1 MGPVQLLLLLLLLSS
16 GVLTQEETPES
27 GNPGCSKDA
36 TRFKHLRK
44 YVYLYEAETSNG
56 ITGTADSRSGSKI
69 TCKVELEVPQLCH
82 FILRTMHCS
91 LRETFGVDTEGR
103 TMLKK
108 SKNSEDFA
116 NAMSKHE
123 LKFSIQD
130 GTNVKLYPE
139 KDEPLN
145 VLNLK
150 RGIISALV
158 VPTETVENV
167 KTISMD
173 TVYGKCDSE
182 VEFKSR
188 KGNVA
193 EEISINR
200 DLKACD
206 NFSPIRDYVSPIAI
220 VKGLNIPLS
229 TLLRST
235 QFCHYNIDA
244 KKRHIRDVVCSEKHL
259 FLPSSYKNRYGVM
272 TEINQ
277 TLKLEDTPKI
287 NNRNFDGDELEEK
300 GLALESTDAKFPRQG
315 DAVLKILQELQK
327 LTASQQNQ
335 QRARLFYKFVSGLRS
350 LHNATLGS
358 LVPKM
363 METSSS
369 ITVQALTQC
378 GTPECYGAV
387 LQILRTGNVN
397 PLVVDLVT
405 YTLGLLPS
413 PTPERIRE
421 ILNMAQYQPSRASFY
436 GLSHSVAKFYNEK
449 VIVTEEITDVADFM
463 VSLLGTDC
471 SGEDELTY
479 LTLRAIGNMGAVMEK
494 AKPNLKSFLKTCIRN
509 EAASLSVQKAAIQA
523 FRKMTVTEEDRSVL
537 LKAFQEGDAPTDKR
551 LAAYLIL
558 MKNPSPS
565 DLTKILRIL
574 TKEKN
579 EQVKS
584 FIASHIA
591 NILDSEEVG
600 IESLKSQV
608 EEALKGNQV
617 PTAKDFRKFSQ
628 NYQISKRVSI
638 PGVDPVSAKVEG
650 NVVFDPNSYV
660 PKETMLRTTLNVYG
674 FGPSD
679 IFELGLDGKGFEPT
693 LEALFGEKGF
703 FPDTASKAL
712 YWVDGR
718 VPEKVSKALF
728 DYFGYSQDG
737 KQNQDVMKGIMLNL
751 EKLIKELGNKEAP
764 EGRAYLR
771 ILGEELGYMKLNDFK
786 LLGSMILK
794 SAKTLHMIP
803 EMIAQAISKGVDRD
817 LFVHYMFMD
826 NEFELPTGAG
836 LQLKFALSGIATP
849 GAKVAVKLHQK
860 SMQAELIAKP
870 SVAIEFVTHL
880 GINMPEF
887 ARSGVEMN
895 SNIFHESG
903 IEAHVS
909 MKAGQLKFSIP
920 APKAPTKLLSI
931 SNTLHL
937 VSPAKTEEIPPL
949 IENQETWTSCKPFI
963 AGLNFCTKLLYSNAS
978 ATEAAPYYPLTGES
992 RFEVEI
998 VSTGEVK
1005 EYSASANYDLQREGN
1020 DLIDTLKF
1028 AVQAEGVKQH
1038 EATLTFRYN
1047 RDRKILASDVHIP
1060 DVGVDFGTNF
1070 RITDESIPGKK
1081 AYTFVLDFNNKK
1093 ISEVTL
1099 TGQIRYA
1106 GMEET
1111 MLRGTISIP
1120 RLQTD
1125 LRTEALVNYSPTKG
1139 YLQISSAATTHG
1151 NSISERVLLRYDSE
1165 KVELEWNS
1173 GASAAVKKM
1182 SSGFPVDFSDYPK
1195 TLEKHANE
1203 LLDRKVA
1210 HTDMTLR
1217 HIVSQFIVATNNW
1230 LQKASKDV
1238 PYAQT
1243 LQDKLSGLQEL
1254 NIQKINL
1261 PVITIPEEL
1270 FLKSEGRIRY
1280 ILNKNSFLINIPLPF
1295 GGRSSH
1301 DIRVPQSVKTPP
1313 LVMESMGISVPSQ
1326 EYRIPTFTVPE
1337 SYPLRVPLL
1346 GTLEISANVYSNYY
1360 NWTAAYTLANSTTE
1374 KASSIRTTYT
1384 TNADSVFELLSYSVK
1399 GSGEASYNRNGFTCA
1414 YENHLKHRLLTSV
1427 FKLSRTKSYEPSPVA
1442 NYTISLTASSTLG
1455 PQFSFSGDI
1464 VSEKTNNVNI
1474 NNVRME
1480 GQLEVAS
1487 VFARSIYTLSSSYN
1501 EKRRVLEGKSNLK
1514 LDSSYLQATNQIS
1527 GRYNDD
1533 LFSITSISDVQSG
1546 LLKNTAS
1553 LKYENS
1559 QLKMTSETNG
1569 RYRHIAGVNKLE
1581 LILSKKMAALRSE
1594 YQATYKQTQY
1604 YALFAGSLNSQD
1616 LVFNTDISM
1625 TDQKNRAAHKSSLNV
1640 NQYGLASSATTNV
1653 QFSPLTMQSEMNAKL
1668 DTAGGSMS
1676 LSSSG
1681 RYGKSNAKFNL
1692 GGRVSLTEITLGSEY
1707 QSTVLGMDS
1716 KHVLNF
1722 RINREGLKF
1731 SNNLQGSFK
1740 EIKLEYTN
1748 DLNIP
1753 GLSLTFAS
1761 KLDNSFS
1768 FDKFHKH
1775 VFDLQLQPSSLTAK
1789 LSNNIK
1795 YTKTEVINK
1804 AELLLE
1810 PLKLNLGGNVRGAY
1824 GADEIRHTY
1833 TITYADLAANFK
1845 TDTVANVQG
1854 AAVSHRVNLNVAGL
1868 ASSVTMNTNC
1878 DSKSLRF
1885 SNVVR
1890 STMAPF
1896 ALTADIHTNGNGK
1909 LVAMGEHTGD
1919 LYSKF
1924 LFKAEPLAFTFS
1936 HDYRGSTSHSLK
1948 SRGRHTTLLDNKVH
1962 MLFTPSEQSSA
1973 WKLKSQLNNN
1983 VYSQDL
1989 SAYND
1994 AEKTGVELS
2003 GRALADLSVMDTSV
2017 ILPFISEEVNL
2028 IDVFGLRDSVSEPQE
2043 FSISGSVK
2051 YDKNKDMHV
2060 INLPFLEHLPVYFE
2074 QIRSTILSTLQAIQ
2088 SYLKNINIEQ
2098 HMRKYKATLDKLPQ
2112 HINDYMNKLDMKG
2125 RVSSIKN
2132 NLVAF
2137 TKDYKITSDDLQI
2150 MLEKAMDNLQ
2160 EILSQLKVYLTQ
2172 IEQYI
2177 KDHYEQYDIK
2187 TLIAQ
2192 LLDQIVETMTA
2203 LDNKYK
2209 IRLTAVDTIQKLQ
2222 FFFQQYYPSKI
2233 GSSTLAWI
2241 KNVDDEYRITARIQE
2256 NLEQLKIQIQNIDV
2270 RRIAENLKQQIK
2282 IFDAKEVLE
2291 KLKHSLPIE
2300 KINEVLEQIKDFIL
2314 NWIEEYE
2321 VSEKINAF
2329 QRHMH
2334 QLIVKYEIDK
2344 QVYFLMDRMIEL
2356 LNQYRIKE
2364 TVQKLTTYLKNIDV
2378 KSCFDNVVA
2387 FIDDAVK
2394 KVQTF
2399 DYEMMIK
2406 EVNKF
2411 LDMVI
2416 KKLKSFDY
2424 SQFVDDTNNKIQEVT
2439 QKINEELRNLELPQ
2453 KAEALKQYMRDFRA
2467 VISKYM
2473 EQLGDTKLAAII
2485 NWFKELINST
2495 TFANLKAKVNE
2506 HLEDLRERI
2515 SEMDISQEFQWYL
2528 QKISQFYSSV
2538 VIHISDQW
2546 NITSKKIIAL
2556 AEEYDLKN
2564 WAENLHQ
2571 FVETGFKVPEIT
2583 TVIFTIPAFEVSL
2596 RSLREAT
2603 FQTPDFIVPLTD
2615 LHIPSYEIN
2624 IKRLKD
2630 IKIPIKFTTP
2640 EFTVLNTFK
2649 VPSYTIDL
2657 NEIKLQIVRTIDKL
2671 MSGEFQLP
2679 AIDLYFKDLKMR
2691 EMPFSIISFPEI
2703 QMPQFQIPELLVPKL
2718 NLNELQIPNMKIP
2731 EFQLPRIP
2739 HTVTVPTFGKL
2750 SGAFRVTSPFFTL
2763 SAHAEV
2769 HNTTTSANS
2778 PEFVTSLSART
2789 MSKLDFLVLSVIADS
2804 RLLAPEMKQLNL
2816 KNSLK
2821 VNHRFLKVDH
2831 ANEVVFLGTSVEGEA
2846 ETRANLYTTK
2856 NSVELQNN
2864 LMVKLQRRI
2873 WMQSGTAYSHRLNI
2887 PQADFSSQADL
2898 VNNMTT
2904 EVEAG
2909 HISFTSTGKGNWK
2922 WASPNLSDEGSLDSH
2937 ATFRVEGPIITFS
2950 ANNRINDKYLKV
2962 NQAMRYECGFLNYAM
2977 LQIQSEIES
2986 QRVGR
2991 SILNVKGTGQLGGM
3005 KVEFTGSHN
3014 ARLNGRITGT
3024 VNNEVSFL
3032 AQPFEIRLLTNNDG
3046 NVKISFPM
3054 KLTGKIDFLNNYG
3067 FAFSSSVQQVSWQAT
3082 GRFNQYRYS
3091 HNMSAGNND
3100 DRIEAHVEMN
3110 GDANLDFLNIP
3121 LTVPQ
3126 LQVPY
3131 TGIKTPQLK
3140 DYSLWEQ
3147 VGLKDLLKTTRQSF
3161 DLNLNA
3167 QYEKNKDM
3175 HVIPLPLQTVHEAL
3189 NKYITFFN
3197 KHFERGRNTALDF
3210 LTKSY
3215 NEAKTK
3221 FDKYKIQTSLN
3232 KLPRTFR
3239 IPGYTIPI
3247 VNIEVSP
3254 FTAEMPAFG
3263 YMLPKEISTTGF
3275 TVPFVGFSVPSYTLV
3290 LPSLELPVL
3299 HVPQDLRTLK
3309 LPRFKINSPSN
3320 HILIPAMGNITY
3332 DFSFKSSVITLT
3344 ANAGLFNQSDIAG
3357 QLSVSSSSVIDA
3369 LQFKLDGSTSLTRKR
3384 GLKLATA
3391 LSLSNNKFLGGNH
3404 DSTISLTKRNMEAS
3418 VATNAEINTPVLKMN
3433 FSQELS
3439 GNTKSKP
3446 TLSSGLKLI
3455 YDFNTPKYGTSAKGG
3470 IAHKLALES
3479 LTSYISV
3486 ETSTN
3491 GDIDGVFYTGNAFS
3505 GSLDHEANTYLNAN
3519 GARSSLK
3526 LEAHSKADGLWNSE
3540 MKEIL
3545 AVEASTHRVYAVWE
3559 HNGKNYA
3566 RYTPLFTTTG
3576 AQRCKATLE
3585 LAPWAISADLQIQAT
3600 QPNSFLDTASVNQ
3613 VVIVKISTANQK
3625 VGWKG
3630 EGQIQSLSLRHDM
3643 QLSNEKSK
3651 AKFDISGSLEGYM
3664 DFLKNIKCP
3673 ISEKSL
3679 WDILK
3684 LDVTTSADRKQYLNG
3699 SASLVYTKSDDGYF
3713 FPIPV
3718 NKLTDGFTFS
3728 IPELHLKAPSP
3739 VLSTPEF
3746 RVPFTT
3752 LQVPAYTIDLRN
3764 IKIPQTLNTIPFDV
3778 NLPTLPKLRF
3788 PKVDV
3793 GANYI
3798 TLEEYKIPYFEVTI
3812 PEYQITVSQF
3822 TLPKS
3827 ISLGSFHIDLDEVA
3841 NKIAEFDLPTITI
3854 PEQKIEIAPL
3864 KISLP
3869 AGIYIPSFG
3878 ALTGS
3883 FKVASPLYNVTW
3895 RTDLTNKKDSFEQSI
3910 DSTCSSTLQ
3919 FLEYDLS
3926 VVSNYKYEEGMFVM
3940 KTIGSF
3946 SHRDMSANYK
3956 DDLTLSGIRVVDKTA
3971 SLDIISPTFT
3981 DIHMRFQ
3988 ETDRSLSGSVSSPSA
4003 GTLGYVIEM
4012 DTDILM
4018 AKVYYQTRSAP
4029 QKDIDILKS
4038 ELSFKK
4044 TDLIQMKINW
4054 KEDAAKDLLLG
4065 LKEKVPKITNAVYRY
4080 VNRYHKE
4087 HMGLEI
4093 NAASLKMKNIMQN
4106 NADKAY
4112 IFAVKQIDQIDAQ
4125 LREAA
4130 NEASGKYQEVKVKAK
4145 QLYQKAA
4152 DQAEQFD
4159 YQRIKA
4165 KLLDATISIIEEYH
4179 KRIKHLIDSAI
4190 EFLKT
4195 TKFQVPGLSEKYT
4208 GEEIYLITTE
4218 KVAKSA
4224 DLCLSKLQEYF
4235 DALIAAINE
4244 LEVRVP
4250 ASETILRGHN
4260 VLDQIKEML
4269 KHLQEKIRQ
4278 TFATLREA
4286 DFAGRLKQL
4295 KQVVQ
4300 QVFQKVEEMVRSLQ
4314 SKNFED
4320 IKVQTQQLY
4329 KDAMASDYA
4338 QKLRS
4343 LAKDVKKY
4351 LSQFKDFSQKTF
4363 QDLSE
4368 KLRQLLLYV
4377 KALREEYFDPT
4388 TLGWSV
4394 KYYEVEDKVLGWLK
4408 NLIDTLV
4415 DWQNKYVGDLA
4426 DSVTHLTDQVRELVE
4441 NYSQEYYDLITDVE
4455 GKGKQKVL
4463 ELSSAA
4469 QEKIRYWSAAA
4480 KRKIDEH
4487 NKQVKEKLQEIY
4499 GQLSHSQE
4507 KLINEAKRLIDL
4519 TIENYSAF
4527 LQYISELLR
4536 WFEQIT
4542 AESIKPYIA
4551 VRQGELRID
4560 IPKPF
4565 DWQSIY
4571 QMPQKSRE
4579 ALRKKVELTRTLIQQ
4594 GIEQGSRKWE
4604 EMQRFIDEQL
4614 ATEQLNLQ
4622 QIMENIQQRMKT

>member
-1 MGPVQLLLLLLLLSS
+1 MPVDLKTYASPTSFVLCFRKCPADMKTLVLYLKAILLKEIVGGSS
-16 GVLTQEETPES
+16 CFLY
-27 GNPGCSKDA
+27 A

-69 TCKVELEVPQLCH
+69 TCKVELEVPQLCR

-103 TMLKK
+103 AVLKK

-116 NAMSKHE
+116 SAMSKHE

-130 GTNVKLYPE
+130 GTKVKLYPE

-150 RGIISALV
+150 RGIISALL
-158 VPTETVENV
+158 VPTETVENI

-193 EEISINR
+193 EDISINR

-244 KKRHIRDVVCSEKHL
+244 KKRHIRDAVCSEKHL

-272 TEINQ
+272 TEVNQ

-287 NNRNFDGDELEEK
+287 NNKNFDGGIEK

-315 DAVLKILQELQK
+315 DVVLKILQELQK

-350 LHNATLGS
+350 LHNSTLGS

-369 ITVQALTQC
+369 ITVQALAQC

-413 PTPERIRE
+413 PTSERIRE

-436 GLSHSVAKFYNEK
+436 GLSNSKRT
-449 VIVTEEITDVADFM
+449 VTEEITDVADFM

-494 AKPNLKSFLKTCIRN
+494 AKPNLKTFLKTCIRN

-523 FRKMTVTEEDRSVL
+523 FRKMDRSAL

-565 DLTKILRIL
+565 DLTKILRVL

-600 IESLKSQV
+600 IEDLKSQV
-608 EEALKGNQV
+608 EEALKGNQI

-628 NYQISKRVSI
+628 NYQISKRVSV
-638 PGVDPVSAKVEG
+638 PGVDPISAKVEG
-650 NVVFDPNSYV
+650 NVVFDPNSYL
-660 PKETMLRTTLNVYG
+660 PKETMLKTTLNVYG
-674 FGPSD
+674 FGPTD

-712 YWVDGR
+712 YWVDGK
-718 VPEKVSKALF
+718 VPEQVSKVLF

-737 KQNQDVMKGIMLNL
+737 KQDQDVMKGIMLNL
-751 EKLIKELGNKEAP
+751 ENLIKQLGNKEAP

-771 ILGEELGYMKLNDFK
+771 ILGEELGYLKLNDFK
-786 LLGSMILK
+786 LLGSMVLK
-794 SAKTLHMIP
+794 SVKTLQTIP

-826 NEFELPTGAG
+826 NEFELPTGVG

-920 APKAPTKLLSI
+920 APKSPTKLLSI

-937 VSPAKTEEIPPL
+937 VSPAKTEEFPPL
-949 IENQETWTSCKPFI
+949 IENQETWTSCKPFV
-963 AGLNFCTKLLYSNAS
+963 AGLNFCTKLLYTNAS
-978 ATEAAPYYPLTGES
+978 AIEAAPYYPLTGES

-1020 DLIDTLKF
+1020 DLVDTLKF

-1047 RDRKILASDVHIP
+1047 RDKKILSSDVHIP
-1060 DVGVDFGTNF
+1060 DVDVDFGTNF

-1081 AYTFVLDFNNKK
+1081 AYTFGLDLNNKK

-1099 TGQIRYA
+1099 TGQISYA
-1106 GMEET
+1106 GMEEA

-1120 RLQTD
+1120 RLKTE

-1151 NSISERVLLRYDSE
+1151 NSISERVLLKYDSE

-1195 TLEKHANE
+1195 ALEKHANE

-1217 HIVSQFIVATNNW
+1217 HIVSQFIVATNTW

-1261 PVITIPEEL
+1261 PVITIPEEF

-1280 ILNKNSFLINIPLPF
+1280 NLNKNSFLINIPLPF

-1301 DIRVPQSVKTPP
+1301 DIRVPQTVKTPP

-1346 GTLEISANVYSNYY
+1346 GTLEVSANVYSNYY

-1399 GSGEASYNRNGFTCA
+1399 GSGEASYNRNGFTCT

-1427 FKLSRTKSYEPSPVA
+1427 FKLARTKSYELGPVA
-1442 NYTISLTASSTLG
+1442 NYTMSLTASSTLG
-1455 PQFSFSGDI
+1455 PQLSFSGDI

-1474 NNVRME
+1474 NNIKME

-1487 VFARSIYTLSSSYN
+1487 IFARGIYTLSSSYN
-1501 EKRRVLEGKSNLK
+1501 EKRRVLEGKSNVK

-1527 GRYNDD
+1527 GRYSDD
-1533 LFSITSISDVQSG
+1533 LFSITSVSDVQGG

-1569 RYRHIAGVNKLE
+1569 RYRHIVGVNKLE
-1581 LILSKKMAALRSE
+1581 LILSNKMAALRSE

-1604 YALFAGSLNSQD
+1604 YALLAGSLNSQD
-1616 LVFNTDISM
+1616 LVFNTDISV
-1625 TDQKNRAAHKSSLNV
+1625 TDQRNRAAHKSSLSV

-1681 RYGKSNAKFNL
+1681 RYGKNNAKFNL

-1707 QSTVLGMDS
+1707 QSTVLGIDS

-1722 RINREGLKF
+1722 RVNREGLKF

-1753 GLSLTFAS
+1753 GLSLTFAT

-1775 VFDLQLQPSSLTAK
+1775 VFDLQLQPTSLTAK

-1795 YTKTEVINK
+1795 YTKTEVSNK
-1804 AELLLE
+1804 AELILE

-1833 TITYADLAANFK
+1833 TFTYADLAANFK

-1854 AAVSHRVNLNVAGL
+1854 AALSHRVDLNVAGL

-1885 SNVVR
+1885 SNAVR
-1890 STMAPF
+1890 STVAPF
-1896 ALTADIHTNGNGK
+1896 AVTADIHTNGNGK
-1909 LVAMGEHTGD
+1909 LIAMGEHTGD

-1948 SRGRHTTLLDNKVH
+1948 SRGRYTTLLDNKVH

-1973 WKLKSQLNNN
+1973 WKMKSQLNNN

-1994 AEKTGVELS
+1994 EEKTGVELS

-2017 ILPFISEEVNL
+2017 VLPFTSEEVNF
-2028 IDVFGLRDSVSEPQE
+2028 IDVLGLRDSVSEPQE
-2043 FSISGSVK
+2043 FSISGFVK
-2051 YDKNKDMHV
+2051 YDKNEDMHV

-2074 QIRSTILSTLQAIQ
+2074 QVRGTILSTLQAIQ
-2088 SYLKNINIEQ
+2088 TYLKNINIEQ
-2098 HMRKYKATLDKLPQ
+2098 HMRKYKAALDKLSQ
-2112 HINDYMNKLDMKG
+2112 HINDYMDKLDMKG
-2125 RVSSIKN
+2125 RVSSMKN

-2137 TKDYKITSDDLQI
+2137 TKEYKITSDDIQI
-2150 MLEKAMDNLQ
+2150 MLGKAVDSLQ
-2160 EILSQLKVYLTQ
+2160 GILSQLHDYLIQ

-2177 KDHYEQYDIK
+2177 KDHSEQFDIK
-2187 TLIAQ
+2187 ALIAQ
-2192 LLDQIVETMTA
+2192 FLDQVVETMTA
-2203 LDNKYK
+2203 LDSKYN
-2209 IRLTAVDTIQKLQ
+2209 IRMTVVDIIQKLQ
-2222 FFFQQYYPSKI
+2222 IFFHQYYPSKI

-2241 KNVDDEYRITARIQE
+2241 KNVDDEYRITARIEE
-2256 NLEQLKIQIQNIDV
+2256 NIEQLKIQIQNIDV

-2282 IFDAKEVLE
+2282 MFDAKEVLE
-2291 KLKHSLPIE
+2291 KWKHSLPIE

-2314 NWIEEYE
+2314 NWMDEYE

-2329 QRHMH
+2329 QGHMH
-2334 QLIVKYEIDK
+2334 KLIIKYEIDK

-2364 TVQKLTTYLKNIDV
+2364 TVQKLTIYLKNIDI
-2378 KSCFDNVVA
+2378 KSCFDKVVA

-2411 LDMVI
+2411 LDMII

-2424 SQFVDDTNNKIQEVT
+2424 NQFVDDTNNKIREVT

-2453 KAEALKQYMRDFRA
+2453 KAEALKQYMKDFRA

-2473 EQLGDTKLAAII
+2473 EQLKDTKLAAII

-2495 TFANLKAKVNE
+2495 TFANLKAKLNE

-2528 QKISQFYSSV
+2528 QKISQFYNSV
-2538 VIHISDQW
+2538 VLYISEQW
-2546 NITSKKIIAL
+2546 NKVFKKIIAL
-2556 AEEYDLKN
+2556 AEEYDLKK
-2564 WAENLHQ
+2564 WVENLNQ
-2571 FVETGFKVPEIT
+2571 VVETGFKVPEIR
-2583 TVIFTIPAFEVSL
+2583 TVIVTIPAFEVSL

-2603 FQTPDFIVPLTD
+2603 FQTPEFIVPLTD

-2624 IKRLKD
+2624 INRLKD
-2630 IKIPIKFTTP
+2630 MKIPMKFTTP

-2657 NEIKLQIVRTIDKL
+2657 NEIKLQIVGTIDKI

-2691 EMPFSIISFPEI
+2691 DIPFSDISFPEI

-2718 NLNELQIPNMKIP
+2718 NLNEFQIPSMKIP

-2750 SGAFRVTSPFFTL
+2750 SGAFKFTSPFFIL
-2763 SAHAEV
+2763 STQAEV
-2769 HNTTTSANS
+2769 HNTTTSENS
-2778 PEFVTSLSART
+2778 PEFVTSLSAQT
-2789 MSKLDFLVLSVIADS
+2789 TSKLDFLVFSVIADS
-2804 RLLAPEMKQLNL
+2804 RLSAPEMKQLNL
-2816 KNSLK
+2816 KNSMK

-2831 ANEVVFLGTSVEGEA
+2831 THEVVFLGTSVEGEA

-2856 NSVELQNN
+2856 NSIELQNN
-2864 LMVKLQRRI
+2864 LMVKLQRKI

-2887 PQADFSSQADL
+2887 PQTGFSSQADL

-2922 WASPNLSDEGSLDSH
+2922 WASPNFSDEGTQDSH

-2962 NQAMRYECGFLNYAM
+2962 NQAMRYECGLLNYAK

-2986 QRVGR
+2986 HRVGR
-2991 SILNVKGTGQLGGM
+2991 SVLNVKGTGQLGGM
-3005 KVEFTGSHN
+3005 KVELTGSHN

-3032 AQPFEIRLLTNNDG
+3032 AQLFEIRLLTNNDG

-3067 FAFSSSVQQVSWQAT
+3067 FALSSSVQQVSWQAT

-3091 HNMSAGNND
+3091 HNMSAGNNH
-3100 DRIEAHVEMN
+3100 DRIEAHVAMD

-3121 LTVPQ
+3121 LTIPQ

-3167 QYEKNKDM
+3167 QYEKNKDI
-3175 HVIPLPLQTVHEAL
+3175 HVIPLPLATVHEAL

-3232 KLPRTFR
+3232 KLPRTFK

-3247 VNIEVSP
+3247 LNIEVSP

-3309 LPRFKINSPSN
+3309 LPKFRINNPSN

-3357 QLSVSSSSVIDA
+3357 QLSISSSSVIDA

-3391 LSLSNNKFLGGNH
+3391 LSLSNNKYLGGNH

-3418 VATNAEINTPVLKMN
+3418 VVTNAEIRIPVLKMN

-3446 TLSSGLKLI
+3446 TLSSGLKLT

-3470 IAHKLALES
+3470 VAHKLVLES

-3526 LEAHSKADGLWNSE
+3526 LEAHSKVDGFWNSE

-3545 AVEASTHRVYAVWE
+3545 AVEASARRVYAVWE

-3566 RYTPLFTTTG
+3566 QYTPLLTTTG

-3585 LAPWAISADLQIQAT
+3585 LAPWIISADLQIQAT
-3600 QPNSFLDTASVNQ
+3600 QPNPFLDTASVNQ
-3613 VVIVKISTANQK
+3613 VVIVKISTASQK

-3630 EGQIQSLSLRHDM
+3630 EGQIQSLSLSHDM

-3664 DFLKNIKCP
+3664 DFLKNMKCP
-3673 ISEKSL
+3673 IAEKSL

-3684 LDVTTSADRKQYLNG
+3684 LDITTSADRKQYLNG

-3713 FPIPV
+3713 FPIPM
-3718 NKLTDGFTFS
+3718 NKLTDGFTFR
-3728 IPELHLKAPSP
+3728 IPELHLKTPSP
-3739 VLSTPEF
+3739 ILSTPEF

-3752 LQVPAYTIDLRN
+3752 LQVPAYTIDLHN
-3764 IKIPQTLNTIPFDV
+3764 IKIPQTLNTMPFDV

-3788 PKVDV
+3788 PKVNV

-3822 TLPKS
+3822 TLPKT
-3827 ISLGSFHIDLDEVA
+3827 ISLGSFHVDLDEVA
-3841 NKIAEFDLPTITI
+3841 NKIADFDLPTITI
-3854 PEQKIEIAPL
+3854 PEQKIEIPSL

-3919 FLEYDLS
+3919 FLEYDLNGKTLKFYMPRFRGNT
-3926 VVSNYKYEEGMFVM
+3926 VCKMRMLKYTHKQYRICFIYKLP
-3940 KTIGSF
+3940 F
-3946 SHRDMSANYK
+3946 SYPV
-3956 DDLTLSGIRVVDKTA
+3956 LY
-3971 SLDIISPTFT
+3971 
-3981 DIHMRFQ
+3981 FQ
-3988 ETDRSLSGSVSSPSA
+3988 
-4003 GTLGYVIEM
+4003 
-4012 DTDILM
+4012 
-4018 AKVYYQTRSAP
+4018 SAP
-4029 QKDIDILKS
+4029 QKDIDILKI
-4038 ELSFKK
+4038 ETSFKK
-4044 TDLIQMKINW
+4044 PDMIQIKFNW

-4065 LKEKVPKITNAVYRY
+4065 LKEKVPKLTNAIYRY
-4080 VNRYHKE
+4080 VNQYHKE
-4087 HMGLEI
+4087 HMGLEMS
-4093 NAASLKMKNIMQN
+4093 AATLKMKNIMQT

-4112 IFAVKQIDQIDAQ
+4112 TFAVNQIDQIDAQ
-4125 LREAA
+4125 FRTAA
-4130 NEASGKYQEVKVKAK
+4130 NEASGKYQVMKVKAK

-4159 YQRIKA
+4159 YQRIKS
-4165 KLLDATISIIEEYH
+4165 KLLDAIIDIIEEYH
-4179 KRIKHLIDSAI
+4179 KRIKHQIDSAI

-4208 GEEIYLITTE
+4208 GEEIYLMTTE
-4218 KVAKSA
+4218 KAAKTT
-4224 DLCLSKLQEYF
+4224 DLYLSKLQEYF

-4250 ASETILRGHN
+4250 ASETILRGRN

-4269 KHLQEKIRQ
+4269 KHLQENIRQ
-4278 TFATLREA
+4278 TFATLQEA

-4300 QVFQKVEEMVRSLQ
+4300 QVFQKVEEMVRNLQ

-4320 IKVQTQQLY
+4320 LKVQTQQLY
-4329 KDAMASDYA
+4329 KDAIASDYA

-4343 LAKDVKKY
+4343 LAEDIKKFIT
-4351 LSQFKDFSQKTF
+4351 QFKDFSQKTF
-4363 QDLSE
+4363 KDLSE

-4388 TLGWSV
+4388 ALGWSV
-4394 KYYEVEDKVLGWLK
+4394 KYYEVEDKLLGWLK
-4408 NLIDTLV
+4408 NLIDTLA
-4415 DWQNKYVGDLA
+4415 DWHNKYVGDLA
-4426 DSVTHLTDQVRELVE
+4426 DSLTHLTDQVNELVE
-4441 NYSQEYYDLITDVE
+4441 NYSQEYYDLITDIE
-4455 GKGKQKVL
+4455 GKGKQKIM
-4463 ELSSAA
+4463 ELSTAA
-4469 QEKIRYWSAAA
+4469 QEKIQYWSAAA
-4480 KRKIDEH
+4480 KKKINEH

-4507 KLINEAKRLIDL
+4507 KLISEAKKLIDL
-4519 TIENYSAF
+4519 TIEKYSAF
-4527 LQYISELLR
+4527 LQYISELLYR
-4536 WFEQIT
+4536 FEQVT

-4551 VRQGELRID
+4551 PINE
-4560 IPKPF
+4560 F
-4565 DWQSIY
+4565 
-4571 QMPQKSRE
+4571 
-4579 ALRKKVELTRTLIQQ
+4579 
-4594 GIEQGSRKWE
+4594 
-4604 EMQRFIDEQL
+4604 FITFLCHSLQL
-4614 ATEQLNLQ
+4614 LLLGP
-4622 QIMENIQQRMKT
+4622 

>member
-103 TMLKK
+103 AMLKK

-116 NAMSKHE
+116 SAMSKHE

-130 GTNVKLYPE
+130 GTKVKLYPE

-150 RGIISALV
+150 RGIISALL
-158 VPTETVENV
+158 VPTETVENI

-193 EEISINR
+193 EDISINR

-244 KKRHIRDVVCSEKHL
+244 KKRHIRDAVCSEKHL

-272 TEINQ
+272 TEVNQ

-350 LHNATLGS
+350 LHNTTLGS

-363 METSSS
+363 METSSA

-387 LQILRTGNVN
+387 LQMLRTGNVN

-413 PTPERIRE
+413 PTPKRIRE

-436 GLSHSVAKFYNEK
+436 GLSHSVTKFYNEK
-449 VIVTEEITDVADFM
+449 MIVTEEITDVADFM

-523 FRKMTVTEEDRSVL
+523 FRKMTITEEDRSAL

-565 DLTKILRIL
+565 DLAKILRVL

-584 FIASHIA
+584 FIASHVA

-600 IESLKSQV
+600 IEDLKSRV

-628 NYQISKRVSI
+628 NYQISKRVSV
-638 PGVDPVSAKVEG
+638 PGVDPISAKVEG

-660 PKETMLRTTLNVYG
+660 PKETMLKTTLNVYG

-712 YWVDGR
+712 YWVEGR
-718 VPEKVSKALF
+718 VPEQVSKALS

-737 KQNQDVMKGIMLNL
+737 KQDQDIMKGIMLNL
-751 EKLIKELGNKEAP
+751 EKLLKELGNKEAP

-786 LLGSMILK
+786 LLGSMIIK
-794 SAKTLHMIP
+794 SVKTLQTIP

-920 APKAPTKLLSI
+920 APKTPTKLLSI
-931 SNTLHL
+931 SNTLYL

-949 IENQETWTSCKPFI
+949 IENRETWTSCKPFI

-1028 AVQAEGVKQH
+1028 AVQAEGEKQH

-1047 RDRKILASDVHIP
+1047 RDRKILTSDVHVP
-1060 DVGVDFGTNF
+1060 DVDVDFGANF
-1070 RITDESIPGKK
+1070 RITDESLPGKK
-1081 AYTFVLDFNNKK
+1081 AYTFVLDFNRQK

-1106 GMEET
+1106 GMEEA
-1111 MLRGTISIP
+1111 MLRGTVSIP
-1120 RLQTD
+1120 RLQTE

-1139 YLQISSAATTHG
+1139 YLQMSSAATTHG

-1217 HIVSQFIVATNNW
+1217 HIVSQFIVATNTW

-1280 ILNKNSFLINIPLPF
+1280 ILNKNSVLINIPLPF

-1301 DIRVPQSVKTPP
+1301 DIRVPQTVKTPP

-1346 GTLEISANVYSNYY
+1346 GTLEVSANVYSNYY
-1360 NWTAAYTLANSTTE
+1360 NWTAGYTLANSTTE

-1414 YENHLKHRLLTSV
+1414 YENHLNHRLLTSV
-1427 FKLSRTKSYEPSPVA
+1427 FKLARTKSYEPSPVA
-1442 NYTISLTASSTLG
+1442 NYTMSLMASSTLG
-1455 PQFSFSGDI
+1455 PQLSFSGDI

-1474 NNVRME
+1474 NNIKME

-1501 EKRRVLEGKSNLK
+1501 EKRRILEGKSNLK

-1527 GRYNDD
+1527 GRYSDD
-1533 LFSITSISDVQSG
+1533 LFSITSVSDVQSG

-1569 RYRHIAGVNKLE
+1569 RYRHMAGVNKLE

-1625 TDQKNRAAHKSSLNV
+1625 TDQRNRAAHKSSLNV

-1681 RYGKSNAKFNL
+1681 RYGKNNAKFNL

-1707 QSTVLGMDS
+1707 QSTVLGMDN

-1722 RINREGLKF
+1722 RVNREGLKF

-1775 VFDLQLQPSSLTAK
+1775 VFDLQLQPTSLTTK

-1795 YTKTEVINK
+1795 YTKTELSNK

-1824 GADEIRHTY
+1824 GADEIRHSY
-1833 TITYADLAANFK
+1833 AITYADLAANFK

-1878 DSKSLRF
+1878 DSKSLHF
-1885 SNVVR
+1885 SNALR

-1896 ALTADIHTNGNGK
+1896 AITADIHTNGNGK
-1909 LVAMGEHTGD
+1909 LIAMGEHTGD

-1924 LFKAEPLAFTFS
+1924 LFKAEPLAFTLS

-1948 SRGRHTTLLDNKVH
+1948 SRGRYTTLLDNKVH

-2017 ILPFISEEVNL
+2017 ILPFTSEEVNL
-2028 IDVFGLRDSVSEPQE
+2028 IDVLGLRSSVSELQE

-2074 QIRSTILSTLQAIQ
+2074 QIRGTILSTLQAIQ
-2088 SYLKNINIEQ
+2088 SYLKNISIEQ
-2098 HMRKYKATLDKLPQ
+2098 HMRKYKAALDKLPQ
-2112 HINDYMNKLDMKG
+2112 HINDYMDKLDMKG
-2125 RVSSIKN
+2125 RVSSMKN

-2160 EILSQLKVYLTQ
+2160 EILSQLQVYLIQ

-2187 TLIAQ
+2187 ALIAQ

-2209 IRLTAVDTIQKLQ
+2209 IRMTVVDTIQKLQ
-2222 FFFQQYYPSKI
+2222 FFFYQYPSKI

-2241 KNVDDEYRITARIQE
+2241 KNVDDEYKITARIQE
-2256 NLEQLKIQIQNIDV
+2256 NLEKLKIQIQNIDV
-2270 RRIAENLKQQIK
+2270 RRIAENWKQQIK
-2282 IFDAKEVLE
+2282 MFDAKEVLE
-2291 KLKHSLPIE
+2291 KLKRSLPIE

-2314 NWIEEYE
+2314 NWMEEYE
-2321 VSEKINAF
+2321 VSEKISAF
-2329 QRHMH
+2329 RGHMH
-2334 QLIVKYEIDK
+2334 KLIVKYEIDK
-2344 QVYFLMDRMIEL
+2344 QVYFLMDRMTEL

-2364 TVQKLTTYLKNIDV
+2364 TVQKLTVYLKNIDV
-2378 KSCFDNVVA
+2378 KSCFDKVVA

-2424 SQFVDDTNNKIQEVT
+2424 NQFVDDTNNKIREVT
-2439 QKINEELRNLELPQ
+2439 QKINKELRNLELPQ

-2473 EQLGDTKLAAII
+2473 EQLRDTKLAAII
-2485 NWFKELINST
+2485 NWFRELINST

-2528 QKISQFYSSV
+2528 QKISQFYNSA
-2538 VIHISDQW
+2538 VIYISDQW
-2546 NITSKKIIAL
+2546 NTAFKKIVAL

-2564 WAENLHQ
+2564 WAENLNQ
-2571 FVETGFKVPEIT
+2571 FVETGFKVPEIR
-2583 TVIFTIPAFEVSL
+2583 TVIVTIPAFEVSL

-2603 FQTPDFIVPLTD
+2603 FRTPDFIVPLTD

-2630 IKIPIKFTTP
+2630 MKIPVKFTTP

-2657 NEIKLQIVRTIDKL
+2657 KEIKLQIVRTIDKL

-2679 AIDLYFKDLKMR
+2679 AIDVYFKDLKMR
-2691 EMPFSIISFPEI
+2691 DMPFSDISFPEI
-2703 QMPQFQIPELLVPKL
+2703 QMPQFQIPELLIPKL

-2763 SAHAEV
+2763 TTKAEV

-2778 PEFVTSLSART
+2778 PEFVTSLSAQT
-2789 MSKLDFLVLSVIADS
+2789 TSKLDFLVFSVIADS

-2816 KNSLK
+2816 KNSMK
-2821 VNHRFLKVDH
+2821 VHHRFLKVDH
-2831 ANEVVFLGTSVEGEA
+2831 TNEVVFLGTSVEGEA
-2846 ETRANLYTTK
+2846 ETRANLHTTK
-2856 NSVELQNN
+2856 NSIELQNN
-2864 LMVKLQRRI
+2864 LMVKLQRKI

-2922 WASPNLSDEGSLDSH
+2922 WASPNFSDEGTHDSH

-2962 NQAMRYECGFLNYAM
+2962 NQAMRYECGFLNYATV
-2977 LQIQSEIES
+2977 QIQSEIES

-2991 SILNVKGTGQLGGM
+2991 SVLNVKGTGQLGGM
-3005 KVEFTGSHN
+3005 KVELTGSHN

-3032 AQPFEIRLLTNNDG
+3032 AQLFEIRLLTNNDG

-3067 FAFSSSVQQVSWQAT
+3067 FALSSSVQQVSWQAA

-3121 LTVPQ
+3121 LTIPQ

-3147 VGLKDLLKTTRQSF
+3147 AGLKDLLKTTRQSF

-3167 QYEKNKDM
+3167 RYDKNKDM
-3175 HVIPLPLQTVHEAL
+3175 HVIPLPLATVHEAL
-3189 NKYITFFN
+3189 NKYIIFFN

-3221 FDKYKIQTSLN
+3221 FDKYRIQTSLN

-3275 TVPFVGFSVPSYTLV
+3275 TVPFIGFSVPSYTLV

-3309 LPRFKINSPSN
+3309 LPRFRINSPSN

-3391 LSLSNNKFLGGNH
+3391 LSLTNNKFLGGNH

-3446 TLSSGLKLI
+3446 TLSSGLKLM

-3470 IAHKLALES
+3470 VTHKLALES

-3486 ETSTN
+3486 ETSTK

-3505 GSLDHEANTYLNAN
+3505 GSLDHEANAYLNAN
-3519 GARSSLK
+3519 GARSSVK

-3545 AVEASTHRVYAVWE
+3545 AVEASTRRVYAVWE
-3559 HNGKNYA
+3559 HHGNNYA

-3576 AQRCKATLE
+3576 SQRCKATLE
-3585 LAPWAISADLQIQAT
+3585 LAPWGISAALQIQAT

-3613 VVIVKISTANQK
+3613 VVTVKISTANQK

-3630 EGQIQSLSLRHDM
+3630 EGQIQSLSLSHDM
-3643 QLSNEKSK
+3643 ELSNEKSK

-3673 ISEKSL
+3673 IAEKSL

-3739 VLSTPEF
+3739 VFSTPEF

-3764 IKIPQTLNTIPFDV
+3764 IKIPQTLNTMPFDV
-3778 NLPTLPKLRF
+3778 SLPTLPKLGF

-3827 ISLGSFHIDLDEVA
+3827 ISLGSFHVDLDEVA
-3841 NKIAEFDLPTITI
+3841 NKIADFDLPTITI
-3854 PEQKIEIAPL
+3854 PEQKIEIPPL

-3919 FLEYDLS
+3919 FLEYDLN

-3940 KTIGSF
+3940 KTTGSF

-3956 DDLTLSGIRVVDKTA
+3956 EDLTVSGIRVMDNTA

-3981 DIHMRFQ
+3981 DVHMRYQ
-3988 ETDRSLSGSVSSPSA
+3988 NTDRSLSGSVSSPSA

-4012 DTDILM
+4012 DTDILTG
-4018 AKVYYQTRSAP
+4018 KVYYRTRSAP

-4038 ELSFKK
+4038 EISFKK
-4044 TDLIQMKINW
+4044 PDLIQMKFNW

-4065 LKEKVPKITNAVYRY
+4065 LKEKVPKMTNAVYRY

-4093 NAASLKMKNIMQN
+4093 SAATLKMKNAMQN

-4112 IFAVKQIDQIDAQ
+4112 SFAVKQIDQIDAQ
-4125 LREAA
+4125 LRTAA
-4130 NEASGKYQEVKVKAK
+4130 NEASGKYQEMKVKAK
-4145 QLYQKAA
+4145 QLYQEAA

-4159 YQRIKA
+4159 YQSIKA
-4165 KLLDATISIIEEYH
+4165 KLLDATIDIIEEYH

-4208 GEEIYLITTE
+4208 GEEIYLMTTE

-4235 DALIAAINE
+4235 DALIAAVNE
-4244 LEVRVP
+4244 LEVKVP
-4250 ASETILRGHN
+4250 ASETILRGRN

-4278 TFATLREA
+4278 TFATLQEA

-4300 QVFQKVEEMVRSLQ
+4300 QVFQKVQEMVRSLQ

-4329 KDAMASDYA
+4329 RDAMASDYA
-4338 QKLRS
+4338 EKLRS
-4343 LAKDVKKY
+4343 LAEDVKKY
-4351 LSQFKDFSQKTF
+4351 ISQLKDFSQKTF

-4368 KLRQLLLYV
+4368 KLHQLLLYV

-4394 KYYEVEDKVLGWLK
+4394 KYYEVEDKVLGWLR

-4415 DWQNKYVGDLA
+4415 DWHNKYVGDLA
-4426 DSVTHLTDQVRELVE
+4426 DSVKRLTDQVRELVE

-4455 GKGKQKVL
+4455 GKGKQKVM

-4499 GQLSHSQE
+4499 GRLSHSQE
-4507 KLINEAKRLIDL
+4507 KLISEAKRLIDL

-4560 IPKPF
+4560 VPKPF
-4565 DWQSIY
+4565 DLQSIY

-4614 ATEQLNLQ
+4614 ATEQLSLQ
-4622 QIMENIQQRMKT
+4622 QIMENVQQRMKT

>member
-1 MGPVQLLLLLLLLSS
+1 MPVDLKTYASPTSFVLCFRKCPADMKTLVLYLKAILLKEIQFYYFFFLP
-16 GVLTQEETPES
+16 TAE
-27 GNPGCSKDA
+27 DA

-69 TCKVELEVPQLCH
+69 TCKVELEVPQLCR

-103 TMLKK
+103 AVLKK

-116 NAMSKHE
+116 SAMSKHE

-130 GTNVKLYPE
+130 GTKVKLYPE

-150 RGIISALV
+150 RGIISALL
-158 VPTETVENV
+158 VPTETVENI

-193 EEISINR
+193 EDISINR

-244 KKRHIRDVVCSEKHL
+244 KKRHIRDAVCSEKHL

-272 TEINQ
+272 TEVNQ

-287 NNRNFDGDELEEK
+287 NNKNFDGGIVTEK

-315 DAVLKILQELQK
+315 DVVLKILQELQK

-350 LHNATLGS
+350 LHNSTLGS

-369 ITVQALTQC
+369 ITVQALAQC

-413 PTPERIRE
+413 PTSERIRE

-436 GLSHSVAKFYNEK
+436 GLSNSVTKT
-449 VIVTEEITDVADFM
+449 VTEEITDVADFM

-494 AKPNLKSFLKTCIRN
+494 AKPNLKTFLKTCIRN

-523 FRKMTVTEEDRSVL
+523 FRKMAITEEVNWITRIR
-537 LKAFQEGDAPTDKR
+537 DAPTDKR

-565 DLTKILRIL
+565 DLTKILRVL

-600 IESLKSQV
+600 IEDLKSQV
-608 EEALKGNQV
+608 EEALKGNQI

-628 NYQISKRVSI
+628 NYQISKRVSV
-638 PGVDPVSAKVEG
+638 PGVDPISAKVEG
-650 NVVFDPNSYV
+650 NVVFDPNSYL
-660 PKETMLRTTLNVYG
+660 PKETMLKTTLNVYG
-674 FGPSD
+674 FGPTD

-712 YWVDGR
+712 YWVDGK
-718 VPEKVSKALF
+718 VPEQVSKVLF

-737 KQNQDVMKGIMLNL
+737 KQDQDVMKGIMLNL
-751 EKLIKELGNKEAP
+751 ENLIKQLGNKEAP

-771 ILGEELGYMKLNDFK
+771 ILGEELGYLKLNDFK
-786 LLGSMILK
+786 LLGSMVLK
-794 SAKTLHMIP
+794 SVKTLQTIP

-826 NEFELPTGAG
+826 NEFELPTGVG

-920 APKAPTKLLSI
+920 APKSPTKLLSI

-937 VSPAKTEEIPPL
+937 VSPAKTEEFPPL
-949 IENQETWTSCKPFI
+949 IENQETWTSCKPFV
-963 AGLNFCTKLLYSNAS
+963 AGLNFCTKLLYTNAS
-978 ATEAAPYYPLTGES
+978 AIEAAPYYPLTGES

-1020 DLIDTLKF
+1020 DLVDTLKF

-1047 RDRKILASDVHIP
+1047 RDKKILSSDVHIP
-1060 DVGVDFGTNF
+1060 DVDVDFGTNF

-1081 AYTFVLDFNNKK
+1081 AYTFGLDLNNKK

-1099 TGQIRYA
+1099 TGQISYA
-1106 GMEET
+1106 GMEEA

-1120 RLQTD
+1120 RLKTE

-1151 NSISERVLLRYDSE
+1151 NSISERVLLKYDSE

-1195 TLEKHANE
+1195 ALEKHANE

-1217 HIVSQFIVATNNW
+1217 HIVSQFIVATNTW

-1261 PVITIPEEL
+1261 PVITIPEEF

-1280 ILNKNSFLINIPLPF
+1280 NLNKNSFLINIPLPF

-1301 DIRVPQSVKTPP
+1301 DIRVPQTVKTPP

-1346 GTLEISANVYSNYY
+1346 GTLEVSANVYSNYY

-1399 GSGEASYNRNGFTCA
+1399 GSGEASYNRNGFTCT

-1427 FKLSRTKSYEPSPVA
+1427 FKLARTKSYELGPVA
-1442 NYTISLTASSTLG
+1442 NYTMSLTASSTLG
-1455 PQFSFSGDI
+1455 PQLSFSGDI

-1474 NNVRME
+1474 NNIKME

-1487 VFARSIYTLSSSYN
+1487 IFARGIYTLSSSYN
-1501 EKRRVLEGKSNLK
+1501 EKRRVLEGKSNVK

-1527 GRYNDD
+1527 GRYSDD
-1533 LFSITSISDVQSG
+1533 LFSITSVSDVQGG

-1569 RYRHIAGVNKLE
+1569 RYRHIVGVNKLE
-1581 LILSKKMAALRSE
+1581 LILSNKMAALRSE

-1604 YALFAGSLNSQD
+1604 YALLAGSLNSQD
-1616 LVFNTDISM
+1616 LVFNTDISV
-1625 TDQKNRAAHKSSLNV
+1625 TDQRNRAAHKSSLSV

-1681 RYGKSNAKFNL
+1681 RYGKNNAKFNL

-1707 QSTVLGMDS
+1707 QSTVLGIDS

-1722 RINREGLKF
+1722 RVNREGLKF

-1753 GLSLTFAS
+1753 GLSLTFAT

-1775 VFDLQLQPSSLTAK
+1775 VFDLQLQPTSLTAK

-1795 YTKTEVINK
+1795 YTKTEVSNK
-1804 AELLLE
+1804 AELILE

-1833 TITYADLAANFK
+1833 TFTYADLAANFK

-1854 AAVSHRVNLNVAGL
+1854 AALSHRVDLNVAGL

-1885 SNVVR
+1885 SNAVR
-1890 STMAPF
+1890 STVAPF
-1896 ALTADIHTNGNGK
+1896 AVTADIHTNGNGK
-1909 LVAMGEHTGD
+1909 LIAMGEHTGD

-1948 SRGRHTTLLDNKVH
+1948 SRGRYTTLLDNKVH

-1973 WKLKSQLNNN
+1973 WKMKSQLNNN

-1994 AEKTGVELS
+1994 EEKTGVELS

-2017 ILPFISEEVNL
+2017 VLPFTSEEVNF
-2028 IDVFGLRDSVSEPQE
+2028 IDVLGLRDSVSEPQE
-2043 FSISGSVK
+2043 FSISGFVK
-2051 YDKNKDMHV
+2051 YDKNEDMHV

-2074 QIRSTILSTLQAIQ
+2074 QVRGTILSTLQAIQ
-2088 SYLKNINIEQ
+2088 TYLKNINIEQ
-2098 HMRKYKATLDKLPQ
+2098 HMRKYKAALDKLSQ
-2112 HINDYMNKLDMKG
+2112 HINDYMDKLDMKG
-2125 RVSSIKN
+2125 RVSSMKN

-2137 TKDYKITSDDLQI
+2137 TKEYKITSDDIQI
-2150 MLEKAMDNLQ
+2150 MLGKAVDSLQ
-2160 EILSQLKVYLTQ
+2160 GILSQLHDYLIQ

-2177 KDHYEQYDIK
+2177 KDHSEQFDIK
-2187 TLIAQ
+2187 ALIAQ
-2192 LLDQIVETMTA
+2192 FLDQVVETMTA
-2203 LDNKYK
+2203 LDSKYN
-2209 IRLTAVDTIQKLQ
+2209 IRMTVVDIIQKLQ
-2222 FFFQQYYPSKI
+2222 IFFHQYYPSKI

-2241 KNVDDEYRITARIQE
+2241 KNVDDEYRITARIEE
-2256 NLEQLKIQIQNIDV
+2256 NIEQLKIQIQNIDV

-2282 IFDAKEVLE
+2282 MFDAKEVLE
-2291 KLKHSLPIE
+2291 KWKHSLPIE

-2314 NWIEEYE
+2314 NWMDEYE

-2329 QRHMH
+2329 QGHMH
-2334 QLIVKYEIDK
+2334 KLIIKYEIDK

-2364 TVQKLTTYLKNIDV
+2364 TVQKLTIYLKNIDI
-2378 KSCFDNVVA
+2378 KSCFDKVVA

-2411 LDMVI
+2411 LDMII

-2424 SQFVDDTNNKIQEVT
+2424 NQFVDDTNNKIREVT

-2453 KAEALKQYMRDFRA
+2453 KAEALKQYMKDFRA

-2473 EQLGDTKLAAII
+2473 EQLKDTKLAAII

-2495 TFANLKAKVNE
+2495 TFANLKAKLNE

-2528 QKISQFYSSV
+2528 QKISQFYNSV
-2538 VIHISDQW
+2538 VLYISEQW
-2546 NITSKKIIAL
+2546 NKVFKKIIAL
-2556 AEEYDLKN
+2556 AEEYDLKK
-2564 WAENLHQ
+2564 WVENLNQ
-2571 FVETGFKVPEIT
+2571 VVETGFKVPEIR
-2583 TVIFTIPAFEVSL
+2583 TVIVTIPAFEVSL

-2603 FQTPDFIVPLTD
+2603 FQTPEFIVPLTD

-2624 IKRLKD
+2624 INRLKD
-2630 IKIPIKFTTP
+2630 MKIPMKFTTP

-2657 NEIKLQIVRTIDKL
+2657 NEIKLQIVGTIDKI

-2691 EMPFSIISFPEI
+2691 DIPFSDISFPEI

-2718 NLNELQIPNMKIP
+2718 NLNEFQIPSMKIP

-2750 SGAFRVTSPFFTL
+2750 SGAFKFTSPFFIL
-2763 SAHAEV
+2763 STQAEV
-2769 HNTTTSANS
+2769 HNTTTSENS
-2778 PEFVTSLSART
+2778 PEFVTSLSAQT
-2789 MSKLDFLVLSVIADS
+2789 TSKLDFLVFSVIADS
-2804 RLLAPEMKQLNL
+2804 RLSAPEMKQLNL
-2816 KNSLK
+2816 KNSMK

-2831 ANEVVFLGTSVEGEA
+2831 THEVVFLGTSVEGEA

-2856 NSVELQNN
+2856 NSIELQNN
-2864 LMVKLQRRI
+2864 LMVKLQRKI

-2887 PQADFSSQADL
+2887 PQTGFSSQADL

-2922 WASPNLSDEGSLDSH
+2922 WASPNFSDEGTQDSH

-2962 NQAMRYECGFLNYAM
+2962 NQAMRYECGLLNYAK

-2986 QRVGR
+2986 HRVGR
-2991 SILNVKGTGQLGGM
+2991 SVLNVKGTGQLGGM
-3005 KVEFTGSHN
+3005 KVELTGSHN

-3032 AQPFEIRLLTNNDG
+3032 AQLFEIRLLTNNDG

-3067 FAFSSSVQQVSWQAT
+3067 FALSSSVQQVSWQAT

-3091 HNMSAGNND
+3091 HNMSAGNNH
-3100 DRIEAHVEMN
+3100 DRIEAHVAMD

-3121 LTVPQ
+3121 LTIPQ

-3167 QYEKNKDM
+3167 QYEKNKDI
-3175 HVIPLPLQTVHEAL
+3175 HVIPLPLATVHEAL

-3232 KLPRTFR
+3232 KLPRTFK

-3247 VNIEVSP
+3247 LNIEVSP

-3309 LPRFKINSPSN
+3309 LPKFRINNPSN

-3357 QLSVSSSSVIDA
+3357 QLSISSSSVIDA

-3391 LSLSNNKFLGGNH
+3391 LSLSNNKYLGGNH

-3418 VATNAEINTPVLKMN
+3418 VVTNAEIRIPVLKMN

-3446 TLSSGLKLI
+3446 TLSSGLKLT

-3470 IAHKLALES
+3470 VAHKLVLES

-3526 LEAHSKADGLWNSE
+3526 LEAHSKVDGFWNSE

-3545 AVEASTHRVYAVWE
+3545 AVEASARRVYAVWE

-3566 RYTPLFTTTG
+3566 QYTPLLTTTG

-3585 LAPWAISADLQIQAT
+3585 LAPWIISADLQIQAT
-3600 QPNSFLDTASVNQ
+3600 QPNPFLDTASVNQ
-3613 VVIVKISTANQK
+3613 VVIVKISTASQK

-3630 EGQIQSLSLRHDM
+3630 EGQIQSLSLSHDM

-3664 DFLKNIKCP
+3664 DFLKNMKCP
-3673 ISEKSL
+3673 IAEKSL

-3684 LDVTTSADRKQYLNG
+3684 LDITTSADRKQYLNG

-3713 FPIPV
+3713 FPIPM
-3718 NKLTDGFTFS
+3718 NKLTDGFTFR
-3728 IPELHLKAPSP
+3728 IPELHLKTPSP
-3739 VLSTPEF
+3739 ILSTPEF

-3752 LQVPAYTIDLRN
+3752 LQVPAYTIDLHN
-3764 IKIPQTLNTIPFDV
+3764 IKIPQTLNTMPFDV

-3788 PKVDV
+3788 PKVNV

-3822 TLPKS
+3822 TLPKT
-3827 ISLGSFHIDLDEVA
+3827 ISLGSFHVDLDEVA
-3841 NKIAEFDLPTITI
+3841 NKIADFDLPTITI
-3854 PEQKIEIAPL
+3854 PEQKIEIPSL

-3919 FLEYDLS
+3919 FLEYDL
-3926 VVSNYKYEEGMFVM
+3926 NG
-3940 KTIGSF
+3940 KTLKFYMPRFRGNTV
-3946 SHRDMSANYK
+3946 DMAN
-3956 DDLTLSGIRVVDKTA
+3956 TA
-3971 SLDIISPTFT
+3971 SLDIISPAFT
-3981 DIHMRFQ
+3981 DIHLRYE
-3988 ETDRSLSGSVSSPSA
+3988 ETDSGSSGSVSSPSA
-4003 GTLGYVIEM
+4003 GTLGYLIEL
-4012 DTDILM
+4012 DTDLPFSYP
-4018 AKVYYQTRSAP
+4018 VLYFQSAP
-4029 QKDIDILKS
+4029 QKDIDILKI
-4038 ELSFKK
+4038 ETSFKK
-4044 TDLIQMKINW
+4044 PDMIQIKFNW

-4065 LKEKVPKITNAVYRY
+4065 LKEKVPKLTNAIYRY
-4080 VNRYHKE
+4080 VNQYHKE
-4087 HMGLEI
+4087 HMGLEMS
-4093 NAASLKMKNIMQN
+4093 AATLKMKNIMQT

-4112 IFAVKQIDQIDAQ
+4112 TFAVNQIDQIDAQ
-4125 LREAA
+4125 FRTAA
-4130 NEASGKYQEVKVKAK
+4130 NEASGKYQVMKVKAK

-4159 YQRIKA
+4159 YQRIKS
-4165 KLLDATISIIEEYH
+4165 KLLDAIIDIIEEYH
-4179 KRIKHLIDSAI
+4179 KRIKHQIDSAI

-4208 GEEIYLITTE
+4208 GEEIYLMTTE
-4218 KVAKSA
+4218 KAAKTT
-4224 DLCLSKLQEYF
+4224 DLYLSKLQEYF

-4250 ASETILRGHN
+4250 ASETILRGRN

-4269 KHLQEKIRQ
+4269 KHLQENIRQ
-4278 TFATLREA
+4278 TFATLQEA

-4300 QVFQKVEEMVRSLQ
+4300 QVFQKVEEMVRNLQ

-4320 IKVQTQQLY
+4320 LKVQTQQLY
-4329 KDAMASDYA
+4329 KDAIASDYA

-4343 LAKDVKKY
+4343 LAEDIKKFIT
-4351 LSQFKDFSQKTF
+4351 QFKDFSQKTF
-4363 QDLSE
+4363 KDLSE

-4388 TLGWSV
+4388 ALGWSV
-4394 KYYEVEDKVLGWLK
+4394 KYYEVEDKLLGWLK
-4408 NLIDTLV
+4408 NLIDTLA
-4415 DWQNKYVGDLA
+4415 DWHNKYVGDLA
-4426 DSVTHLTDQVRELVE
+4426 DSLTHLTDQVNELVE
-4441 NYSQEYYDLITDVE
+4441 NYSQEYYDLITDIE
-4455 GKGKQKVL
+4455 GKGKQKIM
-4463 ELSSAA
+4463 ELSTAA
-4469 QEKIRYWSAAA
+4469 QEKIQYWSAAA
-4480 KRKIDEH
+4480 KKKINEH

-4507 KLINEAKRLIDL
+4507 KLISEAKKLIDL
-4519 TIENYSAF
+4519 TIEKYSAF
-4527 LQYISELLR
+4527 LQYISELLYR
-4536 WFEQIT
+4536 FEQVT
-4542 AESIKPYIA
+4542 AEMYLKIA
-4551 VRQGELRID
+4551 AINILELQGD
-4560 IPKPF
+4560 T
-4565 DWQSIY
+4565 
-4571 QMPQKSRE
+4571 
-4579 ALRKKVELTRTLIQQ
+4579 V
-4594 GIEQGSRKWE
+4594 
-4604 EMQRFIDEQL
+4604 
-4614 ATEQLNLQ
+4614 
-4622 QIMENIQQRMKT
+4622 

>member
-1 MGPVQLLLLLLLLSS
+1 MGPVQLLLLGLLLSS
-16 GVLTQEETPES
+16 GVLTEEDTLES

-36 TRFKHLRK
+36 TRFKPLRK
-44 YVYLYEAETSNG
+44 YVYSYEAETSSG
-56 ITGTADSRSGSKI
+56 ITGTTDARSGSKI

-82 FILRTMHCS
+82 FVLRTVHCS
-91 LRETFGVDTEGR
+91 LRETFGVDAEGR
-103 TMLKK
+103 AVLKK

-123 LKFSIQD
+123 LKFSVQD
-130 GTNVKLYPE
+130 GTKVKLYPE

-150 RGIISALV
+150 RGIISALL
-158 VPTETVENV
+158 VPTETVENT

-173 TVYGKCDSE
+173 TIYGKCDSE

-193 EEISINR
+193 EDISINR

-244 KKRHIRDVVCSEKHL
+244 KKRHIRDAVCSEKHL
-259 FLPSSYKNRYGVM
+259 FLPSSSKNRYGVM
-272 TEINQ
+272 TEVNQ

-287 NNRNFDGDELEEK
+287 SNRNFDGDELEEK
-300 GLALESTDAKFPRQG
+300 GLALESTDARVTRQG

-327 LTASQQNQ
+327 LSASQQNQ

-350 LHNATLGS
+350 LHNSTLGS

-369 ITVQALTQC
+369 ITVQALIQC

-387 LQILRTGNVN
+387 LQILRSGDVN

-405 YTLGLLPS
+405 YTLALLPS

-421 ILNMAQYQPSRASFY
+421 ILNMAQYQPSRASLY
-436 GLSHSVAKFYNEK
+436 GLSHSVTKFYNEK
-449 VIVTEEITDVADFM
+449 KTVTEEITDVADFM

-494 AKPNLKSFLKTCIRN
+494 AKPNLKSALKTCIRN

-523 FRKMTVTEEDRSVL
+523 FRKMTVTEEDRSAL
-537 LKAFQEGDAPTDKR
+537 LKTFQEGEASTDKR

-565 DLTKILRIL
+565 DLTKILRVL

-579 EQVKS
+579 EQVKN

-591 NILDSEEVG
+591 NILESEEVG
-600 IESLKSQV
+600 IEDLKSRV

-617 PTAKDFRKFSQ
+617 PTAKDFKRLSQ
-628 NYQISKRVSI
+628 NYQVSKRVSV
-638 PGVDPVSAKVEG
+638 PGFDPISAKVEG

-660 PKETMLRTTLNVYG
+660 PKETMLKTTLNVYG
-674 FGPSD
+674 FHPSD

-712 YWVDGR
+712 YWVNGK
-718 VPEKVSKALF
+718 VPEQVSKALF
-728 DYFGYSQDG
+728 EYFGYSQDD
-737 KQNQDVMKGIMLNL
+737 KQDQDVLKGIMFNL
-751 EKLIKELGNKEAP
+751 EKLMKELRHKKIP

-771 ILGEELGYMKLNDFK
+771 ILGEELGYMKLSDFK
-786 LLGSMILK
+786 FLGQIILESIKALL
-794 SAKTLHMIP
+794 ATP
-803 EMIAQAISKGVDRD
+803 EMIAQVISKGVDKD
-817 LFVHYMFMD
+817 LFVHYIFMD

-836 LQLKFALSGIATP
+836 LQLKFALSGLATP
-849 GAKVAVKLHQK
+849 GAKVTVKLHQK
-860 SMQAELIAKP
+860 SMQAELMAKP
-870 SVAIEFVTHL
+870 SAAIEFVTHL

-887 ARSGVEMN
+887 ARSGVEVN

-903 IEAHVS
+903 IEAFVS
-909 MKAGQLKFSIP
+909 MKAGQLKLSIP
-920 APKAPTKLLSI
+920 APKTPTKLLSI

-937 VSPAKTEEIPPL
+937 VSPTKTEEIPSL
-949 IENQETWTSCKPFI
+949 VDNQETWTSCKPFI
-963 AGLNFCTKLLYSNAS
+963 AGLNFCSKLLYSNAS
-978 ATEAAPYYPLTGES
+978 ATEAAPYFPLTGES

-1005 EYSASANYDLQREGN
+1005 EYSASAKYDLQREGN
-1020 DLIDTLKF
+1020 DLIDTLRF

-1038 EATLTFRYN
+1038 EATLTLRYN
-1047 RDRKILASDVHIP
+1047 RDRKILTSDVHIP
-1060 DVGVDFGTNF
+1060 DIDADFGTSF

-1081 AYTFVLDFNNKK
+1081 TYTFVLDFNNKK

-1111 MLRGTISIP
+1111 MLRGIISVP
-1120 RLQTD
+1120 RLQTE
-1125 LRTEALVNYSPTKG
+1125 LKSEALVNYSPTKG
-1139 YLQISSAATTHG
+1139 YLQMSSTATSHG

-1182 SSGFPVDFSDYPK
+1182 SSAFPVDFSDYPK
-1195 TLEKHANE
+1195 TLEKHAKE
-1203 LLDRKVA
+1203 LLDQKVA

-1217 HIVSQFIVATNNW
+1217 HIVSQFIVATNTW

-1243 LQDKLSGLQEL
+1243 LQDKLSALQEL
-1254 NIQKINL
+1254 DIQNINL

-1270 FLKSEGRIRY
+1270 FLKSNGRIRY
-1280 ILNKNSFLINIPLPF
+1280 RFNENSFLINIPLPF
-1295 GGRSSH
+1295 GGRTSH
-1301 DIRVPQSVKTPP
+1301 DIRVPQTVKTPP

-1326 EYRIPTFTVPE
+1326 EYRIPTFTIPE
-1337 SYPLRVPLL
+1337 SYPVLVPLL
-1346 GTLEISANVYSNYY
+1346 GTLELSANLYSNYY

-1374 KASSIRTTYT
+1374 KAASIKTTYT
-1384 TNADSVFELLSYSVK
+1384 NNADSVFELLSYRVK
-1399 GSGEASYNRNGFTCA
+1399 GSGEASYNRNGFSCA

-1427 FKLSRTKSYEPSPVA
+1427 FKLARTNSYQPSTVA
-1442 NYTISLTASSTLG
+1442 NYTVSLTASSTLG
-1455 PQFSFSGDI
+1455 PQLSLSGDI

-1474 NNVRME
+1474 NNVKME
-1480 GQLEVAS
+1480 GQLEVGS
-1487 VFARSIYTLSSSYN
+1487 VSARSIYTLSSSYH
-1501 EKRRVLEGKSNLK
+1501 EKRRVLEGKSDLK

-1527 GRYNDD
+1527 GRYSDD
-1533 LFSITSISDVQSG
+1533 VFSITSVSDVQSG

-1569 RYRHIAGVNKLE
+1569 RYQHTAGVNKIE
-1581 LILSKKMAALRSE
+1581 FILSKKMAALRSE
-1594 YQATYKQTQY
+1594 YQATYKQTQG

-1616 LVFNTDISM
+1616 LVLNTDVSI
-1625 TDQKNRAAHKSSLNV
+1625 TDQRNRAAHKSSLNV

-1653 QFSPLTMQSEMNAKL
+1653 QFSPLAMQSEMNAKL

-1676 LSSSG
+1676 LSSFG
-1681 RYGKSNAKFNL
+1681 RYGKNNAKFNL
-1692 GGRVSLTEITLGSEY
+1692 GGRVSLAEITLGSEY
-1707 QSTVLGMDS
+1707 QSTVLGMDN

-1722 RINREGLKF
+1722 RVNREGLKF

-1775 VFDLQLQPSSLTAK
+1775 VFDLQLQPTSLTAK

-1795 YTKTEVINK
+1795 YTKTEVSNK
-1804 AELLLE
+1804 VDLLLE
-1810 PLKLNLGGNVRGAY
+1810 PLKLNLGGNIRGAY

-1833 TITYADLAANFK
+1833 TITYADLAANVK

-1868 ASSVTMNTNC
+1868 ASSLTMNTNC
-1878 DSKSLRF
+1878 DSRSLRF
-1885 SNVVR
+1885 SNAVR

-1896 ALTADIHTNGNGK
+1896 TITADVHTNGNGK
-1909 LVAMGEHTGD
+1909 LIVLGEHTGD

-1924 LFKAEPLAFTFS
+1924 LLKAEPLAFTFS
-1936 HDYRGSTSHSLK
+1936 HDYRGSTSHNLK
-1948 SRGRHTTLLDNKVH
+1948 SRGRYTTLLDNKVH
-1962 MLFTPSEQSSA
+1962 ALFTPSEQSSA

-1994 AEKTGVELS
+1994 AEKTGLELS
-2003 GRALADLSVMDTSV
+2003 GKALADLSVMDRSFV
-2017 ILPFISEEVNL
+2017 LPFASEEVNL
-2028 IDVFGLRDSVSEPQE
+2028 IDVLGLRGSVSEPQE
-2043 FSISGSVK
+2043 FSIYGSVK
-2051 YDKNKDMHV
+2051 YDKNKDIHV
-2060 INLPFLEHLPVYFE
+2060 IKLPFLGLLPVYFE
-2074 QIRSTILSTLQAIQ
+2074 KIRSTTLSTLQAIQ
-2088 SYLKNINIEQ
+2088 SYLKNINIED
-2098 HMRKYKATLDKLPQ
+2098 HMRKYKDNLDKLPQ
-2112 HINDYMNKLDMKG
+2112 HINDYMDKLDMKG
-2125 RVSSIKN
+2125 RVSTMKN
-2132 NLVAF
+2132 NLIAF
-2137 TKDYKITSDDLQI
+2137 TKDYRITSDDLLI
-2150 MLEKAMDNLQ
+2150 MLEKAMDSLQ
-2160 EILSQLKVYLTQ
+2160 EILSQLQVYLLQ
-2172 IEQYI
+2172 IEQFI

-2187 TLIAQ
+2187 ALISQ
-2192 LLDQIVETMTA
+2192 LLDQIVETVTA

-2209 IRLTAVDTIQKLQ
+2209 IRMTVIDIIKKLH
-2222 FFFQQYYPSKI
+2222 FFFRQYYPSKI
-2233 GSSTLAWI
+2233 GSSTLAWL
-2241 KNVDDEYRITARIQE
+2241 KNIDDEYKITARLQE
-2256 NLEQLKIQIQNIDV
+2256 ILEQLTIQIQNIDV
-2270 RRIAENLKQQIK
+2270 RHIAENLKQQIEM
-2282 IFDAKEVLE
+2282 FDAKEILE
-2291 KLKHSLPIE
+2291 KLKSSLPIE
-2300 KINEVLEQIKDFIL
+2300 KIYEVLEQIKYFIL
-2314 NWIEEYE
+2314 SWMNEYE
-2321 VSEKINAF
+2321 VSEKISAF
-2329 QRHMH
+2329 QDHV
-2334 QLIVKYEIDK
+2334 QKLIVKYEIDR

-2364 TVQKLTTYLKNIDV
+2364 TLQKLAIYLKKIDV
-2378 KSCFDNVVA
+2378 KSCFDSAVDVV
-2387 FIDDAVK
+2387 DYAVRI
-2394 KVQTF
+2394 VQTV
-2399 DYEMMIK
+2399 DYEMMIE
-2406 EVNKF
+2406 EVNLF
-2411 LDMVI
+2411 LDVVI
-2416 KKLKSFDY
+2416 KTLRSFDY
-2424 SQFVDDTNNKIQEVT
+2424 NQFVDDTNRRIRKVT

-2453 KAEALKQYMRDFRA
+2453 KVEALKLYVKDFRG

-2473 EQLGDTKLAAII
+2473 EQLRDTKLAAII
-2485 NWFKELINST
+2485 NWLMELINST
-2495 TFANLKAKVNE
+2495 TLADLKAKVNE

-2515 SEMDISQEFQWYL
+2515 SQVDISQEFQWCL
-2528 QKISQFYSSV
+2528 QEVSRFYRSV
-2538 VIHISDQW
+2538 VKYISDQW
-2546 NITSKKIIAL
+2546 YIAYKKIVVL
-2556 AEEYDLKN
+2556 AEKYDLQN
-2564 WAENLHQ
+2564 WAENLNQ
-2571 FVETGFKVPEIT
+2571 FVETGFQVPEIRA
-2583 TVIFTIPAFEVSL
+2583 VIITIPAFEVSL

-2603 FQTPDFIVPLTD
+2603 FRTPDFIVPLTD
-2615 LHIPSYEIN
+2615 LHVPSYEIN
-2624 IKRLKD
+2624 IERLKD
-2630 IKIPIKFTTP
+2630 MKIPVKFTTP

-2649 VPSYTIDL
+2649 VPSFTIDMQ
-2657 NEIKLQIVRTIDKL
+2657 EIKLQIVQTIDKL
-2671 MSGEFQLP
+2671 MTAEFQLP
-2679 AIDLYFKDLKMR
+2679 EIGLHFKDLKMR
-2691 EMPFSIISFPEI
+2691 DMPFSDISFPEI

-2739 HTVTVPTFGKL
+2739 RTVTVPTFGKL

-2763 SAHAEV
+2763 STQVEV
-2769 HNTTTSANS
+2769 HNTTTSASS
-2778 PEFVTSLSART
+2778 PEFVTSLSAQT
-2789 MSKLDFLVLSVIADS
+2789 TSKLDFLVFSVVGDS

-2816 KNSLK
+2816 KNSMK

-2831 ANEVVFLGTSVEGEA
+2831 TSEVVFLGTSVEGEA
-2846 ETRANLYTTK
+2846 ETRANLHTTK

-2864 LMVKLQRRI
+2864 VMVKLQRKI
-2873 WMQSGTAYSHRLNI
+2873 WMQSGTTYSHRLNI
-2887 PQADFSSQADL
+2887 PHADFSSQAEL

-2909 HISFTSTGKGNWK
+2909 HISFASTGKGNWK
-2922 WASPNLSDEGSLDSH
+2922 WASPNFSDEGTHDSH

-2962 NQAMRYECGFLNYAM
+2962 NQAVRYECGFLNYAN

-2991 SILNVKGTGQLGGM
+2991 SVLKVAGQLGGM
-3005 KVEFTGSHN
+3005 KVELSGSHN

-3024 VNNEVSFL
+3024 VNNEISFL
-3032 AQPFEIRLLTNNDG
+3032 AQLFEIRLLTNNDG

-3067 FAFSSSVQQVSWQAT
+3067 FALSSSVQQVSWQAI

-3091 HNMSAGNND
+3091 HNMSAANNN

-3121 LTVPQ
+3121 LSVPQ
-3126 LQVPY
+3126 LRVPY
-3131 TGIKTPQLK
+3131 TGIRTPQVK
-3140 DYSLWEQ
+3140 DFSLWEEG
-3147 VGLKDLLKTTRQSF
+3147 GLKNLLKTPRQSF
-3161 DLNLNA
+3161 DFNFNA

-3175 HVIPLPLQTVHEAL
+3175 HVIPLPLAVVHEAL
-3189 NKYITFFN
+3189 NKQITVLN
-3197 KHFERGRNTALDF
+3197 KHFERGRNAALDF

-3263 YMLPKEISTTGF
+3263 YILPKEISTTGF
-3275 TVPFVGFSVPSYTLV
+3275 TVPFIGFSVPSYTLV

-3309 LPRFKINSPSN
+3309 LPRFRINSPAN
-3320 HILIPAMGNITY
+3320 HILIPAMGNITC
-3332 DFSFKSSVITLT
+3332 DLSFKSSVITFT
-3344 ANAGLFNQSDIAG
+3344 ATAGLFNQSDIAG
-3357 QLSVSSSSVIDA
+3357 QFSVSSSSVIDA

-3404 DSTISLTKRNMEAS
+3404 DSTISLTRRNMEAS
-3418 VATNAEINTPVLKMN
+3418 VETTAEINMPVLKMN

-3446 TLSSGLKLI
+3446 TLSSGLKLM
-3455 YDFNTPKYGTSAKGG
+3455 YDFNVPKYSTSAKGG

-3486 ETSTN
+3486 ETSTT
-3491 GDIDGVFYTGNAFS
+3491 GDIDGEFYTGNAFS
-3505 GSLDHEANTYLNAN
+3505 GSLDHEAHTYLNSN

-3526 LEAHSKADGLWNSE
+3526 FEAHSKVDGLWNNE

-3545 AVEASTHRVYAVWE
+3545 AVEASTRRVYAVWE

-3585 LAPWAISADLQIQAT
+3585 LVPWSISVDLQIQAT
-3600 QPNSFLDTASVNQ
+3600 QPNSFLNTASVNQ
-3613 VVIVKISTANQK
+3613 VVGVKISTAHQK

-3630 EGQIQSLSLRHDM
+3630 EGQIQSLSLSHDM
-3643 QLSNEKSK
+3643 QISNEKSE
-3651 AKFDISGSLEGYM
+3651 AKFQVSGSLEGYVG
-3664 DFLKNIKCP
+3664 FLKNVKLP
-3673 ISEKSL
+3673 IAEKSV

-3684 LDVTTSADRKQYLNG
+3684 LDVTTSPDRKQYLNG

-3739 VLSTPEF
+3739 VFSTPEF
-3746 RVPFTT
+3746 SVPFTT
-3752 LQVPAYTIDLRN
+3752 LEVPSYNVDLRN
-3764 IKIPQTLNTIPFDV
+3764 IKIPQTINIMPFDV
-3778 NLPTLPKLRF
+3778 NLPKLPKLRF

-3812 PEYQITVSQF
+3812 PEYQITISTF
-3822 TLPKS
+3822 TLPRS
-3827 ISLGSFHIDLDEVA
+3827 ISLDNFHVDLNGVV
-3841 NKIAEFDLPTITI
+3841 NKIADFELPTITI
-3854 PEQKIEIAPL
+3854 PEQKIEIPPL

-3895 RTDLTNKKDSFEQSI
+3895 RTDLTNKKDSFEQSV
-3910 DSTCSSTLQ
+3910 DSTSSSTLQ
-3919 FLEYDLS
+3919 FLEYDLN
-3926 VVSNYKYEEGMFVM
+3926 VVSNYKYEEGTFVM
-3940 KTIGSF
+3940 KTTGSF
-3946 SHRDMSANYK
+3946 SHRDLSANYK
-3956 DDLTLSGIRVVDKTA
+3956 EDLIISGTSIVDNTA

-3981 DIHMRFQ
+3981 DVHMRYQ
-3988 ETDRSLSGSVSSPSA
+3988 ETDSSISGSVSSPSA
-4003 GTLGYVIEM
+4003 GTLGYLIKI
-4012 DTDILM
+4012 DTDVLT
-4018 AKVYYQTRSAP
+4018 AKVYYRTRSAP

-4038 ELSFKK
+4038 EISLKK
-4044 TDLIQMKINW
+4044 PDHIQMKLSW

-4065 LKEKVPKITNAVYRY
+4065 LREKVPKMANAVYRY

-4093 NAASLKMKNIMQN
+4093 SAATLKMKSIMQN
-4106 NADKAY
+4106 HADKAY
-4112 IFAVKQIDQIDAQ
+4112 TFAVKQIDQIDAQ
-4125 LREAA
+4125 LRTAA
-4130 NEASGKYQEVKVKAK
+4130 NEASGKYQEMKVKAK
-4145 QLYQKAA
+4145 QVYQTAA

-4165 KLLDATISIIEEYH
+4165 KLLDATVDIIEEYH
-4179 KRIKHLIDSAI
+4179 RRIKHLIDSAI

-4208 GEEIYLITTE
+4208 GEDIYFMTTE

-4250 ASETILRGHN
+4250 ASETILRGRQ

-4269 KHLQEKIRQ
+4269 KHLQEKSRQ
-4278 TFATLREA
+4278 TFAALQEA
-4286 DFAGRLKQL
+4286 DFVGRLKEL

-4300 QVFQKVEEMVRSLQ
+4300 QVFEKAEEMVRSLQ

-4320 IKVQTQQLY
+4320 LKVQMQQLY

-4343 LAKDVKKY
+4343 LAEDVKKY
-4351 LSQFKDFSQKTF
+4351 ISQFKYFSQKTF

-4368 KLRQLLLYV
+4368 KLHQLLLYV

-4388 TLGWSV
+4388 VLGWSV
-4394 KYYEVEDKVLGWLK
+4394 KYYEVEEKVLEWLK
-4408 NLIDTLV
+4408 NLIDTV
-4415 DWQNKYVGDLA
+4415 VGWHKEFVRDLA
-4426 DSVTHLTDQVRELVE
+4426 HSVTRLTDQVKELVE
-4441 NYSQEYYDLITDVE
+4441 TYSREYYDLLTDVE
-4455 GKGKQKVL
+4455 GKGRQKVM
-4463 ELSSAA
+4463 ELSAAA
-4469 QEKIRYWSAAA
+4469 QEKIRSWSAAA

-4507 KLINEAKRLIDL
+4507 KLISEAQRLIDL
-4519 TIENYSAF
+4519 TIENYSAL

-4536 WFEQIT
+4536 WFEQRT

-4551 VRQGELRID
+4551 VHPGELRID
-4560 IPKPF
+4560 VPKPF
-4565 DWQSIY
+4565 DWQSISEV
-4571 QMPQKSRE
+4571 PQKSR
-4579 ALRKKVELTRTLIQQ
+4579 
-4594 GIEQGSRKWE
+4594 
-4604 EMQRFIDEQL
+4604 
-4614 ATEQLNLQ
+4614 
-4622 QIMENIQQRMKT
+4622 

>member
-44 YVYLYEAETSNG
+44 YVYSYEAETSNG

-103 TMLKK
+103 AMLKK

-130 GTNVKLYPE
+130 GTKVKLYPE

-150 RGIISALV
+150 RGIISALL

-167 KTISMD
+167 KTIPMD

-193 EEISINR
+193 EDISINR

-244 KKRHIRDVVCSEKHL
+244 KKRHIRDAVCSEKHL

-272 TEINQ
+272 TEVNQ

-335 QRARLFYKFVSGLRS
+335 QRARLFYKFVTGLRS
-350 LHNATLGS
+350 LHNTTLGS

-387 LQILRTGNVN
+387 LQILRTGNAN
-397 PLVVDLVT
+397 PLVVDLIT

-413 PTPERIRE
+413 PTPKRIRE

-436 GLSHSVAKFYNEK
+436 GLSHAVTKFYNEK
-449 VIVTEEITDVADFM
+449 MVVTEEVTDVADFM

-494 AKPNLKSFLKTCIRN
+494 AKPNLKSFLKTCIRS

-523 FRKMTVTEEDRSVL
+523 FRKMTITEEDRSAL
-537 LKAFQEGDAPTDKR
+537 LKAFQEGEAPTDKR

-558 MKNPSPS
+558 MKDPSPT
-565 DLTKILRIL
+565 DLAKILRVL

-600 IESLKSQV
+600 IEDLKSRV

-628 NYQISKRVSI
+628 NYQISKRVSV
-638 PGVDPVSAKVEG
+638 PGVDPISAKLEG
-650 NVVFDPNSYV
+650 NVVFDPNSYI
-660 PKETMLRTTLNVYG
+660 PKETMLKTTLNVYG
-674 FGPSD
+674 FAPSD

-718 VPEKVSKALF
+718 VPAQVSKALF
-728 DYFGYSQDG
+728 DYFGYSQDD
-737 KQNQDVMKGIMLNL
+737 KQDQDLMKGIMLNL

-764 EGRAYLR
+764 EGKAYLR

-794 SAKTLHMIP
+794 SVKILQTVP

-887 ARSGVEMN
+887 ARSGVEVN

-920 APKAPTKLLSI
+920 APKTPTKLLSI

-949 IENQETWTSCKPFI
+949 IENRETWTSCKPFI
-963 AGLNFCTKLLYSNAS
+963 TGLNLCSKLLYSNAS

-1005 EYSASANYDLQREGN
+1005 EYSASANYGLQREDN

-1028 AVQAEGVKQH
+1028 AVQAEGVEQH

-1047 RDRKILASDVHIP
+1047 RDRKILTSDVHIP
-1060 DVGVDFGTNF
+1060 DIDVDFGTNF
-1070 RITDESIPGKK
+1070 RITDESISGKK

-1106 GMEET
+1106 GMEEA
-1111 MLRGTISIP
+1111 MLGGTVSIP
-1120 RLQTD
+1120 RLQTEF
-1125 LRTEALVNYSPTKG
+1125 RTEALVNYSPTKG
-1139 YLQISSAATTHG
+1139 YLQMNAAATTHG
-1151 NSISERVLLRYDSE
+1151 NSVSERVLLRYDSE

-1195 TLEKHANE
+1195 TFEKHANE

-1217 HIVSQFIVATNNW
+1217 HIVSQFIVATNTW

-1254 NIQKINL
+1254 SIQKISL

-1280 ILNKNSFLINIPLPF
+1280 NLNKNSFLINIPLPF

-1301 DIRVPQSVKTPP
+1301 DIRVPQTVKTPP

-1326 EYRIPTFTVPE
+1326 EYRIPTFTIPE

-1346 GTLEISANVYSNYY
+1346 GTLEVSANVYSNYY
-1360 NWTAAYTLANSTTE
+1360 NWSAAYTLANSTTE
-1374 KASSIRTTYT
+1374 KASGIRTTYT

-1399 GSGEASYNRNGFTCA
+1399 GSGEASYSRNGFTCA
-1414 YENHLKHRLLTSV
+1414 YENHLKHRLLTSA
-1427 FKLSRTKSYEPSPVA
+1427 FKVARTKSYEPSPVA
-1442 NYTISLTASSTLG
+1442 NYTMSLMASSTLG
-1455 PQFSFSGDI
+1455 PQLSFSGDI
-1464 VSEKTNNVNI
+1464 VSEKTNNANI
-1474 NNVRME
+1474 NNVKME
-1480 GQLEVAS
+1480 GQLEVGS

-1527 GRYNDD
+1527 GRYSDD
-1533 LFSITSISDVQSG
+1533 LFSITSVSDVQSG

-1569 RYRHIAGVNKLE
+1569 RYRHVAGVNKLE

-1594 YQATYKQTQY
+1594 YQATYRQTQY

-1681 RYGKSNAKFNL
+1681 RYGKNNAKFNL
-1692 GGRVSLTEITLGSEY
+1692 GGRVSLAEITLGSEY
-1707 QSTVLGMDS
+1707 QSTILGMDN
-1716 KHVLNF
+1716 KHILNF
-1722 RINREGLKF
+1722 RVNREGLKF

-1775 VFDLQLQPSSLTAK
+1775 VFDLQLQPTSLTAK

-1795 YTKTEVINK
+1795 YTKVEVSNK

-1833 TITYADLAANFK
+1833 TIAYAELAANFK

-1885 SNVVR
+1885 SNAVR

-1896 ALTADIHTNGNGK
+1896 SITADIHTNGNGK
-1909 LVAMGEHTGD
+1909 LIAMGEHTGD

-1948 SRGRHTTLLDNKVH
+1948 SRGRYTTLLDNKVH
-1962 MLFTPSEQSSA
+1962 VLFTPSEQSSA

-1989 SAYND
+1989 SASND
-1994 AEKTGVELS
+1994 AEKTSVELS

-2017 ILPFISEEVNL
+2017 ILPFTSEEVNL
-2028 IDVFGLRDSVSEPQE
+2028 IDVLGLRGSVSELQE
-2043 FSISGSVK
+2043 FSISGFVK

-2074 QIRSTILSTLQAIQ
+2074 RIRGTILSTLQAIQ

-2112 HINDYMNKLDMKG
+2112 HINDYMDKLDMKG
-2125 RVSSIKN
+2125 RVSSMKN

-2137 TKDYKITSDDLQI
+2137 TKDYRITSDDLQI

-2160 EILSQLKVYLTQ
+2160 EILSQLQVYLIQ

-2187 TLIAQ
+2187 ALIAQ
-2192 LLDQIVETMTA
+2192 ILDQIVETMTA
-2203 LDNKYK
+2203 LDNKYN
-2209 IRLTAVDTIQKLQ
+2209 IRMTVVDTIQKLQ
-2222 FFFQQYYPSKI
+2222 FFFRQYYPSKI
-2233 GSSTLAWI
+2233 GSSTLAWM
-2241 KNVDDEYRITARIQE
+2241 KNVDDEYKITAKIQE
-2256 NLEQLKIQIQNIDV
+2256 KLEQLKIQIQNIDV

-2282 IFDAKEVLE
+2282 MFDAKEVLE
-2291 KLKHSLPIE
+2291 KLKLSLPIE

-2314 NWIEEYE
+2314 NWMEEYE
-2321 VSEKINAF
+2321 VSEKISAF
-2329 QRHMH
+2329 RGHVH
-2334 QLIVKYEIDK
+2334 KLIVKYEIDK

-2364 TVQKLTTYLKNIDV
+2364 TVQKLTIYLKNIDV
-2378 KSCFDNVVA
+2378 KSCFDKVVA

-2411 LDMVI
+2411 LDMLI

-2424 SQFVDDTNNKIQEVT
+2424 NQFVDDTNNKIREVT

-2473 EQLGDTKLAAII
+2473 EQLRDTKLAAII

-2515 SEMDISQEFQWYL
+2515 SEMDISQEFQWFL
-2528 QKISQFYSSV
+2528 QKISQLYNSV
-2538 VIHISDQW
+2538 VMYISDQW
-2546 NITSKKIIAL
+2546 NIAFKKIVAL
-2556 AEEYDLKN
+2556 AEKYDLKN
-2564 WAENLHQ
+2564 WAENLNQ
-2571 FVETGFKVPEIT
+2571 FVETGFKVPEIR
-2583 TVIFTIPAFEVSL
+2583 TVIVTIPAFEVSL

-2603 FQTPDFIVPLTD
+2603 FRTPDFIVPLTD

-2624 IKRLKD
+2624 IRKLKD
-2630 IKIPIKFTTP
+2630 MKIPKKFTTP
-2640 EFTVLNTFK
+2640 GFRVLNTFE

-2657 NEIKLQIVRTIDKL
+2657 NEIKLQIVKTIDKL

-2679 AIDLYFKDLKMR
+2679 AIDLYFNDLKMR
-2691 EMPFSIISFPEI
+2691 DMPFSDISFPEI
-2703 QMPQFQIPELLVPKL
+2703 QMPQFQIPELLLPKL

-2763 SAHAEV
+2763 STQAEV
-2769 HNTTTSANS
+2769 HNTTSSANS
-2778 PEFVTSLSART
+2778 PEFVTSLSAQT
-2789 MSKLDFLVLSVIADS
+2789 TSALDFLVFSVVADS

-2816 KNSLK
+2816 KNSMK

-2831 ANEVVFLGTSVEGEA
+2831 TNEVVFLGTSVEGEA
-2846 ETRANLYTTK
+2846 ETRANLYTMK
-2856 NSVELQNN
+2856 NSIELQNN
-2864 LMVKLQRRI
+2864 LMVKLQRKI

-2898 VNNMTT
+2898 INNMTT

-2922 WASPNLSDEGSLDSH
+2922 WASPNFSDEGTHDSH

-2962 NQAMRYECGFLNYAM
+2962 NQAMRYECGFLNYAT

-2991 SILNVKGTGQLGGM
+2991 SVLNVKGTGQLGGM
-3005 KVEFTGSHN
+3005 KVELTGSHN

-3067 FAFSSSVQQVSWQAT
+3067 FALSSSVQQVSWQAT

-3121 LTVPQ
+3121 LSIPQ

-3131 TGIKTPQLK
+3131 TGIKTPQVK

-3147 VGLKDLLKTTRQSF
+3147 VGLKDLLKTTRQAF
-3161 DLNLNA
+3161 NLNLNA
-3167 QYEKNKDM
+3167 QYDKNKDM
-3175 HVIPLPLQTVHEAL
+3175 HVIPLPLATVHEVL
-3189 NKYITFFN
+3189 NKYIISFN

-3239 IPGYTIPI
+3239 IPGYTIPL

-3275 TVPFVGFSVPSYTLV
+3275 TIPFIGFSVPSYTLV

-3309 LPRFKINSPSN
+3309 LPRFRINSPSN

-3332 DFSFKSSVITLT
+3332 DFSFKSSVITL
-3344 ANAGLFNQSDIAG
+3344 AASAGLFNQSDIAG

-3391 LSLSNNKFLGGNH
+3391 LSLTNNKFLGGNH
-3404 DSTISLTKRNMEAS
+3404 DSAISLTKRNLEAS

-3446 TLSSGLKLI
+3446 TISSMLKLT

-3505 GSLDHEANTYLNAN
+3505 GSLDHEAHTYLNAN

-3540 MKEIL
+3540 MKEVL
-3545 AVEASTHRVYAVWE
+3545 AVEASTRRVYAVWE

-3585 LAPWAISADLQIQAT
+3585 LAPWGISADLQIQAT
-3600 QPNSFLDTASVNQ
+3600 QPNFFLETASVKQ
-3613 VVIVKISTANQK
+3613 VVVVKINTANQK

-3630 EGQIQSLSLRHDM
+3630 EGQIQSISLSHDM

-3651 AKFDISGSLEGYM
+3651 AKFDISGSVEGYM
-3664 DFLKNIKCP
+3664 DFLQNIKCP

-3728 IPELHLKAPSP
+3728 IPELHLKIPSP

-3764 IKIPQTLNTIPFDV
+3764 IKIPQTLNTMPFDV

-3788 PKVDV
+3788 PKVGV

-3812 PEYQITVSQF
+3812 PEYQITMSQF

-3827 ISLGSFHIDLDEVA
+3827 ISLGSYHVDLDEVA
-3841 NKIAEFDLPTITI
+3841 NKIADFDLPTITI
-3854 PEQKIEIAPL
+3854 PEQKIEIPPL

-3919 FLEYDLS
+3919 FLEYDLN
-3926 VVSNYKYEEGMFVM
+3926 VVSNYKYEEGIFVM
-3940 KTIGSF
+3940 KTTGSF

-3956 DDLTLSGIRVVDKTA
+3956 EDLTVSGIRVMDNTA

-3981 DIHMRFQ
+3981 DVHMRYQ
-3988 ETDRSLSGSVSSPSA
+3988 ETDSSLSGSVSSPSA

-4012 DTDILM
+4012 DTDVLT
-4018 AKVYYQTRSAP
+4018 AKVYYRTRSAP
-4029 QKDIDILKS
+4029 QKDIEILKS
-4038 ELSFKK
+4038 EISLKK
-4044 TDLIQMKINW
+4044 PDLIQMKLNW

-4065 LKEKVPKITNAVYRY
+4065 LKEKVPKMTNAAYRY

-4093 NAASLKMKNIMQN
+4093 SAAALKMKNIMQY

-4112 IFAVKQIDQIDAQ
+4112 TLAVKQIDQIDAQ
-4125 LREAA
+4125 LRTAA
-4130 NEASGKYQEVKVKAK
+4130 NEASGKYQEMKVKAK
-4145 QLYQKAA
+4145 QLYQEAA

-4165 KLLDATISIIEEYH
+4165 KLLDATIDIIEEYH

-4208 GEEIYLITTE
+4208 GEEIYLKTTE
-4218 KVAKSA
+4218 KVAKYA

-4250 ASETILRGHN
+4250 ASETILRGRN
-4260 VLDQIKEML
+4260 VLDQIREML

-4278 TFATLREA
+4278 TFATLQEA

-4320 IKVQTQQLY
+4320 IKVQAQQLY

-4343 LAKDVKKY
+4343 LAEDVKKY
-4351 LSQFKDFSQKTF
+4351 VSHFKNLSQKTF

-4368 KLRQLLLYV
+4368 KLQQLLLYV

-4394 KYYEVEDKVLGWLK
+4394 KYYEVEDKVLQWLK

-4415 DWQNKYVGDLA
+4415 VWQKNYVGNLA
-4426 DSVTHLTDQVRELVE
+4426 ESVTRLTDQVRELVE

-4455 GKGKQKVL
+4455 GKGKQKVM

-4507 KLINEAKRLIDL
+4507 KLISEAKRLIDL

-4536 WFEQIT
+4536 WFEQIA

-4560 IPKPF
+4560 VPKPF
-4565 DWQSIY
+4565 DWQSVY

-4579 ALRKKVELTRTLIQQ
+4579 ALRNKVELTRTLIQQ

-4614 ATEQLNLQ
+4614 ATEQLSLQ
-4622 QIMENIQQRMKT
+4622 QIMENIQQRMKS

>member
-1 MGPVQLLLLLLLLSS
+1 MGPAQLLLLLLLLSS
-16 GVLTQEETPES
+16 GVLAQEELPES

-103 TMLKK
+103 AMLKK

-130 GTNVKLYPE
+130 GTKVKLYPE

-150 RGIISALV
+150 RGIISALL
-158 VPTETVENV
+158 VPTETVEDV

-193 EEISINR
+193 EDISINR
-200 DLKACD
+200 DLKSCD

-244 KKRHIRDVVCSEKHL
+244 KKRHIRDAVCSEKHL

-272 TEINQ
+272 TEVNQ

-300 GLALESTDAKFPRQG
+300 GLALESIDAKFPRQG

-350 LHNATLGS
+350 LHNTTLGS

-378 GTPECYGAV
+378 GTPECYSAI
-387 LQILRTGNVN
+387 LQTLRSGNVN

-413 PTPERIRE
+413 PTPKRIRE

-436 GLSHSVAKFYNEK
+436 GLSHSVTKFYNEK
-449 VIVTEEITDVADFM
+449 MIVTEEITDVADFM

-494 AKPNLKSFLKTCIRN
+494 AKPNLKSFLKTCMRN

-523 FRKMTVTEEDRSVL
+523 FRKMTITEEDRSAL

-565 DLTKILRIL
+565 DLTKIIRVL

-600 IESLKSQV
+600 IEDLKSRV
-608 EEALKGNQV
+608 EEALKGNQL

-628 NYQISKRVSI
+628 NYQISKRVSV
-638 PGVDPVSAKVEG
+638 PALDPVSAKVEG

-660 PKETMLRTTLNVYG
+660 PRETMLKTTLNVYG
-674 FGPSD
+674 LGPSD

-718 VPEKVSKALF
+718 VPEPVSKALF

-737 KQNQDVMKGIMLNL
+737 KQDQDVMKAILLNL
-751 EKLIKELGNKEAP
+751 EKLIKELSNKEAP

-794 SAKTLHMIP
+794 SIKTLQTIP
-803 EMIAQAISKGVDRD
+803 EMVAQTISKGVDRD

-836 LQLKFALSGIATP
+836 LQLKFALSGIVTP

-920 APKAPTKLLSI
+920 LPKTPTKLLSI

-949 IENQETWTSCKPFI
+949 IENRETWSSCKPFI

-1028 AVQAEGVKQH
+1028 AVQAEGVRQH

-1047 RDRKILASDVHIP
+1047 RGKKILTSDVHIP
-1060 DVGVDFGTNF
+1060 DIDVDFGTNF
-1070 RITDESIPGKK
+1070 RMTDESISGKK
-1081 AYTFVLDFNNKK
+1081 AYTFILDFNNKK

-1106 GMEET
+1106 GMEEA
-1111 MLRGTISIP
+1111 MLRGIISIP
-1120 RLQTD
+1120 RLQTE

-1139 YLQISSAATTHG
+1139 YLQMAQSATTHG
-1151 NSISERVLLRYDSE
+1151 NSVSERVLLRYDAE
-1165 KVELEWNS
+1165 KFELEWNS
-1173 GASAAVKKM
+1173 GVSGVKQM

-1195 TLEKHANE
+1195 TLQKHANE

-1217 HIVSQFIVATNNW
+1217 HIVSQFIVATNTW

-1238 PYAQT
+1238 PYAQIV
-1243 LQDKLSGLQEL
+1243 QNKLSGLQEL

-1261 PVITIPEEL
+1261 PVIVIIESLL
-1270 FLKSEGRIRY
+1270 FSSEGRIRY
-1280 ILNKNSFLINIPLPF
+1280 SWNKNSFLINIPLPF

-1301 DIRVPQSVKTPP
+1301 EIRVPQTVKTPL
-1313 LVMESMGISVPSQ
+1313 LVIESMGISVPSQ

-1337 SYPLRVPLL
+1337 SYPVRVPLL
-1346 GTLEISANVYSNYY
+1346 GTLELSANVYSNYY

-1374 KASSIRTTYT
+1374 KASSVRTTYT

-1399 GSGEASYNRNGFTCA
+1399 GSGEASYSRNGFTFA
-1414 YENHLKHRLLTSV
+1414 YENHLKHRLLTSA
-1427 FKLSRTKSYEPSPVA
+1427 FKLARTKSYEPGPVA
-1442 NYTISLTASSTLG
+1442 NYTISLMASSTLG
-1455 PQFSFSGDI
+1455 PQHSFSGDI

-1474 NNVRME
+1474 NNVKME

-1487 VFARSIYTLSSSYN
+1487 VFARSIYTLSTSYN

-1527 GRYNDD
+1527 GRYSDG
-1533 LFSITSISDVQSG
+1533 LFSITSVSDVQSG

-1553 LKYENS
+1553 MKYENS

-1569 RYRHIAGVNKLE
+1569 RYQHIAGVNKLE

-1594 YQATYKQTQY
+1594 YQATYRQTQY
-1604 YALFAGSLNSQD
+1604 YALFAGSVNSQD

-1625 TDQKNRAAHKSSLNV
+1625 TDQRNRAAHKSSLNI
-1640 NQYGLASSATTNV
+1640 NQYGLASSATTSV

-1681 RYGKSNAKFNL
+1681 RYGKNNAKFNL
-1692 GGRVSLTEITLGSEY
+1692 GGRVSLTEVTLGSEY
-1707 QSTVLGMDS
+1707 QSTVLGMDN
-1716 KHVLNF
+1716 KHVFNF
-1722 RINREGLKF
+1722 RVNREGLKF

-1775 VFDLQLQPSSLTAK
+1775 VFDLQLQPTSLTAK
-1789 LSNNIK
+1789 LSNNVK
-1795 YTKTEVINK
+1795 YTKTEVSNK

-1810 PLKLNLGGNVRGAY
+1810 LLRLNLGGNVRAAY

-1833 TITYADLAANFK
+1833 TITYADLAANLK

-1868 ASSVTMNTNC
+1868 ASSVTMNTNY

-1885 SNVVR
+1885 SNAVR

-1896 ALTADIHTNGNGK
+1896 AITADIHTNGNGK
-1909 LVAMGEHTGD
+1909 LMAMGEHTGD

-1936 HDYRGSTSHSLK
+1936 HDYRGSSSHSLK
-1948 SRGRHTTLLDNKVH
+1948 SRGRYTTLLDNKVH

-2003 GRALADLSVMDTSV
+2003 GSASADLSVMDAPF
-2017 ILPFISEEVNL
+2017 ILPFTSEEVNL
-2028 IDVFGLRDSVSEPQE
+2028 IDVLGLRGRVSEPQE
-2043 FSISGSVK
+2043 FSISGFVK

-2074 QIRSTILSTLQAIQ
+2074 QIRGTILSTLQAIQ
-2088 SYLKNINIEQ
+2088 NYLKNINIEQ

-2112 HINDYMNKLDMKG
+2112 HINDYMDKLDMKG
-2125 RVSSIKN
+2125 RVSSMKN

-2137 TKDYKITSDDLQI
+2137 TKDYRITSDDLEI

-2160 EILSQLKVYLTQ
+2160 EILSALRVYLVQ
-2172 IEQYI
+2172 VEQYI
-2177 KDHYEQYDIK
+2177 KDHYGQYDIK
-2187 TLIAQ
+2187 ALIAQ
-2192 LLDQIVETMTA
+2192 LLDQIVETITA

-2209 IRLTAVDTIQKLQ
+2209 IRITVVDTIEKLQ
-2222 FFFQQYYPSKI
+2222 FFFHDYPRQI

-2241 KNVDDEYRITARIQE
+2241 KNVDSEYRITARIRE
-2256 NLEQLKIQIQNIDV
+2256 NLEQLKIEIQNIDV
-2270 RRIAENLKQQIK
+2270 RRIAENLKQQINM
-2282 IFDAKEVLE
+2282 FDAKEVLE
-2291 KLKHSLPIE
+2291 KLKRSLPIE
-2300 KINEVLEQIKDFIL
+2300 KISEVLEQIKDFIL
-2314 NWIEEYE
+2314 NWMEEYE
-2321 VSEKINAF
+2321 VSEKISAF
-2329 QRHMH
+2329 RGHMH
-2334 QLIVKYEIDK
+2334 KLIVKYEIDK
-2344 QVYFLMDRMIEL
+2344 QVYFLMDRMVEL

-2364 TVQKLTTYLKNIDV
+2364 TVQKLTVYLKNIDLN
-2378 KSCFDNVVA
+2378 SCFDKIVA

-2394 KVQTF
+2394 KVQNF
-2399 DYEMMIK
+2399 DYEMMVK

-2424 SQFVDDTNNKIQEVT
+2424 NQFVDDTNNKIREVT

-2453 KAEALKQYMRDFRA
+2453 KAEALKQYLRDFRA

-2473 EQLGDTKLAAII
+2473 EQLRDTKLAAII
-2485 NWFKELINST
+2485 NWFRELINST

-2528 QKISQFYSSV
+2528 QKISQFYNSV
-2538 VIHISDQW
+2538 VIYISDQW
-2546 NITSKKIIAL
+2546 NIAFKKIVAL

-2564 WAENLHQ
+2564 WAENLNQ
-2571 FVETGFKVPEIT
+2571 FVETGFKVPEIRALI
-2583 TVIFTIPAFEVSL
+2583 VTIPAFEVSL

-2603 FQTPDFIVPLTD
+2603 FRTPDFIVPLTD

-2630 IKIPIKFTTP
+2630 MKIPMKFTTP
-2640 EFTVLNTFK
+2640 EFKVLNTFE
-2649 VPSYTIDL
+2649 VPSFTIDL

-2671 MSGEFQLP
+2671 MSGEYQLP

-2691 EMPFSIISFPEI
+2691 DMPFSDISFPEI
-2703 QMPQFQIPELLVPKL
+2703 QMPHFQIPELVVPKL

-2763 SAHAEV
+2763 STQAEV

-2778 PEFVTSLSART
+2778 PELVTSLSAQT
-2789 MSKLDFLVLSVIADS
+2789 TSTLDFLVFSVIADS

-2816 KNSLK
+2816 KNSVK

-2831 ANEVVFLGTSVEGEA
+2831 TNEVVFSGTSVEGEA
-2846 ETRANLYTTK
+2846 ETRANLYTMK
-2856 NSVELQNN
+2856 NSIALQNN
-2864 LMVKLQRRI
+2864 LMIKLQRKI

-2887 PQADFSSQADL
+2887 AQADFSSQADL
-2898 VNNMTT
+2898 VSNMTT

-2909 HISFTSTGKGNWK
+2909 HISFTSIGKGNWK
-2922 WASPNLSDEGSLDSH
+2922 WASPSFSDEGTHDSH

-2950 ANNRINDKYLKV
+2950 ANNRINDRYLKV
-2962 NQAMRYECGFLNYAM
+2962 NQAMRYECGFLNYAT
-2977 LQIQSEIES
+2977 LQIQSEIEA

-2991 SILNVKGTGQLGGM
+2991 SVLNVRGTGQLGGM
-3005 KVEFTGSHN
+3005 KVELTGSHN

-3067 FAFSSSVQQVSWQAT
+3067 FALSSSVQQVSWQAT
-3082 GRFNQYRYS
+3082 GRFNQYRYA
-3091 HNMSAGNND
+3091 HNISAGNND

-3121 LTVPQ
+3121 LTIPQ

-3167 QYEKNKDM
+3167 RYDKNKDM
-3175 HVIPLPLQTVHEAL
+3175 HVIPLPLATVHEAL
-3189 NKYITFFN
+3189 NKYIIFFN
-3197 KHFERGRNTALDF
+3197 KYFERGRNTALDF

-3275 TVPFVGFSVPSYTLV
+3275 TVPFIGFSVPSYTLV

-3309 LPRFKINSPSN
+3309 LPRFRINSPSN
-3320 HILIPAMGNITY
+3320 HILIPAMGNVTY

-3404 DSTISLTKRNMEAS
+3404 DSTVSLTKRNLEAS
-3418 VATNAEINTPVLKMN
+3418 VATNAEINTPVLKVN

-3446 TLSSGLKLI
+3446 TLSSGLKLL
-3455 YDFNTPKYGTSAKGG
+3455 YDFNTPKYGTSARGR
-3470 IAHKLALES
+3470 IAHKLALET

-3486 ETSTN
+3486 ETSTT
-3491 GDIDGVFYTGNAFS
+3491 GDIDGVFFTGNAFS
-3505 GSLDHEANTYLNAN
+3505 GGLDHEAHTYLNAN

-3526 LEAHSKADGLWNSE
+3526 LEAHSKVDGLWNSE

-3545 AVEASTHRVYAVWE
+3545 AVEASTRRVYAVLE

-3576 AQRCKATLE
+3576 AQRCKATVE

-3600 QPNSFLDTASVNQ
+3600 QPNSFLDAASVNQ
-3613 VVIVKISTANQK
+3613 AVVMKISTANQK
-3625 VGWKG
+3625 VSWKG
-3630 EGQIQSLSLRHDM
+3630 EGQLQSLSLSHDM

-3651 AKFDISGSLEGYM
+3651 ARFDISGSLEGYM
-3664 DFLKNIKCP
+3664 DFLKKIKCP
-3673 ISEKSL
+3673 ISEKNL

-3718 NKLTDGFTFS
+3718 NKLTDGFTIS

-3764 IKIPQTLNTIPFDV
+3764 VKIPQTLNIMPFDV

-3827 ISLGSFHIDLDEVA
+3827 ISLRSFHVNLDEIA
-3841 NKIAEFDLPTITI
+3841 NKIADFDLPTISI
-3854 PEQKIEIAPL
+3854 PEQKIEIPPL

-3919 FLEYDLS
+3919 FLEYDLN

-3940 KTIGSF
+3940 KTTGSF

-3956 DDLTLSGIRVVDKTA
+3956 EDLTVSGIRVLDNTA
-3971 SLDIISPTFT
+3971 SLDILSPTFT
-3981 DIHMRFQ
+3981 DVHVRYQ
-3988 ETDRSLSGSVSSPSA
+3988 GTDRRLSSSVSSPSA
-4003 GTLGYVIEM
+4003 GTLGYLIEM
-4012 DTDILM
+4012 DNDVLTG
-4018 AKVYYQTRSAP
+4018 KVYYRTRSAP

-4038 ELSFKK
+4038 EISFKK
-4044 TDLIQMKINW
+4044 PDLIQMKFNW

-4065 LKEKVPKITNAVYRY
+4065 LKDKVPKMTNAVYRY

-4093 NAASLKMKNIMQN
+4093 SAATLKMKNLMQN

-4112 IFAVKQIDQIDAQ
+4112 TFAVKQIDQIDSK
-4125 LREAA
+4125 LRTAA
-4130 NEASGKYQEVKVKAK
+4130 NEASGKYQKMKVKAK
-4145 QLYQKAA
+4145 QLYEEAA
-4152 DQAEQFD
+4152 DQAVEID

-4165 KLLDATISIIEEYH
+4165 KLLDATIDIIQEYH

-4195 TKFQVPGLSEKYT
+4195 TRFQVPGLSEKYT
-4208 GEEIYLITTE
+4208 GEEIYLMATE

-4224 DLCLSKLQEYF
+4224 DLFLSKLQEYF

-4250 ASETILRGHN
+4250 ASETILRGRN

-4278 TFATLREA
+4278 TFSTLQEA

-4295 KQVVQ
+4295 KQIVQ

-4320 IKVQTQQLY
+4320 IKVQMQQLY
-4329 KDAMASDYA
+4329 KDAAVSDYA

-4343 LAKDVKKY
+4343 LAEDVKKY
-4351 LSQFKDFSQKTF
+4351 ISQFKDFSQKTF

-4368 KLRQLLLYV
+4368 KLHQLLLYV

-4408 NLIDTLV
+4408 SLIDTLV
-4415 DWQNKYVGDLA
+4415 DWHNTYVRDLA
-4426 DSVTHLTDQVRELVE
+4426 DSVTRLTDQVRELVE
-4441 NYSQEYYDLITDVE
+4441 NYSQEYYDLITDIE
-4455 GKGKQKVL
+4455 GKGKQKVM

-4487 NKQVKEKLQEIY
+4487 NRQVKEKLQEIY

-4507 KLINEAKRLIDL
+4507 MLISGANRLIDL

-4560 IPKPF
+4560 VPKPF

-4579 ALRKKVELTRTLIQQ
+4579 AFRKKVELTRTLIQQ

-4614 ATEQLNLQ
+4614 ATEQLSLQ

>member
-16 GVLTQEETPES
+16 GVLTQEETPEN

-103 TMLKK
+103 AMLKK

-130 GTNVKLYPE
+130 GTKVKLYPE

-150 RGIISALV
+150 RGIISALL

-193 EEISINR
+193 EDISINR

-244 KKRHIRDVVCSEKHL
+244 KKRHIRDAVCSEKHL

-272 TEINQ
+272 TEVNQ

-350 LHNATLGS
+350 LQNTTLGS

-378 GTPECYGAV
+378 GTPECYSAV

-413 PTPERIRE
+413 PSPKRIRE

-436 GLSHSVAKFYNEK
+436 GLSHSVTKFYNEK
-449 VIVTEEITDVADFM
+449 MIVTEEITDVADFM
-463 VSLLGTDC
+463 VSLLGIDC

-523 FRKMTVTEEDRSVL
+523 FRKMTVTEEDRSAL

-565 DLTKILRIL
+565 DLTKILRVL
-574 TKEKN
+574 AKEKN

-600 IESLKSQV
+600 IEDLKSRV
-608 EEALKGNQV
+608 EEALKGSQV

-628 NYQISKRVSI
+628 NYQISKRVSV
-638 PGVDPVSAKVEG
+638 PGVDPISAKVEG

-660 PKETMLRTTLNVYG
+660 PKETMLKTTLNVYG

-718 VPEKVSKALF
+718 VPEQVSKALF

-737 KQNQDVMKGIMLNL
+737 KQDQDVMKGIILNL
-751 EKLIKELGNKEAP
+751 EKLIKELSNKEAP

-786 LLGSMILK
+786 LLGNMILK
-794 SAKTLHMIP
+794 SVKTLQTIP

-887 ARSGVEMN
+887 ARSGIEMN

-920 APKAPTKLLSI
+920 APKTPTKLLSI

-949 IENQETWTSCKPFI
+949 IENRETWTSCKPFI

-1005 EYSASANYDLQREGN
+1005 QYSASANYDLQREGN

-1047 RDRKILASDVHIP
+1047 RDRKILTSDVHIP
-1060 DVGVDFGTNF
+1060 DVDVDFGTNF

-1081 AYTFVLDFNNKK
+1081 VYTFVLDFNNKK

-1106 GMEET
+1106 GMEEA
-1111 MLRGTISIP
+1111 MLRGIISIP
-1120 RLQTD
+1120 RLQTE

-1217 HIVSQFIVATNNW
+1217 HIVSQFIVATNTW

-1254 NIQKINL
+1254 NIQKISL

-1280 ILNKNSFLINIPLPF
+1280 SLNKNSFLINIPLPF

-1301 DIRVPQSVKTPP
+1301 DIRVPQTVKTPP

-1346 GTLEISANVYSNYY
+1346 GTLDISASVYSNYY

-1374 KASSIRTTYT
+1374 KASSMRTTYAMNT
-1384 TNADSVFELLSYSVK
+1384 DSVFELLSYSVK

-1427 FKLSRTKSYEPSPVA
+1427 FKLARTKSYEPSPVS
-1442 NYTISLTASSTLG
+1442 NCTVSLMASSTLG
-1455 PQFSFSGDI
+1455 PHLSFSGDI

-1474 NNVRME
+1474 NNVKME

-1527 GRYNDD
+1527 GRYSDD
-1533 LFSITSISDVQSG
+1533 LFSITSVSDVQSG

-1625 TDQKNRAAHKSSLNV
+1625 TDQRNRAAHKSSLNI

-1681 RYGKSNAKFNL
+1681 RYGKNNAKFNL
-1692 GGRVSLTEITLGSEY
+1692 GGRVSLAEITLGSEY
-1707 QSTVLGMDS
+1707 QSTVLGMDN

-1722 RINREGLKF
+1722 RVNGEGLKF

-1795 YTKTEVINK
+1795 YTKTEVSNK

-1854 AAVSHRVNLNVAGL
+1854 TAVSHRVNLNVAGL

-1885 SNVVR
+1885 SNAVR

-1896 ALTADIHTNGNGK
+1896 AITADIHTNGNGK
-1909 LVAMGEHTGD
+1909 LIAMGEHTGD

-1948 SRGRHTTLLDNKVH
+1948 SRGRYTTLLDNKVH

-2017 ILPFISEEVNL
+2017 ILPFTSEEVNL
-2028 IDVFGLRDSVSEPQE
+2028 IDVLGLRGSVSAPQE
-2043 FSISGSVK
+2043 FSITGFVK

-2074 QIRSTILSTLQAIQ
+2074 QIRGTILSTLQAIQ

-2112 HINDYMNKLDMKG
+2112 HINDYMDKLDMKG
-2125 RVSSIKN
+2125 RVSSMKN

-2137 TKDYKITSDDLQI
+2137 TKDYRITSDDLQI
-2150 MLEKAMDNLQ
+2150 MLEKAMDHLQ
-2160 EILSQLKVYLTQ
+2160 EIMSQLQVCLIQ

-2187 TLIAQ
+2187 ALIAQ

-2209 IRLTAVDTIQKLQ
+2209 IRMTVIDTIQKLQ
-2222 FFFQQYYPSKI
+2222 FFFRQYYPSKI

-2241 KNVDDEYRITARIQE
+2241 KNVDDEYWITARIQE

-2282 IFDAKEVLE
+2282 MFDAKEVLE

-2300 KINEVLEQIKDFIL
+2300 KINEVLEQIKYFIL
-2314 NWIEEYE
+2314 NWMEEYE
-2321 VSEKINAF
+2321 VSEKISAF
-2329 QRHMH
+2329 RGHMH
-2334 QLIVKYEIDK
+2334 KLIVKYEIDK

-2364 TVQKLTTYLKNIDV
+2364 TVQKLTIYLKNIDV
-2378 KSCFDNVVA
+2378 KSWFDKVIA

-2394 KVQTF
+2394 NVQTF

-2424 SQFVDDTNNKIQEVT
+2424 NQFVDDTNNKIRELT

-2473 EQLGDTKLAAII
+2473 EQLRDTKLAAII

-2538 VIHISDQW
+2538 VTYISDQW
-2546 NITSKKIIAL
+2546 NIAFKKIVAL

-2564 WAENLHQ
+2564 WAENLNQ
-2571 FVETGFKVPEIT
+2571 FVETGFKVPEIR
-2583 TVIFTIPAFEVSL
+2583 TVIVTIPAFEVSL

-2603 FQTPDFIVPLTD
+2603 FRTPDFIVPLTD

-2624 IKRLKD
+2624 IKRLKGM
-2630 IKIPIKFTTP
+2630 KIPMKFTTP

-2691 EMPFSIISFPEI
+2691 DMPFSDISFPEI

-2763 SAHAEV
+2763 STQAEV

-2778 PEFVTSLSART
+2778 PEFVTSLSAQT
-2789 MSKLDFLVLSVIADS
+2789 TSKLDFLVFSVIADS

-2816 KNSLK
+2816 KNSMK

-2831 ANEVVFLGTSVEGEA
+2831 TNEVVFLGTSVEGEA

-2856 NSVELQNN
+2856 NSIELKNN
-2864 LMVKLQRRI
+2864 LMVKLQRKI

-2909 HISFTSTGKGNWK
+2909 HILFTSTGKGNWK
-2922 WASPNLSDEGSLDSH
+2922 WASPNFSDEGTHDSH

-2962 NQAMRYECGFLNYAM
+2962 NQAMRYECGFLNYAT

-2991 SILNVKGTGQLGGM
+2991 SVLNVKGTGQLGGM
-3005 KVEFTGSHN
+3005 KVELTGSHN

-3024 VNNEVSFL
+3024 VNNEVSFS

-3067 FAFSSSVQQVSWQAT
+3067 FALSSSVQQVSWQAT

-3121 LTVPQ
+3121 LTIPQ

-3131 TGIKTPQLK
+3131 TGIRTPQLK

-3167 QYEKNKDM
+3167 RYEKNKDM
-3175 HVIPLPLQTVHEAL
+3175 HVIPLPLAAVHEAL
-3189 NKYITFFN
+3189 NKYIIVFN
-3197 KHFERGRNTALDF
+3197 KYFERGRNTALDF

-3221 FDKYKIQTSLN
+3221 FDKYRIQTSLN

-3275 TVPFVGFSVPSYTLV
+3275 TVPFIGFSVPSYTLV

-3309 LPRFKINSPSN
+3309 LPRFRINSPSN

-3369 LQFKLDGSTSLTRKR
+3369 LQFRVDGSTSLTRKR

-3391 LSLSNNKFLGGNH
+3391 LSLSNNKYLGGNH
-3404 DSTISLTKRNMEAS
+3404 DSTISLTKRNLEAS
-3418 VATNAEINTPVLKMN
+3418 VATSAEINTPDLKIN

-3446 TLSSGLKLI
+3446 TLSSGLKLT
-3455 YDFNTPKYGTSAKGG
+3455 YDFNTPQYGTSAKGG

-3491 GDIDGVFYTGNAFS
+3491 GNIDGVFYTGNAFS

-3526 LEAHSKADGLWNSE
+3526 LEAHSKVDGLWNSE

-3545 AVEASTHRVYAVWE
+3545 AVEASTRRVYAVWE

-3576 AQRCKATLE
+3576 TQRCKSTLE
-3585 LAPWAISADLQIQAT
+3585 LAPWGVSADLQIQAT

-3613 VVIVKISTANQK
+3613 VVVVKISTANQK

-3630 EGQIQSLSLRHDM
+3630 EGQIQSLSLSHDM

-3651 AKFDISGSLEGYM
+3651 AKFDISGSLEGYV

-3673 ISEKSL
+3673 IAEKSL

-3699 SASLVYTKSDDGYF
+3699 SASLVYIKSDDGYF

-3764 IKIPQTLNTIPFDV
+3764 IKIPETLNTMPFDV
-3778 NLPTLPKLRF
+3778 SFPTLPKLRF

-3827 ISLGSFHIDLDEVA
+3827 ISLGSFHVDLDEVA
-3841 NKIAEFDLPTITI
+3841 NKIADFDLPTITI
-3854 PEQKIEIAPL
+3854 PEQKIEIPPL

-3919 FLEYDLS
+3919 FLEYDLN
-3926 VVSNYKYEEGMFVM
+3926 VVSNYKYDKGMFVM
-3940 KTIGSF
+3940 KTTGSF

-3956 DDLTLSGIRVVDKTA
+3956 EDLTVSGIRVMGNTA

-3981 DIHMRFQ
+3981 DVHMRYQ
-3988 ETDRSLSGSVSSPSA
+3988 KTDRTLSGSVSSPSA
-4003 GTLGYVIEM
+4003 GTLGYVIEL

-4018 AKVYYQTRSAP
+4018 AKVYYRTRSAP

-4038 ELSFKK
+4038 EISFKK
-4044 TDLIQMKINW
+4044 PDLIQMKFNW
-4054 KEDAAKDLLLG
+4054 KEDAAKDLLLS
-4065 LKEKVPKITNAVYRY
+4065 LKEKVPKMTNAVYRY

-4093 NAASLKMKNIMQN
+4093 SAATLKMKNIMQN

-4112 IFAVKQIDQIDAQ
+4112 TFAVKQIDQIDAQ
-4125 LREAA
+4125 LRTAT
-4130 NEASGKYQEVKVKAK
+4130 NEASGKYQEMKVKAK

-4165 KLLDATISIIEEYH
+4165 KLLDATIDIIEEYH

-4208 GEEIYLITTE
+4208 GEEIYLMTTE
-4218 KVAKSA
+4218 KVAKNA
-4224 DLCLSKLQEYF
+4224 DLCLLKLQEYF

-4250 ASETILRGHN
+4250 ASETILRGRN

-4278 TFATLREA
+4278 TFATLQEA

-4343 LAKDVKKY
+4343 LAEYVKKY
-4351 LSQFKDFSQKTF
+4351 ISQFKDFSQKVF

-4368 KLRQLLLYV
+4368 KLHQLLLYV

-4388 TLGWSV
+4388 ILGWSV

-4415 DWQNKYVGDLA
+4415 DWHNKYVGDLS

-4455 GKGKQKVL
+4455 GKGKQKVM

-4469 QEKIRYWSAAA
+4469 QEKIQYWSAAA

-4507 KLINEAKRLIDL
+4507 KLISEAKRLIDL

-4560 IPKPF
+4560 VPKPF

-4614 ATEQLNLQ
+4614 ATEQLSLQ
-4622 QIMENIQQRMKT
+4622 QIMENIQQRVKT

>member
-1 MGPVQLLLLLLLLSS
+1 A
-16 GVLTQEETPES
+16 E
-27 GNPGCSKDA
+27 DA

-103 TMLKK
+103 AMLKK

-123 LKFSIQD
+123 LKFSLQD
-130 GTNVKLYPE
+130 GTKVKLYPE

-150 RGIISALV
+150 RGIISALI

-193 EEISINR
+193 EDISINR

-206 NFSPIRDYVSPIAI
+206 NFHPIRDYVSPIAI

-244 KKRHIRDVVCSEKHL
+244 KKRHIRDAVCSEKHL

-272 TEINQ
+272 TEVNQ

-315 DAVLKILQELQK
+315 DAVLKTLQELQK

-350 LHNATLGS
+350 LHNTTLGS

-387 LQILRTGNVN
+387 LQVLRTGNVN

-413 PTPERIRE
+413 PTPKRIRE

-436 GLSHSVAKFYNEK
+436 GLSHSVTKFYNEK
-449 VIVTEEITDVADFM
+449 MIVTEEITDVADFM

-523 FRKMTVTEEDRSVL
+523 FRKMTITEEDRSAL

-551 LAAYLIL
+551 LAAYLTL

-565 DLTKILRIL
+565 DLAKILRVL

-600 IESLKSQV
+600 IEDLKSRV

-628 NYQISKRVSI
+628 NYQISKRVSV

-650 NVVFDPNSYV
+650 NVVFDPNGYV
-660 PKETMLRTTLNVYG
+660 PKETMLKTTLNVYG

-693 LEALFGEKGF
+693 LEALFGEEGF

-718 VPEKVSKALF
+718 VPEQVSKALF

-737 KQNQDVMKGIMLNL
+737 KQDQDVMKGIMLNL

-794 SAKTLHMIP
+794 TVKTLQTVP
-803 EMIAQAISKGVDRD
+803 EMIAQAISKGIDRD

-836 LQLKFALSGIATP
+836 LQLKFALSGIVTP
-849 GAKVAVKLHQK
+849 VAKIAMKIHQK

-880 GINMPEF
+880 GIDMPEF
-887 ARSGVEMN
+887 ARSGVELN

-920 APKAPTKLLSI
+920 APKTPTKLLSI

-949 IENQETWTSCKPFI
+949 IENRESWTSCKPFI

-1028 AVQAEGVKQH
+1028 AVQVEGVKQH

-1047 RDRKILASDVHIP
+1047 RDRKILTSDVHIP
-1060 DVGVDFGTNF
+1060 DVDVDFGTNF
-1070 RITDESIPGKK
+1070 RIADESIPGKK
-1081 AYTFVLDFNNKK
+1081 GYTFVLDFNNKK

-1106 GMEET
+1106 GMEEA

-1120 RLQTD
+1120 RLQTE

-1139 YLQISSAATTHG
+1139 YLQMSSAATTHG

-1217 HIVSQFIVATNNW
+1217 HIVSQFIVATNTW

-1280 ILNKNSFLINIPLPF
+1280 SLNKNSFLIDIPLPF

-1301 DIRVPQSVKTPP
+1301 DIRVPQTVKTPP

-1337 SYPLRVPLL
+1337 FYPLRVPLL
-1346 GTLEISANVYSNYY
+1346 GTLEVSANVYSNYY

-1374 KASSIRTTYT
+1374 KASSIRTTYA

-1399 GSGEASYNRNGFTCA
+1399 GSGEASYNRNRFTCA

-1427 FKLSRTKSYEPSPVA
+1427 FKLARTKSYEPSPVA
-1442 NYTISLTASSTLG
+1442 NYTISLMASSTLG
-1455 PQFSFSGDI
+1455 PQLSFSGDV
-1464 VSEKTNNVNI
+1464 VSEKTNNMNI
-1474 NNVRME
+1474 NNVKME

-1514 LDSSYLQATNQIS
+1514 LDSSYLQATSQIS
-1527 GRYNDD
+1527 GRYSDD
-1533 LFSITSISDVQSG
+1533 LFSITSVSDVQSG

-1559 QLKMTSETNG
+1559 QLKITSETNG

-1616 LVFNTDISM
+1616 LVFNTDISV
-1625 TDQKNRAAHKSSLNV
+1625 TDQRNRAAHKSSLNV

-1681 RYGKSNAKFNL
+1681 RYGKNNAKFNL

-1707 QSTVLGMDS
+1707 QSIVLGMDN

-1722 RINREGLKF
+1722 RVNREGLKF

-1795 YTKTEVINK
+1795 YTKTEFSNK

-1885 SNVVR
+1885 SNAVR

-1896 ALTADIHTNGNGK
+1896 TITADIHTNGNGK
-1909 LVAMGEHTGD
+1909 LIAMGEHTGD

-1948 SRGRHTTLLDNKVH
+1948 SRGRYTTLLDNKVH

-2003 GRALADLSVMDTSV
+2003 GRALADLSVMDTSF
-2017 ILPFISEEVNL
+2017 ILPFTSEEANL
-2028 IDVFGLRDSVSEPQE
+2028 IDVLGLRGSVSEPQE
-2043 FSISGSVK
+2043 FSISGFVK

-2074 QIRSTILSTLQAIQ
+2074 QIRGTILSTLQAIQ
-2088 SYLKNINIEQ
+2088 SYLKNINVEE

-2112 HINDYMNKLDMKG
+2112 HINDYMDKLDMKG
-2125 RVSSIKN
+2125 RVSSMKN

-2137 TKDYKITSDDLQI
+2137 TKDYRITSDDLQI
-2150 MLEKAMDNLQ
+2150 MLEKTMDNLQ
-2160 EILSQLKVYLTQ
+2160 EILSQLQVYLIQ

-2177 KDHYEQYDIK
+2177 KDLYEQYDIK
-2187 TLIAQ
+2187 ALIAQ
-2192 LLDQIVETMTA
+2192 LLDQIVETMTS

-2209 IRLTAVDTIQKLQ
+2209 IRMTVVDTIKKLQ

-2256 NLEQLKIQIQNIDV
+2256 NLEQLKLQIQNIDV
-2270 RRIAENLKQQIK
+2270 RRVAENLKQQIK
-2282 IFDAKEVLE
+2282 MFDAKEVLE

-2314 NWIEEYE
+2314 NWMEEYE
-2321 VSEKINAF
+2321 VSEKISAF
-2329 QRHMH
+2329 RGHMH
-2334 QLIVKYEIDK
+2334 KLIVKYEIDK

-2364 TVQKLTTYLKNIDV
+2364 TVQKLTIYLKNIDV
-2378 KSCFDNVVA
+2378 KSCFDKIVA

-2416 KKLKSFDY
+2416 KNLKSFDY
-2424 SQFVDDTNNKIQEVT
+2424 NQFVDDTNNKIREVT

-2453 KAEALKQYMRDFRA
+2453 KAEALKRYMRDLRA

-2473 EQLGDTKLAAII
+2473 EQLRDTKLAAII
-2485 NWFKELINST
+2485 NWFRELINST

-2506 HLEDLRERI
+2506 HLEDLQERI
-2515 SEMDISQEFQWYL
+2515 SEMDIAQEFQWYL
-2528 QKISQFYSSV
+2528 QKISQFYNSV
-2538 VIHISDQW
+2538 VIYISDQW
-2546 NITSKKIIAL
+2546 DTAFKKIVAL

-2564 WAENLHQ
+2564 WAENLNQ
-2571 FVETGFKVPEIT
+2571 FVETGFKVPEIR
-2583 TVIFTIPAFEVSL
+2583 TVIVTIPAFEVSL

-2603 FQTPDFIVPLTD
+2603 FRTPDFIVPLTD

-2630 IKIPIKFTTP
+2630 MKIPVKFTTP

-2691 EMPFSIISFPEI
+2691 DMPFSDISFPEI

-2763 SAHAEV
+2763 SSQAEV
-2769 HNTTTSANS
+2769 HNTTTAANS
-2778 PEFVTSLSART
+2778 PEFVTSFSAQT
-2789 MSKLDFLVLSVIADS
+2789 TSKLDFLVFSVIADS

-2816 KNSLK
+2816 KNSMK

-2831 ANEVVFLGTSVEGEA
+2831 TNEVVFLGTSVEGEA

-2856 NSVELQNN
+2856 NSIELQNN
-2864 LMVKLQRRI
+2864 LMVKLQRKI

-2898 VNNMTT
+2898 INNMTT

-2922 WASPNLSDEGSLDSH
+2922 WTSPNFSDEGTHDSH

-2962 NQAMRYECGFLNYAM
+2962 NQAMRYECGFLNYAT

-3067 FAFSSSVQQVSWQAT
+3067 FALSSSVQQVSWQAT

-3121 LTVPQ
+3121 LTIPQ

-3167 QYEKNKDM
+3167 RYEKNKDM
-3175 HVIPLPLQTVHEAL
+3175 HVIPLPLATVHEAL
-3189 NKYITFFN
+3189 NKYIIFFN

-3275 TVPFVGFSVPSYTLV
+3275 TVPFIGFSVPSYTLV

-3309 LPRFKINSPSN
+3309 LPRFRINSPSN

-3369 LQFKLDGSTSLTRKR
+3369 LQFRLDGSTSLTRKR

-3418 VATNAEINTPVLKMN
+3418 VATNAEINTTVLKIN

-3446 TLSSGLKLI
+3446 TLSSGLKLM

-3486 ETSTN
+3486 ETSTKGN
-3491 GDIDGVFYTGNAFS
+3491 IDGVFYTGNAFS

-3540 MKEIL
+3540 TKEIL
-3545 AVEASTHRVYAVWE
+3545 AVEASTRRVYAVWE

-3585 LAPWAISADLQIQAT
+3585 LAPWGISADLQIQAT

-3613 VVIVKISTANQK
+3613 VVVVKISTANQK

-3630 EGQIQSLSLRHDM
+3630 EGQIQSLSLSHDM
-3643 QLSNEKSK
+3643 QLSNEESK
-3651 AKFDISGSLEGYM
+3651 AKFDIFGSLEGYM

-3673 ISEKSL
+3673 IAEKSL

-3746 RVPFTT
+3746 KVPFTT

-3764 IKIPQTLNTIPFDV
+3764 IKIPQTLNTMPFDLT
-3778 NLPTLPKLRF
+3778 LPTLPKLRF

-3827 ISLGSFHIDLDEVA
+3827 ISLGSFHVDLDEVA
-3841 NKIAEFDLPTITI
+3841 NKIADFDLPTITI
-3854 PEQKIEIAPL
+3854 PEQKIEIPPL

-3919 FLEYDLS
+3919 FLEYELN

-3940 KTIGSF
+3940 KTTGSF

-3956 DDLTLSGIRVVDKTA
+3956 EDLTVSGIRVMDNTA

-3981 DIHMRFQ
+3981 DVHMRYQ

-4003 GTLGYVIEM
+4003 GTLGYVIEI
-4012 DTDILM
+4012 DTDILT
-4018 AKVYYQTRSAP
+4018 AKVYYRTRSAP

-4038 ELSFKK
+4038 EISFKK
-4044 TDLIQMKINW
+4044 PDLIQMKFNW

-4065 LKEKVPKITNAVYRY
+4065 LKEKVPKMTNAIYRY
-4080 VNRYHKE
+4080 ANRYHKE

-4093 NAASLKMKNIMQN
+4093 SAATLKMKTIMQN

-4112 IFAVKQIDQIDAQ
+4112 AFAVKQIDQIDAQ
-4125 LREAA
+4125 LHSAA
-4130 NEASGKYQEVKVKAK
+4130 NEASGKYQEMKVKAK

-4159 YQRIKA
+4159 YQRMKT
-4165 KLLDATISIIEEYH
+4165 KLLNATIDIIEEYH
-4179 KRIKHLIDSAI
+4179 KRMKHLIDSAI

-4208 GEEIYLITTE
+4208 GEEIYLMTTE
-4218 KVAKSA
+4218 KVAKNA

-4250 ASETILRGHN
+4250 ASETILRGRN

-4278 TFATLREA
+4278 TFATLQEA
-4286 DFAGRLKQL
+4286 DFAGRLRQL

-4343 LAKDVKKY
+4343 LAEDVKKY
-4351 LSQFKDFSQKTF
+4351 VSQFKDFSQKTF

-4368 KLRQLLLYV
+4368 KLHQLLLCV

-4415 DWQNKYVGDLA
+4415 DWHNKYVGDLA
-4426 DSVTHLTDQVRELVE
+4426 DSVTRLTDQVRELVE

-4455 GKGKQKVL
+4455 GKGKQKVM
-4463 ELSSAA
+4463 ELSSSL

-4499 GQLSHSQE
+4499 GRLCHSQE
-4507 KLINEAKRLIDL
+4507 KLISGAKRLIDL

-4560 IPKPF
+4560 VPKPF

-4579 ALRKKVELTRTLIQQ
+4579 ALRKKVELTHTLIQQ

-4614 ATEQLNLQ
+4614 ATEQLSLQ

>member
-1 MGPVQLLLLLLLLSS
+1 A
-16 GVLTQEETPES
+16 E
-27 GNPGCSKDA
+27 DA

-44 YVYLYEAETSNG
+44 YVYSYEAETSNG

-103 TMLKK
+103 AMLKK

-130 GTNVKLYPE
+130 GTKVKLYPE

-150 RGIISALV
+150 RGIISALL

-188 KGNVA
+188 KGSTA
-193 EEISINR
+193 EDISINR

-244 KKRHIRDVVCSEKHL
+244 KKRHIRDAVCSEKHL

-272 TEINQ
+272 TEVNQ

-287 NNRNFDGDELEEK
+287 SNKNFDGGELEEK
-300 GLALESTDAKFPRQG
+300 GLALESSDARFPKQG

-335 QRARLFYKFVSGLRS
+335 QRARLFYRFVSGLRS
-350 LHNATLGS
+350 LHNTTLHS

-405 YTLGLLPS
+405 YTLGLLTS

-436 GLSHSVAKFYNEK
+436 GLSHSVTKFYYEK
-449 VIVTEEITDVADFM
+449 MIVTEEITDVADFM

-494 AKPNLKSFLKTCIRN
+494 AKPNVKSFLKTCIRN

-523 FRKMTVTEEDRSVL
+523 FRKMTVTEEDRSAF

-551 LAAYLIL
+551 LALYLIL

-565 DLTKILRIL
+565 DLTKILRVV
-574 TKEKN
+574 TREKN

-584 FIASHIA
+584 FVASHIA
-591 NILDSEEVG
+591 NILDSEEVS
-600 IESLKSQV
+600 IEDLKNRV
-608 EEALKGNQV
+608 EEALKGNQL
-617 PTAKDFRKFSQ
+617 PTANDFRKFSQ
-628 NYQISKRVSI
+628 NYQISKRVSV
-638 PGVDPVSAKVEG
+638 PGVDPFSAKVEG
-650 NVVFDPNSYV
+650 NVIFDPASYV
-660 PKETMLRTTLNVYG
+660 PKETMLKTTLNVYG
-674 FGPSD
+674 FHPSD

-718 VPEKVSKALF
+718 VPKKVSKVLS
-728 DYFGYSQDG
+728 DYFGYSQDD
-737 KQNQDVMKGIMLNL
+737 KQDQDIMKGIMLNF
-751 EKLIKELGNKEAP
+751 EKLVKELGNKEAP

-771 ILGEELGYMKLNDFK
+771 ILGEELGYLKLNDFK
-786 LLGSMILK
+786 FMGSMILK
-794 SAKTLHMIP
+794 SIKTLQTVP
-803 EMIAQAISKGVDRD
+803 EMIAQAISKGVDKD
-817 LFVHYMFMD
+817 LFVHYIFMD

-849 GAKVAVKLHQK
+849 GAKVAFKLNQK
-860 SMQAELIAKP
+860 SMQADLTAKP

-887 ARSGVEMN
+887 ARSGVEVN

-909 MKAGQLKFSIP
+909 MKAGHLKFSIP
-920 APKAPTKLLSI
+920 APKTPTKLLSI

-937 VSPAKTEEIPPL
+937 VSQAKTEEIPPL
-949 IENQETWTSCKPFI
+949 IENQETWTSCKPLI
-963 AGLNFCTKLLYSNAS
+963 TGLNFCTKLLYSNAS

-1005 EYSASANYDLQREGN
+1005 EYSASANYDLQREGS

-1028 AVQAEGVKQH
+1028 AVQAEGEKQH

-1047 RDRKILASDVHIP
+1047 RHRKILTSDVHVP
-1060 DVGVDFGTNF
+1060 DVDVDFGTNF
-1070 RITDESIPGKK
+1070 RITDESTYGKMS
-1081 AYTFVLDFNNKK
+1081 YTFVLDFNNKK
-1093 ISEVTL
+1093 IPEVTL

-1106 GMEET
+1106 GMAET
-1111 MLRGTISIP
+1111 MLRGIISIP
-1120 RLQTD
+1120 RLQTE
-1125 LRTEALVNYSPTKG
+1125 LRSEALVSYSLTKA
-1139 YLQISSAATTHG
+1139 YLQISSAATSYG
-1151 NSISERVLLRYDSE
+1151 NSVSKRVHLRYDSE

-1173 GASAAVKKM
+1173 GAVAAVKKM
-1182 SSGFPVDFSDYPK
+1182 SSGFPVDISDYPK
-1195 TLEKHANE
+1195 ALEKHANE

-1217 HIVSQFIVATNNW
+1217 HIVSQFIVATNTW
-1230 LQKASKDV
+1230 LQKTSKDV

-1254 NIQKINL
+1254 SIQKIKL

-1270 FLKSEGRIRY
+1270 FLKSEGQVRY
-1280 ILNKNSFLINIPLPF
+1280 YLNKNSIMINIPLPF

-1301 DIRVPQSVKTPP
+1301 DIRVPRIVKTPP

-1337 SYPLRVPLL
+1337 SYPVHVPLL
-1346 GTLEISANVYSNYY
+1346 GTLELSANVHSNYY
-1360 NWTAAYTLANSTTE
+1360 NWSAAYTLANSTTE
-1374 KASSIRTTYT
+1374 KASGIRTTYT

-1399 GSGEASYNRNGFTCA
+1399 GSGEASYSRHGFTCA
-1414 YENHLKHRLLTSV
+1414 YENHLKHRLLTSD
-1427 FKLSRTKSYEPSPVA
+1427 FKVARIKSYEPSPAA

-1455 PQFSFSGDI
+1455 PQLSFSGDI
-1464 VSEKTNNVNI
+1464 VSEKTNNMNI
-1474 NNVRME
+1474 NNIKME

-1501 EKRRVLEGKSNLK
+1501 EKRQVLEGKSNLK
-1514 LDSSYLQATNQIS
+1514 LDSSYLQATNLIS
-1527 GRYNDD
+1527 GRYTND
-1533 LFSITSISDVQSG
+1533 LFSITSVSDVQSG

-1553 LKYENS
+1553 LKYENN
-1559 QLKMTSETNG
+1559 QLKITSETNG
-1569 RYRHIAGVNKLE
+1569 RYQHIAGANMLE

-1616 LVFNTDISM
+1616 LVFNTDISV
-1625 TDQKNRAAHKSSLNV
+1625 TDQRNRAAHKSSLNV
-1640 NQYGLASSATTNV
+1640 NRYGLASSATTTV

-1681 RYGKSNAKFNL
+1681 RYGKNNAKFNL
-1692 GGRVSLTEITLGSEY
+1692 GGRVSLTEVTLGSEY
-1707 QSTVLGMDS
+1707 QSIVLGMDN
-1716 KHVLNF
+1716 KHILNF
-1722 RINREGLKF
+1722 RVNKEGLKF

-1740 EIKLEYTN
+1740 DIKLEYTN

-1753 GLSLTFAS
+1753 GLSLTFSS
-1761 KLDNSFS
+1761 KLDNSFN

-1775 VFDLQLQPSSLTAK
+1775 VFDLQLQPTSLTAK
-1789 LSNNIK
+1789 LNNNIK
-1795 YTKTEVINK
+1795 YTKTEVSNK

-1833 TITYADLAANFK
+1833 TITYDYLSANFK
-1845 TDTVANVQG
+1845 TDTIANIQG
-1854 AAVSHRVNLNVAGL
+1854 AAVSHRVDLNIAGL

-1896 ALTADIHTNGNGK
+1896 AITADVHTNGNAK
-1909 LVAMGEHTGD
+1909 LIALGEHTGD

-1936 HDYRGSTSHSLK
+1936 HDYRGSTSHNLK
-1948 SRGRHTTLLDNKVH
+1948 SRGRYTTLLDNKVH
-1962 MLFTPSEQSSA
+1962 MLFTPPEQSSA

-1989 SAYND
+1989 IAYND

-2003 GRALADLSVMDTSV
+2003 GKALADLSIMDTSV
-2017 ILPFISEEVNL
+2017 ILPFTSEEFNL
-2028 IDVFGLRDSVSEPQE
+2028 IDVLGLRGSVSEPQE

-2051 YDKNKDMHV
+2051 YDKNKDVHV
-2060 INLPFLEHLPVYFE
+2060 INLPFLESLPVYFE
-2074 QIRSTILSTLQAIQ
+2074 QIRGTILSTLQAIQ
-2088 SYLKNINIEQ
+2088 TYLKNIDIEQ

-2112 HINDYMNKLDMKG
+2112 RINDYMDKLDMKG
-2125 RVSSIKN
+2125 RISSMKN

-2137 TKDYKITSDDLQI
+2137 TKDYRITSDDLQL
-2150 MLEKAMDNLQ
+2150 MLEKNMDNLQ
-2160 EILSQLKVYLTQ
+2160 EILSQLQVYLIQ

-2187 TLIAQ
+2187 ALIAQ
-2192 LLDQIVETMTA
+2192 LIDQIVETMTD

-2209 IRLTAVDTIQKLQ
+2209 IRITVVDCIQKLQ
-2222 FFFQQYYPSKI
+2222 IFFRQYYPSKI
-2233 GSSTLAWI
+2233 GSNILAWI
-2241 KNVDDEYRITARIQE
+2241 KNVDDEYKITARIQE
-2256 NLEQLKIQIQNIDV
+2256 NLEQLKIQIQSIDV
-2270 RRIAENLKQQIK
+2270 RHIAENLKQQIK
-2282 IFDAKEVLE
+2282 MFDAKEFLD

-2300 KINEVLEQIKDFIL
+2300 KITEVLEQIKDFIL
-2314 NWIEEYE
+2314 NWMEEYE
-2321 VSEKINAF
+2321 VSEKISAF
-2329 QRHMH
+2329 RGHMH
-2334 QLIVKYEIDK
+2334 KLIVKYEIDK
-2344 QVYFLMDRMIEL
+2344 QAYFLMDRMIDL

-2364 TVQKLTTYLKNIDV
+2364 TVQKLIIYLKNIDV
-2378 KSCFDNVVA
+2378 KSCFDKVVA
-2387 FIDDAVK
+2387 FIDDSVK

-2411 LDMVI
+2411 LDMII

-2424 SQFVDDTNNKIQEVT
+2424 NQFVDDTNKKIREVT
-2439 QKINEELRNLELPQ
+2439 QKINKELRNLELPQ

-2473 EQLGDTKLAAII
+2473 EQLRDTKLAAII

-2506 HLEDLRERI
+2506 HLEDLRDRI
-2515 SEMDISQEFQWYL
+2515 SEMDISQEFQFYL
-2528 QKISQFYSSV
+2528 QKISEVYNSV
-2538 VIHISDQW
+2538 VIYISDQW
-2546 NITSKKIIAL
+2546 NIAFKKIAAL

-2564 WAENLHQ
+2564 WVENLNH
-2571 FVETGFKVPEIT
+2571 FVETGFKVPEIN
-2583 TVIFTIPAFEVSL
+2583 TVIITIPAFEVSL

-2603 FQTPDFIVPLTD
+2603 FRTPEFIVPLTD

-2630 IKIPIKFTTP
+2630 MKIPMKITTP

-2657 NEIKLQIVRTIDKL
+2657 NEIKYQIVRTIDKL
-2671 MSGEFQLP
+2671 MSGDFQWP
-2679 AIDLYFKDLKMR
+2679 ATDLYFKDLKMR
-2691 EMPFSIISFPEI
+2691 DTLFYDISLPEI
-2703 QMPQFQIPELLVPKL
+2703 QMPEFQIPELLVPKL
-2718 NLNELQIPNMKIP
+2718 NLNELQIPNLKIP
-2731 EFQLPRIP
+2731 EFQLPPIP

-2763 SAHAEV
+2763 STQAEI
-2769 HNTTTSANS
+2769 HNTTSSANT
-2778 PEFVTSLSART
+2778 PEFVTSLSAQT
-2789 MSKLDFLVLSVIADS
+2789 TSKLDFLVFSVIADS

-2816 KNSLK
+2816 RNSMK
-2821 VNHRFLKVDH
+2821 ANHRFLKIDH
-2831 ANEVVFLGTSVEGEA
+2831 TSEVVFLGTSVEGEA
-2846 ETRANLYTTK
+2846 ETRANLHTMK
-2856 NSVELQNN
+2856 NSIELQNN
-2864 LMVKLQRRI
+2864 LMVKLQRKI
-2873 WMQSGTAYSHRLNI
+2873 WMQSGTTYSHRLNI
-2887 PQADFSSQADL
+2887 PQADFSSQATL
-2898 VNNMTT
+2898 INNVTT

-2922 WASPNLSDEGSLDSH
+2922 WASPNFSDEGTHDSH
-2937 ATFRVEGPIITFS
+2937 ATFRVEGPVITFA
-2950 ANNRINDKYLKV
+2950 ANNRINDKFLKV
-2962 NQAMRYECGFLNYAM
+2962 NQAMRYECGFLNYAT

-2991 SILNVKGTGQLGGM
+2991 SILNVKGTGELGGM
-3005 KVEFTGSHN
+3005 KVELTGSQN
-3014 ARLNGRITGT
+3014 ARLNGRISGT
-3024 VNNEVSFL
+3024 VNNEFSFL
-3032 AQPFEIRLLTNNDG
+3032 AQPFKIHLLTNNDG
-3046 NVKISFPM
+3046 NVKIGFPM
-3054 KLTGKIDFLNNYG
+3054 KMTGKIDFLNNYG
-3067 FAFSSSVQQVSWQAT
+3067 FALSSSIQQVNWQAT
-3082 GRFNQYRYS
+3082 ARFNQYRYS

-3121 LTVPQ
+3121 LTIPQ
-3126 LQVPY
+3126 FQVPY
-3131 TGIKTPQLK
+3131 AGIKTPQLK

-3167 QYEKNKDM
+3167 RYEKNRDM
-3175 HVIPLPLQTVHEAL
+3175 HVIPLPLATVHEAL

-3197 KHFERGRNTALDF
+3197 KYFERGRNTALDF
-3210 LTKSY
+3210 LTRSY

-3247 VNIEVSP
+3247 LNIEVSP

-3275 TVPFVGFSVPSYTLV
+3275 TVPFIGFSVPSYTLV

-3309 LPRFKINSPSN
+3309 LPRFRINSPSN
-3320 HILIPAMGNITY
+3320 HILIPAMGNITC

-3391 LSLSNNKFLGGNH
+3391 LSLNSNKFLGGNH

-3418 VATNAEINTPVLKMN
+3418 VATNVEINTPILKMN

-3446 TLSSGLKLI
+3446 TLSSEIKLI
-3455 YDFNTPKYGTSAKGG
+3455 YDFNTPKYSTSAKGE

-3486 ETSTN
+3486 ESSTN
-3491 GDIDGVFYTGNAFS
+3491 GDIDGLYIGTAFS

-3519 GARSSLK
+3519 GARSFLK
-3526 LEAHSKADGLWNSE
+3526 IETHSKADGLWNNE

-3545 AVEASTHRVYAVWE
+3545 AVEASTRRVYAVWE
-3559 HNGKNYA
+3559 HDGKNYA

-3576 AQRCKATLE
+3576 SQRCKATLE
-3585 LAPWAISADLQIQAT
+3585 LAPWSISADLQIQAT
-3600 QPNSFLDTASVNQ
+3600 QPNSFLDVASVNQ
-3613 VVIVKISTANQK
+3613 VVIVKISPANQK

-3630 EGQIQSLSLRHDM
+3630 EGQIQSLSLSHDM

-3673 ISEKSL
+3673 VAQKSL

-3718 NKLTDGFTFS
+3718 NKLTDGFTIS

-3739 VLSTPEF
+3739 VFSTPEF
-3746 RVPFTT
+3746 RIPFTT

-3764 IKIPQTLNTIPFDV
+3764 IKIPQTLNIMPFDV
-3778 NLPTLPKLRF
+3778 NLPALPKLRF

-3798 TLEEYKIPYFEVTI
+3798 TLEEYKMPYFEVTV
-3812 PEYQITVSQF
+3812 PEYKITVSQF
-3822 TLPKS
+3822 VLPKS
-3827 ISLGSFHIDLDEVA
+3827 ISHDSFHIDLDELA
-3841 NKIAEFDLPTITI
+3841 NKIADFDLPTITI
-3854 PEQKIEIAPL
+3854 PEQKIEIPSL

-3895 RTDLTNKKDSFEQSI
+3895 RADLTNKKDSFEYSI

-3919 FLEYDLS
+3919 FLEYDLN
-3926 VVSNYKYEEGMFVM
+3926 VVSNYKYEEGMFVL
-3940 KTIGSF
+3940 KTTGSF

-3956 DDLTLSGIRVVDKTA
+3956 EDVVLSGIKIVENSA
-3971 SLDIISPTFT
+3971 SLDIISPAFT
-3981 DIHMRFQ
+3981 DIHMSYQ
-3988 ETDRSLSGSVSSPSA
+3988 ETDMRSSGLVSSPSA
-4003 GTLGYVIEM
+4003 GTLGYVVEE
-4012 DTDILM
+4012 DVDIITS
-4018 AKVYYQTRSAP
+4018 KIYYRPRSAP
-4029 QKDIDILKS
+4029 QKDIDIFKS
-4038 ELSFKK
+4038 EISFKE
-4044 TDLIQMKINW
+4044 DDGIQMKFNW
-4054 KEDAAKDLLLG
+4054 KTDAAKDLLLG
-4065 LKEKVPKITNAVYRY
+4065 LKEKVPKMTNAVYRY
-4080 VNRYHKE
+4080 ANRYHKE
-4087 HMGLEI
+4087 YMGLEI
-4093 NAASLKMKNIMQN
+4093 SAATLKIKNIMQS

-4112 IFAVKQIDQIDAQ
+4112 TFAVKQIDQIDAQ
-4125 LREAA
+4125 FRTAA
-4130 NEASGKYQEVKVKAK
+4130 NEASDKYQEMKGKAK
-4145 QLYQKAA
+4145 QVYRKAA

-4159 YQRIKA
+4159 YERIKT
-4165 KLLDATISIIEEYH
+4165 KLFDVTIDIIEEYH
-4179 KRIKHLIDSAI
+4179 KKIKHLIDSAI

-4208 GEEIYLITTE
+4208 GEEIYLMTTE
-4218 KVAKSA
+4218 KVAKTA

-4235 DALIAAINE
+4235 DALIAAIND

-4250 ASETILRGHN
+4250 ASETILRGRN

-4278 TFATLREA
+4278 TFATLQEA

-4295 KQVVQ
+4295 KQMVQ
-4300 QVFQKVEEMVRSLQ
+4300 QVFQKIEEMVRSLQ

-4320 IKVQTQQLY
+4320 IKLQTQQLY

-4338 QKLRS
+4338 KKLKS
-4343 LAKDVKKY
+4343 LAEDVKKY
-4351 LSQFKDFSQKTF
+4351 ISQFKDLSQKTF
-4363 QDLSE
+4363 QELSE
-4368 KLRQLLLYV
+4368 KLHQLLLYV

-4394 KYYEVEDKVLGWLK
+4394 KYYEVEDKIVGWLK
-4408 NLIDTLV
+4408 YLIDTLV
-4415 DWQNKYVGDLA
+4415 NNKYVEDFA
-4426 DSVTHLTDQVRELVE
+4426 DSVTRLTDQVRELVE
-4441 NYSQEYYDLITDVE
+4441 NYRQEYYDLITDID
-4455 GKGKQKVL
+4455 GKGRQKVM

-4469 QEKIRYWSAAA
+4469 QEKMRYWSAVA

-4499 GQLSHSQE
+4499 EQLSHSQE
-4507 KLINEAKRLIDL
+4507 KLISEAKRLIDL

-4536 WFEQIT
+4536 WLEQIT
-4542 AESIKPYIA
+4542 AENIKPYIS

-4560 IPKPF
+4560 VRRPL
-4565 DWQSIY
+4565 DWESIY
-4571 QMPQKSRE
+4571 QMSHKSRE

-4594 GIEQGSRKWE
+4594 GIEEGSRKWE

-4614 ATEQLNLQ
+4614 ASEQLSLQ
-4622 QIMENIQQRMKT
+4622 QIMENIQQRVKT

>member
-1 MGPVQLLLLLLLLSS
+1 A
-16 GVLTQEETPES
+16 E
-27 GNPGCSKDA
+27 DA

-44 YVYLYEAETSNG
+44 YVYSYEAETSNG

-91 LRETFGVDTEGR
+91 LRETFGVDSEGR

-123 LKFSIQD
+123 LKFSVQD
-130 GTNVKLYPE
+130 GTKVKLYPE

-150 RGIISALV
+150 RGIISALL
-158 VPTETVENV
+158 VPTETVENI
-167 KTISMD
+167 KSISMD

-193 EEISINR
+193 EDISITR

-220 VKGLNIPLS
+220 VKGLNMPLS

-259 FLPSSYKNRYGVM
+259 FLPFSYKNRYGVM
-272 TEINQ
+272 TEVNQ

-287 NNRNFDGDELEEK
+287 NSKNFDGAELEEK

-335 QRARLFYKFVSGLRS
+335 QRARLFYRFVSGLRS
-350 LHNATLGS
+350 LHSTTLGS

-369 ITVQALTQC
+369 ITVQALAQC
-378 GTPECYGAV
+378 GTPECYDAV
-387 LQILRTGNVN
+387 LQLLRTGNVN
-397 PLVVDLVT
+397 PLVVDLIT

-413 PTPERIRE
+413 PSPKRIQE

-436 GLSHSVAKFYNEK
+436 GLSHSVTKFYNEK
-449 VIVTEEITDVADFM
+449 KIVTEEITHVADFM

-494 AKPNLKSFLKTCIRN
+494 AKPSLKSVLKTCIRN

-523 FRKMTVTEEDRSVL
+523 FRKMTITEEDRSAF

-551 LAAYLIL
+551 LAAYLMV
-558 MKNPSPS
+558 MKDPSPS
-565 DLTKILRIL
+565 DLAKILRVL

-600 IESLKSQV
+600 IEDLKSRV

-628 NYQISKRVSI
+628 NYQISKRVSV

-660 PKETMLRTTLNVYG
+660 PKETMLKTTLNVYG
-674 FGPSD
+674 FHPND

-718 VPEKVSKALF
+718 VPEQVSKALF
-728 DYFGYSQDG
+728 DYFGYSRDG
-737 KQNQDVMKGIMLNL
+737 KQDQDIMKGIMLNL
-751 EKLIKELGNKEAP
+751 EKLMKELGNKEAP

-786 LLGSMILK
+786 LLGSMIIK
-794 SAKTLHMIP
+794 SIRTLQTIP
-803 EMIAQAISKGVDRD
+803 EMIAQAISKGIDKD

-836 LQLKFALSGIATP
+836 LQLKFALSGVATP
-849 GAKVAVKLHQK
+849 GAKVALKLHQK
-860 SMQAELIAKP
+860 SMQAELTAKP
-870 SVAIEFVTHL
+870 SLAIEFVTHL

-887 ARSGVEMN
+887 ARSGVEVN

-903 IEAHVS
+903 IEAHIS
-909 MKAGQLKFSIP
+909 MKAGRLKFSIP
-920 APKAPTKLLSI
+920 APKTPTKLLSI

-937 VSPAKTEEIPPL
+937 VSPTKTEEIPL
-949 IENQETWTSCKPFI
+949 LTENQETWTSCKPFI
-963 AGLNFCTKLLYSNAS
+963 AGLNFCTKLLYSNTS
-978 ATEAAPYYPLTGES
+978 YTEAAPYYPLTGES
-992 RFEVEI
+992 RQVISALTIFEVEM

-1020 DLIDTLKF
+1020 DLIDTLRF

-1038 EATLTFRYN
+1038 EARLIFRYN
-1047 RDRKILASDVHIP
+1047 RDRKILTSDVHIP
-1060 DVGVDFGTNF
+1060 DIDVDFGTNF
-1070 RITDESIPGKK
+1070 RITDESISGKK
-1081 AYTFVLDFNNKK
+1081 AYTFVLDFNNKN

-1106 GMEET
+1106 GMEEA
-1111 MLRGTISIP
+1111 MLRGTISVP
-1120 RLQTD
+1120 RLQTE
-1125 LRTEALVNYSPTKG
+1125 LRTEALVNYSPTKA
-1139 YLQISSAATTHG
+1139 YLQLSSTATTHG
-1151 NSISERVLLRYDSE
+1151 NSVSKRVLFRYDSE

-1173 GASAAVKKM
+1173 GISAAVRKM

-1217 HIVSQFIVATNNW
+1217 HIVSQFIVATNTW
-1230 LQKASKDV
+1230 LQKTSKDV
-1238 PYAQT
+1238 PYAQA
-1243 LQDKLSGLQEL
+1243 LQNKLSALQEL

-1280 ILNKNSFLINIPLPF
+1280 SFNKNSFLINIPLPF
-1295 GGRSSH
+1295 GGRSSQ
-1301 DIRVPQSVKTPP
+1301 DIRVPQTVKTPP
-1313 LVMESMGISVPSQ
+1313 LIMESMGISVPSQ

-1337 SYPLRVPLL
+1337 SYPVLVPLL
-1346 GTLEISANVYSNYY
+1346 GTLELSANVNSNYY
-1360 NWTAAYTLANSTTE
+1360 NWSAAYTLANSTTE
-1374 KASSIRTTYT
+1374 KASSIKTTYT
-1384 TNADSVFELLSYSVK
+1384 TNADSVFELLSYRVK
-1399 GSGEASYNRNGFTCA
+1399 GSGEASYNRNGFSCA

-1427 FKLSRTKSYEPSPVA
+1427 FKLARTKSSEPSPVA

-1455 PQFSFSGDI
+1455 PQLSFSGDI
-1464 VSEKTNNVNI
+1464 VSEKTNNMNI
-1474 NNVRME
+1474 NNVKME

-1527 GRYNDD
+1527 GRYSDD
-1533 LFSITSISDVQSG
+1533 LFTISSVSDVQSG

-1569 RYRHIAGVNKLE
+1569 RYRHMAGVNKLE
-1581 LILSKKMAALRSE
+1581 LILSKKLAALRSE

-1604 YALFAGSLNSQD
+1604 YALLAGSLNSQD
-1616 LVFNTDISM
+1616 LVFNTDISV
-1625 TDQKNRAAHKSSLNV
+1625 TDQRNRAAHKSSLNI
-1640 NQYGLASSATTNV
+1640 NQYGLASSATTSV

-1681 RYGKSNAKFNL
+1681 RYGKNNAKFNID
-1692 GGRVSLTEITLGSEY
+1692 GRVSLTEITLGSEY
-1707 QSTVLGMDS
+1707 QSTVLAMDNR
-1716 KHVLNF
+1716 HVLNF
-1722 RINREGLKF
+1722 KVNREGLKF
-1731 SNNLQGSFK
+1731 SNNFQGSFK
-1740 EIKLEYTN
+1740 DIKLEYTN

-1775 VFDLQLQPSSLTAK
+1775 VFDLQLQPVSLTAK

-1795 YTKTEVINK
+1795 YTKTEVSNK

-1810 PLKLNLGGNVRGAY
+1810 PLKLNLGGNIRGAY
-1824 GADEIRHTY
+1824 GADEVRHTY
-1833 TITYADLAANFK
+1833 TIAYADLTANFK

-1854 AAVSHRVNLNVAGL
+1854 AAVSHRIDLNVAGL
-1868 ASSVTMNTNC
+1868 ASSVTMNTNY

-1885 SNVVR
+1885 SNAVR

-1896 ALTADIHTNGNGK
+1896 TISADVHTNGNGK
-1909 LVAMGEHTGD
+1909 LIAMGEHTGD

-1948 SRGRHTTLLDNKVH
+1948 SRGRYTTLLDSKVH

-1983 VYSQDL
+1983 LYSQDL

-1994 AEKTGVELS
+1994 AEKTGVELT
-2003 GRALADLSVMDTSV
+2003 GRALADLSVMDTPV
-2017 ILPFISEEVNL
+2017 ILPFTSEEVNL
-2028 IDVFGLRDSVSEPQE
+2028 IDVLDLRDSVSKPQE

-2060 INLPFLEHLPVYFE
+2060 INLPFLEQLPVYFE
-2074 QIRSTILSTLQAIQ
+2074 QIRETILSTLQTIQ
-2088 SYLKNINIEQ
+2088 RYLKNINIEQ
-2098 HMRKYKATLDKLPQ
+2098 HMKKYKDSLDKLPQ
-2112 HINDYMNKLDMKG
+2112 HINDYMDKLDMKG
-2125 RVSSIKN
+2125 RVNSMKN
-2132 NLVAF
+2132 NLIAF
-2137 TKDYKITSDDLQI
+2137 TKEYRITSDDLQI

-2160 EILSQLKVYLTQ
+2160 DILYQLRVYLIQ

-2187 TLIAQ
+2187 ALIAQ

-2209 IRLTAVDTIQKLQ
+2209 IKITVVDTIQKLQ
-2222 FFFQQYYPSKI
+2222 GFFRQYYPSKI
-2233 GSSTLAWI
+2233 GSSALAWI
-2241 KNVDDEYRITARIQE
+2241 KNVDDEYKITARIQE
-2256 NLEQLKIQIQNIDV
+2256 NLEQLKIQIQNIDF
-2270 RRIAENLKQQIK
+2270 RRIAENLKKQIEM
-2282 IFDAKEVLE
+2282 FDAKEVLE
-2291 KLKHSLPIE
+2291 KLKRSLPIE
-2300 KINEVLEQIKDFIL
+2300 KINEVIEQIKYFIL
-2314 NWIEEYE
+2314 NWMEEYE
-2321 VSEKINAF
+2321 VSEKISAF
-2329 QRHMH
+2329 RGHM
-2334 QLIVKYEIDK
+2334 QKLIVKYEIDK
-2344 QVYFLMDRMIEL
+2344 QVFFLMDRMIEL
-2356 LNQYRIKE
+2356 INQYRISE
-2364 TVQKLTTYLKNIDV
+2364 TVQKLIIYLKNIDV
-2378 KSCFDNVVA
+2378 KSCFDRAVA

-2399 DYEMMIK
+2399 DYERMIK

-2411 LDMVI
+2411 LDMAI

-2424 SQFVDDTNNKIQEVT
+2424 NKFVDDTNNKIRELT
-2439 QKINEELRNLELPQ
+2439 LKINEELRNLELPQ
-2453 KAEALKQYMRDFRA
+2453 KAEALKQYIRDFRA

-2473 EQLGDTKLAAII
+2473 EQLRDTRLAAII

-2495 TFANLKAKVNE
+2495 TFTSLKAKINE

-2528 QKISQFYSSV
+2528 QKISQFYNSA
-2538 VIHISDQW
+2538 VIYISDQW
-2546 NITSKKIIAL
+2546 TIAFKKIVAL
-2556 AEEYDLKN
+2556 AEKYDLKN
-2564 WAENLHQ
+2564 WAENLNQ
-2571 FVETGFKVPEIT
+2571 FVETGFKVPEIR
-2583 TVIFTIPAFEVSL
+2583 TVIVTIPAFEVSL

-2603 FQTPDFIVPLTD
+2603 FRTPDFIVPLTD

-2630 IKIPIKFTTP
+2630 LKIPMKFATP

-2657 NEIKLQIVRTIDKL
+2657 NEIKLRIVTTIDKL
-2671 MSGEFQLP
+2671 MSGGFQLP
-2679 AIDLYFKDLKMR
+2679 AIDLHFKDLKISD
-2691 EMPFSIISFPEI
+2691 MPFSDISFPEI
-2703 QMPQFQIPELLVPKL
+2703 QMPSYQIPELLIPKL

-2731 EFQLPRIP
+2731 EFQIPRIP

-2750 SGAFRVTSPFFTL
+2750 SGALRVTSPFFTL
-2763 SAHAEV
+2763 STQVEV
-2769 HNTTTSANS
+2769 QNTTTFANS
-2778 PEFVTSLSART
+2778 PEFVTSLSAQT
-2789 MSKLDFLVLSVIADS
+2789 TSKLDFLVFSVIADS

-2816 KNSLK
+2816 KNSMK

-2831 ANEVVFLGTSVEGEA
+2831 TNEVVFLGTSVEGEA

-2856 NSVELQNN
+2856 NSIELQNN
-2864 LMVKLQRRI
+2864 LMVLLKRKI

-2904 EVEAG
+2904 EVGAG

-2922 WASPNLSDEGSLDSH
+2922 WASPNFSDEGTHDSH
-2937 ATFRVEGPIITFS
+2937 ATFRVDGPIIMFS

-2962 NQAMRYECGFLNYAM
+2962 NQAMRYECGFLSHAT

-2986 QRVGR
+2986 QHVGR
-2991 SILNVKGTGQLGGM
+2991 SILNVKGAGQLGGS
-3005 KVEFTGSHN
+3005 KVELSISHN

-3024 VNNEVSFL
+3024 VNNEVSFS
-3032 AQPFEIRLLTNNDG
+3032 AKPFEIRLLTNNDG

-3067 FAFSSSVQQVSWQAT
+3067 FALSPSVQQVNWQAT

-3121 LTVPQ
+3121 LTIPQ

-3140 DYSLWEQ
+3140 DYSLWEH

-3167 QYEKNKDM
+3167 RYEKNKDM
-3175 HVIPLPLQTVHEAL
+3175 HVIPLPLATVHEAL
-3189 NKYITFFN
+3189 NKYIAFLN
-3197 KHFERGRNTALDF
+3197 KHFEKGRNSALDF

-3215 NEAKTK
+3215 NEAKTRL
-3221 FDKYKIQTSLN
+3221 DKYKIHTSLN

-3247 VNIEVSP
+3247 LNIEVSP

-3275 TVPFVGFSVPSYTLV
+3275 TVPFIGFSVPSYTLV

-3309 LPRFKINSPSN
+3309 LPRFRINSPLN

-3332 DFSFKSSVITLT
+3332 DFSFKSSVLTLT

-3404 DSTISLTKRNMEAS
+3404 DSTMSLTKRNLEAS
-3418 VATNAEINTPVLKMN
+3418 VATNAEISTPVLKMN

-3446 TLSSGLKLI
+3446 TLSSGLKLM
-3455 YDFNTPKYGTSAKGG
+3455 YDFNYGTSAKGA
-3470 IAHKLALES
+3470 IAHKFALES

-3505 GSLDHEANTYLNAN
+3505 GSLEHEAHTYLNAN

-3526 LEAHSKADGLWNSE
+3526 FEAHSKADGLWNSE

-3545 AVEASTHRVYAVWE
+3545 AVEASIRRVYAIWE

-3585 LAPWAISADLQIQAT
+3585 LVPWSLSADLQIQAT

-3613 VVIVKISTANQK
+3613 VVVVKISTANQK
-3625 VGWKG
+3625 VDWKG
-3630 EGQIQSLSLRHDM
+3630 EGQIQSISLSHDM
-3643 QLSNEKSK
+3643 QLLNEKSK
-3651 AKFDISGSLEGYM
+3651 AKFGISGSLQGYM
-3664 DFLKNIKCP
+3664 DFLKNIKLP
-3673 ISEKSL
+3673 VAERSL

-3684 LDVTTSADRKQYLNG
+3684 LDVTTSADRRQYLNG
-3699 SASLVYTKSDDGYF
+3699 SASLVYMKSDDGYF

-3728 IPELHLKAPSP
+3728 IPELHLEAPSP

-3764 IKIPQTLNTIPFDV
+3764 IKIPQTLNIMPFDV
-3778 NLPTLPKLRF
+3778 NIPILPKLRF
-3788 PKVDV
+3788 PTVDI
-3793 GANYI
+3793 GADYI
-3798 TLEEYKIPYFEVTI
+3798 TLEEYKIPYFEMTI

-3822 TLPKS
+3822 TL
-3827 ISLGSFHIDLDEVA
+3827 LDNFRVDLNAVA
-3841 NKIAEFDLPTITI
+3841 NKIADFDLPTITI
-3854 PEQKIEIAPL
+3854 PEQKIEIPPL

-3878 ALTGS
+3878 ALSGS

-3895 RTDLTNKKDSFEQSI
+3895 KTDLKNKKDSFEQSV

-3919 FLEYDLS
+3919 FLEYDLN

-3940 KTIGSF
+3940 KTTGSF

-3956 DDLTLSGIRVVDKTA
+3956 EDLTVSGISVVDNTA

-3981 DIHMRFQ
+3981 DIHMRYQ
-3988 ETDRSLSGSVSSPSA
+3988 ETDRSISGSVSSPSA
-4003 GTLGYVIEM
+4003 GTLGYLIEI
-4012 DTDILM
+4012 DTDILT
-4018 AKVYYQTRSAP
+4018 AKVYYRTRSAP

-4038 ELSFKK
+4038 EISIKEP
-4044 TDLIQMKINW
+4044 DLIRMKFNW
-4054 KEDAAKDLLLG
+4054 KEDAVKDLLFG
-4065 LKEKVPKITNAVYRY
+4065 LKEKVPKMTNAVYRY

-4093 NAASLKMKNIMQN
+4093 SAATLKMKNMMQN

-4112 IFAVKQIDQIDAQ
+4112 TFAVKQIDQIDAQ
-4125 LREAA
+4125 FRTAA
-4130 NEASGKYQEVKVKAK
+4130 NEASGKYQEMKVKAK
-4145 QLYQKAA
+4145 QVYQKAA

-4159 YQRIKA
+4159 YQSIKS
-4165 KLLDATISIIEEYH
+4165 KLLDATIDIIEEYH
-4179 KRIKHLIDSAI
+4179 SRIKHLIDSAI

-4195 TKFQVPGLSEKYT
+4195 TKFQVPGLSEKFT
-4208 GEEIYLITTE
+4208 GEEIYLMTTE
-4218 KVAKSA
+4218 KVAKNA

-4250 ASETILRGHN
+4250 ASETILRGRN
-4260 VLDQIKEML
+4260 VLDQIKKML
-4269 KHLQEKIRQ
+4269 KDLQENIKQ
-4278 TFATLREA
+4278 TFATLRKA
-4286 DFAGRLKQL
+4286 DFAGKLKQL

-4329 KDAMASDYA
+4329 RDAMASDYA

-4343 LAKDVKKY
+4343 LAEDVKKY
-4351 LSQFKDFSQKTF
+4351 ISQFKDFSQKTF

-4377 KALREEYFDPT
+4377 KELREQYFDPT

-4408 NLIDTLV
+4408 DLIDTLV
-4415 DWQNKYVGDLA
+4415 DWHNMWVADLA
-4426 DSVTHLTDQVRELVE
+4426 NSVAHLTDQVRELVE
-4441 NYSQEYYDLITDVE
+4441 NYSQEYYDLITDIE
-4455 GKGKQKVL
+4455 GKGKQKVM

-4480 KRKIDEH
+4480 KRKINEH

-4499 GQLSHSQE
+4499 GQLSNSQE
-4507 KLINEAKRLIDL
+4507 KLISEAKRLIDL

-4527 LQYISELLR
+4527 LQYISELLLR
-4536 WFEQIT
+4536 LEQIT

-4551 VRQGELRID
+4551 VRQGEIRID
-4560 IPKPF
+4560 VPKPF
-4565 DWQSIY
+4565 DWQSVY
-4571 QMPQKSRE
+4571 QIPQKSTE
-4579 ALRKKVELTRTLIQQ
+4579 AFRKKVELTHTLIQQ

-4604 EMQRFIDEQL
+4604 EMQKFIDEQL
-4614 ATEQLNLQ
+4614 ATEQLSLQ
-4622 QIMENIQQRMKT
+4622 QIIENIQQRMKT

>member
-82 FILRTMHCS
+82 FVLRTMHCS

-103 TMLKK
+103 AMLKK

-123 LKFSIQD
+123 LKFSVQD
-130 GTNVKLYPE
+130 GTKVKLYPE

-150 RGIISALV
+150 RGIISALL
-158 VPTETVENV
+158 VPTETAENV

-193 EEISINR
+193 EDISINR

-244 KKRHIRDVVCSEKHL
+244 KKRHIRDAVCSEKHL

-272 TEINQ
+272 TEVNQ

-287 NNRNFDGDELEEK
+287 NSRNFDGDELEEK

-350 LHNATLGS
+350 LHNTTLGS

-387 LQILRTGNVN
+387 LQILRTGNMN

-436 GLSHSVAKFYNEK
+436 GLSHSVTKFYNEK
-449 VIVTEEITDVADFM
+449 MIVTEEITDVADFM
-463 VSLLGTDC
+463 VSMLGTDC

-494 AKPNLKSFLKTCIRN
+494 AKPNLKSILKTCIRN

-523 FRKMTVTEEDRSVL
+523 FRKMTVTEEDHSAL

-558 MKNPSPS
+558 MKNPAPS
-565 DLTKILRIL
+565 DLAKILRVL

-600 IESLKSQV
+600 IEDLKGRV
-608 EEALKGNQV
+608 EEALKGNEV

-628 NYQISKRVSI
+628 NYQISKRVSV

-650 NVVFDPNSYV
+650 NVVFDPNSYI
-660 PKETMLRTTLNVYG
+660 PKETMLKTTLNVYG
-674 FGPSD
+674 FSPGD

-718 VPEKVSKALF
+718 VPEQVSKALF
-728 DYFGYSQDG
+728 NYFGYSQDG
-737 KQNQDVMKGIMLNL
+737 KQDQDVMKGIMLNL

-794 SAKTLHMIP
+794 SIKTLQTIP

-849 GAKVAVKLHQK
+849 GAKVTVKLHQK

-920 APKAPTKLLSI
+920 APKTPTKLLSI

-949 IENQETWTSCKPFI
+949 IENRETWTSCKPFI

-978 ATEAAPYYPLTGES
+978 DTEAAPYYPLTGES

-1005 EYSASANYDLQREGN
+1005 EYSASANYDLQREEN

-1047 RDRKILASDVHIP
+1047 RDRKILTSDVHIP
-1060 DVGVDFGTNF
+1060 DVDVDFGTNF
-1070 RITDESIPGKK
+1070 RITDESISGKK

-1093 ISEVTL
+1093 IPEVTL

-1106 GMEET
+1106 GMEEA

-1120 RLQTD
+1120 RLQTE

-1139 YLQISSAATTHG
+1139 YLQMSSAATTHG

-1173 GASAAVKKM
+1173 GASAAVKQM
-1182 SSGFPVDFSDYPK
+1182 SSSFPVDFSDYPK

-1217 HIVSQFIVATNNW
+1217 HIVSQFIVATNTW

-1243 LQDKLSGLQEL
+1243 LQNKLSGLQEL
-1254 NIQKINL
+1254 NIQKIKL

-1270 FLKSEGRIRY
+1270 FLKSEGWIRY
-1280 ILNKNSFLINIPLPF
+1280 HLNKNSFLINIPLPF

-1301 DIRVPQSVKTPP
+1301 DIRVPHTVKTPP

-1337 SYPLRVPLL
+1337 SYPVRVPLL
-1346 GTLEISANVYSNYY
+1346 GTLELSANVYSNYY
-1360 NWTAAYTLANSTTE
+1360 NWTGAYTLANSTTE

-1399 GSGEASYNRNGFTCA
+1399 GSGEASYSRNGFSCA

-1427 FKLSRTKSYEPSPVA
+1427 FKLARTKSYEAGPVA
-1442 NYTISLTASSTLG
+1442 NYTISLMASSTLG
-1455 PQFSFSGDI
+1455 PQLSFSGDI
-1464 VSEKTNNVNI
+1464 VSEKTTNVNI
-1474 NNVRME
+1474 NNVKME

-1527 GRYNDD
+1527 GRYSDD
-1533 LFSITSISDVQSG
+1533 LFSITSVSDVQSG

-1594 YQATYKQTQY
+1594 YQATYRQTQY

-1616 LVFNTDISM
+1616 LVFNTDISL
-1625 TDQKNRAAHKSSLNV
+1625 TDQRNRAAHKSSLNV

-1676 LSSSG
+1676 FSSSG
-1681 RYGKSNAKFNL
+1681 RYGKNNAKFNL

-1707 QSTVLGMDS
+1707 QSTVLAMDN

-1722 RINREGLKF
+1722 RVNREGLKF

-1789 LSNNIK
+1789 MSNNIK
-1795 YTKTEVINK
+1795 YTKTEVSNK

-1854 AAVSHRVNLNVAGL
+1854 TAVSHRVNLNVAGL

-1878 DSKSLRF
+1878 DSKSLHF
-1885 SNVVR
+1885 SNAVR

-1896 ALTADIHTNGNGK
+1896 AITADIHTNGNGK
-1909 LVAMGEHTGD
+1909 LIAMGEHTGD

-1948 SRGRHTTLLDNKVH
+1948 SGGRYTTLLDNKVH
-1962 MLFTPSEQSSA
+1962 MLFIPSEQSSA

-2017 ILPFISEEVNL
+2017 ILPFTSEEVNL
-2028 IDVFGLRDSVSEPQE
+2028 IDVLGLRGSVSEPQE
-2043 FSISGSVK
+2043 FSISGFVK
-2051 YDKNKDMHV
+2051 YDKNKDTHV

-2074 QIRSTILSTLQAIQ
+2074 QIRGTILSTLQAIQ

-2112 HINDYMNKLDMKG
+2112 HINDYVDKLDMKG
-2125 RVSSIKN
+2125 RVSSMKN
-2132 NLVAF
+2132 NLLAF
-2137 TKDYKITSDDLQI
+2137 TKDYRITSDDLQI

-2160 EILSQLKVYLTQ
+2160 EIVSQLQVYLIQ
-2172 IEQYI
+2172 VEQYI
-2177 KDHYEQYDIK
+2177 KDHYEKYDMK
-2187 TLIAQ
+2187 ALIGQ
-2192 LLDQIVETMTA
+2192 LLDQIVETITA

-2209 IRLTAVDTIQKLQ
+2209 IRMTVVDTIQKLQ
-2222 FFFQQYYPSKI
+2222 FFFRQYYPSKI

-2282 IFDAKEVLE
+2282 MFDAKEVLE

-2300 KINEVLEQIKDFIL
+2300 KIKEVLEQIKDFIL
-2314 NWIEEYE
+2314 NWMEEYE
-2321 VSEKINAF
+2321 VSEKISVF
-2329 QRHMH
+2329 RGHMH
-2334 QLIVKYEIDK
+2334 KLIVKYEIDK
-2344 QVYFLMDRMIEL
+2344 QMYFLMDRMIEL

-2364 TVQKLTTYLKNIDV
+2364 TVQKLTIYLKNIDV
-2378 KSCFDNVVA
+2378 KSCFDKVVA

-2424 SQFVDDTNNKIQEVT
+2424 NQFVDDTNNKIREVT

-2473 EQLGDTKLAAII
+2473 EQLRDTKLAAII
-2485 NWFKELINST
+2485 NWLKELINST
-2495 TFANLKAKVNE
+2495 TFANLKDKVNE

-2515 SEMDISQEFQWYL
+2515 SEMDISQEFQWCL
-2528 QKISQFYSSV
+2528 QKISQFYNSV
-2538 VIHISDQW
+2538 VIYISDQW
-2546 NITSKKIIAL
+2546 NIAFKKIVAW

-2564 WAENLHQ
+2564 WAENLNQ
-2571 FVETGFKVPEIT
+2571 FVETGFKVPEIR
-2583 TVIFTIPAFEVSL
+2583 TVIVTIPAFEVSL

-2603 FQTPDFIVPLTD
+2603 FRTPDFIVPLTD

-2630 IKIPIKFTTP
+2630 MKIPMKFTTP
-2640 EFTVLNTFK
+2640 KFTVLNTFE

-2671 MSGEFQLP
+2671 ISGEFQLP
-2679 AIDLYFKDLKMR
+2679 AIDSYFKDLKMR
-2691 EMPFSIISFPEI
+2691 DMPFSDISFPEI

-2718 NLNELQIPNMKIP
+2718 NLNEFQIPDMKIP

-2750 SGAFRVTSPFFTL
+2750 SGAFKVTSPFFTL
-2763 SAHAEV
+2763 STQAEV

-2778 PEFVTSLSART
+2778 PEFVTSLSAQT
-2789 MSKLDFLVLSVIADS
+2789 TSKLDFLVFSVISDS

-2831 ANEVVFLGTSVEGEA
+2831 TNQVVFLGTSVEGEA

-2856 NSVELQNN
+2856 NSIELQNN
-2864 LMVKLQRRI
+2864 LMVEVQRRI
-2873 WMQSGTAYSHRLNI
+2873 WIQSGTAYSHRLNI

-2922 WASPNLSDEGSLDSH
+2922 WASPNFSDEGTHDSH
-2937 ATFRVEGPIITFS
+2937 ATFRVDGPIITFS

-2962 NQAMRYECGFLNYAM
+2962 NQAMRYECAFLNYAT

-2986 QRVGR
+2986 LRVGR
-2991 SILNVKGTGQLGGM
+2991 SVLNVKGTAQLGGM

-3067 FAFSSSVQQVSWQAT
+3067 FALSSSVQQVSWQAT

-3100 DRIEAHVEMN
+3100 HRIEAHVEMN

-3121 LTVPQ
+3121 LTIPQ
-3126 LQVPY
+3126 FQVPY

-3140 DYSLWEQ
+3140 DYSLWEEI
-3147 VGLKDLLKTTRQSF
+3147 GLKHLLKTTRQSF

-3167 QYEKNKDM
+3167 RYDKNKDM
-3175 HVIPLPLQTVHEAL
+3175 HLIPLPLATVHEAL
-3189 NKYITFFN
+3189 NKYIIFFN

-3275 TVPFVGFSVPSYTLV
+3275 TVPFIGFSVPSYTLV

-3309 LPRFKINSPSN
+3309 LPRFRINSPSN

-3344 ANAGLFNQSDIAG
+3344 AHAGLFNQSDIAA

-3391 LSLSNNKFLGGNH
+3391 LSLNNNKFLRGNH

-3433 FSQELS
+3433 FSQELT

-3446 TLSSGLKLI
+3446 TLSSGLKLM

-3505 GSLDHEANTYLNAN
+3505 GSLDHEAHTYLNAN

-3526 LEAHSKADGLWNSE
+3526 LEAHSKVDGLWNSE
-3540 MKEIL
+3540 VKEIL
-3545 AVEASTHRVYAVWE
+3545 AVEASTRRVYAVWE

-3566 RYTPLFTTTG
+3566 RYTPLFTSTG
-3576 AQRCKATLE
+3576 TQRCKATLE
-3585 LAPWAISADLQIQAT
+3585 LAPWGISADLQIQAT
-3600 QPNSFLDTASVNQ
+3600 QPNSFLDIASVNQ
-3613 VVIVKISTANQK
+3613 VVVVKINTANQK
-3625 VGWKG
+3625 VGWKV
-3630 EGQIQSLSLRHDM
+3630 EGQIQSLSLSHDM

-3764 IKIPQTLNTIPFDV
+3764 IKVPQTLKTMPFDV

-3793 GANYI
+3793 GTNYI

-3822 TLPKS
+3822 TLPKT
-3827 ISLGSFHIDLDEVA
+3827 ISLGSFHVDLDGVA
-3841 NKIAEFDLPTITI
+3841 NKIADFDLPTITI
-3854 PEQKIEIAPL
+3854 PEQKIEIPPL
-3864 KISLP
+3864 KLSLP

-3895 RTDLTNKKDSFEQSI
+3895 RTDLTNKKDSFEQAI

-3919 FLEYDLS
+3919 FLEYDLN

-3940 KTIGSF
+3940 KTTGSF

-3956 DDLTLSGIRVVDKTA
+3956 EDLTVSGIRVMDNSA
-3971 SLDIISPTFT
+3971 SLDVISPTFT
-3981 DIHMRFQ
+3981 DIHMRYQ
-3988 ETDRSLSGSVSSPSA
+3988 KTDRSVSGSVSSPSA
-4003 GTLGYVIEM
+4003 GTLGYDIEM
-4012 DTDILM
+4012 DTDILT
-4018 AKVYYQTRSAP
+4018 AKVYYRTRSAP

-4038 ELSFKK
+4038 EISFKK
-4044 TDLIQMKINW
+4044 PDLIQMKFNW
-4054 KEDAAKDLLLG
+4054 KEDAVKDLLLG
-4065 LKEKVPKITNAVYRY
+4065 LKEKVPKMTNAVYRY
-4080 VNRYHKE
+4080 VNRCHKE

-4093 NAASLKMKNIMQN
+4093 SAATLVMKNIMQN

-4112 IFAVKQIDQIDAQ
+4112 TFAVKQVDQIDAQ
-4125 LREAA
+4125 LRTAA
-4130 NEASGKYQEVKVKAK
+4130 NEASGKYQEMKVKAK
-4145 QLYQKAA
+4145 QLYEKAA

-4159 YQRIKA
+4159 YQTIKA
-4165 KLLDATISIIEEYH
+4165 KLLDATIDIIEEYH

-4208 GEEIYLITTE
+4208 GEEIYLMTTE
-4218 KVAKSA
+4218 KVAKNA

-4250 ASETILRGHN
+4250 ASETILRGRN

-4278 TFATLREA
+4278 TFATLQEA

-4320 IKVQTQQLY
+4320 IKIQTQQLY
-4329 KDAMASDYA
+4329 KAAMASDYA

-4343 LAKDVKKY
+4343 LAEDVKKY
-4351 LSQFKDFSQKTF
+4351 VSQFKDFSQKTF

-4368 KLRQLLLYV
+4368 KLHQLLLYV

-4415 DWQNKYVGDLA
+4415 DWHNRYVGDLA
-4426 DSVTHLTDQVRELVE
+4426 DSVTRLTDQIRELVE
-4441 NYSQEYYDLITDVE
+4441 NYSQEYYDLITDIE
-4455 GKGKQKVL
+4455 GKGKQKVM

-4507 KLINEAKRLIDL
+4507 KLISEAKRLIDL

-4536 WFEQIT
+4536 WFEQVT

-4560 IPKPF
+4560 VPKPF

-4614 ATEQLNLQ
+4614 ATEQLSLQ

>member
-1 MGPVQLLLLLLLLSS
+1 A
-16 GVLTQEETPES
+16 E
-27 GNPGCSKDA
+27 DA

-44 YVYLYEAETSNG
+44 YVYSYEAETSSG

-103 TMLKK
+103 AMLKK

-116 NAMSKHE
+116 SAMSRHE

-130 GTNVKLYPE
+130 GTKVKLYPE

-150 RGIISALV
+150 RGIISALL

-188 KGNVA
+188 KGIVA
-193 EEISINR
+193 EDISINR

-206 NFSPIRDYVSPIAI
+206 NFSPIRDYVSPIAL

-229 TLLRST
+229 ALLKST

-244 KKRHIRDVVCSEKHL
+244 KKRHIRDAVCSEKHL

-272 TEINQ
+272 TEVNQ

-287 NNRNFDGDELEEK
+287 NSKNFDGDELEEK
-300 GLALESTDAKFPRQG
+300 GLALESADARFPRQE

-327 LTASQQNQ
+327 LSASQQNQ

-350 LHNATLGS
+350 LHNSTLHS
-358 LVPKM
+358 LIPKM

-378 GTPECYGAV
+378 GTPECYAAV
-387 LQILRTGNVN
+387 LQILRTENVN
-397 PLVVDLVT
+397 PLVADLVT

-413 PTPERIRE
+413 PTPKRIRE

-436 GLSHSVAKFYNEK
+436 ALSRSVTKFFSEK
-449 VIVTEEITDVADFM
+449 MIVTEEITDAADFM

-479 LTLRAIGNMGAVMEK
+479 LTLRAIGNMGAVLEK
-494 AKPNLKSFLKTCIRN
+494 AKPSLKSVLKTCIKN

-523 FRKMTVTEEDRSVL
+523 FRKMTVTEEDSPAL
-537 LKAFQEGDAPTDKR
+537 LKAFQEGDAPTEKR
-551 LAAYLIL
+551 LASYLIL

-565 DLTKILRIL
+565 DLTKILRVL

-591 NILDSEEVG
+591 NILDSEEIG
-600 IESLKSQV
+600 IEDLKKRV
-608 EEALKGNQV
+608 EEALKGNQL

-628 NYQISKRVSI
+628 NYQISKRVSV

-650 NVVFDPNSYV
+650 NVIFDPASYV
-660 PKETMLRTTLNVYG
+660 PKETMLKTTLNVYG

-712 YWVDGR
+712 YWVDSR
-718 VPEKVSKALF
+718 VPKQISKVLS

-737 KQNQDVMKGIMLNL
+737 KQDQDVIKGIMLNF
-751 EKLIKELGNKEAP
+751 EKLMKELGKKESP

-794 SAKTLHMIP
+794 SIKTLQTVP
-803 EMIAQAISKGVDRD
+803 DMIAQAISKGV
-817 LFVHYMFMD
+817 FVHYIFMD

-836 LQLKFALSGIATP
+836 LQLKFALSGVATP
-849 GAKVAVKLHQK
+849 GAKVAVKHNLK
-860 SMQAELIAKP
+860 NMQSELIAKP
-870 SVAIEFVTHL
+870 SAAIEFVTHL
-880 GINMPEF
+880 GINIPEF
-887 ARSGVEMN
+887 TRSGVEMN

-909 MKAGQLKFSIP
+909 MKGRHLKFSIP
-920 APKAPTKLLSI
+920 APKTPTKLLSI

-937 VSPAKTEEIPPL
+937 VSLAKTEEIPPL
-949 IENQETWTSCKPFI
+949 TENRETWTSCKPFFV
-963 AGLNFCTKLLYSNAS
+963 GLNFCTKLSYSNAS
-978 ATEAAPYYPLTGES
+978 DTEAAPYYPFTGES
-992 RFEVEI
+992 KFEVEI
-998 VSTGEVK
+998 ESTGEVK
-1005 EYSASANYDLQREGN
+1005 EYSASADSDVLREGN
-1020 DLIDTLKF
+1020 DPIDTLKL
-1028 AVQAEGVKQH
+1028 AVQAEGEKQH
-1038 EATLTFRYN
+1038 EATLIFRYN
-1047 RDRKILASDVHIP
+1047 RHRKILTSEVHIP
-1060 DVGVDFGTNF
+1060 DVGVEIGTNF
-1070 RITDESIPGKK
+1070 RITDESTYEKK
-1081 AYTFVLDFNNKK
+1081 AYTFVFDFNNKK
-1093 ISEVTL
+1093 VPEVTL

-1106 GMEET
+1106 GIEEAV
-1111 MLRGTISIP
+1111 LRGIISIP
-1120 RLQTD
+1120 RLQTE
-1125 LRTEALVNYSPTKG
+1125 LRSEALVNYSPSKG
-1139 YLQISSAATTHG
+1139 YIQISSAATSYG
-1151 NSISERVLLRYDSE
+1151 NSVSKRVHLGYDSE

-1182 SSGFPVDFSDYPK
+1182 SSSFPVDFSDYSK
-1195 TLEKHANE
+1195 TLQKRANE

-1217 HIVSQFIVATNNW
+1217 HIVSQFIVATNTW

-1243 LQDKLSGLQEL
+1243 LQQKLSGLQEL

-1270 FLKSEGRIRY
+1270 FLKSDGRIRY
-1280 ILNKNSFLINIPLPF
+1280 YLNKNSFIINIPLPF
-1295 GGRSSH
+1295 GGRSSR
-1301 DIRVPQSVKTPP
+1301 DIRVPQTVKTPP

-1337 SYPLRVPLL
+1337 YYPVRMPLL
-1346 GTLEISANVYSNYY
+1346 GTLELSANVHSNYY
-1360 NWTAAYTLANSTTE
+1360 NWSAAYTLANSTTE
-1374 KASSIRTTYT
+1374 KTSSIRTTYS

-1414 YENHLKHRLLTSV
+1414 YENHLKHSLLTSD
-1427 FKLSRTKSYEPSPVA
+1427 FKLARLKSNEASPVT
-1442 NYTISLTASSTLG
+1442 NYTISLTASSALG
-1455 PQFSFSGDI
+1455 PQLSFSGDI
-1464 VSEKTNNVNI
+1464 VSEKTNNMNI
-1474 NNVRME
+1474 NNIKME

-1501 EKRRVLEGKSNLK
+1501 EKRRVLEGKSNLR
-1514 LDSSYLQATNQIS
+1514 LDSSYLQATNQMS
-1527 GRYNDD
+1527 GRYSDD
-1533 LFSITSISDVQSG
+1533 LFSITSVSDVQNG
-1546 LLKNTAS
+1546 LFKNTAS
-1553 LKYENS
+1553 LRYENS
-1559 QLKMTSETNG
+1559 QLKITSETNG
-1569 RYRHIAGVNKLE
+1569 RYQHIAGVNELE

-1594 YQATYKQTQY
+1594 YRASYKQNQY
-1604 YALFAGSLNSQD
+1604 YALFAGSLNSQE
-1616 LVFNTDISM
+1616 LVFNTDLSM

-1640 NQYGLASSATTNV
+1640 NQYGLASSATTTV

-1681 RYGKSNAKFNL
+1681 RYGKNNAKFNL

-1707 QSTVLGMDS
+1707 QSTVLGMDN

-1722 RINREGLKF
+1722 RFNKEGLKF

-1740 EIKLEYTN
+1740 DIKLEYTN

-1753 GLSLTFAS
+1753 GLSLTFSS
-1761 KLDNSFS
+1761 KLDNSFN

-1775 VFDLQLQPSSLTAK
+1775 VFDLQLQPTSLTAK
-1789 LSNNIK
+1789 LNNNIK
-1795 YTKTEVINK
+1795 YIKTEVSNK
-1804 AELLLE
+1804 AELFLE
-1810 PLKLNLGGNVRGAY
+1810 PLKMNLGGNVRGAY

-1833 TITYADLAANFK
+1833 TITYDQLSANFK

-1854 AAVSHRVNLNVAGL
+1854 AAVTHRVNLNVAGL

-1885 SNVVR
+1885 SNTVH

-1896 ALTADIHTNGNGK
+1896 TVTADIHTNANGK
-1909 LVAMGEHTGD
+1909 LIAMGEHTGD

-1936 HDYRGSTSHSLK
+1936 HDYRGSSSHNLK
-1948 SRGRHTTLLDNKVH
+1948 SRGRYTTLLDNKVH
-1962 MLFTPSEQSSA
+1962 MLVTPPEQSSA
-1973 WKLKSQLNNN
+1973 WKLKSKLNNN

-1989 SAYND
+1989 IAYND

-2003 GRALADLSVMDTSV
+2003 GRALADFSVMDTSI
-2017 ILPFISEEVNL
+2017 ILPFTSEEVNL
-2028 IDVFGLRDSVSEPQE
+2028 IDVLGLRGSVSEPQE

-2051 YDKNKDMHV
+2051 YDKNKDVHV

-2074 QIRSTILSTLQAIQ
+2074 QIRGTILSTLQAIQ
-2088 SYLKNINIEQ
+2088 TYLKNIDIEQ

-2112 HINDYMNKLDMKG
+2112 RFNNYMDKLDMKG
-2125 RVSSIKN
+2125 RISNMKN

-2137 TKDYKITSDDLQI
+2137 TKDYRITSDDLQL
-2150 MLEKAMDNLQ
+2150 MLEKAMENLK
-2160 EILSQLKVYLTQ
+2160 EIVSQLQIYLIQ

-2192 LLDQIVETMTA
+2192 LLDKIVQTMTD

-2209 IRLTAVDTIQKLQ
+2209 IRMTVVDTIQKLQ
-2222 FFFQQYYPSKI
+2222 IYFRQYSSKI
-2233 GSSTLAWI
+2233 GSNTLAWI

-2256 NLEQLKIQIQNIDV
+2256 NLEQLKIQIQSIDV
-2270 RRIAENLKQQIK
+2270 RQIAENLKQQIRT
-2282 IFDAKEVLE
+2282 FDTKEFLD
-2291 KLKHSLPIE
+2291 KLKDSLPIE
-2300 KINEVLEQIKDFIL
+2300 KITEVLEQIKDFIL
-2314 NWIEEYE
+2314 NWMEEYE
-2321 VSEKINAF
+2321 VSEKISIF
-2329 QRHMH
+2329 RGHVH
-2334 QLIVKYEIDK
+2334 KLIVKYEIDK
-2344 QVYFLMDRMIEL
+2344 QAYFLMDRMIDL
-2356 LNQYRIKE
+2356 LNQYKIKE
-2364 TVQKLTTYLKNIDV
+2364 TFQKLIIYLKNIDV
-2378 KSCFDNVVA
+2378 KSCFDKVVA
-2387 FIDDAVK
+2387 FIDDSIK

-2399 DYEMMIK
+2399 DYEMMMK
-2406 EVNKF
+2406 KVNKF
-2411 LDMVI
+2411 LDMII

-2424 SQFVDDTNNKIQEVT
+2424 NQFVDDTNKKIREVT
-2439 QKINEELRNLELPQ
+2439 QKINKELRNLELPQ
-2453 KAEALKQYMRDFRA
+2453 KAEALKQYIKDFRA
-2467 VISKYM
+2467 VISKFM
-2473 EQLGDTKLAAII
+2473 EQLKDTKLAAII
-2485 NWFKELINST
+2485 NWFKDLINST
-2495 TFANLKAKVNE
+2495 TFSTLKAKLNE
-2506 HLEDLRERI
+2506 HLEDIRDRI
-2515 SEMDISQEFQWYL
+2515 SEIDISQELQLYL
-2528 QKISQFYSSV
+2528 QKISEVYNSV
-2538 VIHISDQW
+2538 VIFISEQC
-2546 NITSKKIIAL
+2546 NIAFKKIGAL

-2564 WAENLHQ
+2564 WVENLNQ
-2571 FVETGFKVPEIT
+2571 FVETGFKVPEINI
-2583 TVIFTIPAFEVSL
+2583 VVVTIPAFEVSL

-2603 FQTPDFIVPLTD
+2603 FRTPDFIVPLTD

-2624 IKRLKD
+2624 IKKLKD
-2630 IKIPIKFTTP
+2630 VKIPMKFTTP

-2657 NEIKLQIVRTIDKL
+2657 NEMKRQIVRTIDKL
-2671 MSGEFQLP
+2671 MTGEFQWP
-2679 AIDLYFKDLKMR
+2679 ATDLYFKDLKMGD
-2691 EMPFSIISFPEI
+2691 MFFSDISFPEI
-2703 QMPQFQIPELLVPKL
+2703 QMPQFQMPELLLPKL
-2718 NLNELQIPNMKIP
+2718 NLNELQIPTLNIP
-2731 EFQLPRIP
+2731 EFQLPPIP
-2739 HTVTVPTFGKL
+2739 HTVTFPTFGKL
-2750 SGAFRVTSPFFTL
+2750 TGAFRVTSPFFTL
-2763 SAHAEV
+2763 STQAEV
-2769 HNTTTSANS
+2769 HNTTASANT
-2778 PEFVTSLSART
+2778 PEFVTSFSAQT
-2789 MSKLDFLVLSVIADS
+2789 TSKSDFLVFSIIADS

-2816 KNSLK
+2816 RNSMK

-2831 ANEVVFLGTSVEGEA
+2831 TSEVVFLGTSVESEA
-2846 ETRANLYTTK
+2846 ETRANLYTIK
-2856 NSVELQNN
+2856 NSIELQNN
-2864 LMVKLQRRI
+2864 LMIKLQRKI
-2873 WMQSGTAYSHRLNI
+2873 WVQSGTTYSHRLNI
-2887 PQADFSSQADL
+2887 PQADFSSQAAL
-2898 VNNMTT
+2898 INNMTT

-2922 WASPNLSDEGSLDSH
+2922 WASPNFSDEGTHDSH
-2937 ATFRVEGPIITFS
+2937 ASFRIEGPIITF
-2950 ANNRINDKYLKV
+2950 AADNRINDKYLKV
-2962 NQAMRYECGFLNYAM
+2962 NQALRYECGFLNYAT
-2977 LQIQSEIES
+2977 LQIESEIES

-2991 SILNVKGTGQLGGM
+2991 SVLNVKGTGELGGM
-3005 KVEFTGSHN
+3005 KVELTGSHN
-3014 ARLNGRITGT
+3014 ARLNGRISGT
-3024 VNNEVSFL
+3024 VNNELSFL
-3032 AQPFEIRLLTNNDG
+3032 AQPFKIHLLTNNDG
-3046 NVKISFPM
+3046 NMKISFPM
-3054 KLTGKIDFLNNYG
+3054 KLSGKIDFLNNYG
-3067 FAFSSSVQQVSWQAT
+3067 FALSSTVQQVSWQAT

-3121 LTVPQ
+3121 LTIPQ
-3126 LQVPY
+3126 FQVPY
-3131 TGIKTPQLK
+3131 TGIKTLPLK

-3167 QYEKNKDM
+3167 RYEKNKDM
-3175 HVIPLPLQTVHEAL
+3175 HVIPLPLATVHEAL

-3197 KHFERGRNTALDF
+3197 KYFERGRHTALDF
-3210 LTKSY
+3210 LTRSY

-3221 FDKYKIQTSLN
+3221 FDRYKIQTSLN
-3232 KLPRTFR
+3232 KLPRTFK

-3247 VNIEVSP
+3247 LNIEVSP

-3275 TVPFVGFSVPSYTLV
+3275 TVPFIGFSVPSYTLV

-3309 LPRFKINSPSN
+3309 LPRFRINSSSN
-3320 HILIPAMGNITY
+3320 HILIPAMGNITC

-3357 QLSVSSSSVIDA
+3357 HLSVSSSSVIDA

-3404 DSTISLTKRNMEAS
+3404 DSSISLTRRNMEAS
-3418 VATNAEINTPVLKMN
+3418 VATNVEMDTPVLKMN

-3446 TLSSGLKLI
+3446 TVSSGIKLI
-3455 YDFNTPKYGTSAKGG
+3455 YDFNIHKYSTSAKGG
-3470 IAHKLALES
+3470 IVHKLALES

-3486 ETSTN
+3486 ESSTN
-3491 GDIDGVFYTGNAFS
+3491 GDIDGYLIGIAFS
-3505 GSLDHEANTYLNAN
+3505 GSLDHEANSYLNAN
-3519 GARSSLK
+3519 GARSFLK
-3526 LEAHSKADGLWNSE
+3526 LETHSKADGLWNNE
-3540 MKEIL
+3540 MKEML
-3545 AVEASTHRVYAVWE
+3545 AVEASTRRVYAVWE
-3559 HNGKNYA
+3559 HDGKNYA
-3566 RYTPLFTTTG
+3566 RYTPLFKTMGT
-3576 AQRCKATLE
+3576 QKCKATLE
-3585 LAPWAISADLQIQAT
+3585 LAPWSLSADLQIQAS
-3600 QPNSFLDTASVNQ
+3600 QPNPLLDIATVNQ
-3613 VVIVKISTANQK
+3613 VATVKISPANQN
-3625 VGWKG
+3625 VAWKG
-3630 EGQIQSLSLRHDM
+3630 EGQIQSLSLSHNM

-3651 AKFDISGSLEGYM
+3651 AKFDISGSLEGHM

-3699 SASLVYTKSDDGYF
+3699 SASLVYTKNDDGYF

-3718 NKLTDGFTFS
+3718 NKLTDGFTIS
-3728 IPELHLKAPSP
+3728 IPELQLKAPSP
-3739 VLSTPEF
+3739 ILSTPDF

-3764 IKIPQTLNTIPFDV
+3764 IKIPQTLNIMPFDV
-3778 NLPTLPKLRF
+3778 NLPALPKLRF

-3798 TLEEYKIPYFEVTI
+3798 TLEEYKMPYFEVTI
-3812 PEYQITVSQF
+3812 PEYKVTVSQF
-3822 TLPKS
+3822 ILPKT
-3827 ISLGSFHIDLDEVA
+3827 ISLDSFHIDLDGLA
-3841 NKIAEFDLPTITI
+3841 NKIADFELPTVTI
-3854 PEQKIEIAPL
+3854 PEQKIEIPSL
-3864 KISLP
+3864 KLSLP

-3895 RTDLTNKKDSFEQSI
+3895 KTDLTNKKDSFEQSI

-3919 FLEYDLS
+3919 FLEYDLN
-3926 VVSNYKYEEGMFVM
+3926 VVSNYKYEEGTFVM
-3940 KTIGSF
+3940 KTTGSF

-3956 DDLTLSGIRVVDKTA
+3956 EDLTISGIGIMENTA

-3981 DIHMRFQ
+3981 DVHMRYQ
-3988 ETDRSLSGSVSSPSA
+3988 ETDRSSSGSVSSPSA

-4012 DTDILM
+4012 DTDILT
-4018 AKVYYQTRSAP
+4018 AKIYYRTRSAP

-4038 ELSFKK
+4038 EISFKK
-4044 TDLIQMKINW
+4044 ADRIQMKFNW

-4065 LKEKVPKITNAVYRY
+4065 LKEKVPKMTNAVYRY
-4080 VNRYHKE
+4080 ANRYHKE
-4087 HMGLEI
+4087 YMGLEI
-4093 NAASLKMKNIMQN
+4093 SAATLKMKNMMQN
-4106 NADKAY
+4106 KADKAY
-4112 IFAVKQIDQIDAQ
+4112 TFAVKQIDQIDAQ
-4125 LREAA
+4125 LRTAA
-4130 NEASGKYQEVKVKAK
+4130 NEASGKYQEMKGKAK
-4145 QLYQKAA
+4145 QVYREAA

-4159 YQRIKA
+4159 YERIKA
-4165 KLLDATISIIEEYH
+4165 KLLDVTIEIIDEYH
-4179 KRIKHLIDSAI
+4179 MRIKHIIDSAI

-4195 TKFQVPGLSEKYT
+4195 TKLHVPGLSEKYT
-4208 GEEIYLITTE
+4208 GIEIYLMTTE

-4250 ASETILRGHN
+4250 SSETILRGRN

-4269 KHLQEKIRQ
+4269 KHLQKKIRQ
-4278 TFATLREA
+4278 TFTTLQEA

-4300 QVFQKVEEMVRSLQ
+4300 QVFQKIEEMVRSLK

-4329 KDAMASDYA
+4329 KDAMASEYA

-4343 LAKDVKKY
+4343 LAEDVKKY
-4351 LSQFKDFSQKTF
+4351 ISQLKDLSRKAFR
-4363 QDLSE
+4363 DLSE
-4368 KLRQLLLYV
+4368 KLRQLLLSV

-4394 KYYEVEDKVLGWLK
+4394 KYYEVEEKVLVWLK

-4415 DWQNKYVGDLA
+4415 DWHQKYAGDLA
-4426 DSVTHLTDQVRELVE
+4426 DSVARLTDQVRELVE
-4441 NYSQEYYDLITDVE
+4441 KFSQEYYDLITDIE
-4455 GKGKQKVL
+4455 GKGKQKVM

-4469 QEKIRYWSAAA
+4469 QENIRYWSAAA
-4480 KRKIDEH
+4480 KKKIDEH
-4487 NKQVKEKLQEIY
+4487 NKQIKIKLQEIY
-4499 GQLSHSQE
+4499 EQLSNSQE
-4507 KLINEAKRLIDL
+4507 NLTSEAKRLIDVS
-4519 TIENYSAF
+4519 IEKYSAF
-4527 LQYISELLR
+4527 LQYISDLLR
-4536 WFEQIT
+4536 WFEQIA
-4542 AESIKPYIA
+4542 AENIKPYIA
-4551 VRQGELRID
+4551 IRQGELRID
-4560 IPKPF
+4560 VPKPL
-4565 DWQSIY
+4565 DWESIY
-4571 QMPQKSRE
+4571 RMSQKSRE

-4614 ATEQLNLQ
+4614 ASEQLSLQ

>member
-1 MGPVQLLLLLLLLSS
+1 MLLVLLFC
-16 GVLTQEETPES
+16 GFFVLIY
-27 GNPGCSKDA
+27 A

-69 TCKVELEVPQLCH
+69 TCKVELEVPQLCR

-103 TMLKK
+103 AVLKK

-116 NAMSKHE
+116 SAMSKHE

-130 GTNVKLYPE
+130 GTKVKLYPE

-150 RGIISALV
+150 RGIISALL
-158 VPTETVENV
+158 VPTETVENI

-193 EEISINR
+193 EDISINR

-244 KKRHIRDVVCSEKHL
+244 KKRHIRDAVCSEKHL

-272 TEINQ
+272 TEVNQ

-287 NNRNFDGDELEEK
+287 NNKNFDGDELEEK

-315 DAVLKILQELQK
+315 DVVLKILQELQK

-350 LHNATLGS
+350 LHNSTLGS

-369 ITVQALTQC
+369 ITVQALAQC

-413 PTPERIRE
+413 PTSERIRE

-436 GLSHSVAKFYNEK
+436 GLSNSVTKFYNEK
-449 VIVTEEITDVADFM
+449 RTVTEEITDVADFM

-494 AKPNLKSFLKTCIRN
+494 AKPNLKTFLKTCIRN

-523 FRKMTVTEEDRSVL
+523 FRKMAITEEDRSAL

-565 DLTKILRIL
+565 DLTKILRVL

-600 IESLKSQV
+600 IEDLKSQV
-608 EEALKGNQV
+608 EEALKGNQI

-628 NYQISKRVSI
+628 NYQISKRVSV
-638 PGVDPVSAKVEG
+638 PGVDPISAKVEG
-650 NVVFDPNSYV
+650 NVVFDPNSYL
-660 PKETMLRTTLNVYG
+660 PKETMLKTTLNVYG
-674 FGPSD
+674 FGPTD

-712 YWVDGR
+712 YWVDGK
-718 VPEKVSKALF
+718 VPEQVSKVLF

-737 KQNQDVMKGIMLNL
+737 KQDQDVMKGIMLNL
-751 EKLIKELGNKEAP
+751 ENLIKQLGNKEAP

-771 ILGEELGYMKLNDFK
+771 ILGEELGYLKLNDFK
-786 LLGSMILK
+786 LLGSMVLK
-794 SAKTLHMIP
+794 SVKTLQTIP

-826 NEFELPTGAG
+826 NEFELPTGVG

-920 APKAPTKLLSI
+920 APKSPTKLLSI

-937 VSPAKTEEIPPL
+937 VSPAKTEEFPPL
-949 IENQETWTSCKPFI
+949 IENQETWTSCKPFV
-963 AGLNFCTKLLYSNAS
+963 AGLNFCTKLLYTNAS
-978 ATEAAPYYPLTGES
+978 AIEAAPYYPLTGES

-1020 DLIDTLKF
+1020 DLVDTLKF

-1047 RDRKILASDVHIP
+1047 RDKKILSSDVHIP
-1060 DVGVDFGTNF
+1060 DVDVDFGTNF

-1081 AYTFVLDFNNKK
+1081 AYTFGLDLNNKK

-1099 TGQIRYA
+1099 TGQISYA
-1106 GMEET
+1106 GMEEA

-1120 RLQTD
+1120 RLKTE

-1151 NSISERVLLRYDSE
+1151 NSISERVLLKYDSE

-1195 TLEKHANE
+1195 ALEKHANE

-1217 HIVSQFIVATNNW
+1217 HIVSQFIVATNTW

-1261 PVITIPEEL
+1261 PVITIPEEF

-1280 ILNKNSFLINIPLPF
+1280 NLNKNSFLINIPLPF

-1301 DIRVPQSVKTPP
+1301 DIRVPQTVKTPP

-1346 GTLEISANVYSNYY
+1346 GTLEVSANVYSNYY

-1399 GSGEASYNRNGFTCA
+1399 GSGEASYNRNGFTCT

-1427 FKLSRTKSYEPSPVA
+1427 FKLARTKSYELGPVA
-1442 NYTISLTASSTLG
+1442 NYTMSLTASSTLG
-1455 PQFSFSGDI
+1455 PQLSFSGDI

-1474 NNVRME
+1474 NNIKME

-1487 VFARSIYTLSSSYN
+1487 IFARGIYTLSSSYN
-1501 EKRRVLEGKSNLK
+1501 EKRRVLEGKSNVK

-1527 GRYNDD
+1527 GRYSDD
-1533 LFSITSISDVQSG
+1533 LFSITSVSDVQGG

-1569 RYRHIAGVNKLE
+1569 RYRHIVGVNKLE
-1581 LILSKKMAALRSE
+1581 LILSNKMAALRSE

-1604 YALFAGSLNSQD
+1604 YALLAGSLNSQD
-1616 LVFNTDISM
+1616 LVFNTDISV
-1625 TDQKNRAAHKSSLNV
+1625 TDQRNRAAHKSSLSV

-1681 RYGKSNAKFNL
+1681 RYGKNNAKFNL

-1707 QSTVLGMDS
+1707 QSTVLGIDS

-1722 RINREGLKF
+1722 RVNREGLKF

-1753 GLSLTFAS
+1753 GLSLTFAT

-1775 VFDLQLQPSSLTAK
+1775 VFDLQLQPTSLTAK

-1795 YTKTEVINK
+1795 YTKTEVSNK
-1804 AELLLE
+1804 AELILE

-1833 TITYADLAANFK
+1833 TFTYADLAANFK

-1854 AAVSHRVNLNVAGL
+1854 AALSHRVDLNVAGL

-1885 SNVVR
+1885 SNAVR
-1890 STMAPF
+1890 STVAPF
-1896 ALTADIHTNGNGK
+1896 AVTADIHTNGNGK
-1909 LVAMGEHTGD
+1909 LIAMGEHTGD

-1948 SRGRHTTLLDNKVH
+1948 SRGRYTTLLDNKVH

-1973 WKLKSQLNNN
+1973 WKMKSQLNNN

-1994 AEKTGVELS
+1994 EEKTGVELS

-2017 ILPFISEEVNL
+2017 VLPFTSEEVNF
-2028 IDVFGLRDSVSEPQE
+2028 IDVLGLRDSVSEPQE
-2043 FSISGSVK
+2043 FSISGFVK
-2051 YDKNKDMHV
+2051 YDKNEDMHV

-2074 QIRSTILSTLQAIQ
+2074 QVRGTILSTLQAIQ
-2088 SYLKNINIEQ
+2088 TYLKNINIEQ
-2098 HMRKYKATLDKLPQ
+2098 HMRKYKAALDKLSQ
-2112 HINDYMNKLDMKG
+2112 HINDYMDKLDMKG
-2125 RVSSIKN
+2125 RVSSMKN

-2137 TKDYKITSDDLQI
+2137 TKEYKITSDDIQI
-2150 MLEKAMDNLQ
+2150 MLGKAVDSLQ
-2160 EILSQLKVYLTQ
+2160 GILSQLHDYLIQ

-2177 KDHYEQYDIK
+2177 KDHSEQFDIK
-2187 TLIAQ
+2187 ALIAQ
-2192 LLDQIVETMTA
+2192 FLDQVVETMTA
-2203 LDNKYK
+2203 LDSKYN
-2209 IRLTAVDTIQKLQ
+2209 IRMTVVDIIQKLQ
-2222 FFFQQYYPSKI
+2222 IFFHQYYPSKI

-2241 KNVDDEYRITARIQE
+2241 KNVDDEYRITARIEE
-2256 NLEQLKIQIQNIDV
+2256 NIEQLKIQIQNIDV

-2282 IFDAKEVLE
+2282 MFDAKEVLE
-2291 KLKHSLPIE
+2291 KWKHSLPIE

-2314 NWIEEYE
+2314 NWMDEYE

-2329 QRHMH
+2329 QGHMH
-2334 QLIVKYEIDK
+2334 KLIIKYEIDK

-2364 TVQKLTTYLKNIDV
+2364 TVQKLTIYLKNIDI
-2378 KSCFDNVVA
+2378 KSCFDKVVA

-2411 LDMVI
+2411 LDMII

-2424 SQFVDDTNNKIQEVT
+2424 NQFVDDTNNKIREVT

-2453 KAEALKQYMRDFRA
+2453 KAEALKQYMKDFRA

-2473 EQLGDTKLAAII
+2473 EQLKDTKLAAII

-2495 TFANLKAKVNE
+2495 TFANLKAKLNE

-2528 QKISQFYSSV
+2528 QKISQFYNSV
-2538 VIHISDQW
+2538 VLYISEQW
-2546 NITSKKIIAL
+2546 NKVFKKIIAL
-2556 AEEYDLKN
+2556 AEEYDLKK
-2564 WAENLHQ
+2564 WVENLNQ
-2571 FVETGFKVPEIT
+2571 VVETGFKVPEIR
-2583 TVIFTIPAFEVSL
+2583 TVIVTIPAFEVSL

-2603 FQTPDFIVPLTD
+2603 FQTPEFIVPLTD

-2624 IKRLKD
+2624 INRLKD
-2630 IKIPIKFTTP
+2630 MKIPMKFTTP

-2657 NEIKLQIVRTIDKL
+2657 NEIKLQIVGTIDKI

-2691 EMPFSIISFPEI
+2691 DIPFSDISFPEI

-2718 NLNELQIPNMKIP
+2718 NLNEFQIPSMKIP

-2750 SGAFRVTSPFFTL
+2750 SGAFKFTSPFFIL
-2763 SAHAEV
+2763 STQAEV
-2769 HNTTTSANS
+2769 HNTTTSENS
-2778 PEFVTSLSART
+2778 PEFVTSLSAQT
-2789 MSKLDFLVLSVIADS
+2789 TSKLDFLVFSVIADS
-2804 RLLAPEMKQLNL
+2804 RLSAPEMKQLNL
-2816 KNSLK
+2816 KNSMK

-2831 ANEVVFLGTSVEGEA
+2831 THEVVFLGTSVEGEA

-2856 NSVELQNN
+2856 NSIELQNN
-2864 LMVKLQRRI
+2864 LMVKLQRKI

-2887 PQADFSSQADL
+2887 PQTGFSSQADL

-2922 WASPNLSDEGSLDSH
+2922 WASPNFSDEGTQDSH

-2962 NQAMRYECGFLNYAM
+2962 NQAMRYECGLLNYAK

-2986 QRVGR
+2986 HRVGR
-2991 SILNVKGTGQLGGM
+2991 SVLNVKGTGQLGGM
-3005 KVEFTGSHN
+3005 KVELTGSHN

-3032 AQPFEIRLLTNNDG
+3032 AQLFEIRLLTNNDG

-3067 FAFSSSVQQVSWQAT
+3067 FALSSSVQQVSWQAT

-3091 HNMSAGNND
+3091 HNMSAGNNH
-3100 DRIEAHVEMN
+3100 DRIEAHVAMD

-3121 LTVPQ
+3121 LTIPQ

-3167 QYEKNKDM
+3167 QYEKNKDI
-3175 HVIPLPLQTVHEAL
+3175 HVIPLPLATVHEAL

-3232 KLPRTFR
+3232 KLPRTFK

-3247 VNIEVSP
+3247 LNIEVSP

-3309 LPRFKINSPSN
+3309 LPKFRINNPSN

-3357 QLSVSSSSVIDA
+3357 QLSISSSSVIDA

-3391 LSLSNNKFLGGNH
+3391 LSLSNNKYLGGNH

-3418 VATNAEINTPVLKMN
+3418 VVTNAEIRIPVLKMN

-3446 TLSSGLKLI
+3446 TLSSGLKLT

-3470 IAHKLALES
+3470 VAHKLVLES

-3526 LEAHSKADGLWNSE
+3526 LEAHSKVDGFWNSE

-3545 AVEASTHRVYAVWE
+3545 AVEASARRVYAVWE

-3566 RYTPLFTTTG
+3566 QYTPLLTTTG

-3585 LAPWAISADLQIQAT
+3585 LAPWIISADLQIQAT
-3600 QPNSFLDTASVNQ
+3600 QPNPFLDTASVNQ
-3613 VVIVKISTANQK
+3613 VVIVKISTASQK

-3630 EGQIQSLSLRHDM
+3630 EGQIQSLSLSHDM

-3664 DFLKNIKCP
+3664 DFLKNMKCP
-3673 ISEKSL
+3673 IAEKSL

-3684 LDVTTSADRKQYLNG
+3684 LDITTSADRKQYLNG

-3713 FPIPV
+3713 FPIPM
-3718 NKLTDGFTFS
+3718 NKLTDGFTFR
-3728 IPELHLKAPSP
+3728 IPELHLKTPSP
-3739 VLSTPEF
+3739 ILSTPEF

-3752 LQVPAYTIDLRN
+3752 LQVPAYTIDLHN
-3764 IKIPQTLNTIPFDV
+3764 IKIPQTLNTMPFDV

-3788 PKVDV
+3788 PKVNV

-3822 TLPKS
+3822 TLPKT
-3827 ISLGSFHIDLDEVA
+3827 ISLGSFHVDLDEVA
-3841 NKIAEFDLPTITI
+3841 NKIADFDLPTITI
-3854 PEQKIEIAPL
+3854 PEQKIEIPSL

-3919 FLEYDLS
+3919 FLEYDLN

-3940 KTIGSF
+3940 KTTGSF
-3946 SHRDMSANYK
+3946 SHRDMSANFK
-3956 DDLTLSGIRVVDKTA
+3956 EDLTISGISDMANTA
-3971 SLDIISPTFT
+3971 SLDIISPAFT
-3981 DIHMRFQ
+3981 DIHLRYE
-3988 ETDRSLSGSVSSPSA
+3988 ETDSGSSGSVSSPSA
-4003 GTLGYVIEM
+4003 GTLGYLIEL
-4012 DTDILM
+4012 DTDVPM
-4018 AKVYYQTRSAP
+4018 AKVYYRTRSAP
-4029 QKDIDILKS
+4029 QKDIDILKI
-4038 ELSFKK
+4038 ETSFKK
-4044 TDLIQMKINW
+4044 PDMIQIKFNW

-4065 LKEKVPKITNAVYRY
+4065 LKEKVPKLTNAIYRY
-4080 VNRYHKE
+4080 VNQYHKE
-4087 HMGLEI
+4087 HMGLEMS
-4093 NAASLKMKNIMQN
+4093 AATLKMKNIMQT

-4112 IFAVKQIDQIDAQ
+4112 TFAVNQIDQIDAQ
-4125 LREAA
+4125 FRTAA
-4130 NEASGKYQEVKVKAK
+4130 NEASGKYQVMKVKAK

-4159 YQRIKA
+4159 YQRIKS
-4165 KLLDATISIIEEYH
+4165 KLLDAIIDIIEEYH
-4179 KRIKHLIDSAI
+4179 KRIKHQIDSAI

-4208 GEEIYLITTE
+4208 GEEIYLMTTE
-4218 KVAKSA
+4218 KAAKTT
-4224 DLCLSKLQEYF
+4224 DLYLSKLQEYF

-4250 ASETILRGHN
+4250 ASETILRGRN

-4269 KHLQEKIRQ
+4269 KHLQENIRQ
-4278 TFATLREA
+4278 TFATLQEA

-4300 QVFQKVEEMVRSLQ
+4300 QVFQKVEEMVRNLQ

-4320 IKVQTQQLY
+4320 LKVQTQQLY
-4329 KDAMASDYA
+4329 KDAIASDYA

-4343 LAKDVKKY
+4343 LAEDIKKFIT
-4351 LSQFKDFSQKTF
+4351 QFKDFSQKTF
-4363 QDLSE
+4363 KDLSE

-4388 TLGWSV
+4388 ALGWSV
-4394 KYYEVEDKVLGWLK
+4394 KYYEVEDKLLGWLK
-4408 NLIDTLV
+4408 NLIDTLA
-4415 DWQNKYVGDLA
+4415 DWHNKYVGDLA
-4426 DSVTHLTDQVRELVE
+4426 DSLTHLTDQVNELVE
-4441 NYSQEYYDLITDVE
+4441 NYSQEYYDLITDIE
-4455 GKGKQKVL
+4455 GKGKQKIM
-4463 ELSSAA
+4463 ELSTAA
-4469 QEKIRYWSAAA
+4469 QEKIQYWSAAA
-4480 KRKIDEH
+4480 KKKINEH

-4507 KLINEAKRLIDL
+4507 KLISEAKKLIDL
-4519 TIENYSAF
+4519 TIEKYSAF
-4527 LQYISELLR
+4527 LQYISELLYR
-4536 WFEQIT
+4536 FEQVT

-4560 IPKPF
+4560 V
-4565 DWQSIY
+4565 D
-4571 QMPQKSRE
+4571 

-4594 GIEQGSRKWE
+4594 GIEQGSRKSE

-4614 ATEQLNLQ
+4614 ATEQLSLQ
-4622 QIMENIQQRMKT
+4622 QVIENIQQHMKT

>member
-27 GNPGCSKDA
+27 GNLGCSKDT

-56 ITGTADSRSGSKI
+56 VTGTADSRSGSKI

-103 TMLKK
+103 AILKK

-116 NAMSKHE
+116 NAMSRHE
-123 LKFSIQD
+123 LKFSVQE
-130 GTNVKLYPE
+130 GTKVKLYPE

-150 RGIISALV
+150 RGIISALL

-193 EEISINR
+193 EDISINR

-244 KKRHIRDVVCSEKHL
+244 KKRHVRDAVCSEKHL

-272 TEINQ
+272 TEVNQ
-277 TLKLEDTPKI
+277 TLRLEDTPKI

-300 GLALESTDAKFPRQG
+300 GLALESTDAKFPRQA
-315 DAVLKILQELQK
+315 DAVLKTLQELQK
-327 LTASQQNQ
+327 LSASQQNQ

-358 LVPKM
+358 LVPKL

-378 GTPECYGAV
+378 GTPECYSAV
-387 LQILRTGNVN
+387 LQILRAGDVN
-397 PLVVDLVT
+397 PFVVDLVT

-413 PTPERIRE
+413 PTARRIRE
-421 ILNMAQYQPSRASFY
+421 ILNMAQYRPSRASFY
-436 GLSHSVAKFYNEK
+436 SLSHSVTKFYNEK
-449 VIVTEEITDVADFM
+449 ITVTEEITDVADFM

-471 SGEDELTY
+471 SGDDELTY
-479 LTLRAIGNMGAVMEK
+479 LTLRAIGNMGTVLEK

-509 EAASLSVQKAAIQA
+509 EAASPSVQKAAIQA
-523 FRKMTVTEEDRSVL
+523 FRKMTITEEDRSAL
-537 LKAFQEGDAPTDKR
+537 LKAFHEGDAPTDKR

-558 MKNPSPS
+558 MKSPSQS
-565 DLTKILRIL
+565 DLTKIVRVL

-584 FIASHIA
+584 FVASHIA

-600 IESLKSQV
+600 IEDLKSRV

-617 PTAKDFRKFSQ
+617 PTASDFRKFSQ
-628 NYQISKRVSI
+628 NYQISKKVSL
-638 PGVDPVSAKVEG
+638 PGVDPISAKVEG
-650 NVVFDPNSYV
+650 NVIFDPNTYV
-660 PKETMLRTTLNVYG
+660 PKETMLKTTLNMYG
-674 FGPSD
+674 FHESD

-693 LEALFGEKGF
+693 LDALFGEKGF

-718 VPEKVSKALF
+718 VPEQVSKALF
-728 DYFGYSQDG
+728 DYFGYSKDG
-737 KQNQDVMKGIMLNL
+737 KQDQDITKGIMLNL
-751 EKLIKELGNKEAP
+751 EKLIKELGNKEVP

-794 SAKTLHMIP
+794 SIKTVQGIP
-803 EMIAQAISKGVDRD
+803 EMIAQAISKGADRD

-836 LQLKFALSGIATP
+836 LQMKFALSGIVTP

-920 APKAPTKLLSI
+920 APKTPTKLLSI

-949 IENQETWTSCKPFI
+949 IENRESRTSCKPFI
-963 AGLNFCTKLLYSNAS
+963 TGLNVCTNVLYSNAS
-978 ATEAAPYYPLTGES
+978 ATESAPYYPLTGETK
-992 RFEVEI
+992 FEIEI

-1028 AVQAEGVKQH
+1028 AVQAEGVKQR

-1047 RDRKILASDVHIP
+1047 RDRKILTSNVHVP
-1060 DVGVDFGTNF
+1060 DIDVDFGTNF
-1070 RITDESIPGKK
+1070 RITDESVSGKK
-1081 AYTFVLDFNNKK
+1081 AYTLILDFNNKK
-1093 ISEVTL
+1093 ISEITL

-1106 GMEET
+1106 GIEES

-1120 RLQTD
+1120 RLQTE

-1139 YLQISSAATTHG
+1139 YLQMSSAATSHG
-1151 NSISERVLLRYDSE
+1151 NSISGRVVFRYDSE

-1173 GASAAVKKM
+1173 GTSAAVKKM
-1182 SSGFPVDFSDYPK
+1182 SSGFTVDFSDYPK

-1203 LLDRKVA
+1203 LLDQKVA
-1210 HTDMTLR
+1210 HTDMTVR
-1217 HIVSQFIVATNNW
+1217 HIVSQFIMATNTW

-1243 LQDKLSGLQEL
+1243 LQDRLSGLQEL
-1254 NIQKINL
+1254 NIQKMNL

-1270 FLKSEGRIRY
+1270 FLKSDGQIRY
-1280 ILNKNSFLINIPLPF
+1280 TWNKSSFLINIPLPF
-1295 GGRSSH
+1295 GGRSSR
-1301 DIRVPQSVKTPP
+1301 DIKVPQSIKTPP
-1313 LVMESMGISVPSQ
+1313 LVMESMGINVPSQ
-1326 EYRIPTFTVPE
+1326 EYRIPPFTVPE

-1346 GTLEISANVYSNYY
+1346 GTLDISTNIYSNYY

-1374 KASSIRTTYT
+1374 KASSIRSTYT
-1384 TNADSVFELLSYSVK
+1384 MNADSVFELLSYNVK
-1399 GSGEASYNRNGFTCA
+1399 GSGEASYNRNGFIYA

-1427 FKLSRTKSYEPSPVA
+1427 FKLARTKSYEPSPIA
-1442 NYTISLTASSTLG
+1442 NYTVSLMASSTLG
-1455 PQFSFSGDI
+1455 PQLSFSADI

-1474 NNVRME
+1474 NNVKME

-1501 EKRRVLEGKSNLK
+1501 EKRQVLEGKSNLK
-1514 LDSSYLQATNQIS
+1514 LDSSYLQATNQVS
-1527 GRYNDD
+1527 GRYSDGT
-1533 LFSITSISDVQSG
+1533 FSITSVSDVQSG

-1553 LKYENS
+1553 LRYENS
-1559 QLKMTSETNG
+1559 QLKMISETNG
-1569 RYRHIAGVNKLE
+1569 RYRHLAGVNKLE
-1581 LILSKKMAALRSE
+1581 LILSKKTAALRSE

-1604 YALFAGSLNSQD
+1604 YALFAGSVNSQD
-1616 LVFNTDISM
+1616 LVLNTDISM
-1625 TDQKNRAAHKSSLNV
+1625 TDQRNRAAHKSSLNV
-1640 NQYGLASSATTNV
+1640 NQYGVASSATTNV

-1668 DTAGGSMS
+1668 DTSGGSMS

-1681 RYGKSNAKFNL
+1681 RYGKNNAKFNL
-1692 GGRVSLTEITLGSEY
+1692 GGRVSLMEITLGSEY
-1707 QSTVLGMDS
+1707 QSTVLGMDN

-1722 RINREGLKF
+1722 RVNTEGLKF

-1753 GLSLTFAS
+1753 GLSLTFTS

-1775 VFDLQLQPSSLTAK
+1775 VFDLQMQPTSLTAK

-1795 YTKTEVINK
+1795 YTRTEVTNK

-1854 AAVSHRVNLNVAGL
+1854 TAVSHRVNLNVAGL
-1868 ASSVTMNTNC
+1868 ASSITINTNC

-1885 SNVVR
+1885 SNAVR

-1896 ALTADIHTNGNGK
+1896 TITADVHTNGNGK
-1909 LVAMGEHTGD
+1909 LIAMGEHTGD

-1948 SRGRHTTLLDNKVH
+1948 SRERYTTLLDNKVH

-1989 SAYND
+1989 NAYNN

-2003 GRALADLSVMDTSV
+2003 GRAVADLSVMDSSVTVPFTSEA
-2017 ILPFISEEVNL
+2017 INL
-2028 IDVFGLRDSVSEPQE
+2028 IDLLGLRGSLSEPQE

-2074 QIRSTILSTLQAIQ
+2074 QIRGTILSTLQAIQ
-2088 SYLKNINIEQ
+2088 SYLKNINIDQ
-2098 HMRKYKATLDKLPQ
+2098 HIRKYKTTLDKLPQ
-2112 HINDYMNKLDMKG
+2112 HVNDYMDKLDMKG
-2125 RVSSIKN
+2125 RVSSMKN
-2132 NLVAF
+2132 NLIAF
-2137 TKDYKITSDDLQI
+2137 TRDYSITADDLQI
-2150 MLEKAMDNLQ
+2150 TLEKAMVNIQ
-2160 EILSQLKVYLTQ
+2160 EILSQLQAYLIQ

-2177 KDHYEQYDIK
+2177 KDNYEQYDIK
-2187 TLIAQ
+2187 ALIAQ
-2192 LLDQIVETMTA
+2192 LLDQIVEKVTA

-2209 IRLTAVDTIQKLQ
+2209 IRMTVIDTIQKLQ
-2222 FFFQQYYPSKI
+2222 ALFHQYYPNEI
-2233 GSSTLAWI
+2233 GGSTLAWI
-2241 KNVDDEYRITARIQE
+2241 KNVDDKYKITAWMQE

-2270 RRIAENLKQQIK
+2270 RRSVENLKQQIK
-2282 IFDAKEVLE
+2282 MIDVKAVLE
-2291 KLKHSLPIE
+2291 KLKRSLPI
-2300 KINEVLEQIKDFIL
+2300 KKLNEVIEQIKDFIL
-2314 NWIEEYE
+2314 NWMEEYE
-2321 VSEKINAF
+2321 VSEKISAF
-2329 QRHMH
+2329 RGHMH
-2334 QLIVKYEIDK
+2334 KLIVKYEIDK
-2344 QVYFLMDRMIEL
+2344 QVYFLMDRMVEL
-2356 LNQYRIKE
+2356 LNQYKIKE
-2364 TVQKLTTYLKNIDV
+2364 TVQKLITYLKKIDV
-2378 KSCFDNVVA
+2378 KSCFDRIVT

-2411 LDMVI
+2411 LDMLI
-2416 KKLKSFDY
+2416 KNLKSFDY
-2424 SQFVDDTNNKIQEVT
+2424 NQFVDDTNNKIREVT
-2439 QKINEELRNLELPQ
+2439 QKINEELRNLEFPQ
-2453 KAEALKQYMRDFRA
+2453 KAEALKQYMRDVSA
-2467 VISKYM
+2467 VISKYI
-2473 EQLGDTKLAAII
+2473 EQLRDTKLAVII
-2485 NWFKELINST
+2485 NWFKDLINST
-2495 TFANLKAKVNE
+2495 TFANLKAKINE
-2506 HLEDLRERI
+2506 DLEDLRDRI
-2515 SEMDISQEFQWYL
+2515 SEIDISKEFQWYL
-2528 QKISQFYSSV
+2528 QKISQFYNSV
-2538 VIHISDQW
+2538 VIYISEQW
-2546 NITSKKIIAL
+2546 NTAFKKIVAL
-2556 AEEYDLKN
+2556 AEEYDIKN
-2564 WAENLHQ
+2564 WAEILNQ
-2571 FVETGFKVPEIT
+2571 FVESGFKVPEIRT
-2583 TVIFTIPAFEVSL
+2583 AIVTIPAFEVSL
-2596 RSLREAT
+2596 RTLREAT

-2624 IKRLKD
+2624 IKKLKD
-2630 IKIPIKFTTP
+2630 IKIPTTFTTP
-2640 EFTVLNTFK
+2640 TFTILNTFE

-2657 NEIKLQIVRTIDKL
+2657 YEIKLQVVRIIDQL
-2671 MSGEFQLP
+2671 LSGEFQLP
-2679 AIDLYFKDLKMR
+2679 ATDVYFKDLKMR
-2691 EMPFSIISFPEI
+2691 DMPFPNISFSEL
-2703 QMPQFQIPELLVPKL
+2703 QMPQFEIPELFIPKL
-2718 NLNELQIPNMKIP
+2718 NLYELQIPDMKIP

-2750 SGAFRVTSPFFTL
+2750 SGAFRVASPFFTL
-2763 SAHAEV
+2763 STQAEV

-2778 PEFVTSLSART
+2778 PEFVTSVSAQAT
-2789 MSKLDFLVLSVIADS
+2789 SKLDFLIFSVIADS
-2804 RLLAPEMKQLNL
+2804 RLSAPEMKQLNL
-2816 KNSLK
+2816 KNSMK
-2821 VNHRFLKVDH
+2821 INHRFLKVDH
-2831 ANEVVFLGTSVEGEA
+2831 TNEVMFLGTSVEGKA
-2846 ETRANLYTTK
+2846 DTRTNLYTTK
-2856 NSVELQNN
+2856 NSIEVQNS
-2864 LMVKLQRRI
+2864 LIVKLKRKI
-2873 WMQSGTAYSHRLNI
+2873 WMQSGTTYSHRLNI
-2887 PQADFSSQADL
+2887 PQVAFSSQADL
-2898 VNNMTT
+2898 INNMTT
-2904 EVEAG
+2904 ELEAG
-2909 HISFTSTGKGNWK
+2909 HVSFTSVGKGNWK
-2922 WASPNLSDEGSLDSH
+2922 WAYPNFSDEGTHDSH
-2937 ATFRVEGPIITFS
+2937 ATFRVEGPIIIFS
-2950 ANNRINDKYLKV
+2950 ADNRINDKYLKV
-2962 NQAMRYECGFLNYAM
+2962 NQAMRYECGFLNYATF
-2977 LQIQSEIES
+2977 QIQSEIES
-2986 QRVGR
+2986 QPVGR
-2991 SILNVKGTGQLGGM
+2991 SVLNVKGTGQLGGM
-3005 KVEFTGSHN
+3005 KVELTGSHK

-3024 VNNEVSFL
+3024 VNNEISFL
-3032 AQPFEIRLLTNNDG
+3032 VQPFEIRLFTNNDG

-3067 FAFSSSVQQVSWQAT
+3067 LALSSSVQQVSWQAT

-3100 DRIEAHVEMN
+3100 DRIEAHIEMS

-3121 LTVPQ
+3121 LSIPQ
-3126 LQVPY
+3126 FHVPY

-3147 VGLKDLLKTTRQSF
+3147 VGLKDLLKTTKQSF

-3167 QYEKNKDM
+3167 QYEKNKDR
-3175 HVIPLPLQTVHEAL
+3175 HLIPLPLATVHEVL
-3189 NKYITFFN
+3189 NKYIIFFN
-3197 KHFERGRNTALDF
+3197 KHFEKGRNAALDF

-3221 FDKYKIQTSLN
+3221 FDKYKVQTSLN
-3232 KLPRTFR
+3232 KLPRVFR

-3275 TVPFVGFSVPSYTLV
+3275 TVPFIGFSVPSYTLV

-3309 LPRFKINSPSN
+3309 LPRFRINSPSN

-3357 QLSVSSSSVIDA
+3357 RLSVSSSSVIDA

-3418 VATNAEINTPVLKMN
+3418 LTTNADINTPILKMN

-3446 TLSSGLKLI
+3446 TLSSGLKLM
-3455 YDFNTPKYGTSAKGG
+3455 YDFNSPKYGTSAKGG
-3470 IAHKLALES
+3470 IAHKLTLES

-3486 ETSTN
+3486 ETSTKGN
-3491 GDIDGVFYTGNAFS
+3491 TDGVFYTGVSFS
-3505 GSLDHEANTYLNAN
+3505 GNVDHEANTYLNAN
-3519 GARSSLK
+3519 GARSTLK
-3526 LEAHSKADGLWNSE
+3526 LEANSKADGLWNNE

-3545 AVEASTHRVYAVWE
+3545 AIEASTHRVYAVWE
-3559 HNGKNYA
+3559 HSGKNYA

-3576 AQRCKATLE
+3576 TQKCKATLE
-3585 LAPWAISADLQIQAT
+3585 LSPWSVSADLQIQAT
-3600 QPNSFLDTASVNQ
+3600 QPNSFLDTASFNQ
-3613 VVIVKISTANQK
+3613 VALMKISTENQK

-3630 EGQIQSLSLRHDM
+3630 EGQIQSLSLSHDM

-3651 AKFDISGSLEGYM
+3651 AKFDISGSLEGYL
-3664 DFLKNIKCP
+3664 DFLKNLQCP
-3673 ISEKSL
+3673 IAEKSL

-3684 LDVTTSADRKQYLNG
+3684 LDVTTSADRRQYLNA
-3699 SASLVYTKSDDGYF
+3699 SASLVYTKSEDGYF
-3713 FPIPV
+3713 IPIPV
-3718 NKLTDGFTFS
+3718 NKLTDGISFS
-3728 IPELHLKAPSP
+3728 IPELNLKPLSP

-3752 LQVPAYTIDLRN
+3752 LQVPAYTMDLRN
-3764 IKIPQTLNTIPFDV
+3764 IKIPQTLNTMPFDV
-3778 NLPTLPKLRF
+3778 NLPMLPRLRF
-3788 PKVDV
+3788 PRVNV
-3793 GANYI
+3793 GANYV
-3798 TLEEYKIPYFEVTI
+3798 TLEEYKIPYFEVTV

-3827 ISLGSFHIDLDEVA
+3827 ISLGNLHINLDEVA
-3841 NKIAEFDLPTITI
+3841 NKIADFDLPTITI
-3854 PEQKIEIAPL
+3854 PEQKIEIPSL

-3895 RTDLTNKKDSFEQSI
+3895 RTGLTNKKDSFQQSL

-3926 VVSNYKYEEGMFVM
+3926 VVSNYKYEGGMLVM
-3940 KTIGSF
+3940 KTVGSF
-3946 SHRDMSANYK
+3946 SHRDMSVNYK
-3956 DDLTLSGIRVVDKTA
+3956 EDLTAQGIRIVDNTA
-3971 SLDIISPTFT
+3971 SLDITSPTFT
-3981 DIHMRFQ
+3981 DVHVRYKG
-3988 ETDRSLSGSVSSPSA
+3988 TDSRISSSVSSPSA
-4003 GTLGYVIEM
+4003 GTLGYLVEM
-4012 DTDILM
+4012 DTDIFN
-4018 AKVYYQTRSAP
+4018 AKLYYRTRSAP

-4038 ELSFKK
+4038 EISFKK
-4044 TDLIQMKINW
+4044 PDLIQIKFNW
-4054 KEDAAKDLLLG
+4054 KEDAARDLLLG
-4065 LKEKVPKITNAVYRY
+4065 LKEKVPRMTSAVYSC

-4093 NAASLKMKNIMQN
+4093 SAATLKMKNIMQN

-4112 IFAVKQIDQIDAQ
+4112 TFAVKQIDAIDAQ
-4125 LREAA
+4125 LRTAA
-4130 NEASGKYQEVKVKAK
+4130 SEASDKYQEMKVKAK

-4159 YQRIKA
+4159 YQRIKT
-4165 KLLDATISIIEEYH
+4165 KLLDATIDIIEEYH

-4190 EFLKT
+4190 EFLKI

-4208 GEEIYLITTE
+4208 GEELYLMTTE
-4218 KVAKSA
+4218 KVAKTV

-4244 LEVRVP
+4244 LQVKVP
-4250 ASETILRGHN
+4250 SSEIILKGRN

-4278 TFATLREA
+4278 TFATLQEA
-4286 DFAGRLKQL
+4286 GFAGKLKQL
-4295 KQVVQ
+4295 KQRVQ
-4300 QVFQKVEEMVRSLQ
+4300 QIFQKAEDMIRSLQ

-4320 IKVQTQQLY
+4320 LKVQTQQLY

-4343 LAKDVKKY
+4343 LAEDVKKY
-4351 LSQFKDFSQKTF
+4351 ISQLKVFSQKTF
-4363 QDLSE
+4363 QELSE
-4368 KLRQLLLYV
+4368 KLQQLLLYI

-4388 TLGWSV
+4388 TLGWSI

-4415 DWQNKYVGDLA
+4415 GWQKYVGDLA
-4426 DSVTHLTDQVRELVE
+4426 DSVTHLTDQVREVVE
-4441 NYSQEYYDLITDVE
+4441 NYSQEYYDLITDAE
-4455 GKGKQKVL
+4455 GKGKQKIM

-4469 QEKIRYWSAAA
+4469 QEKIRYWSTAA

-4487 NKQVKEKLQEIY
+4487 NRQVKAKLQEIY
-4499 GQLSHSQE
+4499 VQLSHSQE
-4507 KLINEAKRLIDL
+4507 KLISEAKKLIDL
-4519 TIENYSAF
+4519 TIENYSAV

-4536 WFEQIT
+4536 WLEQIT
-4542 AESIKPYIA
+4542 ANSVKPYIA

-4560 IPKPF
+4560 VPKPF
-4565 DWQSIY
+4565 DLESIY
-4571 QMPQKSRE
+4571 QVPQKSKE
-4579 ALRKKVELTRTLIQQ
+4579 ELRKKVELTRALIQQ

-4614 ATEQLNLQ
+4614 ATEQMSLQ
-4622 QIMENIQQRMKT
+4622 QIVEKIQKHMKT

>member
-1 MGPVQLLLLLLLLSS
+1 MGPVQLLLLSLLLSS
-16 GVLTQEETPES
+16 GVFTQETPES

-44 YVYLYEAETSNG
+44 YVYSYEAETSNG

-82 FILRTMHCS
+82 FVLRTMHCS

-103 TMLKK
+103 AMLKK

-130 GTNVKLYPE
+130 GTKVKLYPE

-150 RGIISALV
+150 RGIISALL
-158 VPTETVENV
+158 VPTETVEDV

-193 EEISINR
+193 EDISINR

-244 KKRHIRDVVCSEKHL
+244 KKRHIRDAVCSEKHL

-272 TEINQ
+272 TEVNQ

-315 DAVLKILQELQK
+315 DAVLKILQDLQK

-350 LHNATLGS
+350 LHNTTLGS

-397 PLVVDLVT
+397 PLVGDLVT

-413 PTPERIRE
+413 PTPKRIRE

-436 GLSHSVAKFYNEK
+436 GLSHSVTKFYNEK
-449 VIVTEEITDVADFM
+449 MTVTEEISDVADFM

-494 AKPNLKSFLKTCIRN
+494 AKPNLKSFLKTCMRS

-523 FRKMTVTEEDRSVL
+523 FRKMTITEEDRSAL

-558 MKNPSPS
+558 MKDPSPS
-565 DLTKILRIL
+565 DLAKILRVL

-584 FIASHIA
+584 FVASHIA

-600 IESLKSQV
+600 IEDLKSRV

-628 NYQISKRVSI
+628 NYQVSKRVSV
-638 PGVDPVSAKVEG
+638 PGVDPISAKVEG
-650 NVVFDPNSYV
+650 NVVFDPSSYI
-660 PKETMLRTTLNVYG
+660 PKETMLKTTLNVYG

-679 IFELGLDGKGFEPT
+679 VFELGLDGKGFEPT

-718 VPEKVSKALF
+718 VPEQVSKALF
-728 DYFGYSQDG
+728 DYFGYSPDDKQEQDL
-737 KQNQDVMKGIMLNL
+737 MKAVILNL
-751 EKLIKELGNKEAP
+751 EKLIKELSKKEAP

-786 LLGSMILK
+786 LLGSLILK
-794 SAKTLHMIP
+794 SIKTLQTIP

-880 GINMPEF
+880 GVNMPEF

-909 MKAGQLKFSIP
+909 LKAGQLKFSIP
-920 APKAPTKLLSI
+920 APKTPTKLLSI

-949 IENQETWTSCKPFI
+949 IENRESWTSCKPFF
-963 AGLNFCTKLLYSNAS
+963 AGLNLCSKLLYSNAS

-992 RFEVEI
+992 KFEVEI
-998 VSTGEVK
+998 ESTGDVK

-1028 AVQAEGVKQH
+1028 AIQAEGVKQH

-1047 RDRKILASDVHIP
+1047 RDRKILTSDVHIP
-1060 DVGVDFGTNF
+1060 DIDVDFGTNF
-1070 RITDESIPGKK
+1070 RITDESVSGKK

-1120 RLQTD
+1120 RLQTE

-1139 YLQISSAATTHG
+1139 YIQMSSAATTHG
-1151 NSISERVLLRYDSE
+1151 NSVSERVLLRYDSE

-1182 SSGFPVDFSDYPK
+1182 SSGFPVDFSDYPR

-1217 HIVSQFIVATNNW
+1217 HIVSQFIVATNTW

-1254 NIQKINL
+1254 SIQKINL

-1280 ILNKNSFLINIPLPF
+1280 NLNKDSFLINIPLPF

-1301 DIRVPQSVKTPP
+1301 EIRVPQTVKTPP

-1326 EYRIPTFTVPE
+1326 EYRIPTFTIPE

-1346 GTLEISANVYSNYY
+1346 GALEVSASLYSNYY
-1360 NWTAAYTLANSTTE
+1360 NWTAAYALANTTTE
-1374 KASSIRTTYT
+1374 KATGIRTTYST
-1384 TNADSVFELLSYSVK
+1384 SADSVFELLSYSVK
-1399 GSGEASYNRNGFTCA
+1399 GSGEASYSRNGFTCA
-1414 YENHLKHRLLTSV
+1414 YENHLNHRLLTSA
-1427 FKLSRTKSYEPSPVA
+1427 FKLARSKSYEPSTVA
-1442 NYTISLTASSTLG
+1442 NYTISLMASSTLG
-1455 PQFSFSGDI
+1455 PQLSFSGDI

-1474 NNVRME
+1474 NNVKME

-1527 GRYNDD
+1527 GRYSDD
-1533 LFSITSISDVQSG
+1533 LFSVTSVSDVQSG

-1553 LKYENS
+1553 LKFENS
-1559 QLKMTSETNG
+1559 QMKITSETNG
-1569 RYRHIAGVNKLE
+1569 RYRHTAGVNKLE

-1594 YQATYKQTQY
+1594 YQASYKQTQY

-1616 LVFNTDISM
+1616 LVFNTDISV

-1653 QFSPLTMQSEMNAKL
+1653 QFSPLAMQSEMNAKL

-1681 RYGKSNAKFNL
+1681 RYGKNNAKFNL
-1692 GGRVSLTEITLGSEY
+1692 GGRVSLTEVTLGSEY
-1707 QSTVLGMDS
+1707 QSTLLGMDS

-1722 RINREGLKF
+1722 RVNREGLKF

-1775 VFDLQLQPSSLTAK
+1775 VFDLQLQPTSLTAK
-1789 LSNNIK
+1789 LSNNMK
-1795 YTKTEVINK
+1795 YTKTEVSNK

-1833 TITYADLAANFK
+1833 TITYAELAANFK

-1885 SNVVR
+1885 SNAVR

-1896 ALTADIHTNGNGK
+1896 SITADIHTNGNGK
-1909 LVAMGEHTGD
+1909 LIAMGEHTGD

-1948 SRGRHTTLLDNKVH
+1948 SRGRYTTLLDNKVH

-1994 AEKTGVELS
+1994 AEKSGVELS
-2003 GRALADLSVMDTSV
+2003 GRGLADLSVMDTSV
-2017 ILPFISEEVNL
+2017 TLPFTAEEVNL
-2028 IDVFGLRDSVSEPQE
+2028 IDVLGLRGSVSELQE
-2043 FSISGSVK
+2043 FSISGFVK

-2060 INLPFLEHLPVYFE
+2060 INLPFLEHLPFYFE
-2074 QIRSTILSTLQAIQ
+2074 KIRGTILSTLQAIQ
-2088 SYLKNINIEQ
+2088 SYLKNINVEQ

-2112 HINDYMNKLDMKG
+2112 HINDYMDKLDMKG
-2125 RVSSIKN
+2125 RVSSMKN

-2137 TKDYKITSDDLQI
+2137 TKDYRITSDDLQI

-2160 EILSQLKVYLTQ
+2160 EILSQLQVYLMQ

-2177 KDHYEQYDIK
+2177 KDRYEQYDIK
-2187 TLIAQ
+2187 ALIAQ

-2203 LDNKYK
+2203 LDNKYN
-2209 IRLTAVDTIQKLQ
+2209 IRMTVVDNIQKLQ
-2222 FFFQQYYPSKI
+2222 FFFRQYYPTKI

-2282 IFDAKEVLE
+2282 MFDTKEVLE
-2291 KLKHSLPIE
+2291 KLKLSLPIE
-2300 KINEVLEQIKDFIL
+2300 KINQVLEQIKDFIL
-2314 NWIEEYE
+2314 NWMEEYE
-2321 VSEKINAF
+2321 VPEKISAF
-2329 QRHMH
+2329 RGHVH
-2334 QLIVKYEIDK
+2334 KLIVKYEIDK

-2364 TVQKLTTYLKNIDV
+2364 TVQKMTTYLKNIDV
-2378 KSCFDNVVA
+2378 KSCFDKVVA

-2406 EVNKF
+2406 EINKF
-2411 LDMVI
+2411 LDVLI

-2424 SQFVDDTNNKIQEVT
+2424 NRFVDDTNNKIREVT

-2453 KAEALKQYMRDFRA
+2453 KAEALKQYMKDFRA

-2473 EQLGDTKLAAII
+2473 EQLQDTKLAAII

-2515 SEMDISQEFQWYL
+2515 SEMDISQEFQWFL
-2528 QKISQFYSSV
+2528 QKISQFYNSV
-2538 VIHISDQW
+2538 VMYISDQW
-2546 NITSKKIIAL
+2546 NIAFKKIIAL

-2564 WAENLHQ
+2564 WAENLNQ
-2571 FVETGFKVPEIT
+2571 FVETGFTVPEIR
-2583 TVIFTIPAFEVSL
+2583 TVIVTIPAFEVSL

-2603 FQTPDFIVPLTD
+2603 FRTPEFIVPLTD

-2630 IKIPIKFTTP
+2630 MKIPMKFTTP
-2640 EFTVLNTFK
+2640 EFTVLNTFQ

-2671 MSGEFQLP
+2671 MSGELQLP

-2691 EMPFSIISFPEI
+2691 DMPFSDLSFPEI

-2718 NLNELQIPNMKIP
+2718 NLNEFQFPDVKIP

-2763 SAHAEV
+2763 SAQAEV
-2769 HNTTTSANS
+2769 HNTTTSANN
-2778 PEFVTSLSART
+2778 PEFVTSLSAQT
-2789 MSKLDFLVLSVIADS
+2789 TSKLDFLVFSVVADS

-2816 KNSLK
+2816 KNSMK
-2821 VNHRFLKVDH
+2821 VNHKFLKVDH
-2831 ANEVVFLGTSVEGEA
+2831 SNEVVFLGTSVEGEA

-2856 NSVELQNN
+2856 NSIGLQNN
-2864 LMVKLQRRI
+2864 LMVKLQRKI
-2873 WMQSGTAYSHRLNI
+2873 WMQSGTSYSHRLNI

-2922 WASPNLSDEGSLDSH
+2922 WASPNFSDEGTHDSH

-2962 NQAMRYECGFLNYAM
+2962 NQAIRYECGFLSMAI
-2977 LQIQSEIES
+2977 LHIQSEIES

-2991 SILNVKGTGQLGGM
+2991 SVLNVRGTGQPGEM
-3005 KVEFTGSHN
+3005 RVELTGSHN

-3067 FAFSSSVQQVSWQAT
+3067 FALSSSVQQVSWQAT

-3100 DRIEAHVEMN
+3100 DRIEAHVQMN

-3126 LQVPY
+3126 LQVPF
-3131 TGIKTPQLK
+3131 TRIKTPWVK

-3147 VGLKDLLKTTRQSF
+3147 AGLKDLLKTTRQSF

-3167 QYEKNKDM
+3167 QYDKNKDM
-3175 HVIPLPLQTVHEAL
+3175 HVIPLPLATVHEAL
-3189 NKYITFFN
+3189 NKYIIFFN

-3275 TVPFVGFSVPSYTLV
+3275 TIPFIGFSVPSYTLV

-3309 LPRFKINSPSN
+3309 LPRFRINSPSN

-3369 LQFKLDGSTSLTRKR
+3369 LQFKLDGSTILTRKR

-3391 LSLSNNKFLGGNH
+3391 LSLSNNKFVGGNH
-3404 DSTISLTKRNMEAS
+3404 DSAISLTKRNLEAS
-3418 VATNAEINTPVLKMN
+3418 VATNAEINTPILKMN

-3446 TLSSGLKLI
+3446 TLSSVLKLM
-3455 YDFNTPKYGTSAKGG
+3455 YDFNASKYGTSAKGG

-3505 GSLDHEANTYLNAN
+3505 GSLDHDAHTYLNAN
-3519 GARSSLK
+3519 GARSSVK
-3526 LEAHSKADGLWNSE
+3526 LEAHSKADGLWNTE
-3540 MKEIL
+3540 MKEVL
-3545 AVEASTHRVYAVWE
+3545 AAEASTRRVYAVWE

-3585 LAPWAISADLQIQAT
+3585 LVPWGISADLQIQAT
-3600 QPNSFLDTASVNQ
+3600 QPNFFLDTASVNQ
-3613 VVIVKISTANQK
+3613 VVVVKINTANQK

-3630 EGQIQSLSLRHDM
+3630 EGQIQSLSLSHDM

-3664 DFLKNIKCP
+3664 DFLKDIKCP
-3673 ISEKSL
+3673 IAEKSL

-3684 LDVTTSADRKQYLNG
+3684 LDVTTSPDRKQYLNG

-3728 IPELHLKAPSP
+3728 IPELHLKVPSP

-3764 IKIPQTLNTIPFDV
+3764 IKIPQTLNTLPFDV

-3793 GANYI
+3793 GADYI
-3798 TLEEYKIPYFEVTI
+3798 TLEEYKIPYFEVTV

-3841 NKIAEFDLPTITI
+3841 NKIADFDLPTITI
-3854 PEQKIEIAPL
+3854 PEQKIEIPPL

-3919 FLEYDLS
+3919 FLEYDLN

-3940 KTIGSF
+3940 KTTGSF

-3956 DDLTLSGIRVVDKTA
+3956 EDLTVSGIRVVDNTA

-3981 DIHMRFQ
+3981 DVHVRYQ

-4012 DTDILM
+4012 DTDIFT
-4018 AKVYYQTRSAP
+4018 AKVYYRTRSAP
-4029 QKDIDILKS
+4029 QKDIEILKS
-4038 ELSFKK
+4038 EISFKK
-4044 TDLIQMKINW
+4044 PDLIQMKFNW

-4065 LKEKVPKITNAVYRY
+4065 LKEKVPKMTNAAYRY

-4093 NAASLKMKNIMQN
+4093 SAAALKMKNIMQN
-4106 NADKAY
+4106 DADKAY
-4112 IFAVKQIDQIDAQ
+4112 ALAVKQIDKIDAQ
-4125 LREAA
+4125 LRAA
-4130 NEASGKYQEVKVKAK
+4130 VNEASGKYQEMKVKAK

-4165 KLLDATISIIEEYH
+4165 KVLDATIDIIEEYH

-4208 GEEIYLITTE
+4208 GEEIYLMTTE
-4218 KVAKSA
+4218 NIAKNA

-4250 ASETILRGHN
+4250 ASETILRGRN

-4269 KHLQEKIRQ
+4269 KRLQEKMRQ
-4278 TFATLREA
+4278 TFATLQEA

-4300 QVFQKVEEMVRSLQ
+4300 EVFQKVEEMVRSLQ
-4314 SKNFED
+4314 SKNLED
-4320 IKVQTQQLY
+4320 IKIQMQQLY
-4329 KDAMASDYA
+4329 KDAMALDYA

-4343 LAKDVKKY
+4343 LAEEVKKY
-4351 LSQFKDFSQKTF
+4351 ISQFRDLNQKMF

-4408 NLIDTLV
+4408 DLIDTLV
-4415 DWQNKYVGDLA
+4415 DWQNYYVVKLTG
-4426 DSVTHLTDQVRELVE
+4426 SVTRLVDQVRVLVE

-4455 GKGKQKVL
+4455 GKGKQKIM

-4480 KRKIDEH
+4480 KRKISEH

-4507 KLINEAKRLIDL
+4507 KLISETKRLIDL

-4536 WFEQIT
+4536 WFEQMA

-4551 VRQGELRID
+4551 VRQGEIRID
-4560 IPKPF
+4560 VPKPF

-4579 ALRKKVELTRTLIQQ
+4579 ALRNKVELTRTLIQQ

-4614 ATEQLNLQ
+4614 ATEQLSLQ
-4622 QIMENIQQRMKT
+4622 QIMENIQQRMKS

>member
-1 MGPVQLLLLLLLLSS
+1 
-16 GVLTQEETPES
+16 
-27 GNPGCSKDA
+27 DA

-91 LRETFGVDTEGR
+91 LRETFGVDPEGR
-103 TMLKK
+103 AVLKK

-116 NAMSKHE
+116 NAMSRYE

-130 GTNVKLYPE
+130 GTKVKLYPE

-150 RGIISALV
+150 RGIISALL
-158 VPTETVENV
+158 VPTETAENI

-193 EEISINR
+193 EDISINR
-200 DLKACD
+200 DLKTCD

-229 TLLRST
+229 TLLKST
-235 QFCHYNIDA
+235 QYCHYNIDA
-244 KKRHIRDVVCSEKHL
+244 KKRHIRDAVCTEKHL

-272 TEINQ
+272 TEVNQ

-300 GLALESTDAKFPRQG
+300 GLALESTDAKLPRQG

-327 LTASQQNQ
+327 LTVSQQNQ
-335 QRARLFYKFVSGLRS
+335 QRARLFYRLVSGLRS
-350 LHNATLGS
+350 LHNNTLGS

-378 GTPECYGAV
+378 GTPECYSAV
-387 LQILRTGNVN
+387 LQILRTGSVN

-405 YTLGLLPS
+405 YTMGLLPS
-413 PTPERIRE
+413 PTPGRIKE

-436 GLSHSVAKFYNEK
+436 GLSHSVTKFYNEK
-449 VIVTEEITDVADFM
+449 MTVTEEIADVADFM

-494 AKPNLKSFLKTCIRN
+494 AKPNLKSFLKTCMRN

-523 FRKMTVTEEDRSVL
+523 FRKMTITEEDRSTL

-558 MKNPSPS
+558 MKNPSSS
-565 DLTKILRIL
+565 DLAKILRVL
-574 TKEKN
+574 TKERN

-600 IESLKSQV
+600 IENLKSQV

-628 NYQISKRVSI
+628 NYQISKRVSV
-638 PGVDPVSAKVEG
+638 PGVDPISAKVEG

-660 PKETMLRTTLNVYG
+660 PKETMLKTTLDVYG

-712 YWVDGR
+712 YWVDGK
-718 VPEKVSKALF
+718 VPDQVSKALF
-728 DYFGYSQDG
+728 EYFGYSQDG
-737 KQNQDVMKGIMLNL
+737 KQDQDVMKGIMLNF
-751 EKLIKELGNKEAP
+751 EKMIKELSSKEAP

-771 ILGEELGYMKLNDFK
+771 ILGEELGYMKLSDFK
-786 LLGSMILK
+786 LLGSMVLK
-794 SAKTLHMIP
+794 SIKTLRTVP
-803 EMIAQAISKGVDRD
+803 EMIAQAISKGFDRD

-836 LQLKFALSGIATP
+836 LQLKFALSGIVTP
-849 GAKVAVKLHQK
+849 GAKVAMKLHQK

-909 MKAGQLKFSIP
+909 LKAGQLKFSIS
-920 APKAPTKLLSI
+920 LLFS
-931 SNTLHL
+931 SLLFSSLLNTLHL

-978 ATEAAPYYPLTGES
+978 DTEAAPYYPLTGES

-998 VSTGEVK
+998 VATGEVR
-1005 EYSASANYDLQREGN
+1005 EYSASANYELQREN
-1020 DLIDTLKF
+1020 SELIDTLKF
-1028 AVQAEGVKQH
+1028 AVQAEGVNQH

-1047 RDRKILASDVHIP
+1047 RKRETWSSDVHIP
-1060 DVGVDFGTNF
+1060 DIDVDFGTNF
-1070 RITDESIPGKK
+1070 RIIDDSIPGKK
-1081 AYTFVLDFNNKK
+1081 ADYTFVIDFHNKK
-1093 ISEVTL
+1093 NSEVTL
-1099 TGQIRYA
+1099 TGQMRYA
-1106 GMEET
+1106 GMEEA
-1111 MLRGTISIP
+1111 MLKGTVSIP
-1120 RLQTD
+1120 RLQTE
-1125 LRTEALVNYSPTKG
+1125 LRTEALVNYSPPKG
-1139 YLQISSAATTHG
+1139 FLQMSSAATTYG
-1151 NSISERVLLRYDSE
+1151 NSISERVLFRYDSE
-1165 KVELEWNS
+1165 KIELEWNS
-1173 GASAAVKKM
+1173 GASAAVRKM
-1182 SSGFPVDFSDYPK
+1182 SSGFPVDFSEYPR

-1210 HTDMTLR
+1210 HTDMTMR
-1217 HIVSQFIVATNNW
+1217 HIVSQFILATNTW

-1243 LQDKLSGLQEL
+1243 LQDKLNGLQEL
-1254 NIQKINL
+1254 SIQKINL

-1270 FLKSEGRIRY
+1270 FLQSEGRIRY
-1280 ILNKNSFLINIPLPF
+1280 NLNKDSFLINIPLPF

-1301 DIRVPQSVKTPP
+1301 DIRVPQTVKTPP

-1346 GTLEISANVYSNYY
+1346 GTLEVSANLYSNYY

-1374 KASSIRTTYT
+1374 KASGVRTTYA
-1384 TNADSVFELLSYSVK
+1384 TNAESVFELLSYSVK
-1399 GSGEASYNRNGFTCA
+1399 GSGEASYGRNGFTCA
-1414 YENHLKHRLLTSV
+1414 YENHLKHSLLTSV
-1427 FKLSRTKSYEPSPVA
+1427 FKLARTKTYEPSSVA

-1455 PQFSFSGDI
+1455 PQLSLSGDI

-1474 NNVRME
+1474 NNVKME

-1501 EKRRVLEGKSNLK
+1501 EKRRFLEGKSNLK

-1527 GRYNDD
+1527 GRYSDD
-1533 LFSITSISDVQSG
+1533 LCSITSVSDVQNG

-1581 LILSKKMAALRSE
+1581 LILSKKIAALRSE

-1616 LVFNTDISM
+1616 LVFNTDLSV
-1625 TDQKNRAAHKSSLNV
+1625 TGQKNRAAHKSSFNV

-1681 RYGKSNAKFNL
+1681 RYGKNSAKFNL
-1692 GGRVSLTEITLGSEY
+1692 GGRASLAEITLGSEY
-1707 QSTVLGMDS
+1707 QSTVLGMDN

-1722 RINREGLKF
+1722 RVNREGLKF
-1731 SNNLQGSFK
+1731 SNNLQGSFR

-1775 VFDLQLQPSSLTAK
+1775 VFDLQLQPTSLTAK
-1789 LSNNIK
+1789 LTNNIK
-1795 YTKTEVINK
+1795 YTKTEVSNK

-1833 TITYADLAANFK
+1833 TIAYADLAANFK
-1845 TDTVANVQG
+1845 TDTVANIQG
-1854 AAVSHRVNLNVAGL
+1854 VAVSHRVNLNMAGL
-1868 ASSVTMNTNC
+1868 ASSLTMNTNC
-1878 DSKSLRF
+1878 DSKSLHF
-1885 SNVVR
+1885 SNAVR

-1896 ALTADIHTNGNGK
+1896 AMTADIHTSGNGK
-1909 LVAMGEHTGD
+1909 LIAMGEHTGD

-1948 SRGRHTTLLDNKVH
+1948 SRGRHTTLLDSKVH
-1962 MLFTPSEQSSA
+1962 TLFTPSEQSSA

-1989 SAYND
+1989 TAYND

-2017 ILPFISEEVNL
+2017 ILPFTSEEVNL

-2074 QIRSTILSTLQAIQ
+2074 QIRGTILSTLQAIQ

-2112 HINDYMNKLDMKG
+2112 HLNDYMDKLDMKG
-2125 RVSSIKN
+2125 RVSSMKN
-2132 NLVAF
+2132 TLVAF
-2137 TKDYKITSDDLQI
+2137 TKDYRITSDDLQI
-2150 MLEKAMDNLQ
+2150 ILEKSMDNLQ
-2160 EILSQLKVYLTQ
+2160 EILFQLKIYLIK
-2172 IEQYI
+2172 IEEYV
-2177 KDHYEQYDIK
+2177 KEFYEQYDIK

-2192 LLDQIVETMTA
+2192 LLEQIVETLA
-2203 LDNKYK
+2203 YLDNKYD
-2209 IRLTAVDTIQKLQ
+2209 IRVTVVDTIQKLLT
-2222 FFFQQYYPSKI
+2222 FFREHFPI
-2233 GSSTLAWI
+2233 ETGCGSWDWCTKLVSVYDITT
-2241 KNVDDEYRITARIQE
+2241 RIE
-2256 NLEQLKIQIQNIDV
+2256 KNLEQLKIQIQNIDV
-2270 RRIAENLKQQIK
+2270 RRIAENLKEQINL
-2282 IFDAKEVLE
+2282 FDAKEALE

-2300 KINEVLEQIKDFIL
+2300 KIKEVLEQITYFIL
-2314 NWIEEYE
+2314 NWMEEYE
-2321 VSEKINAF
+2321 VSEKISAF
-2329 QRHMH
+2329 RGHMH
-2334 QLIVKYEIDK
+2334 KLIVKYEVDK

-2364 TVQKLTTYLKNIDV
+2364 TVQKLTIYLKNVDV
-2378 KSCFDNVVA
+2378 KSCFDKVVA
-2387 FIDDAVK
+2387 FVDDAVK

-2411 LDMVI
+2411 LDMII

-2424 SQFVDDTNNKIQEVT
+2424 NQFVDNTNKKIREVT

-2473 EQLGDTKLAAII
+2473 EQLRDTKLAALIK
-2485 NWFKELINST
+2485 WFKELINST
-2495 TFANLKAKVNE
+2495 TFASLKAEINE
-2506 HLEDLRERI
+2506 HLEDLRQRI
-2515 SEMDISQEFQWYL
+2515 SEIDISQEIQWYL
-2528 QKISQFYSSV
+2528 QKISQFYNSILV
-2538 VIHISDQW
+2538 YISDQW
-2546 NITSKKIIAL
+2546 NIAFKKIIAL
-2556 AEEYDLKN
+2556 AEKYDLKN
-2564 WAENLHQ
+2564 WAENLNH
-2571 FVETGFKVPEIT
+2571 FVETGFQVPEIR
-2583 TVIFTIPAFEVSL
+2583 TVIVTIPAFEVSL

-2603 FQTPDFIVPLTD
+2603 FRTPEFIVPLTD

-2630 IKIPIKFTTP
+2630 MKIPLKFTTP

-2649 VPSYTIDL
+2649 VPAYTIDL
-2657 NEIKLQIVRTIDKL
+2657 REIKIQIVRTIDKVI
-2671 MSGEFQLP
+2671 SGEFQLP

-2691 EMPFSIISFPEI
+2691 DMPFSDISFPEI

-2718 NLNELQIPNMKIP
+2718 NLNDLQIPNMKIP
-2731 EFQLPRIP
+2731 EFELPRIP
-2739 HTVTVPTFGKL
+2739 HTVTVPTFGRL

-2778 PEFVTSLSART
+2778 PEFVTSLSAQT
-2789 MSKLDFLVLSVIADS
+2789 TSKLDFLVFNVIADS
-2804 RLLAPEMKQLNL
+2804 RLLAPEMKKLNL
-2816 KNSLK
+2816 KNSVK

-2831 ANEVVFLGTSVEGEA
+2831 TNEVVFLGTSVEGEA
-2846 ETRANLYTTK
+2846 ETRANFYTTR
-2856 NSVELQNN
+2856 NSIELQNN
-2864 LMVKLQRRI
+2864 LMVKLQRKI
-2873 WMQSGTAYSHRLNI
+2873 WLQSGTAYSHRLNI

-2909 HISFTSTGKGNWK
+2909 HISFTSTGTGNWK
-2922 WASPNLSDEGSLDSH
+2922 WASPSFSDEGTHDSH
-2937 ATFRVEGPIITFS
+2937 VTFRVEGSVITFS
-2950 ANNRINDKYLKV
+2950 ASNRINDKYLRV
-2962 NQAMRYECGFLNYAM
+2962 NQVMRYECDFLNYAT

-2991 SILNVKGTGQLGGM
+2991 SVLNVKGRGHVGAM
-3005 KVEFTGSHN
+3005 KVELTGSHN

-3024 VNNEVSFL
+3024 VNNEISFL
-3032 AQPFEIRLLTNNDG
+3032 AHLFEIRLVTNNDG
-3046 NVKISFPM
+3046 NVKISLPM

-3067 FAFSSSVQQVSWQAT
+3067 FALSASVQQVSWQAT

-3091 HNMSAGNND
+3091 HNISAGNND

-3121 LTVPQ
+3121 LTIPK

-3140 DYSLWEQ
+3140 DYSLWED
-3147 VGLKDLLKTTRQSF
+3147 VGLKHLLKTTRQSF

-3167 QYEKNKDM
+3167 QYDKNRDM
-3175 HVIPLPLQTVHEAL
+3175 HVIPLPLATVHEAL
-3189 NKYITFFN
+3189 NKYIIFFN

-3247 VNIEVSP
+3247 LNIEVSP

-3275 TVPFVGFSVPSYTLV
+3275 TVPLIGFSVPSYTLV

-3309 LPRFKINSPSN
+3309 LPRFRINSPSN
-3320 HILIPAMGNITY
+3320 HILIPAMGNFTY

-3344 ANAGLFNQSDIAG
+3344 ASAGLFNQSDIAG

-3369 LQFKLDGSTSLTRKR
+3369 LQFRLDGSTSLIRKR

-3404 DSTISLTKRNMEAS
+3404 DSTISLTRRNIEAS
-3418 VATNAEINTPVLKMN
+3418 VETTVEINTPALKMN

-3446 TLSSGLKLI
+3446 TLSSGLKLT
-3455 YDFNTPKYGTSAKGG
+3455 YDFNTTKLGSSAKGG

-3479 LTSYISV
+3479 LTSYLSV

-3526 LEAHSKADGLWNSE
+3526 FEAHSKADGLWNSE

-3545 AVEASTHRVYAVWE
+3545 AVEASTRRVYAVWE

-3585 LAPWAISADLQIQAT
+3585 LAPWSISADLHIQAT

-3613 VVIVKISTANQK
+3613 VVIVRINTAKQK

-3630 EGQIQSLSLRHDM
+3630 EGQIESVSLSHDM
-3643 QLSNEKSK
+3643 QLSNEESK

-3664 DFLKNIKCP
+3664 DFLKNIRCP

-3728 IPELHLKAPSP
+3728 IPELHLKAPTP
-3739 VLSTPEF
+3739 VFSTPEF

-3752 LQVPAYTIDLRN
+3752 LQVPAYSVDLRN
-3764 IKIPQTLNTIPFDV
+3764 IKIPQTLNTMPFDV

-3793 GANYI
+3793 GADYI
-3798 TLEEYKIPYFEVTI
+3798 TLEEYKIPYFEMTI

-3827 ISLGSFHIDLDEVA
+3827 ISLGSFHVDLDDVA
-3841 NKIAEFDLPTITI
+3841 NKIADFDLPTITI
-3854 PEQKIEIAPL
+3854 PEQKIEIPPL

-3895 RTDLTNKKDSFEQSI
+3895 TTDLTNKKDSFEQSI

-3919 FLEYDLS
+3919 FLEYDLN
-3926 VVSNYKYEEGMFVM
+3926 VVSNYKYEEDMFVM
-3940 KTIGSF
+3940 KTTGSF

-3956 DDLTLSGIRVVDKTA
+3956 EVLTLSGIRLVDNTA
-3971 SLDIISPTFT
+3971 SLDIISPAFT
-3981 DIHMRFQ
+3981 DVHMRHRN
-3988 ETDRSLSGSVSSPSA
+3988 TDRSLSGSVSSPSA
-4003 GTLGYVIEM
+4003 GTLGYVIEV
-4012 DTDILM
+4012 DTDVLM
-4018 AKVYYQTRSAP
+4018 AKVYYRTRSAP

-4038 ELSFKK
+4038 EISFRKP
-4044 TDLIQMKINW
+4044 DLIQMKFNW

-4065 LKEKVPKITNAVYRY
+4065 LKEKVPKMTNAVYRY

-4087 HMGLEI
+4087 YMGLEI
-4093 NAASLKMKNIMQN
+4093 SAATLKMKNIMQN

-4112 IFAVKQIDQIDAQ
+4112 TFAVKQIDQIDAQ
-4125 LREAA
+4125 LLTAA
-4130 NEASGKYQEVKVKAK
+4130 NEASGKYQEMKVKAK
-4145 QLYQKAA
+4145 QLYQEAA

-4159 YQRIKA
+4159 YQSVKA
-4165 KLLDATISIIEEYH
+4165 KFLDAAVDIIEEYH

-4208 GEEIYLITTE
+4208 GEEIYLKTTE
-4218 KVAKSA
+4218 KVAKTV

-4235 DALIAAINE
+4235 DALIVAINE

-4250 ASETILRGHN
+4250 ASETILRGRN

-4269 KHLQEKIRQ
+4269 KHLQKNIRQ
-4278 TFATLREA
+4278 TFATLQEA
-4286 DFAGRLKQL
+4286 DFIGRLKQL

-4338 QKLRS
+4338 QKLTS
-4343 LAKDVKKY
+4343 LAEDIKKY
-4351 LSQFKDFSQKTF
+4351 ISLLKAFSQKTF

-4368 KLRQLLLYV
+4368 NLSQLLLYV
-4377 KALREEYFDPT
+4377 KELREEYFDPT

-4415 DWQNKYVGDLA
+4415 DWHNQYVGDLA
-4426 DSVTHLTDQVRELVE
+4426 DSVTRLTDQVRELVE
-4441 NYSQEYYDLITDVE
+4441 NYSQEYYDLLSDLE
-4455 GKGKQKVL
+4455 GKGKQKL
-4463 ELSSAA
+4463 MELSSAA
-4469 QEKIRYWSAAA
+4469 QEKIRDWSAAA
-4480 KRKIDEH
+4480 KRKINEH

-4507 KLINEAKRLIDL
+4507 KVISEAKRLIDL

-4536 WFEQIT
+4536 WLEQVT
-4542 AESIKPYIA
+4542 AESVKPYIA

-4560 IPKPF
+4560 
-4565 DWQSIY
+4565 
-4571 QMPQKSRE
+4571 
-4579 ALRKKVELTRTLIQQ
+4579 V
-4594 GIEQGSRKWE
+4594 
-4604 EMQRFIDEQL
+4604 
-4614 ATEQLNLQ
+4614 
-4622 QIMENIQQRMKT
+4622 

>member
-1 MGPVQLLLLLLLLSS
+1 MGPAQLLLLSLLLSS
-16 GVLTQEETPES
+16 VLTQEETPEN

-36 TRFKHLRK
+36 TRFKPLRK
-44 YVYLYEAETSNG
+44 YVYSYEAETSNG
-56 ITGTADSRSGSKI
+56 VTGTADSRSGSKI

-91 LRETFGVDTEGR
+91 LRETFGVDSEGR
-103 TMLKK
+103 AILKK

-116 NAMSKHE
+116 SAMSRHE

-130 GTNVKLYPE
+130 ETKVKLYPE

-150 RGIISALV
+150 RGIISALL
-158 VPTETVENV
+158 VPTETAENE

-193 EEISINR
+193 EDISITR
-200 DLKACD
+200 YLKGCD
-206 NFSPIRDYVSPIAI
+206 NFRPIRDHVSPIAI
-220 VKGLNIPLS
+220 VKGLNTPLS
-229 TLLRST
+229 TLLKST

-244 KKRHIRDVVCSEKHL
+244 KKRHIRDAVCSEKHL

-272 TEINQ
+272 TEVNQ
-277 TLKLEDTPKI
+277 TLRLEDTPKI
-287 NNRNFDGDELEEK
+287 NNKYFDGAELEEK
-300 GLALESTDAKFPRQG
+300 GLALESTDAKFPKQG
-315 DAVLKILQELQK
+315 DVVLKTLQELQK

-335 QRARLFYKFVSGLRS
+335 QRARLFYRFVSGLRS
-350 LHNATLGS
+350 LHNSTLGS

-378 GTPECYGAV
+378 GTPECYSAV

-397 PLVVDLVT
+397 PLVADLVT

-413 PTPERIRE
+413 PTPQRIRE

-436 GLSHSVAKFYNEK
+436 GLSHSVTKFYNEK
-449 VIVTEEITDVADFM
+449 KTVTEEITDVADFM

-494 AKPNLKSFLKTCIRN
+494 AKPNVKSFLKTCIRN

-523 FRKMTVTEEDRSVL
+523 FRKMTITEEDRSAL
-537 LKAFQEGDAPTDKR
+537 LKAFQESDVPTEKR

-558 MKNPSPS
+558 MKNPSPG
-565 DLTKILRIL
+565 DLAKILRIL

-584 FIASHIA
+584 FVASHIA
-591 NILDSEEVG
+591 NILDSEELG
-600 IESLKSQV
+600 IEDLKSRV
-608 EEALKGNQV
+608 EEALKGNEV
-617 PTAKDFRKFSQ
+617 PTAKDFKKFSR
-628 NYQISKRVSI
+628 NYQISKRVSV
-638 PGVDPVSAKVEG
+638 PGIDPISAKVEG

-660 PKETMLRTTLNVYG
+660 PKETMLKTTLHVYG
-674 FGPSD
+674 FHPSD

-693 LEALFGEKGF
+693 LESLFGEKGF
-703 FPDTASKAL
+703 FPDTATKAL
-712 YWVDGR
+712 YWVDGK
-718 VPEKVSKALF
+718 VPEQVSKALF
-728 DYFGYSQDG
+728 DYFGLSQDG
-737 KQNQDVMKGIMLNL
+737 KQDQDITKGIILNL
-751 EKLIKELGNKEAP
+751 EKLIKELSNKEAP

-786 LLGSMILK
+786 LLGSLILK
-794 SAKTLHMIP
+794 SAKTLQTIP

-817 LFVHYMFMD
+817 LFVHYIFMD

-836 LQLKFALSGIATP
+836 FQLKFALSGIATP
-849 GAKVAVKLHQK
+849 GAKVAVKLQQK
-860 SMQAELIAKP
+860 SMQADLIAKP
-870 SVAIEFVTHL
+870 SVAVEFVTHL

-903 IEAHVS
+903 IEAHVGV
-909 MKAGQLKFSIP
+909 KAGQLKLSIP
-920 APKAPTKLLSI
+920 APKSPVKLLSI

-937 VSPAKTEEIPPL
+937 VSPAKTEEIPSL
-949 IENQETWTSCKPFI
+949 TENQETSTSCKPFI
-963 AGLNFCTKLLYSNAS
+963 PGLNFCTKLLYSNATD
-978 ATEAAPYYPLTGES
+978 TEVAPYFPLTGES

-1028 AVQAEGVKQH
+1028 ALQAEGVNQH
-1038 EATLTFRYN
+1038 EATLTVRYN
-1047 RDRKILASDVHIP
+1047 RDKKILTSDVHIP
-1060 DVGVDFGTNF
+1060 DVDIDFGTNL

-1081 AYTFVLDFNNKK
+1081 AFAFVLEFNNKK
-1093 ISEVTL
+1093 IPEVTL
-1099 TGQIRYA
+1099 SGQIRYA
-1106 GMEET
+1106 GMEEV

-1120 RLQTD
+1120 RLQTE
-1125 LRTEALVNYSPTKG
+1125 LRSEALANYSPNKA
-1139 YLQISSAATTHG
+1139 YLQISSAATIPGH
-1151 NSISERVLLRYDSE
+1151 SVSKRVLLRYDSE

-1173 GASAAVKKM
+1173 GVTAAVKKL

-1195 TLEKHANE
+1195 ALEKHANE
-1203 LLDRKVA
+1203 LLDQKVA

-1217 HIVSQFIVATNNW
+1217 HIVSQFIVATNTW

-1254 NIQKINL
+1254 NIQKFNL

-1270 FLKSEGRIRY
+1270 FLKSEGRIRHNF
-1280 ILNKNSFLINIPLPF
+1280 NKNSFVIDIPLPF
-1295 GGRSSH
+1295 GGRSSN
-1301 DIRVPQSVKTPP
+1301 DIRMPQTVKTPP
-1313 LVMESMGISVPSQ
+1313 LVMESMGISVPSR
-1326 EYRIPTFTVPE
+1326 EYRIPAFSIPK
-1337 SYPLRVPLL
+1337 SYPFRVPLL
-1346 GTLEISANVYSNYY
+1346 GKLEVSANVYSNYY
-1360 NWTAAYTLANSTTE
+1360 NWTAAYTLTNSTTE
-1374 KASSIRTTYT
+1374 RASGTKIAYNM
-1384 TNADSVFELLSYSVK
+1384 NADSVFDLLSYSVK
-1399 GSGEASYNRNGFTCA
+1399 GSGEASYNRNGFIGT
-1414 YENHLKHRLLTSV
+1414 YENHLKHRVLTSV
-1427 FKLSRTKSYEPSPVA
+1427 LKLSSRKSYEPDPVA
-1442 NYTISLTASSTLG
+1442 NYTLSLTASSTLG
-1455 PQFSFSGDI
+1455 PQLSFSSDI
-1464 VSEKTNNVNI
+1464 ISEKTNNVNI
-1474 NNVRME
+1474 NNVKME

-1487 VFARSIYTLSSSYN
+1487 VFARSIYTLSSTYS

-1514 LDSSYLQATNQIS
+1514 MDSSYLQATNQMS
-1527 GRYNDD
+1527 GRYSDGS
-1533 LFSITSISDVQSG
+1533 FSITSVSDVQNG

-1559 QLKMTSETNG
+1559 QLKMSSETNG
-1569 RYRHIAGVNKLE
+1569 RYRHAAAVHKLE
-1581 LILSKKMAALRSE
+1581 TILSKKMAALRSE
-1594 YQATYKQTQY
+1594 YQANYKQLQY
-1604 YALFAGSLNSQD
+1604 SALFAGSLNSQD
-1616 LVFNTDISM
+1616 LVFNTDVSL
-1625 TDQKNRAAHKSSLNV
+1625 TDQKNRAAHKSSLNI
-1640 NQYGLASSATTNV
+1640 NRYGLASSATTNV
-1653 QFSPLTMQSEMNAKL
+1653 QFSPLAMQSEMNAKL
-1668 DTAGGSMS
+1668 DNAGGSMS

-1681 RYGKSNAKFNL
+1681 RYGKNNAKLNL
-1692 GGRVSLTEITLGSEY
+1692 GGRVSLREITLGSEY
-1707 QSTVLGMDS
+1707 QSTVLGMDN

-1722 RINREGLKF
+1722 RVNREGLKF

-1740 EIKLEYTN
+1740 DIKLEYTN

-1768 FDKFHKH
+1768 ADKFHRH
-1775 VFDLQLQPSSLTAK
+1775 IFDLQLQPSSLTAK
-1789 LSNNIK
+1789 LTNNLK
-1795 YTKTEVINK
+1795 YTKTEVSNK

-1810 PLKLNLGGNVRGAY
+1810 PLKMNLGGNVRGAH

-1833 TITYADLAANFK
+1833 TLACAGLTADLK
-1845 TDTVANVQG
+1845 TDTVANVRG
-1854 AAVSHRVNLNVAGL
+1854 TAVSHRVNLDVAGL
-1868 ASSVTMNTNC
+1868 SSSLTMNTNC

-1885 SNVVR
+1885 SNALR

-1896 ALTADIHTNGNGK
+1896 AVTADIHTNANGK
-1909 LVAMGEHTGD
+1909 LIAMGEHTGD
-1919 LYSKF
+1919 LYSKL

-1936 HDYRGSTSHSLK
+1936 HDYRGSTSHTLK
-1948 SRGRHTTLLDNKVH
+1948 SSGRYTTLLDNKVH

-1983 VYSQDL
+1983 VYTQDL

-1994 AEKTGVELS
+1994 AEKVGVELS

-2017 ILPFISEEVNL
+2017 VLPLTSEEVNL
-2028 IDVFGLRDSVSEPQE
+2028 IDVLGLRSSVSEPQE
-2043 FSISGSVK
+2043 FSISGFMK

-2060 INLPFLEHLPVYFE
+2060 INLPFLESLPVYFE
-2074 QIRSTILSTLQAIQ
+2074 KLRGTILSTLQAIQ
-2088 SYLKNINIEQ
+2088 SYLKNIDVEQ
-2098 HMRKYKATLDKLPQ
+2098 HLRKYKATLDKLPQ
-2112 HINDYMNKLDMKG
+2112 DINDYMDKLDMKS
-2125 RVSSIKN
+2125 RVTSMKN

-2137 TKDYKITSDDLQI
+2137 TKDYRITSDDIQI
-2150 MLEKAMDNLQ
+2150 MLEKAMENLQ
-2160 EILSQLKVYLTQ
+2160 EILSQLQIYLIE

-2177 KDHYEQYDIK
+2177 KDCYEQYDIK
-2187 TLIAQ
+2187 ALIVQ

-2209 IRLTAVDTIQKLQ
+2209 VRTTVINIIEKLWV
-2222 FFFQQYYPSKI
+2222 FFRQYDLNKI
-2233 GSSTLAWI
+2233 GSSTFAWI
-2241 KNVDDEYRITARIQE
+2241 KNVDNEYRITARIQE
-2256 NLEQLKIQIQNIDV
+2256 NLEQLKIQIQNTDV
-2270 RRIAENLKQQIK
+2270 RSIAENLRRQIK
-2282 IFDAKEVLE
+2282 TLDTKEILE
-2291 KLKHSLPIE
+2291 KFKHSLPIE
-2300 KINEVLEQIKDFIL
+2300 KIHEILEQIKDFII

-2321 VSEKINAF
+2321 VSEKISAF
-2329 QRHMH
+2329 RGHMH
-2334 QLIVKYEIDK
+2334 KLIVKYEIDK
-2344 QVYFLMDRMIEL
+2344 QIYFLIDRMIEL
-2356 LNQYRIKE
+2356 LNKYRIKE
-2364 TVQKLTTYLKNIDV
+2364 TVQKLTIYLQNIDV
-2378 KSCFDNVVA
+2378 KSCFDKVVA
-2387 FIDDAVK
+2387 FVDDAVK

-2399 DYEMMIK
+2399 DYEKMIK

-2416 KKLKSFDY
+2416 KKLQAFDY
-2424 SQFVDDTNNKIQEVT
+2424 NQFVDDTNKKIQEVT

-2453 KAEALKQYMRDFRA
+2453 KAEALKQYIRDFRA

-2473 EQLGDTKLAAII
+2473 EQLRDTKLAAII
-2485 NWFKELINST
+2485 SWFRELINST

-2515 SEMDISQEFQWYL
+2515 SEMDISQELQWCL
-2528 QKISQFYSSV
+2528 QKISQFYNSV
-2538 VIHISDQW
+2538 VIYISDQW
-2546 NITSKKIIAL
+2546 NIAFKKISIL

-2564 WAENLHQ
+2564 WAENLNQ
-2571 FVETGFKVPEIT
+2571 FVETGFIVPKIR
-2583 TVIFTIPAFEVSL
+2583 TVLGIIPAFEVSL

-2603 FQTPDFIVPLTD
+2603 FRTPDFFVPLTD
-2615 LHIPSYEIN
+2615 LYISSYEIN
-2624 IKRLKD
+2624 IRKLKD
-2630 IKIPIKFTTP
+2630 MKIPMKFTTP
-2640 EFTVLNTFK
+2640 DFKILNAVE
-2649 VPSYTIDL
+2649 VPSFTIDL
-2657 NEIKLQIVRTIDKL
+2657 IEIKLLIVRTIDKL

-2679 AIDLYFKDLKMR
+2679 AIDFYLKDLKMR
-2691 EMPFSIISFPEI
+2691 DMPFSDISFPEI
-2703 QMPQFQIPELLVPKL
+2703 QMPQFQIPELLIPKL

-2763 SAHAEV
+2763 STQAELR
-2769 HNTTTSANS
+2769 NATTSANS
-2778 PEFVTSLSART
+2778 PEFVTSISAQT
-2789 MSKLDFLVLSVIADS
+2789 TSKLDFLVFSVIADS
-2804 RLLAPEMKQLNL
+2804 RLLAPDMKQLNL
-2816 KNSLK
+2816 KNAMK

-2831 ANEVVFLGTSVEGEA
+2831 SNEVVFLGTSVLGEA
-2846 ETRANLYTTK
+2846 ETRANLHTKK
-2856 NSVELQNN
+2856 NSIELQNN
-2864 LMVKLQRRI
+2864 LMLKLQRKI

-2887 PQADFSSQADL
+2887 PQASFSSQADL
-2898 VNNMTT
+2898 FSNMTT

-2922 WASPNLSDEGSLDSH
+2922 LASPNFSDEGTHDSH
-2937 ATFRVEGPIITFS
+2937 AIFKVEGPTITFS
-2950 ANNRINDKYLKV
+2950 ANNRINDKHLRV
-2962 NQAMRYECGFLNYAM
+2962 NQAMRYECGFLNYAT

-2991 SILNVKGTGQLGGM
+2991 SVLNVKGTGQLGEM
-3005 KVEFTGSHN
+3005 KVELTGSHN
-3014 ARLNGRITGT
+3014 ARLHGRITGT
-3024 VNNEVSFL
+3024 VNNELSFL
-3032 AQPFEIRLLTNNDG
+3032 AQPFEIHLLTNNDG

-3054 KLTGKIDFLNNYG
+3054 KLTGKIDFLNNYR
-3067 FAFSSSVQQVSWQAT
+3067 FALSSSVQQVSWQAT

-3121 LTVPQ
+3121 LTIPQ
-3126 LQVPY
+3126 IQIPY
-3131 TGIKTPQLK
+3131 TGLKTPQLK
-3140 DYSLWEQ
+3140 DFSLWEQ
-3147 VGLKDLLKTTRQSF
+3147 VGLKELLKTTRQSF

-3175 HVIPLPLQTVHEAL
+3175 HVITLPLAAVHEVL
-3189 NKYITFFN
+3189 NKNIILFN
-3197 KHFERGRNTALDF
+3197 KHFEKGRNTALDF

-3254 FTAEMPAFG
+3254 FTAEMPTFG
-3263 YMLPKEISTTGF
+3263 YTLPKEISTRGF
-3275 TVPFVGFSVPSYTLV
+3275 TVPFIGFSVPSYTLV

-3309 LPRFKINSPSN
+3309 LPRFRINSPAV
-3320 HILIPAMGNITY
+3320 LIPAMGNITY

-3344 ANAGLFNQSDIAG
+3344 ANAGLFNQSDVVG
-3357 QLSVSSSSVIDA
+3357 HLSVSSSSVIDA

-3391 LSLSNNKFLGGNH
+3391 LSLSNNKYLGGNH
-3404 DSTISLTKRNMEAS
+3404 DSTITLLKRVMEAS
-3418 VATNAEINTPVLKMN
+3418 VATNIEMDTAVLKIN

-3446 TLSSGLKLI
+3446 TLSSGIKLI
-3455 YDFNTPKYGTSAKGG
+3455 YDFNASKYGTSAKGE
-3470 IAHKLALES
+3470 IAHKFALES
-3479 LTSYISV
+3479 LTYYISV
-3486 ETSTN
+3486 ETSTT

-3505 GSLDHEANTYLNAN
+3505 GSLDYEANTYLSAN
-3519 GARSSLK
+3519 KARSALK
-3526 LEAHSKADGLWNSE
+3526 FEAHSKADGLWNSE
-3540 MKEIL
+3540 IKEIF
-3545 AVEASTHRVYAVWE
+3545 AVEASIPHVYAVWE
-3559 HNGKNYA
+3559 HSGKNYA
-3566 RYTPLFTTTG
+3566 RYTPIFTTTG
-3576 AQRCKATLE
+3576 TQRCKATLK
-3585 LAPWAISADLQIQAT
+3585 LSPWEVSADLQIQAT
-3600 QPNSFLDTASVNQ
+3600 QPNFLLDTASVNQ
-3613 VVIVKISTANQK
+3613 VVVVKIGLENQK

-3630 EGQIQSLSLRHDM
+3630 EGQIQSLSLSHNM
-3643 QLSNEKSK
+3643 QLSNDKSK
-3651 AKFDISGSLEGYM
+3651 AKFDVSGSLEAYM
-3664 DFLKNIKCP
+3664 DFLRNIKCP

-3684 LDVTTSADRKQYLNG
+3684 LDVTTRPDRKQYLNG
-3699 SASLVYTKSDDGYF
+3699 SISLVYTKSEDGYF

-3718 NKLTDGFTFS
+3718 NKLTNGFTVT

-3739 VLSTPEF
+3739 VFSTPEF
-3746 RVPFTT
+3746 SLPFTT

-3764 IKIPQTLNTIPFDV
+3764 IKIPQTLSTVPFDV
-3778 NLPTLPKLRF
+3778 HLPTLPKLRF

-3798 TLEEYKIPYFEVTI
+3798 TLEEYKMPFFELTI

-3822 TLPKS
+3822 TLPKN
-3827 ISLGSFHIDLDEVA
+3827 ISLGSFHVDLDEVA
-3841 NKIAEFDLPTITI
+3841 NKIADFELPTITI
-3854 PEQKIEIAPL
+3854 PEQKIEIPPL
-3864 KISLP
+3864 KVSLP

-3883 FKVASPLYNVTW
+3883 FQVASPLYNVTW
-3895 RTDLTNKKDSFEQSI
+3895 RTDLTKKKDSFEYSI

-3919 FLEYDLS
+3919 FLEYDLN
-3926 VVSNYKYEEGMFVM
+3926 VVSNYKYEEDMLVM
-3940 KTIGSF
+3940 KTTGSF
-3946 SHRDMSANYK
+3946 SHRDMSANYEE
-3956 DDLTLSGIRVVDKTA
+3956 DFTLSGTGDMKNSA

-3981 DIHMRFQ
+3981 DIHVRY
-3988 ETDRSLSGSVSSPSA
+3988 EENATRSSGSVSSPSA
-4003 GTLGYVIEM
+4003 GALGYVVEV
-4012 DTDILM
+4012 DDEILTGRI
-4018 AKVYYQTRSAP
+4018 YYQTQSAP
-4029 QKDIDILKS
+4029 QKDIDILTS
-4038 ELSFKK
+4038 EISFKEPNW
-4044 TDLIQMKINW
+4044 IHMKFNW
-4054 KEDAAKDLLLG
+4054 NEDAAKDLLLG
-4065 LKEKVPKITNAVYRY
+4065 LKERAPKMTNAVYRY

-4087 HMGLEI
+4087 HMGMEI
-4093 NAASLKMKNIMQN
+4093 SAATLKMKNMMQN

-4112 IFAVKQIDQIDAQ
+4112 TFAVKQIDEIDAQ
-4125 LREAA
+4125 LRTAA
-4130 NEASGKYQEVKVKAK
+4130 NEASGKYQELKFKAK
-4145 QLYQKAA
+4145 RLYRRAT
-4152 DQAEQFD
+4152 DQAEQFN

-4165 KLLDATISIIEEYH
+4165 KLLDVTIDIIEDYH
-4179 KRIKHLIDSAI
+4179 QKIKHLIDSAI

-4195 TKFQVPGLSEKYT
+4195 TKFQVPGLSEKYS
-4208 GEEIYLITTE
+4208 GEEIYIMTTE
-4218 KVAKSA
+4218 KVAKNA

-4235 DALIAAINE
+4235 DALITAINE
-4244 LEVRVP
+4244 LEVRLP
-4250 ASETILRGHN
+4250 ASETILRGRN
-4260 VLDQIKEML
+4260 VLDQIREML
-4269 KHLQEKIRQ
+4269 KDLQDKIRE
-4278 TFATLREA
+4278 TFATLQEA

-4295 KQVVQ
+4295 KEVVQ

-4329 KDAMASDYA
+4329 KSAVTSDYT
-4338 QKLRS
+4338 QKLVS
-4343 LAKDVKKY
+4343 LTEDIKKY
-4351 LSQFKDFSQKTF
+4351 ISQVKDFSQKTF

-4368 KLRQLLLYV
+4368 KLHQLLLYV
-4377 KALREEYFDPT
+4377 KSLREEYFDPT
-4388 TLGWSV
+4388 TLGQSV
-4394 KYYEVEDKVLGWLK
+4394 KYYEVEDKALRWLK
-4408 NLIDTLV
+4408 NVIDVLV
-4415 DWQNKYVGDLA
+4415 DWHKKNVEDLA
-4426 DSVTHLTDQVRELVE
+4426 DLVTRLTDQVRELVE

-4455 GKGKQKVL
+4455 GKGRQKVI
-4463 ELSSAA
+4463 ELSSAV

-4487 NKQVKEKLQEIY
+4487 NKQVKEKLREIY

-4507 KLINEAKRLIDL
+4507 KLISEAKRLIDL
-4519 TIENYSAF
+4519 TVENYSAF
-4527 LQYISELLR
+4527 LQYISEILR

-4551 VRQGELRID
+4551 VRQGELRVNV
-4560 IPKPF
+4560 P
-4565 DWQSIY
+4565 
-4571 QMPQKSRE
+4571 M
-4579 ALRKKVELTRTLIQQ
+4579 
-4594 GIEQGSRKWE
+4594 
-4604 EMQRFIDEQL
+4604 
-4614 ATEQLNLQ
+4614 
-4622 QIMENIQQRMKT
+4622 

>member
-27 GNPGCSKDA
+27 ANPGCSKDA

-69 TCKVELEVPQLCH
+69 TCKVELEVPQLCY
-82 FILRTMHCS
+82 FVLRTMHCS

-103 TMLKK
+103 AMLKK

-130 GTNVKLYPE
+130 GTKVKLYPE

-150 RGIISALV
+150 RGIISALL

-193 EEISINR
+193 EDISINR

-220 VKGLNIPLS
+220 VKGLNVPLS

-244 KKRHIRDVVCSEKHL
+244 KKRHVRDAVCSEKHL

-277 TLKLEDTPKI
+277 TLKLEDTPRISNK
-287 NNRNFDGDELEEK
+287 NFDGGELEEK
-300 GLALESTDAKFPRQG
+300 GLALESTDTKFPRQG

-350 LHNATLGS
+350 LHNTTLGS

-369 ITVQALTQC
+369 VTVQALTQC

-413 PTPERIRE
+413 PTPKRIRE
-421 ILNMAQYQPSRASFY
+421 ILNMAQYQPSRGSFY
-436 GLSHSVAKFYNEK
+436 GLSHSVTKFYNEK
-449 VIVTEEITDVADFM
+449 MIVTEEITDVADFM

-479 LTLRAIGNMGAVMEK
+479 LTLRAIGNMGAVMEE
-494 AKPNLKSFLKTCIRN
+494 AKPNLKSYLKTCIRN
-509 EAASLSVQKAAIQA
+509 EAASPSVQKAAIQA
-523 FRKMTVTEEDRSVL
+523 FRKMTVTEEDRSAL
-537 LKAFQEGDAPTDKR
+537 LKAFQEGDSPTDKR

-565 DLTKILRIL
+565 DLAKILRVL

-600 IESLKSQV
+600 IEDLKSRVEESLKGS
-608 EEALKGNQV
+608 QV

-628 NYQISKRVSI
+628 NYQISKRVSV

-660 PKETMLRTTLNVYG
+660 PKETMLKTTLNVYG

-718 VPEKVSKALF
+718 VPEQVSKALF

-737 KQNQDVMKGIMLNL
+737 KQDQDIMKGIMLNL
-751 EKLIKELGNKEAP
+751 EKLMKELGNKEAP

-794 SAKTLHMIP
+794 SVKTLQTIP
-803 EMIAQAISKGVDRD
+803 EMIAQAISKGIDKD
-817 LFVHYMFMD
+817 LFLHYMFMD

-849 GAKVAVKLHQK
+849 GAKVAMKLHQK

-920 APKAPTKLLSI
+920 APKTPTKLLSI

-937 VSPAKTEEIPPL
+937 VSPSKTEEIPPL
-949 IENQETWTSCKPFI
+949 IENRETWTSCKPFI

-978 ATEAAPYYPLTGES
+978 ATEAAPYYPLTGEA

-1020 DLIDTLKF
+1020 NLVDTLKF
-1028 AVQAEGVKQH
+1028 ALQAEGVKQH

-1047 RDRKILASDVHIP
+1047 RDRKILTSDVHIP
-1060 DVGVDFGTNF
+1060 DVDVDFGTNF
-1070 RITDESIPGKK
+1070 RITDESLPGKK

-1106 GMEET
+1106 GMEEA
-1111 MLRGTISIP
+1111 MLRGTVSVP
-1120 RLQTD
+1120 RLQTE

-1139 YLQISSAATTHG
+1139 YLQMSSAATTHG
-1151 NSISERVLLRYDSE
+1151 NSISETVLLRYDSE

-1203 LLDRKVA
+1203 LLDQKVA

-1217 HIVSQFIVATNNW
+1217 HIVSQFIVATNTW

-1243 LQDKLSGLQEL
+1243 LQDKLSRLQEL

-1280 ILNKNSFLINIPLPF
+1280 SLNKNSFLINIPLPF

-1301 DIRVPQSVKTPP
+1301 DIRVPQTVKTPP

-1346 GTLEISANVYSNYY
+1346 GALEVSANVYSNYY

-1374 KASSIRTTYT
+1374 KASSIRSTYT

-1442 NYTISLTASSTLG
+1442 NYTISLMASSTLG
-1455 PQFSFSGDI
+1455 PQLSFSGDI

-1474 NNVRME
+1474 NNVKME

-1501 EKRRVLEGKSNLK
+1501 EKRRVVEGKSNLK

-1527 GRYNDD
+1527 GRYSDD
-1533 LFSITSISDVQSG
+1533 LFSITSVSDVQSG

-1616 LVFNTDISM
+1616 LVFNTDVSM
-1625 TDQKNRAAHKSSLNV
+1625 TDQRNRAAHKSSLNV

-1681 RYGKSNAKFNL
+1681 RYGKNNAKFNL

-1707 QSTVLGMDS
+1707 QSTVLGMDN

-1722 RINREGLKF
+1722 RVNREGLKF

-1795 YTKTEVINK
+1795 YTKTEVSNK

-1885 SNVVR
+1885 SNAVR

-1896 ALTADIHTNGNGK
+1896 AITADIHTNGNGK
-1909 LVAMGEHTGD
+1909 LIAMGEHSGD

-1936 HDYRGSTSHSLK
+1936 HDYRGSTSHNLM
-1948 SRGRHTTLLDNKVH
+1948 SRGRYTTLLDNKVH

-2017 ILPFISEEVNL
+2017 VLPFTSEEVNL
-2028 IDVFGLRDSVSEPQE
+2028 IDVLGLRGTMSEPQE

-2074 QIRSTILSTLQAIQ
+2074 QIRGTILSTLQAIQ

-2112 HINDYMNKLDMKG
+2112 HINDYMDKLDMKG
-2125 RVSSIKN
+2125 RVSSMKN

-2137 TKDYKITSDDLQI
+2137 TKDYRITSDDLQI
-2150 MLEKAMDNLQ
+2150 MLEKAMDNLR
-2160 EILSQLKVYLTQ
+2160 EILSQLQVYLIQ

-2187 TLIAQ
+2187 VLIAQ

-2209 IRLTAVDTIQKLQ
+2209 IRMTVVDTIQKLQ
-2222 FFFQQYYPSKI
+2222 FFFRQYYPSKI

-2256 NLEQLKIQIQNIDV
+2256 NLEQLKIHIQNIDV

-2282 IFDAKEVLE
+2282 MFDAKEVLE

-2314 NWIEEYE
+2314 NWMEEYE
-2321 VSEKINAF
+2321 VSEKISAF
-2329 QRHMH
+2329 RGHMH
-2334 QLIVKYEIDK
+2334 KLIVKYEIDK
-2344 QVYFLMDRMIEL
+2344 QVYFLMDSMIEL

-2364 TVQKLTTYLKNIDV
+2364 TVQKLIIYLKNIDV
-2378 KSCFDNVVA
+2378 KSCFDKVVA
-2387 FIDDAVK
+2387 FIDGAVK

-2424 SQFVDDTNNKIQEVT
+2424 NRFVDDTNNKIREVT
-2439 QKINEELRNLELPQ
+2439 QKINTELRNLELPQ

-2473 EQLGDTKLAAII
+2473 EQLRDTKLAAII

-2506 HLEDLRERI
+2506 QLEDLRERI

-2538 VIHISDQW
+2538 VIYISDQW
-2546 NITSKKIIAL
+2546 NIAFKKIIAL

-2564 WAENLHQ
+2564 WAENLNQ
-2571 FVETGFKVPEIT
+2571 FVETGFKVPEIR
-2583 TVIFTIPAFEVSL
+2583 TVIVTIPAFEVSL

-2603 FQTPDFIVPLTD
+2603 FRTPDFIVPLTD

-2630 IKIPIKFTTP
+2630 MKIPMKFTTP
-2640 EFTVLNTFK
+2640 EFIVLNTFK

-2679 AIDLYFKDLKMR
+2679 AIELYFKDLKMR
-2691 EMPFSIISFPEI
+2691 DMPFSDISFPEI
-2703 QMPQFQIPELLVPKL
+2703 QMPQFQIPELLIPKL
-2718 NLNELQIPNMKIP
+2718 NLNELQISNMKIP

-2750 SGAFRVTSPFFTL
+2750 AGAFRVTSPFFTL
-2763 SAHAEV
+2763 STQAEV
-2769 HNTTTSANS
+2769 HNTTISANS
-2778 PEFVTSLSART
+2778 PEFVTSLSAQT
-2789 MSKLDFLVLSVIADS
+2789 TSKLDFLVFSVTADS

-2816 KNSLK
+2816 KNSMK

-2831 ANEVVFLGTSVEGEA
+2831 TNEVVFLGTSVEGEA

-2856 NSVELQNN
+2856 NSIELQNN
-2864 LMVKLQRRI
+2864 LMVKLQRKI
-2873 WMQSGTAYSHRLNI
+2873 WVQSGTAYSHRLNI

-2922 WASPNLSDEGSLDSH
+2922 WASPNFSDEGTHDSH

-2962 NQAMRYECGFLNYAM
+2962 NQAMRYECGFLNYAT

-2991 SILNVKGTGQLGGM
+2991 SVLNVKGTGQLGGM
-3005 KVEFTGSHN
+3005 KVELTGSHN

-3032 AQPFEIRLLTNNDG
+3032 AQPFEIHLLTNNDG

-3067 FAFSSSVQQVSWQAT
+3067 FALSSSVQRVSWQAI

-3100 DRIEAHVEMN
+3100 DKIEAHVEMN

-3121 LTVPQ
+3121 LTIPQ

-3131 TGIKTPQLK
+3131 AGIKTPQLK

-3167 QYEKNKDM
+3167 RYEKNKDM
-3175 HVIPLPLQTVHEAL
+3175 HVIPLPLATVHEAL
-3189 NKYITFFN
+3189 NKYIIFFN
-3197 KHFERGRNTALDF
+3197 KHFERGKNTALDV

-3275 TVPFVGFSVPSYTLV
+3275 TVPFIGFSVPSYTLV

-3309 LPRFKINSPSN
+3309 LPRFRINSPSN

-3344 ANAGLFNQSDIAG
+3344 TNAGLFNQSDIAG

-3446 TLSSGLKLI
+3446 TLSSGLKLM

-3491 GDIDGVFYTGNAFS
+3491 GDIDGVFYTGTAFS

-3545 AVEASTHRVYAVWE
+3545 AVEASTRRVYAVWE

-3566 RYTPLFTTTG
+3566 RYRPLFTTTG

-3585 LAPWAISADLQIQAT
+3585 LAPWGISADLQIQAS

-3613 VVIVKISTANQK
+3613 VVVMKISTANQK

-3630 EGQIQSLSLRHDM
+3630 EGQIQSFSLSHDM

-3651 AKFDISGSLEGYM
+3651 AKFDISGSLEGHM

-3673 ISEKSL
+3673 IAEKSL

-3718 NKLTDGFTFS
+3718 NKLTNGFTFS
-3728 IPELHLKAPSP
+3728 IPELHLKAPNP

-3764 IKIPQTLNTIPFDV
+3764 IKIPQTLNTMPFDV

-3827 ISLGSFHIDLDEVA
+3827 ISLGSFHVDLDEVA
-3841 NKIAEFDLPTITI
+3841 NKIADFDLPTITI
-3854 PEQKIEIAPL
+3854 PEQQIEIPPL

-3919 FLEYDLS
+3919 FLEYDLN

-3940 KTIGSF
+3940 KTTGSF

-3956 DDLTLSGIRVVDKTA
+3956 EDLTVSGVRVMDNTA

-3981 DIHMRFQ
+3981 DIHMRYQ
-3988 ETDRSLSGSVSSPSA
+3988 ETDRSLSSSVSSPSA

-4012 DTDILM
+4012 DADILT
-4018 AKVYYQTRSAP
+4018 AKVYYRTRSAP

-4038 ELSFKK
+4038 EISFKK
-4044 TDLIQMKINW
+4044 PDLIQMKFNW

-4065 LKEKVPKITNAVYRY
+4065 LKEKVPKMTNAVYRY

-4093 NAASLKMKNIMQN
+4093 SAATLKMKNIMQN

-4112 IFAVKQIDQIDAQ
+4112 TLAVKQIDQIDAQ
-4125 LREAA
+4125 LRTAA
-4130 NEASGKYQEVKVKAK
+4130 NEASDKYQEMKFKAK

-4159 YQRIKA
+4159 YGRIKA
-4165 KLLDATISIIEEYH
+4165 KLLDATIDIIEEYH
-4179 KRIKHLIDSAI
+4179 RRIKHLIDSAI

-4208 GEEIYLITTE
+4208 GEEIYLMTTE
-4218 KVAKSA
+4218 KVAKNA

-4250 ASETILRGHN
+4250 ASETILRGRN

-4278 TFATLREA
+4278 TFTTLQEA

-4300 QVFQKVEEMVRSLQ
+4300 QVFQKVEGMVRNLQ
-4314 SKNFED
+4314 SKNFGD

-4343 LAKDVKKY
+4343 LAEDVKKY
-4351 LSQFKDFSQKTF
+4351 ISQFKDFSQKTF

-4368 KLRQLLLYV
+4368 KLHQLLLYV

-4415 DWQNKYVGDLA
+4415 DWHNKYVGDLA
-4426 DSVTHLTDQVRELVE
+4426 DSVTHLTDQIRELVE

-4455 GKGKQKVL
+4455 GKAKQKL
-4463 ELSSAA
+4463 MELSSAA

-4487 NKQVKEKLQEIY
+4487 NKQIKEKLQEIY
-4499 GQLSHSQE
+4499 GRLSHSQE
-4507 KLINEAKRLIDL
+4507 KLISEAKRLIDL

-4560 IPKPF
+4560 VPKPF

-4614 ATEQLNLQ
+4614 ATEQLSLQ
-4622 QIMENIQQRMKT
+4622 QIMENIHQRMET

>member
-16 GVLTQEETPES
+16 GVLTQEETPEN

-91 LRETFGVDTEGR
+91 LRETFGVDAEGR
-103 TMLKK
+103 SMLKK

-130 GTNVKLYPE
+130 GTKVKLYPE

-150 RGIISALV
+150 RGIISALL

-173 TVYGKCDSE
+173 TVYGKCDTE

-193 EEISINR
+193 EDISINR
-200 DLKACD
+200 NLKACD
-206 NFSPIRDYVSPIAI
+206 NFSPIRDYVSPIAV

-229 TLLRST
+229 TLLSST

-259 FLPSSYKNRYGVM
+259 FLPSSYKNHYGMM
-272 TEINQ
+272 TEVNQ

-300 GLALESTDAKFPRQG
+300 GLALEVADAKFSRQG

-327 LTASQQNQ
+327 LAASQQNQ
-335 QRARLFYKFVSGLRS
+335 QRARLFYKFVSGLRN
-350 LHNATLGS
+350 LHNTTLGS

-369 ITVQALTQC
+369 FTVQALIQC
-378 GTPECYGAV
+378 GTPECYSAI

-405 YTLGLLPS
+405 YTLALLPS
-413 PTPERIRE
+413 PTPERIQE

-436 GLSHSVAKFYNEK
+436 GLSHSVTKFYNEK
-449 VIVTEEITDVADFM
+449 MIVTEEIMNVADFM
-463 VSLLGTDC
+463 ISLLGTDC
-471 SGEDELTY
+471 SGDAELTY

-494 AKPNLKSFLKTCIRN
+494 AKPNLKSSLKTCIRN

-523 FRKMTVTEEDRSVL
+523 FRKMTITEEDRSAL
-537 LKAFQEGDAPTDKR
+537 LKVFQGDAPADKR

-565 DLTKILRIL
+565 DLTKILRVL

-584 FIASHIA
+584 FVASHIA

-600 IESLKSQV
+600 IEDLKSRL
-608 EEALKGNQV
+608 EEALKGNEV
-617 PTAKDFRKFSQ
+617 PTAKDFRKFSK
-628 NYQISKRVSI
+628 NYQVSKKVSV
-638 PGVDPVSAKVEG
+638 PGVDPISAKVEG
-650 NVVFDPNSYV
+650 NVIFDPNSYV
-660 PKETMLRTTLNVYG
+660 PKETMLKTTLDIYG

-718 VPEKVSKALF
+718 VPEQVSRALF

-737 KQNQDVMKGIMLNL
+737 KQDQEVMKGIMLNL
-751 EKLIKELGNKEAP
+751 EKLLKELSNKEAP

-771 ILGEELGYMKLNDFK
+771 ILGEELGYLKLNDFK
-786 LLGSMILK
+786 LLGSMLLK
-794 SAKTLHMIP
+794 SIKTLQSIP

-870 SVAIEFVTHL
+870 SVAVEFVTHL

-909 MKAGQLKFSIP
+909 VKAGQLKFSIP
-920 APKAPTKLLSI
+920 APKTPTKLLSI

-937 VSPAKTEEIPPL
+937 VSPTKTEEIPPL
-949 IENQETWTSCKPFI
+949 IENREFWTSCKPLI

-978 ATEAAPYYPLTGES
+978 ATDAAPYYPLTGET
-992 RFEVEI
+992 RYEVEI

-1020 DLIDTLKF
+1020 GLIDTLKF
-1028 AVQAEGVKQH
+1028 ALQAEGVKQH
-1038 EATLTFRYN
+1038 EATLTFKYN
-1047 RDRKILASDVHIP
+1047 RDRKILTSDVQIP
-1060 DVGVDFGTNF
+1060 EVDIDFGTNF
-1070 RITDESIPGKK
+1070 RISDESTSGKK

-1106 GMEET
+1106 GMEEA
-1111 MLRGTISIP
+1111 MLGGTISIP
-1120 RLQTD
+1120 RLQTE
-1125 LRTEALVNYSPTKG
+1125 LRSEALVNYSPSKG
-1139 YLQISSAATTHG
+1139 YLQMSSSATTHG
-1151 NSISERVLLRYDSE
+1151 NTISERVLFSYDSE

-1173 GASAAVKKM
+1173 GASAAVKRM
-1182 SSGFPVDFSDYPK
+1182 SSVFPVDFSDYPK
-1195 TLEKHANE
+1195 TLEKYANE
-1203 LLDRKVA
+1203 LLDQKVA
-1210 HTDMTLR
+1210 HTDMTMR
-1217 HIVSQFIVATNNW
+1217 HIVSQFIVATNTW

-1243 LQDKLSGLQEL
+1243 LHAKLSGLQEL
-1254 NIQKINL
+1254 SIQKINL

-1270 FLKSEGRIRY
+1270 FLTSEGRIKY
-1280 ILNKNSFLINIPLPF
+1280 IFNKNSFLINIPLPF
-1295 GGRSSH
+1295 GGRSSY
-1301 DIRVPQSVKTPP
+1301 DIRVPQTVKTPP
-1313 LVMESMGISVPSQ
+1313 LVMESIGINVPSQ
-1326 EYRIPTFTVPE
+1326 EYRIPAFTVPE
-1337 SYPLRVPLL
+1337 SYPLLVPLL
-1346 GTLEISANVYSNYY
+1346 GTLEVSTNVYSNYY
-1360 NWTAAYTLANSTTE
+1360 NWTGAYTLANSSTE
-1374 KASSIRTTYT
+1374 RASSIRTTYT
-1384 TNADSVFELLSYSVK
+1384 TNADSVFELLSYNVK

-1427 FKLSRTKSYEPSPVA
+1427 FKLSRTKSYEPSLVS
-1442 NYTISLTASSTLG
+1442 NCTVSLMASSTLG
-1455 PQFSFSGDI
+1455 PQLSFSGDI
-1464 VSEKTNNVNI
+1464 VSEKTNNMNI
-1474 NNVRME
+1474 NNVKME

-1487 VFARSIYTLSSSYN
+1487 VFARSIYTMSSSYN

-1514 LDSSYLQATNQIS
+1514 LDSPYLQATNQLS
-1527 GRYNDD
+1527 GRYSDD
-1533 LFSITSISDVQSG
+1533 VFSITSVSDVQSG

-1569 RYRHIAGVNKLE
+1569 RYRQLAAVNKLE

-1594 YQATYKQTQY
+1594 YQATYKQAQY

-1616 LVFNTDISM
+1616 LVFNTDISL
-1625 TDQKNRAAHKSSLNV
+1625 TDQRNRAAHKSSLNV

-1681 RYGKSNAKFNL
+1681 RYGKNNAKFNL
-1692 GGRVSLTEITLGSEY
+1692 GGRVSLMEVTLGSEY
-1707 QSTVLGMDS
+1707 QSTVLGMDN

-1722 RINREGLKF
+1722 RVNREGLKF
-1731 SNNLQGSFK
+1731 SNSLQGSFK
-1740 EIKLEYTN
+1740 EIKLDYSN
-1748 DLNIP
+1748 DLTIP
-1753 GLSLTFAS
+1753 GLSLMFSS

-1775 VFDLQLQPSSLTAK
+1775 GFDLQLQPRSLTAK

-1795 YTKTEVINK
+1795 YTKTEVSNK

-1810 PLKLNLGGNVRGAY
+1810 LLKLNLGGNMRAAY
-1824 GADEIRHTY
+1824 GSDEIRHTY

-1854 AAVSHRVNLNVAGL
+1854 AAVSHRVNLNIAGL
-1868 ASSVTMNTNC
+1868 ATSVTMNTNC

-1885 SNVVR
+1885 SNALR

-1896 ALTADIHTNGNGK
+1896 TVTADVHTNGNGK
-1909 LVAMGEHTGD
+1909 LIAMGEHTGD

-1936 HDYRGSTSHSLK
+1936 HDYRGSTSHSFK
-1948 SRGRHTTLLDNKVH
+1948 SRGRYTTQLDNKVH

-1989 SAYND
+1989 NAYND

-2003 GRALADLSVMDTSV
+2003 GRALADLTVLDTS
-2017 ILPFISEEVNL
+2017 ITLPFTPEEVNI
-2028 IDVFGLRDSVSEPQE
+2028 IDVLGLRGSVSEPQE

-2060 INLPFLEHLPVYFE
+2060 INLPLLEHLPVYFE
-2074 QIRSTILSTLQAIQ
+2074 QIRGAMLTSLQAVQ
-2088 SYLKNINIEQ
+2088 SYLKNIDIDQ
-2098 HMRKYKATLDKLPQ
+2098 YMREYKATLDKLPQ
-2112 HINDYMNKLDMKG
+2112 HLNDYVEKLDLKG
-2125 RVSSIKN
+2125 RVSTMKT
-2132 NLVAF
+2132 NLIAF
-2137 TKDYKITSDDLQI
+2137 TKDYRITSDDLQI
-2150 MLEKAMDNLQ
+2150 MLEKALENLQ
-2160 EILSQLKVYLTQ
+2160 EILLQLQVYLIQ
-2172 IEQYI
+2172 LEQYI
-2177 KDHYEQYDIK
+2177 KDNFEQFDIK
-2187 TLIAQ
+2187 ALIAQ
-2192 LLDQIVETMTA
+2192 LLDQVVEKITA
-2203 LDNKYK
+2203 LDNKYN
-2209 IRLTAVDTIQKLQ
+2209 IRMTIVDTLQRLQ
-2222 FFFQQYYPSKI
+2222 FFFQDYPSKI
-2233 GSSTLAWI
+2233 GSSTMAWI

-2256 NLEQLKIQIQNIDV
+2256 SLEQLKIQIQNIDV
-2270 RRIAENLKQQIK
+2270 RRIAEKLKQQIK
-2282 IFDAKEVLE
+2282 IFDVKQVLE
-2291 KLKHSLPIE
+2291 KLKRSLPI
-2300 KINEVLEQIKDFIL
+2300 KKMKEVLEQIKDFIL
-2314 NWIEEYE
+2314 NWMEDYE
-2321 VSEKINAF
+2321 VSEKISAF
-2329 QRHMH
+2329 RGHIH
-2334 QLIVKYEIDK
+2334 KLIVKYEIDK
-2344 QVYFLMDRMIEL
+2344 QVYFLMDRMTEL

-2364 TVQKLTTYLKNIDV
+2364 TVQKLTVYLKKIDV
-2378 KSCFDNVVA
+2378 KTYFDKIVA

-2424 SQFVDDTNNKIQEVT
+2424 NQFVDKTNEKIQEVT

-2453 KAEALKQYMRDFRA
+2453 KAEALKQYMKDFSA
-2467 VISKYM
+2467 VISKYI
-2473 EQLGDTKLAAII
+2473 EQLKDTKLAAII
-2485 NWFKELINST
+2485 NWLKELINST

-2515 SEMDISQEFQWYL
+2515 SDMDISKEFEWYL
-2528 QKISQFYSSV
+2528 QKISQFYNSA
-2538 VIHISDQW
+2538 VIYISEQW
-2546 NITSKKIIAL
+2546 NIAFKKIVIL

-2564 WAENLHQ
+2564 WAENLNQ
-2571 FVETGFKVPEIT
+2571 FVETGFKVPEIRI
-2583 TVIFTIPAFEVSL
+2583 VIVTIPAFEFSL

-2603 FQTPDFIVPLTD
+2603 FRTPDFIVPLTD

-2630 IKIPIKFTTP
+2630 MKIPMKFTTP
-2640 EFTVLNTFK
+2640 EFTVLNSFK

-2657 NEIKLQIVRTIDKL
+2657 NEIKLQFVRTIDQL
-2671 MSGEFQLP
+2671 MSGDFQLP

-2691 EMPFSIISFPEI
+2691 DMPFSDISFPEL

-2718 NLNELQIPNMKIP
+2718 NLNELQIPDLKIP

-2763 SAHAEV
+2763 STQAEV
-2769 HNTTTSANS
+2769 HNTTTSVNS
-2778 PEFVTSLSART
+2778 PEFVTSLSAQT
-2789 MSKLDFLVLSVIADS
+2789 TSKLDFLVFSVIADS
-2804 RLLAPEMKQLNL
+2804 RLLAPEMKQLNV
-2816 KNSLK
+2816 KNSMK

-2831 ANEVVFLGTSVEGEA
+2831 TNELVFLGTSVEGEA
-2846 ETRANLYTTK
+2846 ETRANFYTTK
-2856 NSVELQNN
+2856 NSIELQNK
-2864 LMVKLQRRI
+2864 LMVKLQRKI
-2873 WMQSGTAYSHRLNI
+2873 WIQSGTAYSHRLNI
-2887 PQADFSSQADL
+2887 PQAAFSSQADF

-2909 HISFTSTGKGNWK
+2909 HISFTSNGKGNWK
-2922 WASPNLSDEGSLDSH
+2922 WASPNFSDEGTHDSH
-2937 ATFRVEGPIITFS
+2937 ATFRVEGPIIIFFGDY
-2950 ANNRINDKYLKV
+2950 RINDKYLKV
-2962 NQAMRYECGFLNYAM
+2962 SQAVRYECGFLNYAT

-2991 SILNVKGTGQLGGM
+2991 SVLNVKGTVQLGGM
-3005 KVEFTGSHN
+3005 KVELTGSHN

-3024 VNNEVSFL
+3024 VNNEVFFL
-3032 AQPFEIRLLTNNDG
+3032 AQPFEIRVLTNNDG

-3067 FAFSSSVQQVSWQAT
+3067 LSLSSSVQQVSWQAT

-3091 HNMSAGNND
+3091 HNMSAGNSD
-3100 DRIEAHVEMN
+3100 DRIEAHVEMS

-3121 LTVPQ
+3121 LTIPQ
-3126 LQVPY
+3126 LNVPY
-3131 TGIKTPQLK
+3131 TGIQTPQLK
-3140 DYSLWEQ
+3140 DFSLWER

-3175 HVIPLPLQTVHEAL
+3175 HVIPLPLATVHEAL
-3189 NKYITFFN
+3189 NKYINFFN
-3197 KHFERGRNTALDF
+3197 KYFERGRNTALDF

-3247 VNIEVSP
+3247 VNVEVSP

-3275 TVPFVGFSVPSYTLV
+3275 TVPFIGFSVPSYTLV

-3309 LPRFKINSPSN
+3309 LPRFRINSPSN

-3357 QLSVSSSSVIDA
+3357 QLSISSSSVFDA

-3391 LSLSNNKFLGGNH
+3391 LSLSNNKFLGGGH
-3404 DSTISLTKRNMEAS
+3404 DSTISLTRRNMEAS
-3418 VATNAEINTPVLKMN
+3418 LTTNAQINTPVLKVN

-3446 TLSSGLKLI
+3446 TLSSGLKVM

-3470 IAHKLALES
+3470 ITHKFALES
-3479 LTSYISV
+3479 LTSYLSV
-3486 ETSTN
+3486 ESSTKGN
-3491 GDIDGVFYTGNAFS
+3491 IDGVIYTGNSFS
-3505 GSLDHEANTYLNAN
+3505 GTLVHEANTYLNAN

-3526 LEAHSKADGLWNSE
+3526 LETNSQADGLWNSD

-3545 AVEASTHRVYAVWE
+3545 AVEASTRRVYAVWE

-3576 AQRCKATLE
+3576 SQKCKATFE
-3585 LAPWAISADLQIQAT
+3585 MAPWSMSADLQIQAT
-3600 QPNSFLDTASVNQ
+3600 QPNSFLDIASINQ
-3613 VVIVKISTANQK
+3613 VVLMKINTVNQK

-3630 EGQIQSLSLRHDM
+3630 ESQIQSLSLGHDM

-3651 AKFDISGSLEGYM
+3651 VKFDISGSLGGYI
-3664 DFLKNIKCP
+3664 DFLKKMKCP
-3673 ISEKSL
+3673 IADKSL

-3684 LDVTTSADRKQYLNG
+3684 LDVTTSADRKQYLNA
-3699 SASLVYTKSDDGYF
+3699 SASLVYTKSDDGTF

-3718 NKLTDGFTFS
+3718 NKLTDGFTFN
-3728 IPELHLKAPSP
+3728 IPEFHLKVPSP
-3739 VLSTPEF
+3739 VFSTPEF

-3764 IKIPQTLNTIPFDV
+3764 IKIPQTLNMMPFDV
-3778 NLPTLPKLRF
+3778 NLPTLPRLRF

-3798 TLEEYKIPYFEVTI
+3798 TLEEYKIPYFELTV

-3827 ISLGSFHIDLDEVA
+3827 ISLGSFHINLDEVA
-3841 NKIAEFDLPTITI
+3841 NKIADFDFPTITI
-3854 PEQKIEIAPL
+3854 PEQKIEIPPL
-3864 KISLP
+3864 KVSLP

-3883 FKVASPLYNVTW
+3883 FKAVSPLYNVTW
-3895 RTDLTNKKDSFEQSI
+3895 RTDLSNKKDSFELSV
-3910 DSTCSSTLQ
+3910 DSTCSSTLL
-3919 FLEYDLS
+3919 FLEYDLNA
-3926 VVSNYKYEEGMFVM
+3926 VSNYKYEGDMFVM
-3940 KTIGSF
+3940 KTTGSL
-3946 SHRDMSANYK
+3946 SHRDLSANYK
-3956 DDLTLSGIRVVDKTA
+3956 QDVTLRGFGIVANTA

-3981 DIHMRFQ
+3981 DVHVRYQ
-3988 ETDRSLSGSVSSPSA
+3988 KTDSTISSSVSSPSA
-4003 GTLGYVIEM
+4003 GTLGYLIEVE
-4012 DTDILM
+4012 TDILKK
-4018 AKVYYQTRSAP
+4018 KVYYRTRSAP
-4029 QKDIDILKS
+4029 QKDIDILSS
-4038 ELSFKK
+4038 EISFKNPH
-4044 TDLIQMKINW
+4044 LIQMKFNW

-4065 LKEKVPKITNAVYRY
+4065 LKDKVPKMTNAVYRS
-4080 VNRYHKE
+4080 VNWYHKE
-4087 HMGLEI
+4087 HMGLDI
-4093 NAASLKMKNIMQN
+4093 SAATWKMKNIMQN

-4112 IFAVKQIDQIDAQ
+4112 AFAAKQIDQIDAK
-4125 LREAA
+4125 LRTAA
-4130 NEASGKYQEVKVKAK
+4130 NEASGKYQEMKVKAK

-4152 DQAEQFD
+4152 DQAGQIE
-4159 YQRIKA
+4159 YQKIKA
-4165 KLLDATISIIEEYH
+4165 KLLDATIDIIEEYH
-4179 KRIKHLIDSAI
+4179 KKIKHLIDSVI

-4208 GEEIYLITTE
+4208 GEELYLMTTE
-4218 KVAKSA
+4218 KAAKTA
-4224 DLCLSKLQEYF
+4224 DMCLSKLQEYF

-4250 ASETILRGHN
+4250 ASETILRGRN

-4278 TFATLREA
+4278 TFATLQEA
-4286 DFAGRLKQL
+4286 DFAGKLNHLKQI
-4295 KQVVQ
+4295 VQ
-4300 QVFQKVEEMVRSLQ
+4300 QTFQKAEDIVRSLQ

-4329 KDAMASDYA
+4329 KDAMASVYA

-4343 LAKDVKKY
+4343 LAEDVKKY
-4351 LSQFKDFSQKTF
+4351 VSHVKVFSQKTF
-4363 QDLSE
+4363 QELSE
-4368 KLRQLLLYV
+4368 KLHQLLLYIR
-4377 KALREEYFDPT
+4377 ALREEYFDPT
-4388 TLGWSV
+4388 TLGWSL

-4415 DWQNKYVGDLA
+4415 NWQTRYVGDLA
-4426 DSVTHLTDQVRELVE
+4426 DSFTRLADQVRELVE
-4441 NYSQEYYDLITDVE
+4441 KYSQEYYDLIADVE
-4455 GKGKQKVL
+4455 GKGKQKVM

-4480 KRKIDEH
+4480 KKKINEY
-4487 NKQVKEKLQEIY
+4487 NKQVKAKLQEIY
-4499 GQLSHSQE
+4499 EQLSDSQE
-4507 KLINEAKRLIDL
+4507 KLIGEAKKLIDL
-4519 TIENYSAF
+4519 TIEKYSAL

-4536 WFEQIT
+4536 WLEQVT
-4542 AESIKPYIA
+4542 ADSIKPYIA

-4560 IPKPF
+4560 VPF
-4565 DWQSIY
+4565 DWESIN

-4604 EMQRFIDEQL
+4604 EMQKFIDEQL
-4614 ATEQLNLQ
+4614 ATEQLSLQ
-4622 QIMENIQQRMKT
+4622 QIVENIQKRMKT

>member
-1 MGPVQLLLLLLLLSS
+1 A
-16 GVLTQEETPES
+16 E
-27 GNPGCSKDA
+27 DA
-36 TRFKHLRK
+36 TRFKPLRK
-44 YVYLYEAETSNG
+44 YVYSYEAETSSG

-69 TCKVELEVPQLCH
+69 TCKVELEVPQLCQ

-103 TMLKK
+103 AMLKK

-116 NAMSKHE
+116 NAMSKHD

-130 GTNVKLYPE
+130 GTKVKLYPE
-139 KDEPLN
+139 KDEPLH

-150 RGIISALV
+150 RGIISALL

-193 EEISINR
+193 EDISINR

-244 KKRHIRDVVCSEKHL
+244 KKRHIRDAVCSEKHL

-272 TEINQ
+272 TEVNQ

-287 NNRNFDGDELEEK
+287 NNRNFDEDELEEK
-300 GLALESTDAKFPRQG
+300 GLALESTDAKFHRQG

-335 QRARLFYKFVSGLRS
+335 QRARLFYRFVSGLRS
-350 LHNATLGS
+350 LHNSTLGS

-378 GTPECYGAV
+378 GTPECYSAV
-387 LQILRTGNVN
+387 LQIMRTGNVN
-397 PLVVDLVT
+397 PVVTDLVT
-405 YTLGLLPS
+405 YTMGLLPS
-413 PTPERIRE
+413 PTPKRIQE

-436 GLSHSVAKFYNEK
+436 GLSHSVTKFYNEK
-449 VIVTEEITDVADFM
+449 KIVTEEITNVAGFM
-463 VSLLGTDC
+463 TSLLGSDC
-471 SGEDELTY
+471 SGEGELTY

-494 AKPNLKSFLKTCIRN
+494 AKPDLKSFLRTCIRS
-509 EAASLSVQKAAIQA
+509 EAASPSVQKAAIQA
-523 FRKMTVTEEDRSVL
+523 FRKMTVTEEDHSTL
-537 LKAFQEGDAPTDKR
+537 LKAFQEGDSPTDKR
-551 LAAYLIL
+551 VAAYLIL
-558 MKNPSPS
+558 MKDPAPS
-565 DLTKILRIL
+565 DLAKILRVL

-600 IESLKSQV
+600 IEDLKSRV

-617 PTAKDFRKFSQ
+617 PTATDFRRFSQ

-650 NVVFDPNSYV
+650 NVVFDPNSYI
-660 PKETMLRTTLNVYG
+660 PKETMLKTTLNAYG

-679 IFELGLDGKGFEPT
+679 VFELGLDGKGFEPT
-693 LEALFGEKGF
+693 LEALFGERGF
-703 FPDTASKAL
+703 FPDAASKAL
-712 YWVDGR
+712 YWVGGK

-737 KQNQDVMKGIMLNL
+737 KQDQDVMKGIMLNL

-786 LLGSMILK
+786 LLGSIILK
-794 SAKTLHMIP
+794 SVKTLQTVP

-826 NEFELPTGAG
+826 NEFELPTAAG
-836 LQLKFALSGIATP
+836 LQLKFALSGIVTP

-860 SMQAELIAKP
+860 SVQAELLAKP

-880 GINMPEF
+880 GISMPEF

-920 APKAPTKLLSI
+920 APKSPTKLLSM

-949 IENQETWTSCKPFI
+949 IENRESWTSCKPFI

-992 RFEVEI
+992 NFEVEI
-998 VSTGEVK
+998 VSTGEVR
-1005 EYSASANYDLQREGN
+1005 EYSASANYDLQRDGS
-1020 DLIDTLKF
+1020 DQIDTLKF

-1047 RDRKILASDVHIP
+1047 RDRKILTSDVQIPHI
-1060 DVGVDFGTNF
+1060 DVDFGTNF
-1070 RITDESIPGKK
+1070 RITDESVPGKK
-1081 AYTFVLDFNNKK
+1081 AYAFVLDFNNKK

-1106 GMEET
+1106 GMEEA
-1111 MLRGTISIP
+1111 MLRGTISVP
-1120 RLQTD
+1120 RLQTE
-1125 LRTEALVNYSPTKG
+1125 LRSEALVNYSPTKG
-1139 YLQISSAATTHG
+1139 HLQMSSAATVHG
-1151 NSISERVLLRYDSE
+1151 NSVSEGILIRYDSE

-1173 GASAAVKKM
+1173 GASAAMKKLY
-1182 SSGFPVDFSDYPK
+1182 SGFPIDFSDYPK
-1195 TLEKHANE
+1195 TLEKHTNE
-1203 LLDRKVA
+1203 LLDQKVA
-1210 HTDMTLR
+1210 YTDMTLR
-1217 HIVSQFIVATNNW
+1217 HIVSQFIVATNTW

-1238 PYAQT
+1238 PYAQI
-1243 LQDKLSGLQEL
+1243 LKDKLSMLQDL

-1261 PVITIPEEL
+1261 PVITIPDEL

-1301 DIRVPQSVKTPP
+1301 DMRVPQTVKTPP
-1313 LVMESMGISVPSQ
+1313 LVMESMGISVPSK

-1337 SYPLRVPLL
+1337 SYPVRVPLF
-1346 GTLEISANVYSNYY
+1346 GALEVSANVHSNYY

-1374 KASSIRTTYT
+1374 KASSIRTSYNM
-1384 TNADSVFELLSYSVK
+1384 NADSVFELLSCSVK
-1399 GSGEASYNRNGFTCA
+1399 GSGEASYNRNGFTYA
-1414 YENHLKHRLLTSV
+1414 YENYLKHRLVTSV
-1427 FKLSRTKSYEPSPVA
+1427 FKLSRTNGYEPSTVA
-1442 NYTISLTASSTLG
+1442 NYTVSLTASSTLG
-1455 PQFSFSGDI
+1455 PQLSLSGDI
-1464 VSEKTNNVNI
+1464 VSEKTNNMNI

-1487 VFARSIYTLSSSYN
+1487 VIARSIYTLSTSYN
-1501 EKRRVLEGKSNLK
+1501 EKRQVLEGKSNLK

-1527 GRYNDD
+1527 GRYSDGV
-1533 LFSITSISDVQSG
+1533 FSITSVSDVQSG

-1553 LKYENS
+1553 LKYENR

-1569 RYRHIAGVNKLE
+1569 RYRHTAGVNKLE
-1581 LILSKKMAALRSE
+1581 IILSKKMAALRSE

-1604 YALFAGSLNSQD
+1604 YALLAGSLNSQD
-1616 LVFNTDISM
+1616 LVFNTDISLS
-1625 TDQKNRAAHKSSLNV
+1625 DQKNRAAHKSSLNV

-1653 QFSPLTMQSEMNAKL
+1653 QFSPLTMQSEINTKV

-1681 RYGKSNAKFNL
+1681 RYGKHNAKLNV
-1692 GGRVSLTEITLGSEY
+1692 GGRATLTEITLGSEY
-1707 QSTVLGMDS
+1707 QSTVLGVDS

-1722 RINREGLKF
+1722 RVNKEGLKF

-1740 EIKLEYTN
+1740 EVKLEYTN

-1753 GLSLTFAS
+1753 GLSLVFSS

-1789 LSNNIK
+1789 LNNNIK
-1795 YTKTEVINK
+1795 YTKTEVSNK
-1804 AELLLE
+1804 AELALE
-1810 PLKLNLGGNVRGAY
+1810 LLKLNLAGNVRGAY
-1824 GADEIRHTY
+1824 GADEIRHSY

-1854 AAVSHRVNLNVAGL
+1854 AAVSHRVNVDVAGL

-1885 SNVVR
+1885 SNAVR

-1896 ALTADIHTNGNGK
+1896 SVTADIHTNGNGK
-1909 LVAMGEHTGD
+1909 LSAMGEHTGD

-1936 HDYRGSTSHSLK
+1936 HDYRGSTSHNLK
-1948 SRGRHTTLLDNKVH
+1948 ARGRYTTLLDNKVH
-1962 MLFTPSEQSSA
+1962 VLFTPSEQSTA

-1983 VYSQDL
+1983 IYSQDL

-2017 ILPFISEEVNL
+2017 VLPFTSEEVNL
-2028 IDVFGLRDSVSEPQE
+2028 IDVLGLRGSISEPQE

-2051 YDKNKDMHV
+2051 YDKNKDVHI

-2074 QIRSTILSTLQAIQ
+2074 QIRGTILSALQAIQ

-2098 HMRKYKATLDKLPQ
+2098 HMRKYKATLDKLPE
-2112 HINDYMNKLDMKG
+2112 HVNDYMEKVDMKS
-2125 RVSSIKN
+2125 RINSMKN

-2137 TKDYKITSDDLQI
+2137 TKDYRITSDDLQV
-2150 MLEKAMDNLQ
+2150 MLEKAMDNLHKM
-2160 EILSQLKVYLTQ
+2160 LSQLQVYLIK

-2187 TLIAQ
+2187 TLITQ
-2192 LLDQIVETMTA
+2192 LLDQIVETVTA
-2203 LDNKYK
+2203 LDNKYN
-2209 IRLTAVDTIQKLQ
+2209 IRMTVVDAIQKLQ
-2222 FFFQQYYPSKI
+2222 IFFGQYYPSEN
-2233 GSSTLAWI
+2233 GYSTLAWI
-2241 KNVDDEYRITARIQE
+2241 KNVDNEYKITARIQE
-2256 NLEQLKIQIQNIDV
+2256 KLEQLKIQIQNIDV
-2270 RRIAENLKQQIK
+2270 RRMAENLKQQIK
-2282 IFDAKEVLE
+2282 TFDAKQVLE
-2291 KLKHSLPIE
+2291 KWKRSLPIE
-2300 KINEVLEQIKDFIL
+2300 KINEVLERIKDFIL
-2314 NWIEEYE
+2314 NWMEEYE
-2321 VSEKINAF
+2321 VSEKISAF
-2329 QRHMH
+2329 RGHVH
-2334 QLIVKYEIDK
+2334 KLIVKYEIDK

-2356 LNQYRIKE
+2356 INQYRIKE
-2364 TVQKLTTYLKNIDV
+2364 TVQRLTTYLQNIDV
-2378 KSCFDNVVA
+2378 KSYLDKVAA
-2387 FIDDAVK
+2387 FIDNAVR

-2399 DYEMMIK
+2399 DYEMMIQ

-2424 SQFVDDTNNKIQEVT
+2424 NQFVDDVNKKIQEVT
-2439 QKINEELRNLELPQ
+2439 QTINEELRNLELPQ
-2453 KAEALKQYMRDFRA
+2453 KAEALKQYVRDCRA

-2473 EQLGDTKLAAII
+2473 EQLSDTKLAAIV
-2485 NWFKELINST
+2485 NWFRELIDST
-2495 TFANLKAKVNE
+2495 TFDNLKAKLNE

-2528 QKISQFYSSV
+2528 QKISQFYTSAV
-2538 VIHISDQW
+2538 MYISDQW
-2546 NITSKKIIAL
+2546 NKTSKKIVAL

-2564 WAENLHQ
+2564 WAENLNQ
-2571 FVETGFKVPEIT
+2571 FVETGFKVPEINA
-2583 TVIFTIPAFEVSL
+2583 VIVTIPAFEVSL

-2603 FQTPDFIVPLTD
+2603 FRTPNFIVPLTD

-2630 IKIPIKFTTP
+2630 MKIPVKFTTP
-2640 EFTVLNTFK
+2640 QFTILNTFE
-2649 VPSYTIDL
+2649 VPSITIDL

-2671 MSGEFQLP
+2671 ISGEFHLP
-2679 AIDLYFKDLKMR
+2679 AIGLYFKDLKMR
-2691 EMPFSIISFPEI
+2691 DMPFSDISFPEI
-2703 QMPQFQIPELLVPKL
+2703 QVPQFQIPELIVPKL
-2718 NLNELQIPNMKIP
+2718 NLNEFQFPDMKIP
-2731 EFQLPRIP
+2731 EFQIPRIP

-2750 SGAFRVTSPFFTL
+2750 SGAFRVNSPFFTL
-2763 SAHAEV
+2763 STQAEV
-2769 HNTTTSANS
+2769 HNTTASPNS
-2778 PEFVTSLSART
+2778 PEFVTSLSAQT
-2789 MSKLDFLVLSVIADS
+2789 TSKLDFLVFSVIADS
-2804 RLLAPEMKQLNL
+2804 RLLAPEMKQLKL
-2816 KNSLK
+2816 KNSVK

-2831 ANEVVFLGTSVEGEA
+2831 TNEVVFLGTSVEGGA
-2846 ETRANLYTTK
+2846 ETRANFYTTK
-2856 NSVELQNN
+2856 NSIELQNN
-2864 LMVKLQRRI
+2864 LMAKLQRKI
-2873 WMQSGTAYSHRLNI
+2873 WVQSETAYSHKLNI

-2898 VNNMTT
+2898 VNNVTA

-2909 HISFTSTGKGNWK
+2909 HISFTSTGEGNWK
-2922 WASPNLSDEGSLDSH
+2922 WASPNFSDEGTHDSH
-2937 ATFRVEGPIITFS
+2937 ATFRVEGPIVTFS

-2962 NQAMRYECGFLNYAM
+2962 NQAMRYECGFLNYATF
-2977 LQIQSEIES
+2977 QVQSEIES

-2991 SILNVKGTGQLGGM
+2991 SVLNVKGTGQLGGM
-3005 KVEFTGSHN
+3005 KVELIGSHN
-3014 ARLNGRITGT
+3014 TQLNGRITGT
-3024 VNNEVSFL
+3024 VNNEVFFL
-3032 AQPFEIRLLTNNDG
+3032 AQPFEIRLQTNNAG

-3054 KLTGKIDFLNNYG
+3054 RLTGKIDFLNNYG
-3067 FAFSSSVQQVSWQAT
+3067 FELSSSVQQVSWQAT
-3082 GRFNQYRYS
+3082 GRFNQYRYF

-3121 LTVPQ
+3121 LTIPQ

-3131 TGIKTPQLK
+3131 TGIRTPQLK

-3147 VGLKDLLKTTRQSF
+3147 VGLKDFLKTTRQSF
-3161 DLNLNA
+3161 ELNLNA

-3175 HVIPLPLQTVHEAL
+3175 HVIPLPLATVHEAL

-3263 YMLPKEISTTGF
+3263 YMLPKEISTAGF
-3275 TVPFVGFSVPSYTLV
+3275 TVPFIGFSVPSYTLV

-3309 LPRFKINSPSN
+3309 LPRFRINSPAN
-3320 HILIPAMGNITY
+3320 HILIPALGNITY
-3332 DFSFKSSVITLT
+3332 DFSFKSAVITLT

-3357 QLSVSSSSVIDA
+3357 QLSISSSSFIDA
-3369 LQFKLDGSTSLTRKR
+3369 LQFKLDGSTHLTRKR

-3404 DSTISLTKRNMEAS
+3404 DSTISLTKRNVEAS
-3418 VATNAEINTPVLKMN
+3418 VATNAEIDTPILKIN

-3446 TLSSGLKLI
+3446 TLSSEIKLM
-3455 YDFNTPKYGTSAKGG
+3455 YDFNTLKYGANAKGG

-3479 LTSYISV
+3479 LTSYLSV
-3486 ETSTN
+3486 ESSAV
-3491 GDIDGVFYTGNAFS
+3491 GDIDGVFYSGNAFS

-3540 MKEIL
+3540 MKEVL
-3545 AVEASTHRVYAVWE
+3545 AVEASTRRVYAVWE

-3576 AQRCKATLE
+3576 AQKSKATFE
-3585 LAPWAISADLQIQAT
+3585 MAPWGISADLQIQAT
-3600 QPNSFLDTASVNQ
+3600 QPNSFLDTASINQ
-3613 VVIVKISTANQK
+3613 VVIVKINTANQR

-3630 EGQIQSLSLRHDM
+3630 EGQIQSLSLSHDM

-3664 DFLKNIKCP
+3664 DFLKSIKCP
-3673 ISEKSL
+3673 IAEKSL

-3699 SASLVYTKSDDGYF
+3699 SASLVYTKSEDGYF

-3718 NKLTDGFTFS
+3718 TKLTDGFSFS

-3739 VLSTPEF
+3739 VFSTPEL

-3752 LQVPAYTIDLRN
+3752 IQVPAYTIDLRN
-3764 IKIPQTLNTIPFDV
+3764 IKIPQTLKIMPFDV

-3822 TLPKS
+3822 TLPKTV
-3827 ISLGSFHIDLDEVA
+3827 SLGSFRVELDEVA
-3841 NKIAEFDLPTITI
+3841 NKIADFDLPTITI
-3854 PEQKIEIAPL
+3854 PEQQIEIPPL

-3869 AGIYIPSFG
+3869 AGIYIPAFG

-3919 FLEYDLS
+3919 FLEYDLN
-3926 VVSNYKYEEGMFVM
+3926 VVSNYKYEEGMFVV
-3940 KTIGSF
+3940 KTTGSF

-3956 DDLTLSGIRVVDKTA
+3956 EDLTVSGFRVVENTA
-3971 SLDIISPTFT
+3971 ALDIMSPTFT
-3981 DIHMRFQ
+3981 DVHVRYQ

-4003 GTLGYVIEM
+4003 GTLGYIIEI
-4012 DTDILM
+4012 DTDIYT
-4018 AKVYYQTRSAP
+4018 AKIYYRTRSAP
-4029 QKDIDILKS
+4029 QKDIDIFKS
-4038 ELSFKK
+4038 EISFKRP
-4044 TDLIQMKINW
+4044 DLIQMKFNW
-4054 KEDAAKDLLLG
+4054 REDAARDLLLG
-4065 LKEKVPKITNAVYRY
+4065 LKEKVPKMTNAVYRC

-4093 NAASLKMKNIMQN
+4093 SAATLKMKNVMQN

-4112 IFAVKQIDQIDAQ
+4112 TFAVKQIDGIDSQ
-4125 LREAA
+4125 LRTAA
-4130 NEASGKYQEVKVKAK
+4130 NEASGKYQEVMVKAK

-4159 YQRIKA
+4159 YQRIRA
-4165 KLLDATISIIEEYH
+4165 KVLAATIDIIEEYH
-4179 KRIKHLIDSAI
+4179 KRIKRLIDSAI

-4208 GEEIYLITTE
+4208 GEEIYLMTTE

-4224 DLCLSKLQEYF
+4224 DWCLSKLQEYF

-4244 LEVRVP
+4244 LEVRLP
-4250 ASETILRGHN
+4250 ASETILRGRN
-4260 VLDQIKEML
+4260 ILDQIKEML
-4269 KHLQEKIRQ
+4269 KDLQEKIRQ

-4320 IKVQTQQLY
+4320 IKVQARQLY
-4329 KDAMASDYA
+4329 KDAMASEYA
-4338 QKLRS
+4338 QKLKS
-4343 LAKDVKKY
+4343 LSEDVKKY
-4351 LSQFKDFSQKTF
+4351 ISQFKDFSQKTF

-4394 KYYEVEDKVLGWLK
+4394 KYYEVEEKVVRVLQ
-4408 NLIDTLV
+4408 NVIDTLV
-4415 DWQNKYVGDLA
+4415 VWHNQFIRDFA
-4426 DSVTHLTDQVRELVE
+4426 SSITRLTDQVRELVE
-4441 NYSQEYYDLITDVE
+4441 NLSQEYYDLITDVE
-4455 GKGKQKVL
+4455 GKGKQKVM
-4463 ELSSAA
+4463 ELLSAA

-4487 NKQVKEKLQEIY
+4487 NKQVKAKLQEIY
-4499 GQLSHSQE
+4499 EQLSHSQE
-4507 KLINEAKRLIDL
+4507 KLISEARRLIDI

-4536 WFEQIT
+4536 RLEQVT

-4551 VRQGELRID
+4551 VSQGELRID
-4560 IPKPF
+4560 VPKPF

-4604 EMQRFIDEQL
+4604 EIQRFIDEQL
-4614 ATEQLNLQ
+4614 ATEQLSLQ
-4622 QIMENIQQRMKT
+4622 QIMANVQQRMKT

>member
-1 MGPVQLLLLLLLLSS
+1 A
-16 GVLTQEETPES
+16 E
-27 GNPGCSKDA
+27 DA

-69 TCKVELEVPQLCH
+69 TCKVELEVPQLCY

-103 TMLKK
+103 AMLKK

-130 GTNVKLYPE
+130 GTKVKLYPE

-150 RGIISALV
+150 RGIISALL

-193 EEISINR
+193 EDISINR

-244 KKRHIRDVVCSEKHL
+244 KKRHVRDAVCSEKHL

-277 TLKLEDTPKI
+277 TLKLEDTPRISNK
-287 NNRNFDGDELEEK
+287 NFDGGELEEK

-350 LHNATLGS
+350 LHNTTLGS

-413 PTPERIRE
+413 PTPKRIRE
-421 ILNMAQYQPSRASFY
+421 ILNMAQYQPSRGSFY
-436 GLSHSVAKFYNEK
+436 GLSHSVTKFYNEK
-449 VIVTEEITDVADFM
+449 MIVTEEITDVADFM

-479 LTLRAIGNMGAVMEK
+479 LTLRAIGNMGAVMEE
-494 AKPNLKSFLKTCIRN
+494 AKPNLKSYLKTCIRN

-523 FRKMTVTEEDRSVL
+523 FRKMTVIEEDRSAL
-537 LKAFQEGDAPTDKR
+537 LKVFQEGDSPTDKR

-565 DLTKILRIL
+565 DLAKILRVL

-600 IESLKSQV
+600 IEDLKSRV
-608 EEALKGNQV
+608 EESLKGNQV

-628 NYQISKRVSI
+628 NYQISKRVSV

-650 NVVFDPNSYV
+650 NVVFDTNSYV
-660 PKETMLRTTLNVYG
+660 PKETMLKTTLNVYG
-674 FGPSD
+674 FAPSD

-718 VPEKVSKALF
+718 VPDQVSKALF

-737 KQNQDVMKGIMLNL
+737 KQDQDIMKRIMLNL

-786 LLGSMILK
+786 LLGSMFLK
-794 SAKTLHMIP
+794 SVKTLQTIP
-803 EMIAQAISKGVDRD
+803 EMIAQAISKGIDRD

-849 GAKVAVKLHQK
+849 GAKVAMKLHQK

-887 ARSGVEMN
+887 TRSAVEMN

-920 APKAPTKLLSI
+920 APKTPTKLLSI

-949 IENQETWTSCKPFI
+949 IENRETWTSCKPFI

-1020 DLIDTLKF
+1020 NLVDTLKF
-1028 AVQAEGVKQH
+1028 ALQAEGVKQH

-1047 RDRKILASDVHIP
+1047 RDRKILTSDVHIP
-1060 DVGVDFGTNF
+1060 DIDVDFGTNF
-1070 RITDESIPGKK
+1070 RITDEFLPGKK

-1106 GMEET
+1106 GMEEA

-1120 RLQTD
+1120 RLQTE
-1125 LRTEALVNYSPTKG
+1125 LRTEALVNYSPTKA
-1139 YLQISSAATTHG
+1139 YLQMSSAATTHG
-1151 NSISERVLLRYDSE
+1151 NSISETILLRYDSE

-1203 LLDRKVA
+1203 LLDQKVA

-1217 HIVSQFIVATNNW
+1217 HIVSQFIVATNTW

-1243 LQDKLSGLQEL
+1243 LQDKLSRLQEL

-1280 ILNKNSFLINIPLPF
+1280 SLNKNSFLINIPLPF

-1301 DIRVPQSVKTPP
+1301 DIRVPQTVKTPP

-1337 SYPLRVPLL
+1337 SYPLHVPLL
-1346 GTLEISANVYSNYY
+1346 GTLEVSANVYSNYY

-1374 KASSIRTTYT
+1374 KASSIRSTYT

-1455 PQFSFSGDI
+1455 PQLSFSGDI
-1464 VSEKTNNVNI
+1464 VSEKTNNMNI
-1474 NNVRME
+1474 NNVKME

-1501 EKRRVLEGKSNLK
+1501 EKRRVVEGKSNLK

-1527 GRYNDD
+1527 GRYSDD
-1533 LFSITSISDVQSG
+1533 LFSITSVSDVQSG

-1625 TDQKNRAAHKSSLNV
+1625 TDQRNRAAHKSSLNV

-1681 RYGKSNAKFNL
+1681 RYGKNNAKFNL

-1707 QSTVLGMDS
+1707 QSTVLGMDN

-1722 RINREGLKF
+1722 RVNREGLKF

-1795 YTKTEVINK
+1795 YTKSEVSNK

-1854 AAVSHRVNLNVAGL
+1854 AAVSHRVNLNVVGL

-1885 SNVVR
+1885 SNAVR

-1896 ALTADIHTNGNGK
+1896 AITADIHTNGNGK
-1909 LVAMGEHTGD
+1909 LIAMGEHSGD

-1948 SRGRHTTLLDNKVH
+1948 SRGRYTTLLDNKVH

-2017 ILPFISEEVNL
+2017 ILPFTSEEVNL
-2028 IDVFGLRDSVSEPQE
+2028 IDVLGLRGTMSEPQE

-2074 QIRSTILSTLQAIQ
+2074 QIRGTILSTLQAIQ

-2098 HMRKYKATLDKLPQ
+2098 HMRKYKATLDELPQ
-2112 HINDYMNKLDMKG
+2112 HINDYMDKLDMKG
-2125 RVSSIKN
+2125 RVSSMKN

-2137 TKDYKITSDDLQI
+2137 TKDYRITSDDLQI

-2160 EILSQLKVYLTQ
+2160 EILSQLQVYLIQ

-2187 TLIAQ
+2187 ALIAQ
-2192 LLDQIVETMTA
+2192 LLDQIVETMAA

-2209 IRLTAVDTIQKLQ
+2209 IRMTVVDTIQKLL
-2222 FFFQQYYPSKI
+2222 FFFRQYYPSKI

-2241 KNVDDEYRITARIQE
+2241 KNVDDEYKITARIQE
-2256 NLEQLKIQIQNIDV
+2256 NLEQLKIHIQNVDV

-2282 IFDAKEVLE
+2282 MFDTKEVLE

-2321 VSEKINAF
+2321 VSEKISAF
-2329 QRHMH
+2329 RGHVH
-2334 QLIVKYEIDK
+2334 KLIVKYEIDK

-2364 TVQKLTTYLKNIDV
+2364 TVQKLIIYLKNIDV
-2378 KSCFDNVVA
+2378 KSCFDKIVA

-2424 SQFVDDTNNKIQEVT
+2424 NQFVDDTNNKIREVT

-2473 EQLGDTKLAAII
+2473 EQLRDTKLAAII

-2506 HLEDLRERI
+2506 QLEDLRERI

-2538 VIHISDQW
+2538 VIYISDQW
-2546 NITSKKIIAL
+2546 NIAFKKIVAL
-2556 AEEYDLKN
+2556 AEENDLKN
-2564 WAENLHQ
+2564 WAENLNQ
-2571 FVETGFKVPEIT
+2571 FVETGFKVPEIR
-2583 TVIFTIPAFEVSL
+2583 TVIVTIPAFEVSL

-2603 FQTPDFIVPLTD
+2603 FRTPDFIVPLTD

-2630 IKIPIKFTTP
+2630 LKIPMKFTTP
-2640 EFTVLNTFK
+2640 EFIVLNTFK

-2657 NEIKLQIVRTIDKL
+2657 NEIKLQIVSTIDKL

-2679 AIDLYFKDLKMR
+2679 AIDLYFKDLKIR
-2691 EMPFSIISFPEI
+2691 DMPFSDISFPEI

-2718 NLNELQIPNMKIP
+2718 NLNELQISNMKIP

-2763 SAHAEV
+2763 STQAEV
-2769 HNTTTSANS
+2769 HNTTISANS
-2778 PEFVTSLSART
+2778 PEFVTSLSAQT
-2789 MSKLDFLVLSVIADS
+2789 TSKLDFLVFSVTADS

-2816 KNSLK
+2816 KNSVK

-2831 ANEVVFLGTSVEGEA
+2831 TNEVVFLGTAVEGEA

-2856 NSVELQNN
+2856 NSIELQNN
-2864 LMVKLQRRI
+2864 LMVKLQRKI

-2898 VNNMTT
+2898 FNNMTT

-2922 WASPNLSDEGSLDSH
+2922 WASPNFSDEGTHDSH

-2962 NQAMRYECGFLNYAM
+2962 NQAMRYECGFLNYAT

-2991 SILNVKGTGQLGGM
+2991 SVLNVKGTGQLGGM
-3005 KVEFTGSHN
+3005 KVELTGSHN

-3067 FAFSSSVQQVSWQAT
+3067 FALSSSVQQVSWQAI

-3121 LTVPQ
+3121 LTIPQ

-3175 HVIPLPLQTVHEAL
+3175 HVIPLPLATVHEAL
-3189 NKYITFFN
+3189 NKYIIFFN
-3197 KHFERGRNTALDF
+3197 KHFERGRNTALDV

-3275 TVPFVGFSVPSYTLV
+3275 TVPFIGFSVPSYTLV

-3309 LPRFKINSPSN
+3309 LPRFRINSPSN

-3418 VATNAEINTPVLKMN
+3418 VATNAEINTAILKIN

-3446 TLSSGLKLI
+3446 TLSSGLKLM

-3491 GDIDGVFYTGNAFS
+3491 GDIDGVFYTGTAFS

-3526 LEAHSKADGLWNSE
+3526 LETHSKADGLWNSE

-3545 AVEASTHRVYAVWE
+3545 AVEASTRRVYAVWE
-3559 HNGKNYA
+3559 HNGKNYV
-3566 RYTPLFTTTG
+3566 RYRPLFTTTG

-3585 LAPWAISADLQIQAT
+3585 VAHWGISADLQIQAT

-3613 VVIVKISTANQK
+3613 VVVMKISTANQK

-3630 EGQIQSLSLRHDM
+3630 EGQIQSLSLSHDM

-3651 AKFDISGSLEGYM
+3651 AKFDISGSLEGYV

-3673 ISEKSL
+3673 IAEKSL

-3718 NKLTDGFTFS
+3718 NKLTNGFTFS

-3746 RVPFTT
+3746 TVPFTT

-3764 IKIPQTLNTIPFDV
+3764 IKIPQTLNTMPFDV

-3827 ISLGSFHIDLDEVA
+3827 ISLGSFHVDLDEVA
-3841 NKIAEFDLPTITI
+3841 NKIADFDLPTITI
-3854 PEQKIEIAPL
+3854 PEQKIEIPPL

-3883 FKVASPLYNVTW
+3883 VKVASPLYNVTW

-3910 DSTCSSTLQ
+3910 DSTCSSTVQ
-3919 FLEYDLS
+3919 FLEYDLN

-3940 KTIGSF
+3940 KTRGSF

-3956 DDLTLSGIRVVDKTA
+3956 EDLTLSGIRVMDNTA

-3981 DIHMRFQ
+3981 DVHMRYQ
-3988 ETDRSLSGSVSSPSA
+3988 ETDRSLSSSVSSPSA

-4012 DTDILM
+4012 DADILM
-4018 AKVYYQTRSAP
+4018 AKVYYRTRSAP

-4038 ELSFKK
+4038 EISFKK
-4044 TDLIQMKINW
+4044 PDLIQMKFNW

-4065 LKEKVPKITNAVYRY
+4065 LKEKVPKMTNAVYRY

-4093 NAASLKMKNIMQN
+4093 SAATLKMKNIMQN

-4112 IFAVKQIDQIDAQ
+4112 TFAVKQIDQIDAQ
-4125 LREAA
+4125 LRTAA
-4130 NEASGKYQEVKVKAK
+4130 NEASDKYQEMKFKAK
-4145 QLYQKAA
+4145 QLYQEAA

-4159 YQRIKA
+4159 YGRIKA
-4165 KLLDATISIIEEYH
+4165 KLLDTTIDIIEEYH
-4179 KRIKHLIDSAI
+4179 RRIKHLIDSAI

-4208 GEEIYLITTE
+4208 GEEIYLMTTE
-4218 KVAKSA
+4218 KVAKNA

-4250 ASETILRGHN
+4250 ASETILRGRN

-4278 TFATLREA
+4278 TFTTLQEA

-4300 QVFQKVEEMVRSLQ
+4300 QVFQKVEGMVRNLQ

-4343 LAKDVKKY
+4343 LAEDVKKY
-4351 LSQFKDFSQKTF
+4351 ISQFQDFSQKTF

-4368 KLRQLLLYV
+4368 KLHQLLLYV
-4377 KALREEYFDPT
+4377 KTLREEYFDPT
-4388 TLGWSV
+4388 TFGWSV

-4415 DWQNKYVGDLA
+4415 DWHNKYVGDLA
-4426 DSVTHLTDQVRELVE
+4426 DLVTHLTDQVRELVE
-4441 NYSQEYYDLITDVE
+4441 NYSREYYDLITDVE
-4455 GKGKQKVL
+4455 GKAKQKVM

-4499 GQLSHSQE
+4499 GRLSHSQE
-4507 KLINEAKRLIDL
+4507 KLISEAKRLIDL

-4560 IPKPF
+4560 VPKPF

-4579 ALRKKVELTRTLIQQ
+4579 ALRKKVELTHTLIQQ
-4594 GIEQGSRKWE
+4594 GVEQGSRKWE

-4614 ATEQLNLQ
+4614 ATEQLSLQ

>member
-1 MGPVQLLLLLLLLSS
+1 
-16 GVLTQEETPES
+16 TEEETPEN
-27 GNPGCSKDA
+27 GNPACSKDA
-36 TRFKHLRK
+36 SRFKSLRK
-44 YVYLYEAETSNG
+44 YVYSYEAETSNG

-69 TCKVELEVPQLCH
+69 TCKVELEVPQLCN

-103 TMLKK
+103 AMLKK

-130 GTNVKLYPE
+130 GTKVKLYPE

-150 RGIISALV
+150 RGIISALL

-193 EEISINR
+193 EDISVNR
-200 DLKACD
+200 NLKACE

-229 TLLRST
+229 TLLSST

-244 KKRHIRDVVCSEKHL
+244 KKKHIRDVVCSEKHL
-259 FLPSSYKNRYGVM
+259 FLPSSYKNQYGMM
-272 TEINQ
+272 TEVNQ
-277 TLKLEDTPKI
+277 TLKLED
-287 NNRNFDGDELEEK
+287 NQRMSSRDFDGDELEEK
-300 GLALESTDAKFPRQG
+300 GLALESTDAKFSRQG

-327 LTASQQNQ
+327 VTASQQNQ

-350 LHNATLGS
+350 LHNTTLGS
-358 LVPKM
+358 VVPKM

-369 ITVQALTQC
+369 ITIQALTQC
-378 GTPECYGAV
+378 GTPECYSAV

-397 PLVVDLVT
+397 PVVVDLVT

-413 PTPERIRE
+413 PSPKRIRE

-436 GLSHSVAKFYNEK
+436 GLSHSVTKFYNEK
-449 VIVTEEITDVADFM
+449 MIVTEEITDVADFM
-463 VSLLGTDC
+463 ASLLGTDC
-471 SGEDELTY
+471 SRDSELTY

-494 AKPNLKSFLKTCIRN
+494 AKPSLKSSLKTCIRS

-523 FRKMTVTEEDRSVL
+523 FRKMTITEEDSSAL
-537 LKAFQEGDAPTDKR
+537 LKEFQGDAPADKR
-551 LAAYLIL
+551 LVAYLIL
-558 MKNPSPS
+558 MKNPSPP
-565 DLTKILRIL
+565 DLTKILRVL
-574 TKEKN
+574 TKEKD

-584 FIASHIA
+584 FVASHIA

-600 IESLKSQV
+600 IEHLKRRV
-608 EEALKGNQV
+608 EEALKGNEV

-628 NYQISKRVSI
+628 NYQVSKRVSV
-638 PGVDPVSAKVEG
+638 PGVDPISAKVEG
-650 NVVFDPNSYV
+650 NVIFDSNSYV
-660 PKETMLRTTLNVYG
+660 PKETMLKTTLNVYG

-712 YWVDGR
+712 YWVDGK
-718 VPEKVSKALF
+718 VPEQVSKALF
-728 DYFGYSQDG
+728 DYFGYSHDG
-737 KQNQDVMKGIMLNL
+737 KQDQEIMKAIILNL
-751 EKLIKELGNKEAP
+751 EKLIKELSNKEAP

-786 LLGSMILK
+786 LLGSMVLK
-794 SAKTLHMIP
+794 SVKTLQSIP

-836 LQLKFALSGIATP
+836 LQLKFALSGIVTP
-849 GAKVAVKLHQK
+849 GAKVAMKLHQK
-860 SMQAELIAKP
+860 NMQAELIAKP

-909 MKAGQLKFSIP
+909 VKAGQLKFSIP
-920 APKAPTKLLSI
+920 APKTPTKLLSF

-937 VSPAKTEEIPPL
+937 VSPTKTEEIPPL
-949 IENQETWTSCKPFI
+949 IENREFWTSCKPFI
-963 AGLNFCTKLLYSNAS
+963 TGLNFCTKLLYSNAS
-978 ATEAAPYYPLTGES
+978 STEAAPYYPLTGET

-1038 EATLTFRYN
+1038 EATLTFKYN
-1047 RDRKILASDVHIP
+1047 RDRKILTSDVSIP
-1060 DVGVDFGTNF
+1060 DVDVDFGTNF
-1070 RITDESIPGKK
+1070 RITDESVSGKK
-1081 AYTFVLDFNNKK
+1081 AYTFVLDFNYKK

-1106 GMEET
+1106 GMEEA
-1111 MLRGTISIP
+1111 MLRGSISIL
-1120 RLQTD
+1120 RLQTE
-1125 LRTEALVNYSPTKG
+1125 LTTEALVNYSPTKG
-1139 YLQISSAATTHG
+1139 YLQMSSAAITHG
-1151 NSISERVLLRYDSE
+1151 NTISERVLFRYDSE
-1165 KVELEWNS
+1165 KAELEWNS
-1173 GASAAVKKM
+1173 GVSAAARRM
-1182 SSGFPVDFSDYPK
+1182 SSAFQVDFSDYSK

-1210 HTDMTLR
+1210 LTDMTMR
-1217 HIVSQFIVATNNW
+1217 HIVSQFIVAINTW

-1243 LQDKLSGLQEL
+1243 LQDKLSGLQKL
-1254 NIQKINL
+1254 NIQKISL

-1270 FLKSEGRIRY
+1270 FLKSEGRIKY
-1280 ILNKNSFLINIPLPF
+1280 SFNKNSFLINIPLPF
-1295 GGRSSH
+1295 GGRSSR
-1301 DIRVPQSVKTPP
+1301 DIRVPQTVKTPS
-1313 LVMESMGISVPSQ
+1313 LVMESMGINVPSQ

-1337 SYPLRVPLL
+1337 SYPILVPLF
-1346 GTLEISANVYSNYY
+1346 GTLEASTSLHSNYY
-1360 NWTAAYTLANSTTE
+1360 NWTAAYTLANSSTE
-1374 KASSIRTTYT
+1374 KASIIGTTYT
-1384 TNADSVFELLSYSVK
+1384 MNADSIFELFSYNVK
-1399 GSGEASYNRNGFTCA
+1399 GFGEASYNRNGFTYA
-1414 YENHLKHRLLTSV
+1414 YENHLKHKLLNSV
-1427 FKLSRTKSYEPSPVA
+1427 FKLSRTKSYEPSSVS
-1442 NYTISLTASSTLG
+1442 NCTVFLMASSALG
-1455 PQFSFSGDI
+1455 PQLSFSGDI
-1464 VSEKTNNVNI
+1464 VSEKTNNMNI
-1474 NNVRME
+1474 NNVKME
-1480 GQLEVAS
+1480 GQMEVAS
-1487 VFARSIYTLSSSYN
+1487 LFARSIYTMSSSYN

-1527 GRYNDD
+1527 GRYTDD
-1533 LFSITSISDVQSG
+1533 VFSITSVSDVQSG

-1569 RYRHIAGVNKLE
+1569 RYRHLAAINKLE
-1581 LILSKKMAALRSE
+1581 LILSKKMTALRSE

-1616 LVFNTDISM
+1616 LVFNTDISL
-1625 TDQKNRAAHKSSLNV
+1625 TDQRNRAAHKSSLNV

-1668 DTAGGSMS
+1668 DTTGGSMS

-1681 RYGKSNAKFNL
+1681 LYGKNNAKFNL
-1692 GGRVSLTEITLGSEY
+1692 GGRVSLTEVTLGSEY
-1707 QSTVLGMDS
+1707 QSTVLGMDN

-1722 RINREGLKF
+1722 RINRDGLKF

-1775 VFDLQLQPSSLTAK
+1775 VFDLQLQPRSFTAK
-1789 LSNNIK
+1789 LNNNFK
-1795 YTKTEVINK
+1795 YTRTEVSNK

-1810 PLKLNLGGNVRGAY
+1810 PLKLNLGGNVRAAY
-1824 GADEIRHTY
+1824 GADEVRHTY
-1833 TITYADLAANFK
+1833 AITYADLSANFK

-1868 ASSVTMNTNC
+1868 ASSITMNTNC

-1885 SNVVR
+1885 SNALR

-1896 ALTADIHTNGNGK
+1896 TITTDVHTNGNGK
-1909 LVAMGEHTGD
+1909 LIAMGEHTGD

-1948 SRGRHTTLLDNKVH
+1948 SRRRYTTQLDNKFH

-1989 SAYND
+1989 NAYND
-1994 AEKTGVELS
+1994 AEKTGVELG
-2003 GRALADLSVMDTSV
+2003 GRALADLSVMDTS
-2017 ILPFISEEVNL
+2017 IRLPFTSEEVNV
-2028 IDVFGLRDSVSEPQE
+2028 IDVLGLRDSVSEPQE

-2074 QIRSTILSTLQAIQ
+2074 QIRGAILSTLQAVQ
-2088 SYLKNINIEQ
+2088 NYLKNIDIDEY
-2098 HMRKYKATLDKLPQ
+2098 MRKYKATLDDLPQ
-2112 HINDYMNKLDMKG
+2112 HLNDYMDKLDLKDRISSMKTG
-2125 RVSSIKN
+2125 LI
-2132 NLVAF
+2132 AF
-2137 TKDYKITSDDLQI
+2137 TKDYRITSDDLQI
-2150 MLEKAMDNLQ
+2150 MLENALHNLQ
-2160 EILSQLKVYLTQ
+2160 EILFQLQVYVIQ

-2177 KDHYEQYDIK
+2177 RDNYDKFDIK
-2187 TLIAQ
+2187 ALITQ
-2192 LLDQIVETMTA
+2192 LLDQIVEKMTA
-2203 LDNKYK
+2203 LDDKYK
-2209 IRLTAVDTIQKLQ
+2209 IRMTVLDIIQKLQ
-2222 FFFQQYYPSKI
+2222 VFFHQYYPSNI
-2233 GSSTLAWI
+2233 GSSTMTWI
-2241 KNVDDEYRITARIQE
+2241 KNLDDEYRITGRIQE
-2256 NLEQLKIQIQNIDV
+2256 NLEQLKIQIQNIDI
-2270 RRIAENLKQQIK
+2270 RRFAENLKQQIK
-2282 IFDAKEVLE
+2282 KINVKEVLE
-2291 KLKHSLPIE
+2291 KIKRSLPI
-2300 KINEVLEQIKDFIL
+2300 KKMKEVLEQIKDFIL
-2314 NWIEEYE
+2314 NWMEEYE
-2321 VSEKINAF
+2321 VSEKISAF
-2329 QRHMH
+2329 RGHMH
-2334 QLIVKYEIDK
+2334 KLIVKYEIDK
-2344 QVYFLMDRMIEL
+2344 QVHFLMDRMIEL

-2364 TVQKLTTYLKNIDV
+2364 TARKVITYLRKIDV
-2378 KSCFDNVVA
+2378 KTCFDKIVA
-2387 FIDDAVK
+2387 FVDDAVK

-2411 LDMVI
+2411 LDMII

-2424 SQFVDDTNNKIQEVT
+2424 DQFVDDTNNKIREVT
-2439 QKINEELRNLELPQ
+2439 QKINKELRNLELPQ
-2453 KAEALKQYMRDFRA
+2453 KAEALKQYIRDFST
-2467 VISKYM
+2467 VISKYI
-2473 EQLGDTKLAAII
+2473 EQLRDTKLAAII
-2485 NWFKELINST
+2485 NWLKELINST

-2515 SEMDISQEFQWYL
+2515 SDMDISKEFEWYL
-2528 QKISQFYSSV
+2528 QKISQFYNSV
-2538 VIHISDQW
+2538 VIYISEQW
-2546 NITSKKIIAL
+2546 NIAFKKIVTL

-2564 WAENLHQ
+2564 WAENLNR
-2571 FVETGFKVPEIT
+2571 FIETGFQVPEIR
-2583 TVIFTIPAFEVSL
+2583 TVIVTIPAFEFSL

-2603 FQTPDFIVPLTD
+2603 FRTPDFIVPLTD

-2630 IKIPIKFTTP
+2630 MKIPVKFTTP
-2640 EFTVLNTFK
+2640 EFTVLNSFK

-2657 NEIKLQIVRTIDKL
+2657 NEIKLQIVRIIDQL

-2679 AIDLYFKDLKMR
+2679 AIDFYFKDLKMR
-2691 EMPFSIISFPEI
+2691 DMPFSAISFPEL
-2703 QMPQFQIPELLVPKL
+2703 QMPQLEIPELLVPKL
-2718 NLNELQIPNMKIP
+2718 NLNEFQIPDLKIP

-2750 SGAFRVTSPFFTL
+2750 SGAFRVASPFFTL
-2763 SAHAEV
+2763 STQAEV
-2769 HNTTTSANS
+2769 HNTTASANS
-2778 PEFVTSLSART
+2778 PEFVTSLSAQAT
-2789 MSKLDFLVLSVIADS
+2789 SKLDFLVFSVIADS
-2804 RLLAPEMKQLNL
+2804 RLLAPEMRQLKL
-2816 KNSLK
+2816 KNSMK

-2831 ANEVVFLGTSVEGEA
+2831 TNEVVFSGTSVQGEA
-2846 ETRANLYTTK
+2846 ETRAKFYTTR
-2856 NSVELQNN
+2856 NSIELQNN
-2864 LMVKLQRRI
+2864 LMVNLQRKI

-2887 PQADFSSQADL
+2887 PQADFSSEADL
-2898 VNNMTT
+2898 VSNMTT
-2904 EVEAG
+2904 ELEAG
-2909 HISFTSTGKGNWK
+2909 RISFTSNGKGNWK
-2922 WASPNLSDEGSLDSH
+2922 WASPSFSDEGTLDSH
-2937 ATFRVEGPIITFS
+2937 ATFRIDGPIIIFF
-2950 ANNRINDKYLKV
+2950 ADYRINDRYLKIS
-2962 NQAMRYECGFLNYAM
+2962 QAMRYECGFLSYAT

-2986 QRVGR
+2986 QGVGH

-3005 KVEFTGSHN
+3005 KVELTGSHN

-3024 VNNEVSFL
+3024 VNNEIFFL
-3032 AQPFEIRLLTNNDG
+3032 AQPFEIRLLTNNNG

-3067 FAFSSSVQQVSWQAT
+3067 LSLSSSVQQISWQAT

-3100 DRIEAHVEMN
+3100 DRIEAHVVMS

-3121 LTVPQ
+3121 LTIPQ
-3126 LQVPY
+3126 LHIPY
-3131 TGIKTPQLK
+3131 TGIQTPQLK

-3147 VGLKDLLKTTRQSF
+3147 AGLKDLLKTTRQSF

-3175 HVIPLPLQTVHEAL
+3175 HVIPLPLATVHEAL
-3189 NKYITFFN
+3189 NKYIIFFN
-3197 KHFERGRNTALDF
+3197 KYFERGRNTALDF

-3275 TVPFVGFSVPSYTLV
+3275 TVPFIGFSVPSYTLV

-3309 LPRFKINSPSN
+3309 LPRFRINSPSN
-3320 HILIPAMGNITY
+3320 QILIPAMGNITY

-3344 ANAGLFNQSDIAG
+3344 ANAGLFNHSDIAG
-3357 QLSVSSSSVIDA
+3357 QLSVSSSSVIEA

-3391 LSLSNNKFLGGNH
+3391 LSLSNNKFLGGSH
-3404 DSTISLTKRNMEAS
+3404 DSAISLTKRNLEAS
-3418 VATNAEINTPVLKMN
+3418 LITNAQINTPVLKTN

-3439 GNTKSKP
+3439 GNTKSKF
-3446 TLSSGLKLI
+3446 TLSSGLKVT
-3455 YDFNTPKYGTSAKGG
+3455 YDFNIPKYGTSAKGG
-3470 IAHKLALES
+3470 VAHKLALES
-3479 LTSYISV
+3479 LTSYLSA
-3486 ETSTN
+3486 ETSTKGNIN
-3491 GDIDGVFYTGNAFS
+3491 GVIYTGNSFS
-3505 GSLDHEANTYLNAN
+3505 GALDHEANTHLNAN

-3526 LEAHSKADGLWNSE
+3526 LEANSKVDGLWNSE
-3540 MKEIL
+3540 MKEVL
-3545 AVEASTHRVYAVWE
+3545 AVEASTRRIYAAWE
-3559 HNGKNYA
+3559 HSGKNYA

-3576 AQRCKATLE
+3576 SQKCKATFE
-3585 LAPWAISADLQIQAT
+3585 LVPWIISADLQIQAS
-3600 QPNSFLDTASVNQ
+3600 QPNSFLDIASVNQ
-3613 VVIVKISTANQK
+3613 VVLVKISTTEQK

-3643 QLSNEKSK
+3643 QLSNEKSN
-3651 AKFDISGSLEGYM
+3651 AKFDISGSLEGHM
-3664 DFLKNIKCP
+3664 DFLKRMKCP

-3684 LDVTTSADRKQYLNG
+3684 LDVTTVPDRKHYLNA
-3699 SASLVYTKSDDGYF
+3699 SASFIYTKSDDGYF

-3718 NKLTDGFTFS
+3718 NKLTDGFVFI

-3752 LQVPAYTIDLRN
+3752 LQVPAYSIDLRN
-3764 IKIPQTLNTIPFDV
+3764 IKIPRTLNIMPFDV
-3778 NLPTLPKLRF
+3778 NLPTLPRLRF

-3798 TLEEYKIPYFEVTI
+3798 TLEEYKIPYFEMTV

-3827 ISLGSFHIDLDEVA
+3827 ISLGSFHVNLDEVA
-3841 NKIAEFDLPTITI
+3841 NKIADFDLPTITI
-3854 PEQKIEIAPL
+3854 PEQKIEIPPL
-3864 KISLP
+3864 KVSLP

-3883 FKVASPLYNVTW
+3883 LKVASPLYNVTW
-3895 RTDLTNKKDSFEQSI
+3895 RTDLTNRKDSFELSV

-3919 FLEYDLS
+3919 FLEYDLNA
-3926 VVSNYKYEEGMFVM
+3926 VSNYKYEGDKFVV
-3940 KTIGSF
+3940 KTTGSF
-3946 SHRDMSANYK
+3946 SHRDFSANYK
-3956 DDLTLSGIRVVDKTA
+3956 EDLTVQAFGIENTA

-3981 DIHMRFQ
+3981 DVHVRYE
-3988 ETDRSLSGSVSSPSA
+3988 ETDSMISSSVSSPSA
-4003 GTLGYVIEM
+4003 GTLGCLIEI
-4012 DTDILM
+4012 DTDIL
-4018 AKVYYQTRSAP
+4018 KEKFYYRTRSAP

-4038 ELSFKK
+4038 EISFKNP
-4044 TDLIQMKINW
+4044 DLIQMKFNW

-4065 LKEKVPKITNAVYRY
+4065 LKEKVPKMTSAVYKC
-4080 VNRYHKE
+4080 VNRYYKE
-4087 HMGLEI
+4087 HMGLDI
-4093 NAASLKMKNIMQN
+4093 SDATFKMKNIMQN
-4106 NADKAY
+4106 NADNAY
-4112 IFAVKQIDQIDAQ
+4112 AFAVRQIDQIDAQ
-4125 LREAA
+4125 FRTAA
-4130 NEASGKYQEVKVKAK
+4130 NEASDKYQEMKVKAK
-4145 QLYQKAA
+4145 ELYQKAA

-4165 KLLDATISIIEEYH
+4165 KLLDATIDLIEEYH
-4179 KRIKHLIDSAI
+4179 KRIKHLIDSVI

-4208 GEEIYLITTE
+4208 GEELYVTATE
-4218 KVAKSA
+4218 KAAQTV
-4224 DLCLSKLQEYF
+4224 DICLSKLQEYF

-4244 LEVRVP
+4244 LEVKIP
-4250 ASETILRGHN
+4250 ASETILRGRN

-4278 TFATLREA
+4278 TFSTLQEA
-4286 DFAGRLKQL
+4286 DFAGKLNQL

-4300 QVFQKVEEMVRSLQ
+4300 QTFQKAQDMVRSLQ
-4314 SKNFED
+4314 SKSFED

-4343 LAKDVKKY
+4343 LAGNVKKY
-4351 LSQFKDFSQKTF
+4351 ISQVKIFSQKTF
-4363 QDLSE
+4363 QKLSE
-4368 KLRQLLLYV
+4368 NLRQLLLYV

-4415 DWQNKYVGDLA
+4415 VWHNEYIGDLA
-4426 DSVTHLTDQVRELVE
+4426 DLATRLTDHVRELVE
-4441 NYSQEYYDLITDVE
+4441 NYSQEYYDIITDIE
-4455 GKGKQKVL
+4455 GKGRQKVM

-4469 QEKIRYWSAAA
+4469 RDKIRYWSAAA
-4480 KRKIDEH
+4480 KRKINEL
-4487 NKQVKEKLQEIY
+4487 NKHVKAKLQEIY
-4499 GQLSHSQE
+4499 GQLSDSQE
-4507 KLINEAKRLIDL
+4507 KIINVAKKLVDL
-4519 TIENYSAF
+4519 TIEKYSTF

-4536 WFEQIT
+4536 WFEQAT
-4542 AESIKPYIA
+4542 ADSIKPYIA

-4560 IPKPF
+4560 VPV
-4565 DWQSIY
+4565 DWEYIN
-4571 QMPQKSRE
+4571 QMPQKSKE
-4579 ALRKKVELTRTLIQQ
+4579 AFRYKVELTRTLIQQ

-4604 EMQRFIDEQL
+4604 EMQTFIDEQL
-4614 ATEQLNLQ
+4614 ATEQLSLQ
-4622 QIMENIQQRMKT
+4622 QIVENIQKRMKT

>member
-1 MGPVQLLLLLLLLSS
+1 A
-16 GVLTQEETPES
+16 E
-27 GNPGCSKDA
+27 DA

-44 YVYLYEAETSNG
+44 YVYSYEAETASG

-82 FILRTMHCS
+82 FILKTMHCS
-91 LRETFGVDTEGR
+91 LRETFGVDAEGR
-103 TMLKK
+103 AVLKK

-123 LKFSIQD
+123 LKFSVQD
-130 GTNVKLYPE
+130 GTKVKLYPE

-150 RGIISALV
+150 RGIISALL
-158 VPTETVENV
+158 VPTETVENT

-193 EEISINR
+193 EDISINR

-244 KKRHIRDVVCSEKHL
+244 KKRHIRDAVCSEKHL

-272 TEINQ
+272 TEVNQ

-287 NNRNFDGDELEEK
+287 SNRNFDGDELEEK
-300 GLALESTDAKFPRQG
+300 GLALESTDARFPRQG

-327 LTASQQNQ
+327 LSASQQNQ

-363 METSSS
+363 MEISSS

-378 GTPECYGAV
+378 GTPECYSAV
-387 LQILRTGNVN
+387 LQILRSGNVN

-405 YTLGLLPS
+405 YTLALLPS
-413 PTPERIRE
+413 PTPKRIRE

-436 GLSHSVAKFYNEK
+436 GLSHSVTKFYNEEK
-449 VIVTEEITDVADFM
+449 IVTEEITDVADFM
-463 VSLLGTDC
+463 VSLLGPDC

-494 AKPNLKSFLKTCIRN
+494 VKPNLKSFLKTCIRN

-523 FRKMTVTEEDRSVL
+523 FRKMTITEEDRSAL
-537 LKAFQEGDAPTDKR
+537 LKTFQEGDAPTDKR

-565 DLTKILRIL
+565 DLTKILRVL

-584 FIASHIA
+584 FVASHIA
-591 NILDSEEVG
+591 NILESEEVG
-600 IESLKSQV
+600 IEDLKSQV
-608 EEALKGNQV
+608 EEALKGSQV
-617 PTAKDFRKFSQ
+617 PTAKDFRRFSQ
-628 NYQISKRVSI
+628 NYQISKRVSV

-660 PKETMLRTTLNVYG
+660 PKETMLKTTLNVYG
-674 FGPSD
+674 FHPSD
-679 IFELGLDGKGFEPT
+679 IFELGMDGKGFEPT

-712 YWVDGR
+712 YWVDGK
-718 VPEKVSKALF
+718 VPEQVSKALF

-737 KQNQDVMKGIMLNL
+737 KQDQDIMKGIMVNL
-751 EKLIKELGNKEAP
+751 EKLVKELHHKQIP

-771 ILGEELGYMKLNDFK
+771 VLGEELGYMKLSDLK
-786 LLGSMILK
+786 LLGKIVLESI
-794 SAKTLHMIP
+794 KTLLATP

-836 LQLKFALSGIATP
+836 LQLKFALSGVATP

-887 ARSGVEMN
+887 ARSGVEVN
-895 SNIFHESG
+895 SDIFHESG
-903 IEAHVS
+903 IEAYVS

-920 APKAPTKLLSI
+920 APKTPTKLLSI

-937 VSPAKTEEIPPL
+937 VSSTKTEEIPPL
-949 IENQETWTSCKPFI
+949 VNNQETWTSCKPFI
-963 AGLNFCTKLLYSNAS
+963 AGLNFCSKLLYSNAS

-992 RFEVEI
+992 RFEVEM

-1005 EYSASANYDLQREGN
+1005 EYSASAKYDQQREGH
-1020 DLIDTLKF
+1020 DLIDTLMF

-1038 EATLTFRYN
+1038 EATLTLRYN
-1047 RDRKILASDVHIP
+1047 RDRKILTSDIHIP
-1060 DVGVDFGTNF
+1060 DIDVDFGTNF
-1070 RITDESIPGKK
+1070 RIIDESIYGKK

-1093 ISEVTL
+1093 ISEITL
-1099 TGQIRYA
+1099 TGQIRSA
-1106 GMEET
+1106 GIEDT
-1111 MLRGTISIP
+1111 MLRGIISVP
-1120 RLQTD
+1120 RLQTE
-1125 LRTEALVNYSPTKG
+1125 LRSETLVNYSPAKG
-1139 YLQISSAATTHG
+1139 YLQMSSTATSHG
-1151 NSISERVLLRYDSE
+1151 NLISETVLLRYDSE

-1173 GASAAVKKM
+1173 DTSAAVKKM

-1195 TLEKHANE
+1195 TLEKHAND

-1217 HIVSQFIVATNNW
+1217 HIVSQFIVASNTW

-1243 LQDKLSGLQEL
+1243 LQDKLSALQEL
-1254 NIQKINL
+1254 NIQNINL

-1270 FLKSEGRIRY
+1270 FLKSDGRIRY
-1280 ILNKNSFLINIPLPF
+1280 RFNENSFLINIPLPF
-1295 GGRSSH
+1295 GGRTSQ
-1301 DIRVPQSVKTPP
+1301 DIKVPQTVKTPP

-1326 EYRIPTFTVPE
+1326 EYRIPTFTIPE
-1337 SYPLRVPLL
+1337 SYPVLVPLL
-1346 GTLEISANVYSNYY
+1346 GTLELSANVYSNYY
-1360 NWTAAYTLANSTTE
+1360 NWTAVYTLANSTTE
-1374 KASSIRTTYT
+1374 KATGIKTTYIN
-1384 TNADSVFELLSYSVK
+1384 NADSVFELLSYRVK

-1427 FKLSRTKSYEPSPVA
+1427 FKLARTNSYEPSPVA
-1442 NYTISLTASSTLG
+1442 NYTISLMASSTLG
-1455 PQFSFSGDI
+1455 PQLSFSGDI

-1474 NNVRME
+1474 NNVKME

-1501 EKRRVLEGKSNLK
+1501 EKRRFLEGKSNLK

-1527 GRYNDD
+1527 GRYSDD
-1533 LFSITSISDVQSG
+1533 VFSITSVSDVQSG

-1569 RYRHIAGVNKLE
+1569 RYRHTAGVNKIE
-1581 LILSKKMAALRSE
+1581 FILSKKMAALRSE
-1594 YQATYKQTQY
+1594 YQATYKQTQG

-1616 LVFNTDISM
+1616 LVFNTDISI
-1625 TDQKNRAAHKSSLNV
+1625 TDQKNRAAHKSSVNV

-1653 QFSPLTMQSEMNAKL
+1653 QFSPLAMQSEMNAKL

-1681 RYGKSNAKFNL
+1681 RYGKNNAKFNL
-1692 GGRVSLTEITLGSEY
+1692 GGRVSLAEVTLGSEY
-1707 QSTVLGMDS
+1707 QSTVLGMDN

-1722 RINREGLKF
+1722 RVNREGLKF

-1753 GLSLTFAS
+1753 GLSLTFSS

-1775 VFDLQLQPSSLTAK
+1775 VFDLQLQPTSLTAK

-1795 YTKTEVINK
+1795 YTKTEVSNK
-1804 AELLLE
+1804 ADLLLE

-1833 TITYADLAANFK
+1833 TITYADLAANLK

-1878 DSKSLRF
+1878 DSRSLRF
-1885 SNVVR
+1885 SNAVR
-1890 STMAPF
+1890 CTMAPF
-1896 ALTADIHTNGNGK
+1896 AVTADMHTNGNGK
-1909 LVAMGEHTGD
+1909 LIVVGEHTGD

-1936 HDYRGSTSHSLK
+1936 HDYRGSTSHNLK
-1948 SRGRHTTLLDNKVH
+1948 SRGRYTTLLDNKVH
-1962 MLFTPSEQSSA
+1962 VLFTPSEQSSA

-1994 AEKTGVELS
+1994 AEKAGLELS
-2003 GRALADLSVMDTSV
+2003 GRALADLSVMDRSFM
-2017 ILPFISEEVNL
+2017 LPFASEEVNL
-2028 IDVFGLRDSVSEPQE
+2028 IDVLGLRGSVSEPQE
-2043 FSISGSVK
+2043 FSIYGSVK

-2074 QIRSTILSTLQAIQ
+2074 KIRSTILSTLQAIK
-2088 SYLKNINIEQ
+2088 SYLKNINIED
-2098 HMRKYKATLDKLPQ
+2098 HMRKYKDNLDKLPQ
-2112 HINDYMNKLDMKG
+2112 HINDYMDKLDMKG
-2125 RVSSIKN
+2125 RVVTMKN
-2132 NLVAF
+2132 NLIAF
-2137 TKDYKITSDDLQI
+2137 TKDYRITSDDLLI
-2150 MLEKAMDNLQ
+2150 MLEKAMDSLQ
-2160 EILSQLKVYLTQ
+2160 EILSQLQVYLLR
-2172 IEQYI
+2172 IEQFI

-2187 TLIAQ
+2187 ALITQ
-2192 LLDQIVETMTA
+2192 LLDQIVETVTA
-2203 LDNKYK
+2203 LDNKHK
-2209 IRLTAVDTIQKLQ
+2209 IRMIVIDTIKKWL
-2222 FFFQQYYPSKI
+2222 FFFRQYYPSKI

-2241 KNVDDEYRITARIQE
+2241 KNVDEEYKITVRIQE
-2256 NLEQLKIQIQNIDV
+2256 ILEQLMIQIQNIDV
-2270 RRIAENLKQQIK
+2270 RRLAENLKQQIK
-2282 IFDAKEVLE
+2282 MFDAKEFLE
-2291 KLKHSLPIE
+2291 KLKSSLPIE
-2300 KINEVLEQIKDFIL
+2300 KIYEVLEQIKYFIL
-2314 NWIEEYE
+2314 SWMDEYE

-2329 QRHMH
+2329 QGHM
-2334 QLIVKYEIDK
+2334 QKLIVKYEIDK

-2364 TVQKLTTYLKNIDV
+2364 TVQKLTIYLKNISV
-2378 KSCFDNVVA
+2378 HLYFDSVVDIIDYA
-2387 FIDDAVK
+2387 VNIVQSVDYEIMIDDVNL
-2394 KVQTF
+2394 F
-2399 DYEMMIK
+2399 L
-2406 EVNKF
+2406 EV
-2411 LDMVI
+2411 VI
-2416 KKLKSFDY
+2416 KKVKSFDY
-2424 SQFVDDTNNKIQEVT
+2424 NQFVDDTNNIIQEVT
-2439 QKINEELRNLELPQ
+2439 RKINEELRNLELPQ
-2453 KAEALKQYMRDFRA
+2453 KAEALKRYMKDFRA

-2473 EQLGDTKLAAII
+2473 EQLRDTKLAAII
-2485 NWFKELINST
+2485 NWLTELINST

-2506 HLEDLRERI
+2506 HLEDLREII
-2515 SEMDISQEFQWYL
+2515 SEMDISQEFEWYL
-2528 QKISQFYSSV
+2528 QEISHFYNSVVTYISQ
-2538 VIHISDQW
+2538 QW
-2546 NITSKKIIAL
+2546 NTTFKKIVVW
-2556 AEEYDLKN
+2556 AEKYDLKN
-2564 WAENLHQ
+2564 WAENLNQ
-2571 FVETGFKVPEIT
+2571 FVETGFKVPEIR
-2583 TVIFTIPAFEVSL
+2583 TVIITIPAFEVSL

-2603 FQTPDFIVPLTD
+2603 FRTPDFFVPLTD

-2624 IKRLKD
+2624 IERLKD
-2630 IKIPIKFTTP
+2630 MKIPVKFSTP
-2640 EFTVLNTFK
+2640 EFTVLNNFK
-2649 VPSYTIDL
+2649 VPSFTIDL
-2657 NEIKLQIVRTIDKL
+2657 QEIKLQIVRTIDKL
-2671 MSGEFQLP
+2671 MTAEFQLP
-2679 AIDLYFKDLKMR
+2679 VIGLHFKDLKMGD
-2691 EMPFSIISFPEI
+2691 MPFSDITFPEI

-2731 EFQLPRIP
+2731 EFQPPRIP

-2763 SAHAEV
+2763 STQVEV
-2769 HNTTTSANS
+2769 HNTTTSASS
-2778 PEFVTSLSART
+2778 PEFVTSLSAQT
-2789 MSKLDFLVLSVIADS
+2789 TSKLDFLVFSVIGDS
-2804 RLLAPEMKQLNL
+2804 RLLAPEMKQLTL
-2816 KNSLK
+2816 KNSMK

-2831 ANEVVFLGTSVEGEA
+2831 TNEVVFLGTSVEGEA
-2846 ETRANLYTTK
+2846 ETRANLHTMK
-2856 NSVELQNN
+2856 NSIELQNN
-2864 LMVKLQRRI
+2864 LMVKLQRKI

-2909 HISFTSTGKGNWK
+2909 HISVASTGKGNWK
-2922 WASPNLSDEGSLDSH
+2922 WASPNFSDEGTHDSH
-2937 ATFRVEGPIITFS
+2937 ATFRIEGPIITFS

-2962 NQAMRYECGFLNYAM
+2962 NQAMRYECGFLNYAT

-2991 SILNVKGTGQLGGM
+2991 SVLNVKGAGQLGGM
-3005 KVEFTGSHN
+3005 KVEFSGSHN

-3032 AQPFEIRLLTNNDG
+3032 AQPFEIRLFTNNDG

-3054 KLTGKIDFLNNYG
+3054 KLTGKVDFLNNYG
-3067 FAFSSSVQQVSWQAT
+3067 FALSSSVQQVSWQAT

-3100 DRIEAHVEMN
+3100 DRIQAHVEMN

-3121 LTVPQ
+3121 LSIPQ

-3131 TGIKTPQLK
+3131 TGIKTPQVK
-3140 DYSLWEQ
+3140 DYSLWEDG
-3147 VGLKDLLKTTRQSF
+3147 GLKNLLKTPRQSF
-3161 DLNLNA
+3161 DLNFNA

-3175 HVIPLPLQTVHEAL
+3175 HVIPLPLATVHEAL
-3189 NKYITFFN
+3189 NKQITVFN
-3197 KHFERGRNTALDF
+3197 KHFERGRNAALDF

-3275 TVPFVGFSVPSYTLV
+3275 TVPFIGFSVPSYTLV
-3290 LPSLELPVL
+3290 LPSLGLPVL

-3309 LPRFKINSPSN
+3309 LPRFRINSPSN
-3320 HILIPAMGNITY
+3320 HILIPAMGNITC

-3344 ANAGLFNQSDIAG
+3344 ASAGLFNQSDIAG
-3357 QLSVSSSSVIDA
+3357 QLSVSSSSVIDV

-3404 DSTISLTKRNMEAS
+3404 DSTISLTRRNMEAS
-3418 VATNAEINTPVLKMN
+3418 VETTAEINTPVLKMN

-3446 TLSSGLKLI
+3446 TLSSGLKLM
-3455 YDFNTPKYGTSAKGG
+3455 YDFNAPKYSTSAKGG

-3486 ETSTN
+3486 ETSTT
-3491 GDIDGVFYTGNAFS
+3491 GDIDGEFYTGNAFS
-3505 GSLDHEANTYLNAN
+3505 GSLDHEAHTYLNAN

-3526 LEAHSKADGLWNSE
+3526 FEAHSKADGLWNNE
-3540 MKEIL
+3540 MKQIL
-3545 AVEASTHRVYAVWE
+3545 AVEASTRRVYAVWE

-3585 LAPWAISADLQIQAT
+3585 LVPWSMSADLQIQAT

-3613 VVIVKISTANQK
+3613 VVGVKISTANQK

-3630 EGQIQSLSLRHDM
+3630 EGQIQSLSLTHDM
-3643 QLSNEKSK
+3643 QISNEKSK
-3651 AKFDISGSLEGYM
+3651 AKFDVSGSLEGYV
-3664 DFLKNIKCP
+3664 DFLKHVKFP
-3673 ISEKSL
+3673 IAEKSV

-3728 IPELHLKAPSP
+3728 IPELQLKAPSP
-3739 VLSTPEF
+3739 VFSTPEF
-3746 RVPFTT
+3746 KVPFTT
-3752 LQVPAYTIDLRN
+3752 LEVPSYMVDLRN
-3764 IKIPQTLNTIPFDV
+3764 IKIPQTINIMPFDV
-3778 NLPTLPKLRF
+3778 NLPKLPKLRF

-3812 PEYQITVSQF
+3812 PEYQITVSPF
-3822 TLPKS
+3822 TLD
-3827 ISLGSFHIDLDEVA
+3827 SFHVDLNGVV
-3841 NKIAEFDLPTITI
+3841 NKIADFELPTITI
-3854 PEQKIEIAPL
+3854 PEQKIEIPPL

-3895 RTDLTNKKDSFEQSI
+3895 RTDLTNKKDSFEQSV
-3910 DSTCSSTLQ
+3910 DSTSSSTLQ
-3919 FLEYDLS
+3919 FLEYDLN

-3940 KTIGSF
+3940 KTTGSF
-3946 SHRDMSANYK
+3946 SHRDLSANYK
-3956 DDLTLSGIRVVDKTA
+3956 EDLIVSGIRVMDNTA

-3981 DIHMRFQ
+3981 DVHMRYQ
-3988 ETDRSLSGSVSSPSA
+3988 ETDRSVSGSVSSPSA
-4003 GTLGYVIEM
+4003 GTLGYLIEI
-4012 DTDILM
+4012 DTDVLT
-4018 AKVYYQTRSAP
+4018 AKVYYRTRSAP

-4038 ELSFKK
+4038 EISFKK
-4044 TDLIQMKINW
+4044 PDLIQMKFNW

-4065 LKEKVPKITNAVYRY
+4065 LREKVPKMTNAVYRY

-4093 NAASLKMKNIMQN
+4093 SAATLKMKSIMQN

-4112 IFAVKQIDQIDAQ
+4112 TFAVKQLDQIDAQ
-4125 LREAA
+4125 LRTAA
-4130 NEASGKYQEVKVKAK
+4130 NEASGKYQEMKVKAK
-4145 QLYQKAA
+4145 QVYQKAA

-4159 YQRIKA
+4159 YQRIKS
-4165 KLLDATISIIEEYH
+4165 KLLDATIDIIEEYH
-4179 KRIKHLIDSAI
+4179 RRIKHLIDSAI

-4208 GEEIYLITTE
+4208 GEDIYLMTTE

-4250 ASETILRGHN
+4250 SSETILRGRQ

-4269 KHLQEKIRQ
+4269 KHLQEKSRQ
-4278 TFATLREA
+4278 TFAALQEA
-4286 DFAGRLKQL
+4286 DFAGRLKEL

-4300 QVFQKVEEMVRSLQ
+4300 QVFEKVEEMVRTLKSN
-4314 SKNFED
+4314 NFED
-4320 IKVQTQQLY
+4320 LKVQMQQLY

-4343 LAKDVKKY
+4343 LAEDVKKY
-4351 LSQFKDFSQKTF
+4351 ISQFKYFSQKTF

-4368 KLRQLLLYV
+4368 KLHQLLLYV

-4394 KYYEVEDKVLGWLK
+4394 KYYEVEEKVLEWVK

-4415 DWQNKYVGDLA
+4415 VWHNEFVGDLA
-4426 DSVTHLTDQVRELVE
+4426 QSVTRLTDQVRELVE
-4441 NYSQEYYDLITDVE
+4441 IYSREYYDLITDVE
-4455 GKGKQKVL
+4455 GKGRQKVM

-4507 KLINEAKRLIDL
+4507 KLISEAQRLIDL

-4551 VRQGELRID
+4551 IRPGELRID
-4560 IPKPF
+4560 VPKPF
-4565 DWQSIY
+4565 DWQSISE
-4571 QMPQKSRE
+4571 MPQKSRE
-4579 ALRKKVELTRTLIQQ
+4579 ALRNKVELTRALIQQ

-4614 ATEQLNLQ
+4614 ATEQLSLQ